1 MGNGAEHSKT
11 INVVRGQNNQWT
23 IANKPDYVTLDA
35 QTGKV
40 TFNAN
45 TIKPNSSITITPKAG
60 TGHSVSSNPSTLTA
74 PAAHT
79 VNTTEIVKDYGSN
92 VTAAEINNAVQ
103 VANKRT
109 ATIKN
114 GTAMPTNLAGG
125 STTTIPVTVT
135 YNDGSTEEVQESIFT
150 KADKRELITAKNH
163 LDDPVS
169 TEGKKP
175 GTITQY
181 NNAMHNAQQQINTAK
196 TEAQQVINNERAT
209 PQQVSDALTKV
220 RAAQT
225 KIDQAKAL
233 LQNKEDNSQLVTSK
247 NNLQSSV
254 NQVPSTAGMTQQSI
268 DNYNAK
274 KREAE
279 TEITAAQRVIDNGD
293 ATAQQISDE
302 KHRVDNALTA
312 LNQAKHDLTADT
324 HALEQAVQQLNRTG
338 TTTGKKPASITAY
351 NNSIRALQ
359 SDLTSA
365 KNSAN
370 AIIQKPIRTVQEVQ
384 SALTNV
390 NRVNERLTQAIN
402 QLVPLADNSA
412 LRTAKTKLDEEINKS
427 VTTDGMTQSSIQAYE
442 NAKRAGQ
449 TESTN
454 AQNVINNGD
463 ATDQQ
468 IAAEK
473 TKVEEKYNSLKQAI
487 AGLTPDLAPLQTAK
501 TQLQNDIDQPT
512 STTGMTSTSVATF
525 NEKLSAARTK
535 IQEIDRVLASHPDV
549 ATIRQNVTAAN
560 AAKTALDQA
569 RNGLTVDKAPLEN
582 AKNQLQHSIDTQ
594 TSTTGMTQDSINA
607 YNAKLTA
614 ARNKI
619 QQINQVLAGSP
630 TVEQIN
636 TNTSAANQAKSD
648 LDHARQALTPDK
660 APLQNAKTQLEQS
673 INQPTDTTGMTTAS
687 LNAYNQK
694 LQAARQKL
702 TEINQ
707 VLNGNPTV
715 QNINDKVTEANQAK
729 DQLNTARQ
737 GLTLDR
743 QPALTT
749 LHGASNLNQA
759 QQNNFTQQINAA
771 QNHAALETIKSNI
784 TALNTAMTK
793 LKDSV
798 ADNNTIKSGQNYTD
812 ATPANKQAY
821 DNAVNAAK
829 GVIGETTNP
838 TMDVNTVNQKAA
850 SVKSTKDA
858 LDGQQNLQRAKTEAT
873 NAITHA
879 SDLNQAQKNALT
891 QQVNSAQNVQ
901 AVNDIKQTTH
911 SLNTAMTGLKR
922 GVANHNQVVQSDNYV
937 NADTNKKNDYNNAYN
952 HANDIINGNAQHPVI
967 TPSDVNNALSNVT
980 SKEHALNGEAK
991 LNAAKQEANTALGH
1005 LNNLNNAQRQNLQ
1018 SQINGAHQIDAVNTI
1033 KQNATNLNSAM
1044 GNLRQAVADK
1054 DQVKRTEDYADA
1066 DTAKQNAYNSAVS
1079 SAETI
1084 INQTTNPTMS
1094 VDDVNRATSAVTSNK
1109 NALNGDEKLAQ
1120 SKTDAARAIDAL
1132 PHLNNAQ
1139 KADVKSKINAAS
1151 NIAGV
1156 NTVKQ
1161 QGTDLNTAMGNLQ
1174 GAINDEQTTLNSQNY
1189 QDATPSKKTA
1199 YTNAVQAAKDIL
1211 NKSNGQNK
1219 TKDQV
1224 TEAMNQLNSAK
1235 NNLDGTRL
1243 LDQAKQTAKQQ
1254 LNNMTHLTTAQKTNL
1269 TNQINSGTTVA
1280 GVHTVQSNANT
1291 LDQAMNTLRQSIAN
1305 KDATK
1310 ASEDYVDANNDKQ
1323 TAYNNAVAAA
1333 ETIINANSNPEM
1345 NPSTI
1350 TQKAE
1355 QVNSSKTALNGDENL
1370 AAAKQNAKTYLNT
1383 LTSITDAQKNNL
1395 ISQISSATRV
1405 SGVDT
1410 VKQNAQH
1417 LDQAMASL
1425 QSGINNESQVKSS
1438 EKYRDADTNKQ
1449 QEYDNAI
1456 TAAKAILNKSTGPN
1470 TAQNAVEAALQRVNN
1485 AKDALNGD
1493 AKLIAAQNAAKQHL
1507 GTLTHITT
1515 AQRNDLTNQISQA
1528 TNLAGVESVKQSA
1541 NSLDGAMGN
1550 LQTAINDKSGT
1561 LASQNFL
1568 DADEQKRN
1576 AYNQAVSAAE
1586 TILNKQTGPNT
1597 AKTAVEQALNNVNN
1611 AKHALNGTQNLN
1623 NAKQAAITAINGAS
1637 DLNQKQKD
1645 ALKTQ
1650 ANGAQRVSNAQD
1662 VQRNATELNTA
1673 MGTLKHAIA
1682 DKTNTLASSKY
1693 VNADSTKQNAYTTK
1707 VTNAEH
1713 IISGTPTVV
1722 TTPSEVTAAAN
1733 QVNSAKQELNGDERL
1748 RVAKQNANTAIDALT
1763 QLNTPQKAKLKEQV
1777 GQANRLEDVQ
1787 TVQTNGQALNN
1798 AMKGLRDSIANET
1811 TVKASQNYT
1820 DASSNNQSTYNSAVS
1835 NAKGI
1840 INQTNNPTMDTS
1852 AITQATTQVNNA
1864 KNGLNGA
1871 ENLRNAQNT
1880 AKQNLNTLSHL
1891 TNNQK
1896 SAISTQIDRAGHVSE
1911 VTAAKNAATE
1921 LNTQMGNLEQ
1931 AIHDQN
1937 TVKQSVKF
1945 TDADKAKRD
1954 AYTNAVSRAEAIL
1967 NKTQGANTSKQDV
1980 EAAIQNVS
1988 SAKNALN
1995 GDQNVTNAKNAAKN
2009 ALNNL
2014 TSINNAQKRD
2024 LTTKIDQATTVAGVE
2039 AVSNTGTQLNT
2050 AMANLQNGINDKTN
2064 TLASENYHDADSDK
2078 KTAYTQAVTNAEN
2091 ILNKN
2096 SGSNLD
2102 KTAVENALSQVANA
2116 KGALNG
2122 NHNLEQ
2128 AKSNANTTINGLQH
2142 LTTAQKD
2149 KLKQQVQ
2156 QAQNV
2161 AGVDTVK
2168 SSANTLNGAMGTLRN
2183 SIQDNTAT
2191 KNGQNYLDAT
2201 GSNKTNYN
2209 NAVDSANGVIN
2220 ATSNPNM
2227 DANAINQIATQ
2238 VTSTKNAL
2246 DGTHNL
2252 TQAKQTATNAIDGAT
2267 NLNKAQKDAL
2277 KAQVTSAQRVANVTS
2292 IQQTANELNTAMGQL
2307 QHGIDD
2313 ENATKQTQKYRD
2325 AEQSKKTA
2333 YDQAV
2338 AAAKA
2343 ILNKQTGSNSDKAAV
2358 DRALQQVT
2366 STKDALNG
2374 DAKLAEAKAAAKQNL
2389 GTLNHIT
2396 NAQRTDLEGQ
2406 INQATTVDGVN
2417 TVKTNA
2423 NTLDGA
2429 MNSLQGSIND
2439 KDATLRNQ
2447 NYLDADESKRNAYTQ
2462 AVTAAEGILNK
2473 QTGGNTSKAD
2483 VDNALNAVTR
2493 AKAALN
2499 GAENL
2504 RNAKTSATNTING
2517 LPNLTQ
2523 LQKDNLKHQVEQAQ
2537 NVAGVNGVKDK
2548 GNTLNTAMGALRTS
2562 IQNDNTTKTSQNYLD
2577 ASDSNKNNYN
2587 TAVNNANGVINA
2599 TNNPNMDANA
2609 INGMANQVNTTKAA
2623 LNGVQNL
2630 AQAKTNATN
2639 TINNAHDLNQKQK
2652 DALKTQVN
2660 NAQRV
2665 SDANNVQHTAT
2676 ELNGAMTALKAA
2688 IADKERTK
2696 ASGNY
2701 VNADQEKRQ
2710 AYDSKV
2716 TNAENIING
2725 TPNATLTVNDVN
2737 SATSQVNAAKT
2748 ALNGDNNLRVAKENA
2763 NNTIDGLAQL
2773 NNAQKAKLKEQVQS
2787 ATTLEGVQTVKN
2799 SSQTLNT
2806 AMKGLRDSI
2815 ANEATIKAGQNYTD
2829 ASPTNRNEYDSA
2841 VTAAKAIINQTS
2853 NPTMEPNTITQATS
2867 QVTTK
2872 EHALNGAQNLAQ
2884 AKTTA
2889 KNNLN
2894 NLTSINNA
2902 QKDALTRSIDGATTV
2917 AGVNQETAKATEL
2930 NNAMHS
2936 LQNGINDEAQTKQ
2949 TQKYLDAEP
2958 IKKSAYDQAVN
2969 AAKAILTKASGQN
2982 VDKAAVEQALQNVNS
2997 TKTALNG
3004 DAKLNEAKAAAKQ
3017 TLGTLTHIN
3026 NAQRTA
3032 LDNEITQATNVEG
3045 VNTVK
3050 AKAQQLDGAMG
3061 QLETSIRDKDTTLQ
3075 SQNYQDADDAK
3086 RTAYSQAVNAA
3097 ATILNKTAGGNTPKA
3112 DVERAMQAVTQANTA
3127 LNGIQNLER
3136 AKQAANTAITNASD
3150 LNTKQKEAL
3159 KAQVTS
3165 AGRVSAANGVEHT
3178 ATELNTAM
3186 TALKR
3191 AIADKAETKASGNYV
3206 NADANKRQAYDEK
3219 VTAAENIVS
3228 GTPTP
3233 TLTPADVTNAAT
3245 QVTNAKTQLNGN
3257 HNLEVAKQ
3265 NANTAIDGL
3274 TSLNGPQKA
3283 KLKEQ
3288 VGQATTLPNVQT
3300 VRDNAQTLNSAMKGL
3315 RDSIA
3320 NEATIKAGQN
3330 YTDASP
3336 NNRSEYDSAVTAAK
3350 AIIDQTTSPSMNA
3363 QEINQ
3368 AKDQVTA
3375 KQQALNGQENL
3386 RTAQTNAKQHLNG
3399 LSDLTDAQKDA
3410 VKRQIEG
3417 ATHVNEVT
3425 QAQNN
3430 ADALNTAMTNL
3441 KNGIQDQNTI
3451 KQGVN
3456 FTDADEAKRNAYT
3469 NAVTQAEQILN
3480 KAQGPNTAK
3489 DNVESA
3495 LQNVQRAKNELN
3507 GNQNVANAKSTAKN
3521 ALNNLTSINNA
3532 QKEAL
3537 KTQIEGAS
3545 TVAGVNQVS
3554 TTASELN
3561 TAMSNLQ
3568 SGINDEAATK
3578 AAQKYTDADRDK
3590 QTAYNDA
3597 VTAAKTL
3604 LDKTAGSNDNKAA
3617 VEQALQ
3623 RVNTAKTA
3631 LNGDARLNEAKN
3643 TAKQQLATMSHL
3655 TNAQKANLTE
3665 QIERGTTVAGVQ
3677 GIQANAGTLD
3687 QAMNQLRQSIASKDT
3702 TKSSEDYQDANAD
3715 LQNAYNRAVSD
3726 AEGIISATN
3735 NPEMNP
3741 DTINQKASQVN
3752 SAKSALNGD
3761 EKLAAA
3767 KQTAKTDIGRLTDL
3781 NNAQRTAAN
3790 AEVDQAPNLAAV
3802 TAAKNKATSLNTAM
3816 GNLKHALAEKDNT
3829 KRSVNY
3835 TDADQPKQQAYDT
3848 AVTQAEAITNAN
3860 GSNANETQVQ
3870 AALNQLNQAKND
3882 LNGDNKVAQAKETAK
3897 RALASYSNLNNAQS
3911 TAATSQIDNA
3921 TTVADVTAAQN
3932 TANELNTAMGQLQ
3945 NGINDQNTVKQQVN
3959 FTDADQGKKD
3969 AYTNA
3974 VTNAQGILDKANG
3987 QNMTKA
3993 QVEAALNQVT
4003 TAKNAL
4009 NGDANVRQAK
4019 SDAKANLGT
4028 LTHLNNAQKQDLTSQ
4043 IEGATTVNGVNSVKT
4058 KAQDL
4063 DGAMQRLESAI
4074 ANKDQTKASEN
4085 YIDADPT
4092 KKTAFDNAIIQAESY
4107 LNKDHGA
4114 NKDKQAV
4121 EQAIQSVTSTEN
4133 ALNGDANLQRAKTEA
4148 TQAIDNL
4155 THLNTPQKTALK
4167 QQVNA
4172 AQRVSG
4178 VTDLKNSATSLN
4190 NAMDQL
4196 KQAIADHD
4204 TIVAGGNYTNA
4215 SPDKQGAYT
4224 DAYNAA
4230 KNIVNGSPN
4239 VITNAADVTAATQR
4253 VNNAET
4259 GLNGD
4264 TNLATA
4270 KQQAK
4275 DALRQMTH
4283 LSDAQKQSITGQID
4297 SATQVTGVQSVKDNA
4312 TNLDNA
4318 MNQLRNSIANKD
4330 EVKASQ
4336 PYVDADTD
4344 KQNAYNTAVTSA
4356 ENIINATSQPTL
4368 NPSAVTQAANQVNT
4382 NKTALNGAQNLA
4394 NKKQETTANINQLSH
4409 LNNAQKQDLNT
4420 QVTNAPN
4427 ISTVNQVKT
4436 KAEQLD
4442 QAMERLINGIQD
4454 KDQVKQSVNFTDADP
4469 EKQTAYNNAV
4479 TAAENIINQA
4489 NGTNANQSQVEAALS
4504 TVTTTKQAL
4513 NGDRKVTDAKNNAN
4527 QRLST
4532 LDNLNNAQK
4541 GAVTGNINQAHTVA
4555 EVTQAIQTAQ
4565 ELNTAMGNLKNSLN
4579 DKDTTL
4585 GSQNFADADPEKKNA
4600 YNEAV
4605 RNAENILNK
4614 STGTNVPKDQ
4624 VEAAMNQVNTTKA
4637 ALNGTQN
4644 LEKAKQHANTA
4655 IDGLSHLTNA
4665 QKDALK
4671 QLVQQST
4678 TVAEAQGNEQK
4689 ANNVDAAMDKLRQ
4702 SIADNATTKQNQ
4714 NYTDAS
4720 PNKKDA
4726 YNNAVTTAQ
4735 GIIDQTTNP
4744 TLDPTVINQAAGQ
4757 VSTTKNALNGN
4768 ENLEAAKQQATQS
4781 LGSLDNLNNAQKQ
4794 AVTNQINGA
4803 HTVDE
4808 ANQIKQNAQNL
4819 NTAMGNLKQ
4828 AIADK
4833 DATKATVN
4841 FTDADQAKQQAYNT
4855 AVTNAENIISKAN
4868 GGNATQTEVEQAIQQ
4883 VNATKQALNGN
4894 ANVQHAKDEAT
4905 ALINSSNDLNQAQKD
4920 ALKQQVQNATTVA
4933 GVNNVKQTA
4942 QELNNAMTQL
4952 KQGIAD
4958 KEQTKADGNFV
4969 NADPDKQNAYNQAV
4983 AKAEALI
4990 SGTPDVVVTPSEITA
5005 ALNKVTQAKND
5016 LNGNTNLATAKQN
5029 VQQAI
5034 DQLPNLNQAQRDEYN
5049 KQITQAT
5056 LVPNVNAIQQAATTL
5071 NDAMTQLKQ
5080 GIADKDQTKA
5090 NGNFVNADTDKQNA
5104 YNNAVAHAE
5113 QIISGTPNANVDPQ
5127 QVAQALQQ
5135 VNQAKGDLNGN
5146 HNLQVAK
5153 DNANTA
5159 IDQLPNLNQ
5168 PQKTAL
5174 KDQVSHAE
5182 LVTGVNAIK
5191 QNADALNNA
5200 MGTLKQQIQANSQV
5214 PQSVDFTQAD
5224 QDKQQAYNNAANQAQ
5239 QIANGTPTPVLAPDT
5254 VTQAVT
5260 TMNQAKDAL
5269 NGDEKLAQAKQDA
5282 LANLDTLRDLNQ
5294 PQRDALRNQINQAQ
5308 ALATVEQTKQNAQNV
5323 NTAMGNLKQGI
5334 ANKDTVKASENYHDA
5349 DVDKQ
5354 TAYTN
5359 AVSQAE
5365 GIINQTTNPTLN
5377 PDDITRALTQV
5388 TDAKNSLNGEAK
5400 LATEKQNA
5408 KDAVSGMTHLNDA
5421 QKQALKGQIDQSPEI
5436 ATVNQVKQTAT
5447 SLDQAMDQLS
5457 QAINDKDQILADGNY
5472 LNADPDKQNAYKQAV
5487 AKAEALLNKQSGT
5500 NEVQAQVESITNE
5513 VNAAKQALNGN
5524 DNLANAKQQAKQQL
5538 ANLTHLN
5545 DAQKQS
5551 FESQITQAPLVTDV
5565 TTINQKAQ
5573 TLDHAMELLRNSVA
5587 DNQTTLASEDYHDA
5601 TAQRQNDY
5609 NKAVTAANNIINQ
5622 TTSPTMNPDDV
5633 NGATTQVNNTKVA
5646 LDGDENLAAAKQQA
5660 NNRLDQLDHLNNA
5673 QKQQLQSQIT
5683 QSSDIAAVNG
5693 HKQTAES
5700 LNTAMGNLINAIAD
5714 HQAVEQR
5721 GNFINA
5727 DTDKQTAYNT
5737 AVNEAAAMI
5746 NKQTGQNANQTEVE
5760 QAITKVQ
5767 TTLQALNGDH
5777 NLQVAKTNATQAID
5791 ALTSLN
5797 DPQKTALKDQ
5807 VTAATLVTA
5816 VHQIEQNAN
5825 TLNQAM
5831 HGLRQSIQDNAA
5843 TKANSKYINEDQPEQ
5858 QNYDQAVQ
5866 AANNIINEQT
5876 ATLDNN
5882 AINQAAATVNTT
5894 KAALHGDVKL
5904 QNDKDHAKQTVS
5916 QLAHLNNA
5924 QKHMEDT
5931 LIDSETTRTAVKQ
5944 DLTEAQALDQLM
5956 DALQQSIADKDATR
5970 ASSAYVN
5977 AEPNKKQ
5984 AYDEAVQ
5991 NAESIIAG
5999 LNNPTI
6005 NKGNVS
6011 SATQAVISSKNA
6023 LDGVERLAQDKQT
6036 AGNSLNHLDQL
6047 TPAQQQAL
6055 ENQINNATTRDKV
6068 AEIIAQAQ
6076 ALNEAMKALKESIKD
6091 QPQTEA
6097 SSKFINEDQ
6106 AQKDAYTQAVQ
6117 HAKDLINKTTDPTLA
6132 KSIIDQATQAVTDA
6146 KNNLHGDQKLAQDKQ
6161 RATETLNNLS
6171 NLNTPQRQALE
6182 NQINNAATRGEV
6194 AQKLTEA
6201 QALNQA
6207 MEALRNSIQDQ
6218 QQTEAGSKFINE
6230 DKPQKDAYQ
6239 AAVQNAK
6246 DLINQTN
6253 NPTLDK
6259 AQVEQ
6264 LTQAVNQAKD
6274 NLHGDQKL
6282 ADDKQHAV
6290 TDLNQLNGLNN
6301 PQRQALES
6309 QINNAAT
6316 RDEVAQKLAEA
6327 KALDQAMQALR
6338 NSIQDQQQ
6346 TESGSKFI
6354 NEDKPQKDAYQA
6366 AVQNAKD
6373 LINQTGN
6380 PTLDKSQVEQLTQAV
6395 TTAKDNLHG
6404 DQKLA
6409 RDQQQAVTTVN
6420 ALPNLNHAQQQA
6432 LTDAINA
6439 APTRTEV
6446 AQHVQTAT
6454 ELDHAME
6461 TLKNKVD
6468 QVNTD
6473 KAQPNYTEASTDK
6486 KEAVDQA
6493 LQAAQSITDPTN
6505 GSNANKDAVEQ
6516 ALTKLQEKEN
6526 ELNGNERVAE
6536 AKTQA
6541 KQTIDQLTH
6550 LNADQIATAKQN
6562 IDQATKLQ
6570 PIAELVDQATQLN
6583 QSMDQLQQAVNEH
6596 ANVEQTVDYTQADSD
6611 KQNAYK
6617 QAIADAENVLKQN
6630 ANKQQVDQALQNIL
6644 NAKQALNGDERVAL
6658 AKTNGKHDIDQLNA
6672 LNNAQQDG
6680 FKGRID
6686 QSNDLNQIQQIV
6698 DEAKA
6703 LNRAMDQLSQE
6714 ITGNEGRTKG
6724 STNYVNADTQ
6734 VKQVYDE
6741 AVDKAKQALDK
6752 STGQNLTAEQVIKLN
6767 DAITAAKKALNGEER
6782 LNNRK
6787 AEALQRLDQLTHLNN
6802 AQRQLA
6808 IQQINNAETLNKASR
6823 AINRATKLDNA
6834 MGAVQQYIDEQHL
6847 GVISSTNYINADD
6860 NLKANYDNA
6869 IANAAH
6875 ELDKV
6880 QGNAIAKAEAEQL
6893 KQNII
6898 DAQNALNGDQNLANA
6913 KDKANAFVNSL
6924 NGLNQQQQ
6932 DLAHKAINNAD
6943 TVSDVTDIVNNQID
6957 LNDAMETLK
6966 HLVDNE
6972 IPNAEQTVN
6981 YQNAD
6986 DNAKTNFDDAKRL
6999 ANTLLNSDNTNVN
7012 DINGAIQT
7020 VNDAIHNLNGDQRL
7034 QDAKDKAIQSINQA
7048 LANKLKEIEASNA
7061 TDQDKLIAK
7070 NKAEELANSIINN
7083 INKATSNQAVS
7094 QVQTAGNHAIEQV
7107 HANEIPKAKIDAN
7120 KDVDKQVQSLID
7132 EIDRNPNLTDKE
7144 KQALKDRINQ
7154 ILQQGHNGINNAMT
7168 KEEIEQA
7175 KAQLAQALQDIKDLV
7190 KAKEDAKQDV
7200 DKQVQALIDEIDQ
7213 NPNLTDKEKQALKD
7227 RINQILQQGHNGINN
7242 AMTKEEIEQ
7251 AKAQLAQALQD
7262 IKDLVKAKEN
7272 AKQDIDKRVQALI
7285 DEIDQNPNLTDKEKQ
7300 ALKDRINQ
7308 ILQQGHNDIN
7318 NALTKEEIEQA
7329 KAQLAQALQDIKDLV
7344 KAKEDAKNAIKALAN
7359 AKRDQINSNPDL
7371 TPEQKAKALK
7381 EIDEAE
7387 KRALQNV
7394 ENAQTIDQLN
7404 RGLNL
7409 GLDDIRN
7416 THVWEV
7422 DEQPAVN
7429 EIFEATPEQILVNG
7443 ELIVHRDDI
7452 ITEQDI
7458 LAHINLIDQLSAE
7471 VIDTPS
7477 TATISD
7483 SLTAKVEVTLLDG
7496 SKVIVNVPVK
7506 VVEKELSVVK
7516 QQAIESI
7523 ENAAQQKIDEINNSV
7538 TLTLEQK
7545 EAAIAEVNKLKQQA
7559 IDYINNAPDVHSVE
7573 EIQQQEQAHIEQFYP
7588 EQFTIEQAKSNAI
7601 KSIED
7606 AIQHMIDEIKART
7619 DLTDK
7624 EKQEAIA
7631 KLNQLKEQAIQ
7642 AIQRAQSIDEISEQL
7657 EQFKAQMK
7665 AANPTAKE
7673 LAKRKQEAISRIK
7686 DFSNEKINSIRNSEI
7701 GTTDEKQ
7708 AAMNQI
7714 NEIVL
7719 ETIRDINNAHT
7730 LQQVE
7735 AALNNGIARI
7745 SAVQIVISDRAKQSS
7760 STGNESNSHLT
7771 IGYGT
7776 ANHPFNSSTIGHKK
7790 KIDEDDD
7797 IDPLHMR
7804 HFSNNFGN
7812 VIKNAIGVVGIS
7824 GLLASF
7830 WFFIAKRRR
7839 KEDEEEE
7846 LEIRDNNKDSIKETL
7861 DDTKHLPLLF
7871 AKRRRKEDEE
7881 DVTVEEKDTLNNGES
7896 LDKVKHTPFF
7906 LPKRRRKEDEED
7918 VEVTNENTD
7927 EKVLQDN
7934 EHSPILIAKRRKD
7947 KEVDVETTTSIESN
7961 EDDAPLLLAKKKNQ
7975 KDNQS
7980 KGKKS
7985 ASKNLLK
7992 S

>member
-1 MGNGAEHSKT
+1 MNYRDKIQKFSIRKYTVGTFSTVIATLVFLGLNTSHAQAAETNQLASVLKQKQQNGDAQTENRESQTQNSQNSQNGQSLSAPIENEQPNNNQTNQVDASGAQPYTTKHDQPVSQNEQAKKDTADATQTQSAKAESKHEQNESRSANKKGNDNNATHVENHEANVVTASDSSDSGSVQHDRNELQAFFDANYHDYRFIDRENADSGTFNYVKGIFDKINTLLGSNDPINNKDLQVAYKELEQAVALIRTMPQRQQTSRRSSRIQTRSIESRSAEPRSVSSYQNADSSYYVENANDGSGYPVGTYINASNKGAPYNLPTTPWNTLKASAAKEIALITAKQTGDGYQWVIKFNKGHAPHENMIYWFALPADQVPVGRTDFVTVNADGTNVQWSNGAGAGANKPLPQMWPNGVNDSRSWDFKIRNRSGQVIYDWPTVHINSLKDLARAGDYFSEAGAPASTKAFGRQIFEYINGERPTESPGVPRVYTFIGKGDASYTISFKTQGPTIDKLYYAAGGRALEYNQLFMYSQLYVESTQDQQQRLNGLRQTVNRTYRLGTTKRVEISHGNVQTKKVLESSNLNIDDFIDDPLSYVKTPSNKVLGFYPTNANPNVRRPGGVQELNEYQISQLFTDDKLQQAARNRTPIQLMIGFDYPDGHGNAETLVPVNLTVLPEIQHNIKFFKNDDGQNIADKPASKQAGHPVFYVYAGNQGNASVNLGGSVTSIQPLRINLTSNENFTDKDWQITGIPRTLHIENSTNRTNNARERNIELVGNLLPGDYFVTIRFGRKEQLFEIRVKPHTPTITTTAEQLRGTALQKVPVTVSGVPLDPSALVYLVIPTSQTRDGGSEADQIPSGYTKIATGTPDGVHSTITIRPEDYVVFIPPVGHQIRALIYYNNVVASNMSNAVTILPDDIPPTINNPVGLNAKYYRGDEVSFTMGVSDRHSGIKSTTITTLPSGWTSNLTKADKNNGSLSITGRVSMNQAFNSDITFKVSATDNVNNTTNDSQSKHVTVHVGKISDDAHPIVLGNSEKVVVVNPTALTGDEKQRIITAFMNKNQNIRGYLASSNPVAVDDHGNVTLHYRDGSSTALDATNVMTYEPVVKTEYQTANAPKTATVTIAKGQSFSIGDIKQYFTLSNGQPIPSGTFTNITSDRTIPTAQEVSQMNAGTQLYHIVASNAYHKDTEDFYISLKIIDVKQPEGDQRVYRTSTYDLTTDEISKVKQAFINANRDIITLAEGDISVTNTPNGANVSTITVNINKGRLTKSFTSNLTNMNFLRWISFPQDYTVTWTNAKIANRPTDGGLSWSDDHKSLIYRYDATLGTQITTNDILTMLKATTTVAGLRNNIAGNEKAQAEAGGRPNYKSSGYSQSNPTTDGQRQFTLNGQVIQVLDIINPSNGFGGQPVTNSNVRANHSNSTVVSVNEPAANGAGAFTIDHVVKSNSTHNAADAVYKAQLYLSPYGPKQYVEHLNQNTGNTNEAINIYFVPSDLVNPTISVGNYANHQVFSGETFTNTITANDNFGVQSVTVPATSQLTGTVDNNHQHVSATAPNVTSATNKTINLVANDTSGNTATTSFNVTIKPLRDKYRVGTSSTAANPVRIANISNNATVSQADQTAIINSLTFTETVPNRSYARASTNEITSKTVSNVSRNGNNANVTVTVTYQDGTTSTVTVPVKHVIPEIVAHSHYTVQGQDFPTGNGASASDYFKLSNGSAIPDATITWVSGQAPNKNNTTIGQDINVTAHILIDGETTPITKTATYKVVRTVPKQVFETTRGVLYPGVSDMYDAKQYVKPVNNSWSTNAQHMNFQFVGTYGPNKDVVGISTRLIRVTYDNRQTEDLNIISKVKPDPPRIDGNSVTYKAGLTNQEIKVNNVLNNSSVKLFKADNTPLNVTNITHGSGFSSVVTVSDALPNGEIKARSSISMNNVTYTTQDEHGQVVTVTRNESVDSNDSASVLVTPQLQATTEGAVFIKGGDDFDFGHVERFIQNPPHGATVAWHDSPDTWKHTVGNTHKTVVVTLPNGQGTRNVEVPVKVYPVANAKAPSRDVKGQNLTNGTDAINYITFDPNTNTNGITAAWANRQQPNNQQAGVQNLNVDVTYPGISAAKQVPVTVNVYQFEFPQNSYTTTVGGTLASGTQASGYAQMQNATGLPTDGFTYKWNNAATGTNDANWAAMNKPNVAKVVNAKYDIIYNGHTFATSLPAKFVVKDVQPAKPTVTETAAGAITIAPGANQTVNTHAGNVTTYADKLVIKRNGNVVTTFTRRNNTSPWVKEASAANVTGIVGTNNGITVAAGTFNPADTIQVVATQGSGETISDEQRSDDFTVVAPQPNQATTKIWQNGHIDITPNNPSGHLINPTQVMDIAYTEKVGNGAEHSKT
-11 INVVRGQNNQWT
+11 LNVVRGQNNQWT

-35 QTGKV
+35 HTGKV

-45 TIKPNSSITITPKAG
+45 TIKPNSSINITPKAG
-60 TGHSVSSNPSTLTA
+60 TGLSASSNPSTLTA

-92 VTAAEINNAVQ
+92 VTAAEINNAVH
-103 VANKRT
+103 VAEKRN

-169 TEGKKP
+169 TDGKKP

-181 NNAMHNAQQQINTAK
+181 NNAIHNAQQQINTAK
-196 TEAQQVINNERAT
+196 TEAQQVINNDRAT
-209 PQQVSDALTKV
+209 PQQVNAALSKV
-220 RAAQT
+220 QAAQT
-225 KIDQAKAL
+225 KINEAKAL

-254 NQVPSTAGMTQQSI
+254 NQVPSTTGMTQQSI

-279 TEITAAQRVIDNGD
+279 SEITAAQRVIDNGD

-312 LNQAKHDLTADT
+312 LNQAKQNLTADT
-324 HALEQAVQQLNRTG
+324 HELEQAVQQLNRTG
-338 TTTGKKPASITAY
+338 TTTGKKPASIAAY
-351 NNSIRALQ
+351 NNSIHALQ

-442 NAKRAGQ
+442 SAKRAGQ

-473 TKVEEKYNSLKQAI
+473 AKVEEKYNSLKQAI

-512 STTGMTSTSVATF
+512 STTGMTSASVASF
-525 NEKLSAARTK
+525 NDKLSAARTK

-560 AAKTALDQA
+560 ATKSALDQA

-594 TSTTGMTQDSINA
+594 TSTTGMTQDSVNA

-630 TVEQIN
+630 TVDQIN
-636 TNTSAANQAKSD
+636 TNTSVANQAKSD

-660 APLQNAKTQLEQS
+660 APLQTAKTQLEQS

-702 TEINQ
+702 AEINQ

-715 QNINDKVTEANQAK
+715 QNINDKVAEANQAK

-784 TALNTAMTK
+784 TALNNAMTK
-793 LKDSV
+793 LKESV

-829 GVIGETTNP
+829 GVIGETNNP
-838 TMDVNTVNQKAA
+838 TMDVNTVNQKAE
-850 SVKSTKDA
+850 SVKSTKGA

-901 AVNDIKQTTH
+901 AVNDIKQTTQ

-991 LNAAKQEANTALGH
+991 LNTAKQEANTALGQ

-1018 SQINGAHQIDAVNTI
+1018 SQINGAHQIETVNTI

-1054 DQVKRTEDYADA
+1054 EQVKRTEDYADA
-1066 DTAKQNAYNSAVS
+1066 DSAKQNAYNSAVS

-1084 INQTTNPTMS
+1084 INQTANPTMS
-1094 VDDVNRATSAVTSNK
+1094 VNDVNSATSAVTTNK

-1224 TEAMNQLNSAK
+1224 TEAMNQVNSAK

-1243 LDQAKQTAKQQ
+1243 LDQAKQAAKQQ
-1254 LNNMTHLTTAQKTNL
+1254 LNNMTHLTPAQKTNL

-1310 ASEDYVDANNDKQ
+1310 ASEDYVDANHDKQ

-1370 AAAKQNAKTYLNT
+1370 ATAKQNAKTYLNT

-1395 ISQISSATRV
+1395 ISQITSATRV

-1417 LDQAMASL
+1417 LDQAMANL
-1425 QSGINNESQVKSS
+1425 QNGINNESQVKSS

-1456 TAAKAILNKSTGPN
+1456 TAAKAILNKQHGPN
-1470 TAQNAVEAALQRVNN
+1470 TAQNAVEAALQR
-1485 AKDALNGD
+1485 
-1493 AKLIAAQNAAKQHL
+1493 
-1507 GTLTHITT
+1507 
-1515 AQRNDLTNQISQA
+1515 
-1528 TNLAGVESVKQSA
+1528 
-1541 NSLDGAMGN
+1541 
-1550 LQTAINDKSGT
+1550 
-1561 LASQNFL
+1561 
-1568 DADEQKRN
+1568 
-1576 AYNQAVSAAE
+1576 
-1586 TILNKQTGPNT
+1586 
-1597 AKTAVEQALNNVNN
+1597 VNN

-1637 DLNQKQKD
+1637 DLNQHQKD
-1645 ALKTQ
+1645 TLKAQ

-1662 VQRNATELNTA
+1662 VQRNTTELNTA
-1673 MGTLKHAIA
+1673 MGQLKHAIA
-1682 DKTNTLASSKY
+1682 DKTTTLASSKY
-1693 VNADSTKQNAYTTK
+1693 VNADSNKQNAYTTK

-1748 RVAKQNANTAIDALT
+1748 REAKQNANTAIDGLT

-1820 DASSNNQSTYNSAVS
+1820 DASPNNQSTYNSAVS

-1937 TVKQSVKF
+1937 TVKQGVNF

-1954 AYTNAVSRAEAIL
+1954 AYTNAVSRAETIL

-2014 TSINNAQKRD
+2014 TSINNAQKGD
-2024 LTTKIDQATTVAGVE
+2024 LTTKIDQATTVSGVE

-2096 SGSNLD
+2096 NGSNLD
-2102 KTAVENALSQVANA
+2102 KAAVESALSQVTNA

-2183 SIQDNTAT
+2183 SIQDNAAT

-2201 GSNKTNYN
+2201 ESNKTNYN
-2209 NAVDSANGVIN
+2209 NAVDSTNGVIN

-2227 DANAINQIATQ
+2227 DAHAINQIATQ

-2313 ENATKQTQKYRD
+2313 ENTTKQTQKYRD

-2374 DAKLAEAKAAAKQNL
+2374 DAKLSEAKAAAKQNL

-2396 NAQRTDLEGQ
+2396 NAQRTALEGQ

-2504 RNAKTSATNTING
+2504 RNTKTSATNTING

-2599 TNNPNMDANA
+2599 TNTPNMDANA

-2623 LNGVQNL
+2623 LNGAQNL

-2737 SATSQVNAAKT
+2737 SVTSQVNAAKT
-2748 ALNGDNNLRVAKENA
+2748 ALNGDNNLRVAKAHA

-2787 ATTLEGVQTVKN
+2787 ATTLDGVQTVKN

-2829 ASPTNRNEYDSA
+2829 ASPNNRNEYDSA

-2902 QKDALTRSIDGATTV
+2902 QKDALTHSIDGATTV

-2930 NNAMHS
+2930 NNAMRS
-2936 LQNGINDEAQTKQ
+2936 LQNGINDETQTKQ

-2958 IKKSAYDQAVN
+2958 SKKSAYDQAVN

-3178 ATELNTAM
+3178 ATELNNAM

-3219 VTAAENIVS
+3219 VTAAENIIS

-3233 TLTPADVTNAAT
+3233 TLTPSDVTNAAT

-3300 VRDNAQTLNSAMKGL
+3300 VRDNAQTLNTAMKGL

-3330 YTDASP
+3330 YTDASQNKQTDY
-3336 NNRSEYDSAVTAAK
+3336 NNAVSAAK
-3350 AIIDQTTSPSMNA
+3350 AIIGQTSSPTMDA

-3399 LSDLTDAQKDA
+3399 LSDLTDAQKEA
-3410 VKRQIEG
+3410 AKRQIEG

-3456 FTDADEAKRNAYT
+3456 FTDADEVKRNAYT

-3489 DNVESA
+3489 DGVETA

-3507 GNQNVANAKSTAKN
+3507 GNQNVANAKTNAKN

-3532 QKEAL
+3532 QKDAL
-3537 KTQIEGAS
+3537 KSQIEGAT

-3554 TTASELN
+3554 TSASELN

-3568 SGINDEAATK
+3568 SGINDETATK
-3578 AAQKYTDADRDK
+3578 AAQKYTDADREK
-3590 QTAYNDA
+3590 QAAYNDA
-3597 VTAAKTL
+3597 VSAAKTL
-3604 LDKTAGSNDNKAA
+3604 LNKTAGANDNKAA

-3623 RVNTAKTA
+3623 RVNTAKSA

-3643 TAKQQLATMSHL
+3643 TAK
-3655 TNAQKANLTE
+3655 
-3665 QIERGTTVAGVQ
+3665 
-3677 GIQANAGTLD
+3677 
-3687 QAMNQLRQSIASKDT
+3687 
-3702 TKSSEDYQDANAD
+3702 
-3715 LQNAYNRAVSD
+3715 
-3726 AEGIISATN
+3726 
-3735 NPEMNP
+3735 
-3741 DTINQKASQVN
+3741 
-3752 SAKSALNGD
+3752 
-3761 EKLAAA
+3761 
-3767 KQTAKTDIGRLTDL
+3767 
-3781 NNAQRTAAN
+3781 
-3790 AEVDQAPNLAAV
+3790 
-3802 TAAKNKATSLNTAM
+3802 
-3816 GNLKHALAEKDNT
+3816 
-3829 KRSVNY
+3829 
-3835 TDADQPKQQAYDT
+3835 
-3848 AVTQAEAITNAN
+3848 
-3860 GSNANETQVQ
+3860 
-3870 AALNQLNQAKND
+3870 
-3882 LNGDNKVAQAKETAK
+3882 
-3897 RALASYSNLNNAQS
+3897 
-3911 TAATSQIDNA
+3911 
-3921 TTVADVTAAQN
+3921 
-3932 TANELNTAMGQLQ
+3932 
-3945 NGINDQNTVKQQVN
+3945 
-3959 FTDADQGKKD
+3959 
-3969 AYTNA
+3969 
-3974 VTNAQGILDKANG
+3974 
-3987 QNMTKA
+3987 
-3993 QVEAALNQVT
+3993 
-4003 TAKNAL
+4003 
-4009 NGDANVRQAK
+4009 
-4019 SDAKANLGT
+4019 
-4028 LTHLNNAQKQDLTSQ
+4028 
-4043 IEGATTVNGVNSVKT
+4043 
-4058 KAQDL
+4058 
-4063 DGAMQRLESAI
+4063 
-4074 ANKDQTKASEN
+4074 
-4085 YIDADPT
+4085 
-4092 KKTAFDNAIIQAESY
+4092 
-4107 LNKDHGA
+4107 
-4114 NKDKQAV
+4114 
-4121 EQAIQSVTSTEN
+4121 
-4133 ALNGDANLQRAKTEA
+4133 
-4148 TQAIDNL
+4148 
-4155 THLNTPQKTALK
+4155 
-4167 QQVNA
+4167 
-4172 AQRVSG
+4172 
-4178 VTDLKNSATSLN
+4178 
-4190 NAMDQL
+4190 
-4196 KQAIADHD
+4196 
-4204 TIVAGGNYTNA
+4204 
-4215 SPDKQGAYT
+4215 
-4224 DAYNAA
+4224 
-4230 KNIVNGSPN
+4230 
-4239 VITNAADVTAATQR
+4239 
-4253 VNNAET
+4253 
-4259 GLNGD
+4259 
-4264 TNLATA
+4264 
-4270 KQQAK
+4270 
-4275 DALRQMTH
+4275 
-4283 LSDAQKQSITGQID
+4283 
-4297 SATQVTGVQSVKDNA
+4297 
-4312 TNLDNA
+4312 
-4318 MNQLRNSIANKD
+4318 
-4330 EVKASQ
+4330 
-4336 PYVDADTD
+4336 
-4344 KQNAYNTAVTSA
+4344 
-4356 ENIINATSQPTL
+4356 
-4368 NPSAVTQAANQVNT
+4368 
-4382 NKTALNGAQNLA
+4382 
-4394 NKKQETTANINQLSH
+4394 
-4409 LNNAQKQDLNT
+4409 
-4420 QVTNAPN
+4420 
-4427 ISTVNQVKT
+4427 
-4436 KAEQLD
+4436 
-4442 QAMERLINGIQD
+4442 
-4454 KDQVKQSVNFTDADP
+4454 
-4469 EKQTAYNNAV
+4469 
-4479 TAAENIINQA
+4479 
-4489 NGTNANQSQVEAALS
+4489 
-4504 TVTTTKQAL
+4504 
-4513 NGDRKVTDAKNNAN
+4513 
-4527 QRLST
+4527 
-4532 LDNLNNAQK
+4532 
-4541 GAVTGNINQAHTVA
+4541 
-4555 EVTQAIQTAQ
+4555 
-4565 ELNTAMGNLKNSLN
+4565 
-4579 DKDTTL
+4579 
-4585 GSQNFADADPEKKNA
+4585 
-4600 YNEAV
+4600 
-4605 RNAENILNK
+4605 
-4614 STGTNVPKDQ
+4614 
-4624 VEAAMNQVNTTKA
+4624 
-4637 ALNGTQN
+4637 
-4644 LEKAKQHANTA
+4644 
-4655 IDGLSHLTNA
+4655 
-4665 QKDALK
+4665 
-4671 QLVQQST
+4671 
-4678 TVAEAQGNEQK
+4678 
-4689 ANNVDAAMDKLRQ
+4689 
-4702 SIADNATTKQNQ
+4702 
-4714 NYTDAS
+4714 
-4720 PNKKDA
+4720 
-4726 YNNAVTTAQ
+4726 
-4735 GIIDQTTNP
+4735 
-4744 TLDPTVINQAAGQ
+4744 
-4757 VSTTKNALNGN
+4757 
-4768 ENLEAAKQQATQS
+4768 
-4781 LGSLDNLNNAQKQ
+4781 
-4794 AVTNQINGA
+4794 
-4803 HTVDE
+4803 
-4808 ANQIKQNAQNL
+4808 
-4819 NTAMGNLKQ
+4819 
-4828 AIADK
+4828 
-4833 DATKATVN
+4833 
-4841 FTDADQAKQQAYNT
+4841 
-4855 AVTNAENIISKAN
+4855 
-4868 GGNATQTEVEQAIQQ
+4868 
-4883 VNATKQALNGN
+4883 
-4894 ANVQHAKDEAT
+4894 
-4905 ALINSSNDLNQAQKD
+4905 
-4920 ALKQQVQNATTVA
+4920 
-4933 GVNNVKQTA
+4933 
-4942 QELNNAMTQL
+4942 
-4952 KQGIAD
+4952 
-4958 KEQTKADGNFV
+4958 
-4969 NADPDKQNAYNQAV
+4969 
-4983 AKAEALI
+4983 
-4990 SGTPDVVVTPSEITA
+4990 
-5005 ALNKVTQAKND
+5005 
-5016 LNGNTNLATAKQN
+5016 
-5029 VQQAI
+5029 
-5034 DQLPNLNQAQRDEYN
+5034 
-5049 KQITQAT
+5049 
-5056 LVPNVNAIQQAATTL
+5056 
-5071 NDAMTQLKQ
+5071 
-5080 GIADKDQTKA
+5080 
-5090 NGNFVNADTDKQNA
+5090 
-5104 YNNAVAHAE
+5104 
-5113 QIISGTPNANVDPQ
+5113 
-5127 QVAQALQQ
+5127 
-5135 VNQAKGDLNGN
+5135 
-5146 HNLQVAK
+5146 
-5153 DNANTA
+5153 
-5159 IDQLPNLNQ
+5159 
-5168 PQKTAL
+5168 
-5174 KDQVSHAE
+5174 
-5182 LVTGVNAIK
+5182 
-5191 QNADALNNA
+5191 
-5200 MGTLKQQIQANSQV
+5200 
-5214 PQSVDFTQAD
+5214 
-5224 QDKQQAYNNAANQAQ
+5224 
-5239 QIANGTPTPVLAPDT
+5239 
-5254 VTQAVT
+5254 
-5260 TMNQAKDAL
+5260 
-5269 NGDEKLAQAKQDA
+5269 
-5282 LANLDTLRDLNQ
+5282 
-5294 PQRDALRNQINQAQ
+5294 
-5308 ALATVEQTKQNAQNV
+5308 
-5323 NTAMGNLKQGI
+5323 
-5334 ANKDTVKASENYHDA
+5334 
-5349 DVDKQ
+5349 
-5354 TAYTN
+5354 
-5359 AVSQAE
+5359 
-5365 GIINQTTNPTLN
+5365 
-5377 PDDITRALTQV
+5377 
-5388 TDAKNSLNGEAK
+5388 
-5400 LATEKQNA
+5400 
-5408 KDAVSGMTHLNDA
+5408 
-5421 QKQALKGQIDQSPEI
+5421 
-5436 ATVNQVKQTAT
+5436 
-5447 SLDQAMDQLS
+5447 
-5457 QAINDKDQILADGNY
+5457 
-5472 LNADPDKQNAYKQAV
+5472 
-5487 AKAEALLNKQSGT
+5487 
-5500 NEVQAQVESITNE
+5500 
-5513 VNAAKQALNGN
+5513 
-5524 DNLANAKQQAKQQL
+5524 
-5538 ANLTHLN
+5538 
-5545 DAQKQS
+5545 
-5551 FESQITQAPLVTDV
+5551 
-5565 TTINQKAQ
+5565 
-5573 TLDHAMELLRNSVA
+5573 
-5587 DNQTTLASEDYHDA
+5587 
-5601 TAQRQNDY
+5601 
-5609 NKAVTAANNIINQ
+5609 
-5622 TTSPTMNPDDV
+5622 
-5633 NGATTQVNNTKVA
+5633 
-5646 LDGDENLAAAKQQA
+5646 
-5660 NNRLDQLDHLNNA
+5660 
-5673 QKQQLQSQIT
+5673 
-5683 QSSDIAAVNG
+5683 
-5693 HKQTAES
+5693 
-5700 LNTAMGNLINAIAD
+5700 
-5714 HQAVEQR
+5714 
-5721 GNFINA
+5721 
-5727 DTDKQTAYNT
+5727 
-5737 AVNEAAAMI
+5737 
-5746 NKQTGQNANQTEVE
+5746 
-5760 QAITKVQ
+5760 
-5767 TTLQALNGDH
+5767 
-5777 NLQVAKTNATQAID
+5777 
-5791 ALTSLN
+5791 
-5797 DPQKTALKDQ
+5797 
-5807 VTAATLVTA
+5807 
-5816 VHQIEQNAN
+5816 
-5825 TLNQAM
+5825 
-5831 HGLRQSIQDNAA
+5831 
-5843 TKANSKYINEDQPEQ
+5843 
-5858 QNYDQAVQ
+5858 
-5866 AANNIINEQT
+5866 
-5876 ATLDNN
+5876 
-5882 AINQAAATVNTT
+5882 
-5894 KAALHGDVKL
+5894 
-5904 QNDKDHAKQTVS
+5904 
-5916 QLAHLNNA
+5916 
-5924 QKHMEDT
+5924 
-5931 LIDSETTRTAVKQ
+5931 
-5944 DLTEAQALDQLM
+5944 
-5956 DALQQSIADKDATR
+5956 
-5970 ASSAYVN
+5970 
-5977 AEPNKKQ
+5977 
-5984 AYDEAVQ
+5984 
-5991 NAESIIAG
+5991 
-5999 LNNPTI
+5999 
-6005 NKGNVS
+6005 
-6011 SATQAVISSKNA
+6011 
-6023 LDGVERLAQDKQT
+6023 
-6036 AGNSLNHLDQL
+6036 
-6047 TPAQQQAL
+6047 
-6055 ENQINNATTRDKV
+6055 
-6068 AEIIAQAQ
+6068 
-6076 ALNEAMKALKESIKD
+6076 
-6091 QPQTEA
+6091 
-6097 SSKFINEDQ
+6097 
-6106 AQKDAYTQAVQ
+6106 
-6117 HAKDLINKTTDPTLA
+6117 
-6132 KSIIDQATQAVTDA
+6132 
-6146 KNNLHGDQKLAQDKQ
+6146 
-6161 RATETLNNLS
+6161 
-6171 NLNTPQRQALE
+6171 
-6182 NQINNAATRGEV
+6182 
-6194 AQKLTEA
+6194 
-6201 QALNQA
+6201 
-6207 MEALRNSIQDQ
+6207 
-6218 QQTEAGSKFINE
+6218 
-6230 DKPQKDAYQ
+6230 
-6239 AAVQNAK
+6239 
-6246 DLINQTN
+6246 
-6253 NPTLDK
+6253 
-6259 AQVEQ
+6259 
-6264 LTQAVNQAKD
+6264 
-6274 NLHGDQKL
+6274 
-6282 ADDKQHAV
+6282 
-6290 TDLNQLNGLNN
+6290 
-6301 PQRQALES
+6301 
-6309 QINNAAT
+6309 
-6316 RDEVAQKLAEA
+6316 
-6327 KALDQAMQALR
+6327 
-6338 NSIQDQQQ
+6338 
-6346 TESGSKFI
+6346 
-6354 NEDKPQKDAYQA
+6354 
-6366 AVQNAKD
+6366 
-6373 LINQTGN
+6373 
-6380 PTLDKSQVEQLTQAV
+6380 
-6395 TTAKDNLHG
+6395 
-6404 DQKLA
+6404 
-6409 RDQQQAVTTVN
+6409 
-6420 ALPNLNHAQQQA
+6420 
-6432 LTDAINA
+6432 
-6439 APTRTEV
+6439 
-6446 AQHVQTAT
+6446 
-6454 ELDHAME
+6454 
-6461 TLKNKVD
+6461 
-6468 QVNTD
+6468 
-6473 KAQPNYTEASTDK
+6473 
-6486 KEAVDQA
+6486 
-6493 LQAAQSITDPTN
+6493 
-6505 GSNANKDAVEQ
+6505 
-6516 ALTKLQEKEN
+6516 
-6526 ELNGNERVAE
+6526 
-6536 AKTQA
+6536 
-6541 KQTIDQLTH
+6541 
-6550 LNADQIATAKQN
+6550 
-6562 IDQATKLQ
+6562 
-6570 PIAELVDQATQLN
+6570 
-6583 QSMDQLQQAVNEH
+6583 
-6596 ANVEQTVDYTQADSD
+6596 
-6611 KQNAYK
+6611 
-6617 QAIADAENVLKQN
+6617 
-6630 ANKQQVDQALQNIL
+6630 
-6644 NAKQALNGDERVAL
+6644 
-6658 AKTNGKHDIDQLNA
+6658 
-6672 LNNAQQDG
+6672 
-6680 FKGRID
+6680 
-6686 QSNDLNQIQQIV
+6686 
-6698 DEAKA
+6698 
-6703 LNRAMDQLSQE
+6703 
-6714 ITGNEGRTKG
+6714 
-6724 STNYVNADTQ
+6724 
-6734 VKQVYDE
+6734 
-6741 AVDKAKQALDK
+6741 
-6752 STGQNLTAEQVIKLN
+6752 
-6767 DAITAAKKALNGEER
+6767 
-6782 LNNRK
+6782 
-6787 AEALQRLDQLTHLNN
+6787 
-6802 AQRQLA
+6802 
-6808 IQQINNAETLNKASR
+6808 
-6823 AINRATKLDNA
+6823 
-6834 MGAVQQYIDEQHL
+6834 
-6847 GVISSTNYINADD
+6847 
-6860 NLKANYDNA
+6860 
-6869 IANAAH
+6869 
-6875 ELDKV
+6875 
-6880 QGNAIAKAEAEQL
+6880 
-6893 KQNII
+6893 
-6898 DAQNALNGDQNLANA
+6898 
-6913 KDKANAFVNSL
+6913 
-6924 NGLNQQQQ
+6924 
-6932 DLAHKAINNAD
+6932 
-6943 TVSDVTDIVNNQID
+6943 
-6957 LNDAMETLK
+6957 
-6966 HLVDNE
+6966 
-6972 IPNAEQTVN
+6972 
-6981 YQNAD
+6981 
-6986 DNAKTNFDDAKRL
+6986 
-6999 ANTLLNSDNTNVN
+6999 
-7012 DINGAIQT
+7012 
-7020 VNDAIHNLNGDQRL
+7020 
-7034 QDAKDKAIQSINQA
+7034 
-7048 LANKLKEIEASNA
+7048 
-7061 TDQDKLIAK
+7061 
-7070 NKAEELANSIINN
+7070 
-7083 INKATSNQAVS
+7083 
-7094 QVQTAGNHAIEQV
+7094 
-7107 HANEIPKAKIDAN
+7107 
-7120 KDVDKQVQSLID
+7120 
-7132 EIDRNPNLTDKE
+7132 
-7144 KQALKDRINQ
+7144 
-7154 ILQQGHNGINNAMT
+7154 
-7168 KEEIEQA
+7168 
-7175 KAQLAQALQDIKDLV
+7175 
-7190 KAKEDAKQDV
+7190 
-7200 DKQVQALIDEIDQ
+7200 
-7213 NPNLTDKEKQALKD
+7213 
-7227 RINQILQQGHNGINN
+7227 
-7242 AMTKEEIEQ
+7242 
-7251 AKAQLAQALQD
+7251 
-7262 IKDLVKAKEN
+7262 
-7272 AKQDIDKRVQALI
+7272 
-7285 DEIDQNPNLTDKEKQ
+7285 
-7300 ALKDRINQ
+7300 
-7308 ILQQGHNDIN
+7308 
-7318 NALTKEEIEQA
+7318 
-7329 KAQLAQALQDIKDLV
+7329 
-7344 KAKEDAKNAIKALAN
+7344 
-7359 AKRDQINSNPDL
+7359 
-7371 TPEQKAKALK
+7371 
-7381 EIDEAE
+7381 
-7387 KRALQNV
+7387 
-7394 ENAQTIDQLN
+7394 
-7404 RGLNL
+7404 
-7409 GLDDIRN
+7409 
-7416 THVWEV
+7416 
-7422 DEQPAVN
+7422 
-7429 EIFEATPEQILVNG
+7429 
-7443 ELIVHRDDI
+7443 
-7452 ITEQDI
+7452 
-7458 LAHINLIDQLSAE
+7458 
-7471 VIDTPS
+7471 
-7477 TATISD
+7477 
-7483 SLTAKVEVTLLDG
+7483 
-7496 SKVIVNVPVK
+7496 
-7506 VVEKELSVVK
+7506 
-7516 QQAIESI
+7516 
-7523 ENAAQQKIDEINNSV
+7523 
-7538 TLTLEQK
+7538 
-7545 EAAIAEVNKLKQQA
+7545 
-7559 IDYINNAPDVHSVE
+7559 
-7573 EIQQQEQAHIEQFYP
+7573 
-7588 EQFTIEQAKSNAI
+7588 
-7601 KSIED
+7601 
-7606 AIQHMIDEIKART
+7606 
-7619 DLTDK
+7619 
-7624 EKQEAIA
+7624 
-7631 KLNQLKEQAIQ
+7631 
-7642 AIQRAQSIDEISEQL
+7642 
-7657 EQFKAQMK
+7657 
-7665 AANPTAKE
+7665 
-7673 LAKRKQEAISRIK
+7673 
-7686 DFSNEKINSIRNSEI
+7686 
-7701 GTTDEKQ
+7701 
-7708 AAMNQI
+7708 
-7714 NEIVL
+7714 
-7719 ETIRDINNAHT
+7719 
-7730 LQQVE
+7730 
-7735 AALNNGIARI
+7735 
-7745 SAVQIVISDRAKQSS
+7745 
-7760 STGNESNSHLT
+7760 
-7771 IGYGT
+7771 
-7776 ANHPFNSSTIGHKK
+7776 
-7790 KIDEDDD
+7790 
-7797 IDPLHMR
+7797 
-7804 HFSNNFGN
+7804 
-7812 VIKNAIGVVGIS
+7812 
-7824 GLLASF
+7824 
-7830 WFFIAKRRR
+7830 
-7839 KEDEEEE
+7839 
-7846 LEIRDNNKDSIKETL
+7846 
-7861 DDTKHLPLLF
+7861 
-7871 AKRRRKEDEE
+7871 
-7881 DVTVEEKDTLNNGES
+7881 
-7896 LDKVKHTPFF
+7896 
-7906 LPKRRRKEDEED
+7906 
-7918 VEVTNENTD
+7918 
-7927 EKVLQDN
+7927 
-7934 EHSPILIAKRRKD
+7934 
-7947 KEVDVETTTSIESN
+7947 
-7961 EDDAPLLLAKKKNQ
+7961 
-7975 KDNQS
+7975 
-7980 KGKKS
+7980 
-7985 ASKNLLK
+7985 
-7992 S
+7992 

>member
-1 MGNGAEHSKT
+1 
-11 INVVRGQNNQWT
+11 
-23 IANKPDYVTLDA
+23 
-35 QTGKV
+35 
-40 TFNAN
+40 
-45 TIKPNSSITITPKAG
+45 
-60 TGHSVSSNPSTLTA
+60 
-74 PAAHT
+74 
-79 VNTTEIVKDYGSN
+79 
-92 VTAAEINNAVQ
+92 
-103 VANKRT
+103 
-109 ATIKN
+109 
-114 GTAMPTNLAGG
+114 
-125 STTTIPVTVT
+125 
-135 YNDGSTEEVQESIFT
+135 
-150 KADKRELITAKNH
+150 
-163 LDDPVS
+163 
-169 TEGKKP
+169 
-175 GTITQY
+175 
-181 NNAMHNAQQQINTAK
+181 
-196 TEAQQVINNERAT
+196 
-209 PQQVSDALTKV
+209 
-220 RAAQT
+220 
-225 KIDQAKAL
+225 
-233 LQNKEDNSQLVTSK
+233 
-247 NNLQSSV
+247 
-254 NQVPSTAGMTQQSI
+254 
-268 DNYNAK
+268 
-274 KREAE
+274 
-279 TEITAAQRVIDNGD
+279 
-293 ATAQQISDE
+293 
-302 KHRVDNALTA
+302 
-312 LNQAKHDLTADT
+312 
-324 HALEQAVQQLNRTG
+324 
-338 TTTGKKPASITAY
+338 
-351 NNSIRALQ
+351 
-359 SDLTSA
+359 
-365 KNSAN
+365 
-370 AIIQKPIRTVQEVQ
+370 
-384 SALTNV
+384 
-390 NRVNERLTQAIN
+390 
-402 QLVPLADNSA
+402 
-412 LRTAKTKLDEEINKS
+412 
-427 VTTDGMTQSSIQAYE
+427 
-442 NAKRAGQ
+442 
-449 TESTN
+449 
-454 AQNVINNGD
+454 
-463 ATDQQ
+463 
-468 IAAEK
+468 
-473 TKVEEKYNSLKQAI
+473 
-487 AGLTPDLAPLQTAK
+487 
-501 TQLQNDIDQPT
+501 
-512 STTGMTSTSVATF
+512 
-525 NEKLSAARTK
+525 
-535 IQEIDRVLASHPDV
+535 
-549 ATIRQNVTAAN
+549 
-560 AAKTALDQA
+560 
-569 RNGLTVDKAPLEN
+569 
-582 AKNQLQHSIDTQ
+582 
-594 TSTTGMTQDSINA
+594 
-607 YNAKLTA
+607 
-614 ARNKI
+614 
-619 QQINQVLAGSP
+619 
-630 TVEQIN
+630 
-636 TNTSAANQAKSD
+636 
-648 LDHARQALTPDK
+648 
-660 APLQNAKTQLEQS
+660 
-673 INQPTDTTGMTTAS
+673 
-687 LNAYNQK
+687 
-694 LQAARQKL
+694 
-702 TEINQ
+702 
-707 VLNGNPTV
+707 
-715 QNINDKVTEANQAK
+715 
-729 DQLNTARQ
+729 
-737 GLTLDR
+737 
-743 QPALTT
+743 
-749 LHGASNLNQA
+749 
-759 QQNNFTQQINAA
+759 
-771 QNHAALETIKSNI
+771 
-784 TALNTAMTK
+784 
-793 LKDSV
+793 
-798 ADNNTIKSGQNYTD
+798 
-812 ATPANKQAY
+812 
-821 DNAVNAAK
+821 
-829 GVIGETTNP
+829 
-838 TMDVNTVNQKAA
+838 
-850 SVKSTKDA
+850 
-858 LDGQQNLQRAKTEAT
+858 
-873 NAITHA
+873 
-879 SDLNQAQKNALT
+879 
-891 QQVNSAQNVQ
+891 
-901 AVNDIKQTTH
+901 
-911 SLNTAMTGLKR
+911 
-922 GVANHNQVVQSDNYV
+922 
-937 NADTNKKNDYNNAYN
+937 
-952 HANDIINGNAQHPVI
+952 
-967 TPSDVNNALSNVT
+967 
-980 SKEHALNGEAK
+980 
-991 LNAAKQEANTALGH
+991 
-1005 LNNLNNAQRQNLQ
+1005 
-1018 SQINGAHQIDAVNTI
+1018 
-1033 KQNATNLNSAM
+1033 
-1044 GNLRQAVADK
+1044 
-1054 DQVKRTEDYADA
+1054 
-1066 DTAKQNAYNSAVS
+1066 
-1079 SAETI
+1079 
-1084 INQTTNPTMS
+1084 
-1094 VDDVNRATSAVTSNK
+1094 
-1109 NALNGDEKLAQ
+1109 
-1120 SKTDAARAIDAL
+1120 
-1132 PHLNNAQ
+1132 
-1139 KADVKSKINAAS
+1139 
-1151 NIAGV
+1151 
-1156 NTVKQ
+1156 
-1161 QGTDLNTAMGNLQ
+1161 
-1174 GAINDEQTTLNSQNY
+1174 
-1189 QDATPSKKTA
+1189 
-1199 YTNAVQAAKDIL
+1199 
-1211 NKSNGQNK
+1211 
-1219 TKDQV
+1219 
-1224 TEAMNQLNSAK
+1224 
-1235 NNLDGTRL
+1235 
-1243 LDQAKQTAKQQ
+1243 
-1254 LNNMTHLTTAQKTNL
+1254 
-1269 TNQINSGTTVA
+1269 
-1280 GVHTVQSNANT
+1280 
-1291 LDQAMNTLRQSIAN
+1291 
-1305 KDATK
+1305 
-1310 ASEDYVDANNDKQ
+1310 
-1323 TAYNNAVAAA
+1323 
-1333 ETIINANSNPEM
+1333 
-1345 NPSTI
+1345 
-1350 TQKAE
+1350 
-1355 QVNSSKTALNGDENL
+1355 
-1370 AAAKQNAKTYLNT
+1370 
-1383 LTSITDAQKNNL
+1383 
-1395 ISQISSATRV
+1395 
-1405 SGVDT
+1405 
-1410 VKQNAQH
+1410 
-1417 LDQAMASL
+1417 
-1425 QSGINNESQVKSS
+1425 
-1438 EKYRDADTNKQ
+1438 
-1449 QEYDNAI
+1449 
-1456 TAAKAILNKSTGPN
+1456 
-1470 TAQNAVEAALQRVNN
+1470 
-1485 AKDALNGD
+1485 
-1493 AKLIAAQNAAKQHL
+1493 
-1507 GTLTHITT
+1507 
-1515 AQRNDLTNQISQA
+1515 
-1528 TNLAGVESVKQSA
+1528 
-1541 NSLDGAMGN
+1541 
-1550 LQTAINDKSGT
+1550 
-1561 LASQNFL
+1561 
-1568 DADEQKRN
+1568 
-1576 AYNQAVSAAE
+1576 
-1586 TILNKQTGPNT
+1586 
-1597 AKTAVEQALNNVNN
+1597 
-1611 AKHALNGTQNLN
+1611 
-1623 NAKQAAITAINGAS
+1623 
-1637 DLNQKQKD
+1637 
-1645 ALKTQ
+1645 
-1650 ANGAQRVSNAQD
+1650 
-1662 VQRNATELNTA
+1662 
-1673 MGTLKHAIA
+1673 
-1682 DKTNTLASSKY
+1682 
-1693 VNADSTKQNAYTTK
+1693 
-1707 VTNAEH
+1707 
-1713 IISGTPTVV
+1713 
-1722 TTPSEVTAAAN
+1722 
-1733 QVNSAKQELNGDERL
+1733 
-1748 RVAKQNANTAIDALT
+1748 
-1763 QLNTPQKAKLKEQV
+1763 
-1777 GQANRLEDVQ
+1777 
-1787 TVQTNGQALNN
+1787 
-1798 AMKGLRDSIANET
+1798 
-1811 TVKASQNYT
+1811 
-1820 DASSNNQSTYNSAVS
+1820 
-1835 NAKGI
+1835 
-1840 INQTNNPTMDTS
+1840 
-1852 AITQATTQVNNA
+1852 
-1864 KNGLNGA
+1864 
-1871 ENLRNAQNT
+1871 
-1880 AKQNLNTLSHL
+1880 
-1891 TNNQK
+1891 
-1896 SAISTQIDRAGHVSE
+1896 
-1911 VTAAKNAATE
+1911 
-1921 LNTQMGNLEQ
+1921 
-1931 AIHDQN
+1931 
-1937 TVKQSVKF
+1937 
-1945 TDADKAKRD
+1945 
-1954 AYTNAVSRAEAIL
+1954 
-1967 NKTQGANTSKQDV
+1967 
-1980 EAAIQNVS
+1980 
-1988 SAKNALN
+1988 
-1995 GDQNVTNAKNAAKN
+1995 
-2009 ALNNL
+2009 
-2014 TSINNAQKRD
+2014 
-2024 LTTKIDQATTVAGVE
+2024 
-2039 AVSNTGTQLNT
+2039 
-2050 AMANLQNGINDKTN
+2050 
-2064 TLASENYHDADSDK
+2064 
-2078 KTAYTQAVTNAEN
+2078 
-2091 ILNKN
+2091 
-2096 SGSNLD
+2096 
-2102 KTAVENALSQVANA
+2102 
-2116 KGALNG
+2116 
-2122 NHNLEQ
+2122 
-2128 AKSNANTTINGLQH
+2128 

-2201 GSNKTNYN
+2201 ERNKTNYN

-2499 GAENL
+2499 GADNL
-2504 RNAKTSATNTING
+2504 RNAKTSATNTIDG

-2623 LNGVQNL
+2623 LNGAQNL

-2676 ELNGAMTALKAA
+2676 ELNSAMTALKAA

-2716 TNAENIING
+2716 TNAENIISG

-2737 SATSQVNAAKT
+2737 SAASQVNAAKT
-2748 ALNGDNNLRVAKENA
+2748 ALNGDNNLRVAKEHA

-2787 ATTLEGVQTVKN
+2787 ATTLDGVQTVKN

-2829 ASPTNRNEYDSA
+2829 ASPNNRNEYDSA

-2853 NPTMEPNTITQATS
+2853 NPTMEPNTITQVTS

-2872 EHALNGAQNLAQ
+2872 EQALNGARNLAQ

-2936 LQNGINDEAQTKQ
+2936 LQNGINDETQTKQ

-2958 IKKSAYDQAVN
+2958 SKKSAYDQAVN

-3127 LNGIQNLER
+3127 LNGIQNLDR

-3300 VRDNAQTLNSAMKGL
+3300 VRDNAQTLNTAMKGL

-3330 YTDASP
+3330 YTDASQ
-3336 NNRSEYDSAVTAAK
+3336 NKQTDYNSAVTAAK
-3350 AIIDQTTSPSMNA
+3350 AIIGQTTSPSMNA

-3480 KAQGPNTAK
+3480 KAQGPNTSK
-3489 DNVESA
+3489 DGVETA
-3495 LQNVQRAKNELN
+3495 LENVQRAKNELN
-3507 GNQNVANAKSTAKN
+3507 GNQNVANAKTTAKN

-3537 KTQIEGAS
+3537 KSQIEGAT

-3568 SGINDEAATK
+3568 NGINDEAATK
-3578 AAQKYTDADRDK
+3578 AAQKYTDADREK

-3631 LNGDARLNEAKN
+3631 LNGDERLNEAKN
-3643 TAKQQLATMSHL
+3643 TAKQQVATMSHL
-3655 TNAQKANLTE
+3655 TDAQKANLTS
-3665 QIERGTTVAGVQ
+3665 QIESGTTVAGVQ

-3687 QAMNQLRQSIASKDT
+3687 QAMNQLRQSIASKDA

-3715 LQNAYNRAVSD
+3715 LQNAYNDAVTN

-3767 KQTAKTDIGRLTDL
+3767 KQTAKSDIGRLTDL

-3882 LNGDNKVAQAKETAK
+3882 LNGDNKVAQAKESAK

-3921 TTVADVTAAQN
+3921 TTVAGVTAAQN

-3974 VTNAQGILDKANG
+3974 VTNAQGILDKAHG

-4043 IEGATTVNGVNSVKT
+4043 IEGATTVNGVNGVKT

-4063 DGAMQRLESAI
+4063 DGAMQRLQSAI

-4092 KKTAFDNAIIQAESY
+4092 KKTAFDNAITQAESY

-4148 TQAIDNL
+4148 IQAIDNL

-4204 TIVAGGNYTNA
+4204 TIVASGNYTNA

-4330 EVKASQ
+4330 DVKASQ
-4336 PYVDADTD
+4336 PYVDADRD
-4344 KQNAYNTAVTSA
+4344 KQNAYNTAVTNA

-4368 NPSAVTQAANQVNT
+4368 DPSAVTQAANQVST

-4527 QRLST
+4527 QTLST

-4605 RNAENILNK
+4605 HNAENILNK

-4624 VEAAMNQVNTTKA
+4624 VEAAMNQVNATKA

-4665 QKDALK
+4665 QKEALK

-4678 TVAEAQGNEQK
+4678 TVAEAQGNDQK

-4720 PNKKDA
+4720 QNKKDA

-4735 GIIDQTTNP
+4735 GIIDQTTSP

-4768 ENLEAAKQQATQS
+4768 ENLEAAKQQASQS

-4794 AVTNQINGA
+4794 TVTDQINGA

-4868 GGNATQTEVEQAIQQ
+4868 GGNATQAEVEQAIKQ
-4883 VNATKQALNGN
+4883 VNAAKQALNGN

-4990 SGTPDVVVTPSEITA
+4990 SATPDVVVTPSEITA

-5029 VQQAI
+5029 VQHAI
-5034 DQLPNLNQAQRDEYN
+5034 DQLPNLNQAQRDEYS

-5080 GIADKDQTKA
+5080 GIANKA
-5090 NGNFVNADTDKQNA
+5090 QIKGSENYHDADTDKQTA
-5104 YNNAVAHAE
+5104 YDNAVTKAE
-5113 QIISGTPNANVDPQ
+5113 ELLKQTTNPTMDPNTIQ
-5127 QVAQALQQ
+5127 QALTK
-5135 VNQAKGDLNGN
+5135 VNDTNQALNGN
-5146 HNLQVAK
+5146 Q
-5153 DNANTA
+5153 
-5159 IDQLPNLNQ
+5159 
-5168 PQKTAL
+5168 
-5174 KDQVSHAE
+5174 
-5182 LVTGVNAIK
+5182 
-5191 QNADALNNA
+5191 
-5200 MGTLKQQIQANSQV
+5200 
-5214 PQSVDFTQAD
+5214 
-5224 QDKQQAYNNAANQAQ
+5224 
-5239 QIANGTPTPVLAPDT
+5239 
-5254 VTQAVT
+5254 
-5260 TMNQAKDAL
+5260 
-5269 NGDEKLAQAKQDA
+5269 KLADAKQDA
-5282 LANLDTLRDLNQ
+5282 KTTLGTLDHLN
-5294 PQRDALRNQINQAQ
+5294 DAQKQ
-5308 ALATVEQTKQNAQNV
+5308 ALTTQVEQAPDIATVNNVKQNAQNLNNAMTNLNNALQDKTETLNSINFTDADQAKKDAYTNAVSHAEGILSKANGSNASQTEVEQAMQRVNEAKQALNGNDNVQRAKDAAKQVITNANDLNQAQKDALKQQVDAAQTVANV
-5323 NTAMGNLKQGI
+5323 NTIKQTAQDLNQAMTQLKQGI

-5349 DVDKQ
+5349 DADKQ

-5377 PDDITRALTQV
+5377 PDEITRALTQV
-5388 TDAKNSLNGEAK
+5388 TDAKNGLNGEAK

-5457 QAINDKDQILADGNY
+5457 QAINDKAQTLADGNY

-5609 NKAVTAANNIINQ
+5609 NQAVTAANNIINQ

-5882 AINQAAATVNTT
+5882 AINQAATTVNTT

-5984 AYDEAVQ
+5984 SYDEAVQ

-6055 ENQINNATTRDKV
+6055 ENQINNAT
-6068 AEIIAQAQ
+6068 
-6076 ALNEAMKALKESIKD
+6076 
-6091 QPQTEA
+6091 
-6097 SSKFINEDQ
+6097 
-6106 AQKDAYTQAVQ
+6106 
-6117 HAKDLINKTTDPTLA
+6117 
-6132 KSIIDQATQAVTDA
+6132 
-6146 KNNLHGDQKLAQDKQ
+6146 
-6161 RATETLNNLS
+6161 
-6171 NLNTPQRQALE
+6171 
-6182 NQINNAATRGEV
+6182 TRGEV

-6316 RDEVAQKLAEA
+6316 RGEVAQKLAEA

-6493 LQAAQSITDPTN
+6493 LQAAESITDPTN
-6505 GSNANKDAVEQ
+6505 GSNANKDAVDQ
-6516 ALTKLQEKEN
+6516 VLTKLQEKEN

-6714 ITGNEGRTKG
+6714 ITDNEGRTKG

-6741 AVDKAKQALDK
+6741 TVDKAKQALDK
-6752 STGQNLTAEQVIKLN
+6752 STGQNLTAKQVIKLN
-6767 DAITAAKKALNGEER
+6767 DAVTAAKKALNGEER

-7012 DINGAIQT
+7012 DINGAIQA

-7120 KDVDKQVQSLID
+7120 KDVDKQVQALID

-7227 RINQILQQGHNGINN
+7227 RINQILQQGHNDINN
-7242 AMTKEEIEQ
+7242 AMTKEAIEQ
-7251 AKAQLAQALQD
+7251 AKERLAQALQD
-7262 IKDLVKAKEN
+7262 IKDLVKAKED
-7272 AKQDIDKRVQALI
+7272 AKNDIDKRVQALI

-7523 ENAAQQKIDEINNSV
+7523 ENAAQQKINEINNSV

-7559 IDYINNAPDVHSVE
+7559 IDHVNNAPDVHSVE
-7573 EIQQQEQAHIEQFYP
+7573 EIQQQEQAHIEQFNP

-7701 GTTDEKQ
+7701 GTADEKQ

-7745 SAVQIVISDRAKQSS
+7745 SAVQIVTSDRAKQSS

-7790 KIDEDDD
+7790 KLDEDDD

-7881 DVTVEEKDTLNNGES
+7881 DV
-7896 LDKVKHTPFF
+7896 
-7906 LPKRRRKEDEED
+7906 
-7918 VEVTNENTD
+7918 EVTNENTD
-7927 EKVLQDN
+7927 EKVLKDN
-7934 EHSPILIAKRRKD
+7934 EHSPLLFAKRRKD
-7947 KEVDVETTTSIESN
+7947 KEEDVETTTSIESKD
-7961 EDDAPLLLAKKKNQ
+7961 EDVPLLLAKKKNQ

-7980 KGKKS
+7980 KDKKS
-7985 ASKNLLK
+7985 ASKNTSK
-7992 S
+7992 KVAAKKKKKKAKKNKK

>member
-1 MGNGAEHSKT
+1 M
-11 INVVRGQNNQWT
+11 
-23 IANKPDYVTLDA
+23 
-35 QTGKV
+35 
-40 TFNAN
+40 
-45 TIKPNSSITITPKAG
+45 
-60 TGHSVSSNPSTLTA
+60 
-74 PAAHT
+74 
-79 VNTTEIVKDYGSN
+79 
-92 VTAAEINNAVQ
+92 
-103 VANKRT
+103 
-109 ATIKN
+109 
-114 GTAMPTNLAGG
+114 
-125 STTTIPVTVT
+125 
-135 YNDGSTEEVQESIFT
+135 
-150 KADKRELITAKNH
+150 
-163 LDDPVS
+163 
-169 TEGKKP
+169 
-175 GTITQY
+175 
-181 NNAMHNAQQQINTAK
+181 
-196 TEAQQVINNERAT
+196 
-209 PQQVSDALTKV
+209 
-220 RAAQT
+220 
-225 KIDQAKAL
+225 
-233 LQNKEDNSQLVTSK
+233 
-247 NNLQSSV
+247 
-254 NQVPSTAGMTQQSI
+254 NQV
-268 DNYNAK
+268 
-274 KREAE
+274 
-279 TEITAAQRVIDNGD
+279 
-293 ATAQQISDE
+293 
-302 KHRVDNALTA
+302 
-312 LNQAKHDLTADT
+312 
-324 HALEQAVQQLNRTG
+324 
-338 TTTGKKPASITAY
+338 
-351 NNSIRALQ
+351 
-359 SDLTSA
+359 
-365 KNSAN
+365 
-370 AIIQKPIRTVQEVQ
+370 
-384 SALTNV
+384 
-390 NRVNERLTQAIN
+390 
-402 QLVPLADNSA
+402 
-412 LRTAKTKLDEEINKS
+412 
-427 VTTDGMTQSSIQAYE
+427 
-442 NAKRAGQ
+442 
-449 TESTN
+449 
-454 AQNVINNGD
+454 
-463 ATDQQ
+463 
-468 IAAEK
+468 
-473 TKVEEKYNSLKQAI
+473 
-487 AGLTPDLAPLQTAK
+487 
-501 TQLQNDIDQPT
+501 
-512 STTGMTSTSVATF
+512 
-525 NEKLSAARTK
+525 
-535 IQEIDRVLASHPDV
+535 
-549 ATIRQNVTAAN
+549 
-560 AAKTALDQA
+560 
-569 RNGLTVDKAPLEN
+569 
-582 AKNQLQHSIDTQ
+582 
-594 TSTTGMTQDSINA
+594 
-607 YNAKLTA
+607 
-614 ARNKI
+614 
-619 QQINQVLAGSP
+619 
-630 TVEQIN
+630 
-636 TNTSAANQAKSD
+636 
-648 LDHARQALTPDK
+648 
-660 APLQNAKTQLEQS
+660 
-673 INQPTDTTGMTTAS
+673 
-687 LNAYNQK
+687 
-694 LQAARQKL
+694 
-702 TEINQ
+702 
-707 VLNGNPTV
+707 
-715 QNINDKVTEANQAK
+715 
-729 DQLNTARQ
+729 
-737 GLTLDR
+737 
-743 QPALTT
+743 
-749 LHGASNLNQA
+749 
-759 QQNNFTQQINAA
+759 
-771 QNHAALETIKSNI
+771 
-784 TALNTAMTK
+784 
-793 LKDSV
+793 
-798 ADNNTIKSGQNYTD
+798 
-812 ATPANKQAY
+812 
-821 DNAVNAAK
+821 
-829 GVIGETTNP
+829 
-838 TMDVNTVNQKAA
+838 
-850 SVKSTKDA
+850 
-858 LDGQQNLQRAKTEAT
+858 
-873 NAITHA
+873 
-879 SDLNQAQKNALT
+879 
-891 QQVNSAQNVQ
+891 
-901 AVNDIKQTTH
+901 
-911 SLNTAMTGLKR
+911 
-922 GVANHNQVVQSDNYV
+922 
-937 NADTNKKNDYNNAYN
+937 
-952 HANDIINGNAQHPVI
+952 
-967 TPSDVNNALSNVT
+967 
-980 SKEHALNGEAK
+980 
-991 LNAAKQEANTALGH
+991 
-1005 LNNLNNAQRQNLQ
+1005 
-1018 SQINGAHQIDAVNTI
+1018 
-1033 KQNATNLNSAM
+1033 
-1044 GNLRQAVADK
+1044 
-1054 DQVKRTEDYADA
+1054 
-1066 DTAKQNAYNSAVS
+1066 
-1079 SAETI
+1079 
-1084 INQTTNPTMS
+1084 
-1094 VDDVNRATSAVTSNK
+1094 
-1109 NALNGDEKLAQ
+1109 
-1120 SKTDAARAIDAL
+1120 
-1132 PHLNNAQ
+1132 
-1139 KADVKSKINAAS
+1139 
-1151 NIAGV
+1151 
-1156 NTVKQ
+1156 
-1161 QGTDLNTAMGNLQ
+1161 
-1174 GAINDEQTTLNSQNY
+1174 
-1189 QDATPSKKTA
+1189 
-1199 YTNAVQAAKDIL
+1199 
-1211 NKSNGQNK
+1211 
-1219 TKDQV
+1219 
-1224 TEAMNQLNSAK
+1224 NSAK

-1280 GVHTVQSNANT
+1280 GVQTVQSNANT

-1395 ISQISSATRV
+1395 ISQITSATRV

-1425 QSGINNESQVKSS
+1425 QNGINNESQVKSS

-1528 TNLAGVESVKQSA
+1528 TNLAGVESVKQNA

-1645 ALKTQ
+1645 ALKAQ

-1662 VQRNATELNTA
+1662 VQHNATELNTA

-1748 RVAKQNANTAIDALT
+1748 REAKQNANTAIDALT

-1811 TVKASQNYT
+1811 TVKTSQNYT
-1820 DASSNNQSTYNSAVS
+1820 DASPNNQSTYNSAVS

-1896 SAISTQIDRAGHVSE
+1896 SAISSQIDRAGHVSE
-1911 VTAAKNAATE
+1911 VTATKNAATE

-2039 AVSNTGTQLNT
+2039 AVSNTSTQLNT

-2201 GSNKTNYN
+2201 ERNKTNYN

-2499 GAENL
+2499 GADNL
-2504 RNAKTSATNTING
+2504 RNAKTSATNTIDG

-2623 LNGVQNL
+2623 LNGAQNL

-2676 ELNGAMTALKAA
+2676 ELNSAMTALKAA

-2716 TNAENIING
+2716 TNAENIISG

-2737 SATSQVNAAKT
+2737 SAASQVNAAKT
-2748 ALNGDNNLRVAKENA
+2748 ALNGDNNLRVAKEHA

-2787 ATTLEGVQTVKN
+2787 ATTLDGVQTVKN

-2829 ASPTNRNEYDSA
+2829 ASPNNRNEYDSA

-2853 NPTMEPNTITQATS
+2853 NPTMEPNTITQVTS

-2872 EHALNGAQNLAQ
+2872 EQALNGARNLAQ

-2936 LQNGINDEAQTKQ
+2936 LQNGINDETQTKQ

-2958 IKKSAYDQAVN
+2958 SKKSAYDQAVN

-3127 LNGIQNLER
+3127 LNGIQNLDR

-3257 HNLEVAKQ
+3257 HNLEVSKQ

-3300 VRDNAQTLNSAMKGL
+3300 VRDNAQTLNTAMKGL

-3330 YTDASP
+3330 YTDASQ
-3336 NNRSEYDSAVTAAK
+3336 NKQTDYNSAVTAAK
-3350 AIIDQTTSPSMNA
+3350 AIIGQTTSPSMNA

-3480 KAQGPNTAK
+3480 KAQGPNTSK
-3489 DNVESA
+3489 DGVETA
-3495 LQNVQRAKNELN
+3495 LENVQRAKNELN
-3507 GNQNVANAKSTAKN
+3507 GNQNVANAKTTAKN

-3537 KTQIEGAS
+3537 KSQIEGAT

-3568 SGINDEAATK
+3568 NGINDEAATK
-3578 AAQKYTDADRDK
+3578 AAQKYTDADREK

-3631 LNGDARLNEAKN
+3631 LNGDERLNEAKN
-3643 TAKQQLATMSHL
+3643 TAKQQVATMSHL
-3655 TNAQKANLTE
+3655 TDAQKANLTS
-3665 QIERGTTVAGVQ
+3665 QIESGTTVAGVQ

-3687 QAMNQLRQSIASKDT
+3687 QAMNQLRQSIASKDA

-3715 LQNAYNRAVSD
+3715 LQNAYNDAVTN

-3767 KQTAKTDIGRLTDL
+3767 KQTAKSDIGRLTDL

-3882 LNGDNKVAQAKETAK
+3882 LNGDNKVAQAKESAK

-3921 TTVADVTAAQN
+3921 TTVAGVTAAQN

-3974 VTNAQGILDKANG
+3974 VTNAQGILDKAHG

-4043 IEGATTVNGVNSVKT
+4043 IEGATTVNGVNGVKT

-4063 DGAMQRLESAI
+4063 DGAMQRLQSAI

-4092 KKTAFDNAIIQAESY
+4092 KKTAFDNAITQAESY

-4148 TQAIDNL
+4148 IQAIDNL

-4204 TIVAGGNYTNA
+4204 TIVASGNYTNA

-4330 EVKASQ
+4330 DVKASQ
-4336 PYVDADTD
+4336 PYVDADRD
-4344 KQNAYNTAVTSA
+4344 KQNAYNTAVTNA

-4368 NPSAVTQAANQVNT
+4368 DPSAVTQAANQVST

-4527 QRLST
+4527 QTLST

-4605 RNAENILNK
+4605 HNAENILNK

-4624 VEAAMNQVNTTKA
+4624 VEAAMNQVNATKA

-4665 QKDALK
+4665 QKEALK

-4689 ANNVDAAMDKLRQ
+4689 ANN
-4702 SIADNATTKQNQ
+4702 
-4714 NYTDAS
+4714 
-4720 PNKKDA
+4720 
-4726 YNNAVTTAQ
+4726 
-4735 GIIDQTTNP
+4735 
-4744 TLDPTVINQAAGQ
+4744 
-4757 VSTTKNALNGN
+4757 
-4768 ENLEAAKQQATQS
+4768 
-4781 LGSLDNLNNAQKQ
+4781 
-4794 AVTNQINGA
+4794 
-4803 HTVDE
+4803 VDE

-4868 GGNATQTEVEQAIQQ
+4868 GGNATQAEVEQAIKQ
-4883 VNATKQALNGN
+4883 VNAAKQALNGN

-4990 SGTPDVVVTPSEITA
+4990 SATPDVVVTPSEITA

-5029 VQQAI
+5029 VQHAI
-5034 DQLPNLNQAQRDEYN
+5034 DQLPNLNQAQRDEYS

-5071 NDAMTQLKQ
+5071 NDAMTQLKQGIANKAQIKGSENYHDADTDKQTAYDNAVTKAEELLKQTTNPTMDPNTIQQALTKVNDTNQALNGNQKLADAKQDAKTTLGTLDHLNDAQKQALTTQVEQAPDIATVNNVKQNAQNLNNAMTNLNNALQDKTETLNSINFTDADQAKKDAYTNAVSHAEGILSKANGSNASQTEVEQAMQRVNEAKQALNGNDNVQRAKDAAKQVITNANDLNQAQKDALKQQVDAAQTVANVNTIKQTAQDLNQAMTQLKQ

-5239 QIANGTPTPVLAPDT
+5239 QIANGIPTPVLTPDT

-5269 NGDEKLAQAKQDA
+5269 NGDEKLAQAKQEA

-5323 NTAMGNLKQGI
+5323 NTAMSNLKQGI

-5349 DVDKQ
+5349 DADKQ

-5377 PDDITRALTQV
+5377 PDEITRALTQV
-5388 TDAKNSLNGEAK
+5388 TDAKNGLNGEAK

-5457 QAINDKDQILADGNY
+5457 QAINDKAQTLADGNY

-5609 NKAVTAANNIINQ
+5609 NQAVTAANNIINQ

-5882 AINQAAATVNTT
+5882 AINQAATTVNTT

-5944 DLTEAQALDQLM
+5944 DLTKAQALDQLM

-5984 AYDEAVQ
+5984 SYDEAVQ

-6055 ENQINNATTRDKV
+6055 ENQINNAT
-6068 AEIIAQAQ
+6068 
-6076 ALNEAMKALKESIKD
+6076 
-6091 QPQTEA
+6091 
-6097 SSKFINEDQ
+6097 
-6106 AQKDAYTQAVQ
+6106 
-6117 HAKDLINKTTDPTLA
+6117 
-6132 KSIIDQATQAVTDA
+6132 
-6146 KNNLHGDQKLAQDKQ
+6146 
-6161 RATETLNNLS
+6161 
-6171 NLNTPQRQALE
+6171 
-6182 NQINNAATRGEV
+6182 TRGEV

-6316 RDEVAQKLAEA
+6316 RGEVAQKLAEA

-6493 LQAAQSITDPTN
+6493 LQAAESITDPTN
-6505 GSNANKDAVEQ
+6505 GSNANKDAVDQ
-6516 ALTKLQEKEN
+6516 VLTKLQEKEN

-6714 ITGNEGRTKG
+6714 ITDNEGRTKG

-6741 AVDKAKQALDK
+6741 TVDKAKQALDK
-6752 STGQNLTAEQVIKLN
+6752 STGQNLTAKQVIKLN
-6767 DAITAAKKALNGEER
+6767 DAVTAAKKALNGEER

-7012 DINGAIQT
+7012 DINGAIQA

-7120 KDVDKQVQSLID
+7120 KDVDKQVQALID

-7227 RINQILQQGHNGINN
+7227 RINQILQQGHN
-7242 AMTKEEIEQ
+7242 
-7251 AKAQLAQALQD
+7251 
-7262 IKDLVKAKEN
+7262 
-7272 AKQDIDKRVQALI
+7272 
-7285 DEIDQNPNLTDKEKQ
+7285 
-7300 ALKDRINQ
+7300 
-7308 ILQQGHNDIN
+7308 DIN

-7344 KAKEDAKNAIKALAN
+7344 KAKEDAKNAIKSLAN

-7523 ENAAQQKIDEINNSV
+7523 ENAAQQKINEINNSV

-7559 IDYINNAPDVHSVE
+7559 IDHVNNAPDVHSVE
-7573 EIQQQEQAHIEQFYP
+7573 EIQQQEQAHIEQFNP

-7701 GTTDEKQ
+7701 GTADEKQ

-7745 SAVQIVISDRAKQSS
+7745 SAVQIVTSDRAKQSS

-7790 KIDEDDD
+7790 KLDEDDD

-7881 DVTVEEKDTLNNGES
+7881 DVTVEEKDSLNNGES

-7927 EKVLQDN
+7927 EKVLKDN
-7934 EHSPILIAKRRKD
+7934 EHSPLLFAKRRKD
-7947 KEVDVETTTSIESN
+7947 KEEDVETTTSIESKD
-7961 EDDAPLLLAKKKNQ
+7961 EDVPLLLAKKKNQ

-7980 KGKKS
+7980 KDKKS
-7985 ASKNLLK
+7985 ASKNTSK
-7992 S
+7992 KVAAKKKKKKAKKNKK

>member
-1 MGNGAEHSKT
+1 
-11 INVVRGQNNQWT
+11 
-23 IANKPDYVTLDA
+23 
-35 QTGKV
+35 
-40 TFNAN
+40 
-45 TIKPNSSITITPKAG
+45 
-60 TGHSVSSNPSTLTA
+60 
-74 PAAHT
+74 
-79 VNTTEIVKDYGSN
+79 
-92 VTAAEINNAVQ
+92 
-103 VANKRT
+103 
-109 ATIKN
+109 
-114 GTAMPTNLAGG
+114 
-125 STTTIPVTVT
+125 
-135 YNDGSTEEVQESIFT
+135 
-150 KADKRELITAKNH
+150 
-163 LDDPVS
+163 
-169 TEGKKP
+169 
-175 GTITQY
+175 
-181 NNAMHNAQQQINTAK
+181 
-196 TEAQQVINNERAT
+196 
-209 PQQVSDALTKV
+209 
-220 RAAQT
+220 
-225 KIDQAKAL
+225 
-233 LQNKEDNSQLVTSK
+233 
-247 NNLQSSV
+247 
-254 NQVPSTAGMTQQSI
+254 
-268 DNYNAK
+268 
-274 KREAE
+274 
-279 TEITAAQRVIDNGD
+279 
-293 ATAQQISDE
+293 
-302 KHRVDNALTA
+302 
-312 LNQAKHDLTADT
+312 
-324 HALEQAVQQLNRTG
+324 
-338 TTTGKKPASITAY
+338 
-351 NNSIRALQ
+351 
-359 SDLTSA
+359 
-365 KNSAN
+365 
-370 AIIQKPIRTVQEVQ
+370 
-384 SALTNV
+384 
-390 NRVNERLTQAIN
+390 
-402 QLVPLADNSA
+402 
-412 LRTAKTKLDEEINKS
+412 
-427 VTTDGMTQSSIQAYE
+427 
-442 NAKRAGQ
+442 
-449 TESTN
+449 
-454 AQNVINNGD
+454 
-463 ATDQQ
+463 
-468 IAAEK
+468 
-473 TKVEEKYNSLKQAI
+473 
-487 AGLTPDLAPLQTAK
+487 
-501 TQLQNDIDQPT
+501 
-512 STTGMTSTSVATF
+512 
-525 NEKLSAARTK
+525 
-535 IQEIDRVLASHPDV
+535 
-549 ATIRQNVTAAN
+549 
-560 AAKTALDQA
+560 
-569 RNGLTVDKAPLEN
+569 
-582 AKNQLQHSIDTQ
+582 
-594 TSTTGMTQDSINA
+594 
-607 YNAKLTA
+607 
-614 ARNKI
+614 
-619 QQINQVLAGSP
+619 
-630 TVEQIN
+630 
-636 TNTSAANQAKSD
+636 
-648 LDHARQALTPDK
+648 
-660 APLQNAKTQLEQS
+660 
-673 INQPTDTTGMTTAS
+673 
-687 LNAYNQK
+687 
-694 LQAARQKL
+694 
-702 TEINQ
+702 
-707 VLNGNPTV
+707 
-715 QNINDKVTEANQAK
+715 
-729 DQLNTARQ
+729 
-737 GLTLDR
+737 
-743 QPALTT
+743 
-749 LHGASNLNQA
+749 
-759 QQNNFTQQINAA
+759 
-771 QNHAALETIKSNI
+771 
-784 TALNTAMTK
+784 
-793 LKDSV
+793 
-798 ADNNTIKSGQNYTD
+798 
-812 ATPANKQAY
+812 
-821 DNAVNAAK
+821 
-829 GVIGETTNP
+829 
-838 TMDVNTVNQKAA
+838 
-850 SVKSTKDA
+850 
-858 LDGQQNLQRAKTEAT
+858 
-873 NAITHA
+873 
-879 SDLNQAQKNALT
+879 
-891 QQVNSAQNVQ
+891 
-901 AVNDIKQTTH
+901 
-911 SLNTAMTGLKR
+911 
-922 GVANHNQVVQSDNYV
+922 
-937 NADTNKKNDYNNAYN
+937 
-952 HANDIINGNAQHPVI
+952 
-967 TPSDVNNALSNVT
+967 
-980 SKEHALNGEAK
+980 
-991 LNAAKQEANTALGH
+991 
-1005 LNNLNNAQRQNLQ
+1005 
-1018 SQINGAHQIDAVNTI
+1018 
-1033 KQNATNLNSAM
+1033 
-1044 GNLRQAVADK
+1044 
-1054 DQVKRTEDYADA
+1054 
-1066 DTAKQNAYNSAVS
+1066 
-1079 SAETI
+1079 
-1084 INQTTNPTMS
+1084 
-1094 VDDVNRATSAVTSNK
+1094 
-1109 NALNGDEKLAQ
+1109 
-1120 SKTDAARAIDAL
+1120 
-1132 PHLNNAQ
+1132 
-1139 KADVKSKINAAS
+1139 
-1151 NIAGV
+1151 
-1156 NTVKQ
+1156 
-1161 QGTDLNTAMGNLQ
+1161 
-1174 GAINDEQTTLNSQNY
+1174 
-1189 QDATPSKKTA
+1189 
-1199 YTNAVQAAKDIL
+1199 
-1211 NKSNGQNK
+1211 
-1219 TKDQV
+1219 
-1224 TEAMNQLNSAK
+1224 
-1235 NNLDGTRL
+1235 
-1243 LDQAKQTAKQQ
+1243 
-1254 LNNMTHLTTAQKTNL
+1254 
-1269 TNQINSGTTVA
+1269 
-1280 GVHTVQSNANT
+1280 
-1291 LDQAMNTLRQSIAN
+1291 
-1305 KDATK
+1305 
-1310 ASEDYVDANNDKQ
+1310 
-1323 TAYNNAVAAA
+1323 
-1333 ETIINANSNPEM
+1333 
-1345 NPSTI
+1345 
-1350 TQKAE
+1350 
-1355 QVNSSKTALNGDENL
+1355 
-1370 AAAKQNAKTYLNT
+1370 
-1383 LTSITDAQKNNL
+1383 
-1395 ISQISSATRV
+1395 
-1405 SGVDT
+1405 
-1410 VKQNAQH
+1410 
-1417 LDQAMASL
+1417 
-1425 QSGINNESQVKSS
+1425 
-1438 EKYRDADTNKQ
+1438 
-1449 QEYDNAI
+1449 
-1456 TAAKAILNKSTGPN
+1456 
-1470 TAQNAVEAALQRVNN
+1470 
-1485 AKDALNGD
+1485 
-1493 AKLIAAQNAAKQHL
+1493 
-1507 GTLTHITT
+1507 
-1515 AQRNDLTNQISQA
+1515 
-1528 TNLAGVESVKQSA
+1528 
-1541 NSLDGAMGN
+1541 MGN

-1597 AKTAVEQALNNVNN
+1597 AKTAVEQALNNVNS

-1637 DLNQKQKD
+1637 DLNQHQKD
-1645 ALKTQ
+1645 TLKAQ

-1662 VQRNATELNTA
+1662 VQRNTTELNTA
-1673 MGTLKHAIA
+1673 MGQLKHAIA
-1682 DKTNTLASSKY
+1682 DKTTTLASSKY
-1693 VNADSTKQNAYTTK
+1693 VNADSNKQNAYTTK

-1748 RVAKQNANTAIDALT
+1748 REAKQNANTAIDGLT

-1820 DASSNNQSTYNSAVS
+1820 DASPNNQSTYNSAVS

-1937 TVKQSVKF
+1937 TVKQGVNF

-1954 AYTNAVSRAEAIL
+1954 AYTNAVSRAETIL

-2014 TSINNAQKRD
+2014 TSINNAQKGD
-2024 LTTKIDQATTVAGVE
+2024 LTTKIDQATTVSGVE

-2096 SGSNLD
+2096 NGSNLD
-2102 KTAVENALSQVANA
+2102 KAAVESALSQVTNA

-2183 SIQDNTAT
+2183 SIQDNAAT

-2201 GSNKTNYN
+2201 ESNKTNYN
-2209 NAVDSANGVIN
+2209 NAVDSTNGVIN

-2227 DANAINQIATQ
+2227 DAHAINQIATQ

-2313 ENATKQTQKYRD
+2313 ENTTKQTQKYRD

-2374 DAKLAEAKAAAKQNL
+2374 DAKLSEAKAAAKQNL

-2396 NAQRTDLEGQ
+2396 NAQRTALEGQ

-2504 RNAKTSATNTING
+2504 RNTKTSATNTING

-2599 TNNPNMDANA
+2599 TNTPNMDANA

-2623 LNGVQNL
+2623 LNGAQNL

-2737 SATSQVNAAKT
+2737 SVTSQVNAAKT
-2748 ALNGDNNLRVAKENA
+2748 ALNGDNNLRVAKAHA

-2787 ATTLEGVQTVKN
+2787 ATTLDGVQTVKN

-2829 ASPTNRNEYDSA
+2829 ASPNNRNEYDSA

-2902 QKDALTRSIDGATTV
+2902 QKDALTHSIDGATTV

-2930 NNAMHS
+2930 NNAMRS
-2936 LQNGINDEAQTKQ
+2936 LQNGINDETQTKQ

-2958 IKKSAYDQAVN
+2958 SKKSAYDQAVN

-2982 VDKAAVEQALQNVNS
+2982 VDKVAVEQALQNVNS

-3178 ATELNTAM
+3178 ATELNNAM

-3219 VTAAENIVS
+3219 VTAAENIIS

-3233 TLTPADVTNAAT
+3233 TLTPSDVTNAAT

-3300 VRDNAQTLNSAMKGL
+3300 VRDNAQTLNTAMKGL

-3330 YTDASP
+3330 YTDASQNKQTDY
-3336 NNRSEYDSAVTAAK
+3336 NNAVSAAK
-3350 AIIDQTTSPSMNA
+3350 AIIGQTSSPTMDA

-3399 LSDLTDAQKDA
+3399 LSDLTDAQKEA
-3410 VKRQIEG
+3410 AKRQIEG

-3456 FTDADEAKRNAYT
+3456 FTDADEVKRNAYT

-3489 DNVESA
+3489 DGVETA

-3507 GNQNVANAKSTAKN
+3507 GNQNVANAKTNAKN

-3532 QKEAL
+3532 QKDAL
-3537 KTQIEGAS
+3537 KSQIEGAT

-3554 TTASELN
+3554 TSASELN

-3568 SGINDEAATK
+3568 SGINDETATK
-3578 AAQKYTDADRDK
+3578 AAQKYTDADREK
-3590 QTAYNDA
+3590 QAAYNDA
-3597 VTAAKTL
+3597 VSAAKTL
-3604 LDKTAGSNDNKAA
+3604 LNKTAGANDNKAA

-3623 RVNTAKTA
+3623 RVNTAKSA

-3655 TNAQKANLTE
+3655 TDAQKSNLTS
-3665 QIERGTTVAGVQ
+3665 QIESGTTVSGVQ
-3677 GIQANAGTLD
+3677 GIQANAGTLNE
-3687 QAMNQLRQSIASKDT
+3687 AMNQLRQSIASKDA

-3767 KQTAKTDIGRLTDL
+3767 KQTAKTEIGRLSDL
-3781 NNAQRTAAN
+3781 NNAQQTSAN

-3816 GNLKHALAEKDNT
+3816 GNLKHALAEKDTT

-3835 TDADQPKQQAYDT
+3835 TDADHPKQQAYDT
-3848 AVTQAEAITNAN
+3848 AVTQAEGITNAN
-3860 GSNANETQVQ
+3860 GSNADEAQVQ
-3870 AALNQLNQAKND
+3870 TALNQLNQAKNN
-3882 LNGDNKVAQAKETAK
+3882 LNGDNKVAKAKEAAK

-3921 TTVADVTAAQN
+3921 TTVAGVTAAQN

-3974 VTNAQGILDKANG
+3974 VTNAQGILDKAHG

-4003 TAKNAL
+4003 NAKNAL

-4043 IEGATTVNGVNSVKT
+4043 IEDATTVNGVNGVKT

-4063 DGAMQRLESAI
+4063 DGAMQRLQSAI
-4074 ANKDQTKASEN
+4074 ANKDQTKANEN

-4092 KKTAFDNAIIQAESY
+4092 KKTAFDNAITQAESY

-4121 EQAIQSVTSTEN
+4121 EQTIQSVTSTEN

-4190 NAMDQL
+4190 SAMDQL

-4336 PYVDADTD
+4336 PYVDADRD

-4368 NPSAVTQAANQVNT
+4368 DPSAVTQAANQVST
-4382 NKTALNGAQNLA
+4382 NKTALNGAQNLE

-4427 ISTVNQVKT
+4427 INTVNQVKT

-4527 QRLST
+4527 QTLST

-4565 ELNTAMGNLKNSLN
+4565 ELNTAMGNLKDSLN

-4585 GSQNFADADPEKKNA
+4585 GSQNFADADLEKKNA
-4600 YNEAV
+4600 YNEAI
-4605 RNAENILNK
+4605 RNAEKILNK

-4637 ALNGTQN
+4637 ALNGSQN

-4665 QKDALK
+4665 QKEALK

-4702 SIADNATTKQNQ
+4702 SISDNATTKQNQ
-4714 NYTDAS
+4714 NYTDSS

-4735 GIIDQTTNP
+4735 GIIDQTTSP

-4794 AVTNQINGA
+4794 AVTDQINGA

-4833 DATKATVN
+4833 NDTKATVN

-4883 VNATKQALNGN
+4883 VNAAKQALNGN

-4969 NADPDKQNAYNQAV
+4969 NADPDKQNAYKQAV

-5016 LNGNTNLATAKQN
+5016 LNGNTNLAKAKQN
-5029 VQQAI
+5029 VQHAI

-5056 LVPNVNAIQQAATTL
+5056 LVPNVNAIQQALTKVNDTNQALNGNQKLADAKQAAKTNLGTLDHL
-5071 NDAMTQLKQ
+5071 NDAQKQALTTQVEQAPDIATVNNVKQNAQNLNNAMTNLSNALQDKTETLNSINFTDADKAKKDAYTNAVAHAEDILSKANGSNASQTEVEQAMQRVNEAKQALNGSDNVQRAKDAAKQVITNANDLNQAQKDALKQQVDAAQTVANVNTIKQTAQDLNQEMTQLKQ

-5135 VNQAKGDLNGN
+5135 VTQAKGDLNGN

-5224 QDKQQAYNNAANQAQ
+5224 QDKQQAYNNATNQAQ
-5239 QIANGTPTPVLAPDT
+5239 QIANGTPTPVLTPDT
-5254 VTQAVT
+5254 VTQEVT

-5269 NGDEKLAQAKQDA
+5269 NGDEKLAHAKQDA
-5282 LANLDTLRDLNQ
+5282 IANLDTLRDLNQ

-5349 DVDKQ
+5349 DADKQ

-5388 TDAKNSLNGEAK
+5388 TDAKNGLNGEAK

-5408 KDAVSGMTHLNDA
+5408 KDAVNAMTHLNDA
-5421 QKQALKGQIDQSPEI
+5421 QKQALKGQIDQSAEI
-5436 ATVNQVKQTAT
+5436 ATVTQVKQTAT
-5447 SLDQAMDQLS
+5447 SLDQAMNQLS
-5457 QAINDKDQILADGNY
+5457 QAINDKTQTLTDGNY

-5538 ANLTHLN
+5538 VNLTHLN

-5551 FESQITQAPLVTDV
+5551 VESQITQASLVTDV

-5573 TLDHAMELLRNSVA
+5573 ALDHAMELLRNSIA
-5587 DNQTTLASEDYHDA
+5587 DNQATLASEDYHDA

-5609 NKAVTAANNIINQ
+5609 NQAVTAANNIINQ

-5633 NGATTQVNNTKVA
+5633 NRATTQVNNTKVA
-5646 LDGDENLAAAKQQA
+5646 LDGDENLVAAKQQA

-5673 QKQQLQSQIT
+5673 QKQQLQSQIAR
-5683 QSSDIAAVNG
+5683 SSDIAAVNG

-5714 HQAVEQR
+5714 HQVVEQR
-5721 GNFINA
+5721 GNFVNA
-5727 DTDKQTAYNT
+5727 DTDKQTAYTT
-5737 AVNEAAAMI
+5737 AVNEAEAMI

-5831 HGLRQSIQDNAA
+5831 HGLRESIQDNAA

-5882 AINQAAATVNTT
+5882 AINQAATTVNTT

-5904 QNDKDHAKQTVS
+5904 QNDKDRAKQTVS

-5931 LIDSETTRTAVKQ
+5931 LIDSETTRTAVNH
-5944 DLTEAQALDQLM
+5944 DLAEAQALDQLM

-5984 AYDEAVQ
+5984 AFDEAVQ

-6005 NKGNVS
+6005 NKGNVT
-6011 SATQAVISSKNA
+6011 SATQAVTSSKNA

-6239 AAVQNAK
+6239 AAVQHAK
-6246 DLINQTN
+6246 DLINQTS

-6366 AVQNAKD
+6366 AVQHAKD

-6468 QVNTD
+6468 QVNVD
-6473 KAQPNYTEASTDK
+6473 KVQPNYTEASTDK

-6493 LQAAQSITDPTN
+6493 LQAAQSITDPNN

-6550 LNADQIATAKQN
+6550 LNADQIASAKQN

-6583 QSMDQLQQAVNEH
+6583 QSMDQLQQAVNDH
-6596 ANVEQTVDYTQADSD
+6596 TNVEQTVDYTQADSD
-6611 KQNAYK
+6611 KQKAYK

-6644 NAKQALNGDERVAL
+6644 NAKQALTGDERVAL

-6686 QSNDLNQIQQIV
+6686 QSDDLNQIQQIV

-6703 LNRAMDQLSQE
+6703 LNRAMNQLSQE

-6734 VKQVYDE
+6734 VKRVYDE
-6741 AVDKAKQALDK
+6741 AVDKAKEALNK
-6752 STGQNLTAEQVIKLN
+6752 ATGQNLTAEEVIKLN
-6767 DAITAAKKALNGEER
+6767 DAVTAAKQALNGEER

-6787 AEALQRLDQLTHLNN
+6787 SEALQRLDQLTHLNN

-6823 AINRATKLDNA
+6823 AINRAVQLDDA
-6834 MGAVQQYIDEQHL
+6834 MGAVQQYIDEHHL
-6847 GVISSTNYINADD
+6847 DVISSTNYINADD

-6869 IANAAH
+6869 ITNATH

-6880 QGNAIAKAEAEQL
+6880 QGSAIAKAEAEQL
-6893 KQNII
+6893 KQHII
-6898 DAQNALNGDQNLANA
+6898 DAQKALNGDQNLATA
-6913 KDKANAFVNSL
+6913 KDKANAFVDTL

-6932 DLAHKAINNAD
+6932 DLAHQAINNAD
-6943 TVSDVTDIVNNQID
+6943 TVTGIANIINDQID
-6957 LNDAMETLK
+6957 LNNAMETLK

-6972 IPNAEQTVN
+6972 IPTAEQTVN

-6986 DNAKTNFDDAKRL
+6986 DVAKSNFDDAKRL
-6999 ANTLLNSDNTNVN
+6999 ANTLINSDHTNVN

-7020 VNDAIHNLNGDQRL
+7020 VKDAIQNLNGEQRL
-7034 QDAKDKAIQSINQA
+7034 QEAKDKAIQNVNKV
-7048 LANKLKEIEASNA
+7048 LADKLKEIEASNA

-7070 NKAEELANSIINN
+7070 NKAEALANSIINN
-7083 INKATSNQAVS
+7083 INKATSNQDVS

-7120 KDVDKQVQSLID
+7120 KDVDKQVQALID

-7175 KAQLAQALQDIKDLV
+7175 KAQLAQALQEIKDIV
-7190 KAKEDAKQDV
+7190 KAKENAKQDV
-7200 DKQVQALIDEIDQ
+7200 DKQVQALIDEIDR

-7242 AMTKEEIEQ
+7242 AM
-7251 AKAQLAQALQD
+7251 
-7262 IKDLVKAKEN
+7262 
-7272 AKQDIDKRVQALI
+7272 
-7285 DEIDQNPNLTDKEKQ
+7285 
-7300 ALKDRINQ
+7300 
-7308 ILQQGHNDIN
+7308 
-7318 NALTKEEIEQA
+7318 TKEEIEQA

-7387 KRALQNV
+7387 KRALENI
-7394 ENAQTIDQLN
+7394 ENAQTKDQLN
-7404 RGLNL
+7404 QGLNL

-7422 DEQPAVN
+7422 DAQPAVN
-7429 EIFEATPEQILVNG
+7429 EIFDATPEQILVNG

-7458 LAHINLIDQLSAE
+7458 LAHINLIDQLTAE

-7477 TATISD
+7477 TESISD

-7506 VVEKELSVVK
+7506 VVEKELTVVK

-7523 ENAAQQKIDEINNSV
+7523 ENAAQQKINDINNHA
-7538 TLTLEQK
+7538 TLTPEQK

-7559 IDYINNAPDVHSVE
+7559 IEQINNAADVHTVE
-7573 EIQQQEQAHIEQFYP
+7573 EVQHQEQAHIEQFNP
-7588 EQFTIEQAKSNAI
+7588 DQFTIDQAKSNAI
-7601 KSIED
+7601 KSITD
-7606 AIQHMIDEIKART
+7606 AIQHMIDEINASK

-7624 EKQEAIA
+7624 EKQEAIS
-7631 KLNQLKEQAIQ
+7631 KLNQLKEQSIQ
-7642 AIQRAQSIDEISEQL
+7642 AIQRAQSIDEITQQL
-7657 EQFKAQMK
+7657 DQFKAQLK
-7665 AANPTAKE
+7665 VANPFAKE
-7673 LAKRKQEAISRIK
+7673 LEKRKKVAISKIK
-7686 DFSNEKINSIRNSEI
+7686 DISTDKIDRIRNSTI
-7701 GTTDEKQ
+7701 GTAEERQ
-7708 AAMNQI
+7708 AAMNRI

-7730 LQQVE
+7730 PQQVE

-7745 SAVQIVISDRAKQSS
+7745 LAVQIVTSDHSKHSS
-7760 STGNESNSHLT
+7760 NSDGQSNSHIS

-7776 ANHPFNSSTIGHKK
+7776 VNHPYNSTTSGHKK
-7790 KIDEDDD
+7790 KLDQDDE

-7804 HFSNNFGN
+7804 HFGDRIGN
-7812 VIKNAIGVVGIS
+7812 VIKNALGVVGIS

-7846 LEIRDNNKDSIKETL
+7846 LEIRDNSKDKKKGSIEG
-7861 DDTKHLPLLF
+7861 TKHLPLLF

-7881 DVTVEEKDTLNNGES
+7881 N
-7896 LDKVKHTPFF
+7896 
-7906 LPKRRRKEDEED
+7906 
-7918 VEVTNENTD
+7918 VEVTNEHTD

-7934 EHSPILIAKRRKD
+7934 EHSPLLIAKRRKD

-7985 ASKNLLK
+7985 ASKKPSKKVAAKKKKKK
-7992 S
+7992 SKKNKK

>member
-1 MGNGAEHSKT
+1 
-11 INVVRGQNNQWT
+11 
-23 IANKPDYVTLDA
+23 
-35 QTGKV
+35 
-40 TFNAN
+40 
-45 TIKPNSSITITPKAG
+45 
-60 TGHSVSSNPSTLTA
+60 
-74 PAAHT
+74 
-79 VNTTEIVKDYGSN
+79 
-92 VTAAEINNAVQ
+92 
-103 VANKRT
+103 
-109 ATIKN
+109 
-114 GTAMPTNLAGG
+114 
-125 STTTIPVTVT
+125 
-135 YNDGSTEEVQESIFT
+135 
-150 KADKRELITAKNH
+150 
-163 LDDPVS
+163 
-169 TEGKKP
+169 
-175 GTITQY
+175 
-181 NNAMHNAQQQINTAK
+181 
-196 TEAQQVINNERAT
+196 
-209 PQQVSDALTKV
+209 
-220 RAAQT
+220 
-225 KIDQAKAL
+225 
-233 LQNKEDNSQLVTSK
+233 
-247 NNLQSSV
+247 
-254 NQVPSTAGMTQQSI
+254 
-268 DNYNAK
+268 
-274 KREAE
+274 
-279 TEITAAQRVIDNGD
+279 
-293 ATAQQISDE
+293 
-302 KHRVDNALTA
+302 
-312 LNQAKHDLTADT
+312 
-324 HALEQAVQQLNRTG
+324 
-338 TTTGKKPASITAY
+338 
-351 NNSIRALQ
+351 
-359 SDLTSA
+359 
-365 KNSAN
+365 
-370 AIIQKPIRTVQEVQ
+370 
-384 SALTNV
+384 
-390 NRVNERLTQAIN
+390 
-402 QLVPLADNSA
+402 
-412 LRTAKTKLDEEINKS
+412 
-427 VTTDGMTQSSIQAYE
+427 
-442 NAKRAGQ
+442 
-449 TESTN
+449 
-454 AQNVINNGD
+454 
-463 ATDQQ
+463 
-468 IAAEK
+468 
-473 TKVEEKYNSLKQAI
+473 
-487 AGLTPDLAPLQTAK
+487 
-501 TQLQNDIDQPT
+501 
-512 STTGMTSTSVATF
+512 
-525 NEKLSAARTK
+525 
-535 IQEIDRVLASHPDV
+535 
-549 ATIRQNVTAAN
+549 
-560 AAKTALDQA
+560 
-569 RNGLTVDKAPLEN
+569 
-582 AKNQLQHSIDTQ
+582 
-594 TSTTGMTQDSINA
+594 
-607 YNAKLTA
+607 
-614 ARNKI
+614 
-619 QQINQVLAGSP
+619 
-630 TVEQIN
+630 
-636 TNTSAANQAKSD
+636 
-648 LDHARQALTPDK
+648 
-660 APLQNAKTQLEQS
+660 
-673 INQPTDTTGMTTAS
+673 
-687 LNAYNQK
+687 
-694 LQAARQKL
+694 
-702 TEINQ
+702 
-707 VLNGNPTV
+707 
-715 QNINDKVTEANQAK
+715 
-729 DQLNTARQ
+729 
-737 GLTLDR
+737 
-743 QPALTT
+743 
-749 LHGASNLNQA
+749 
-759 QQNNFTQQINAA
+759 
-771 QNHAALETIKSNI
+771 
-784 TALNTAMTK
+784 
-793 LKDSV
+793 
-798 ADNNTIKSGQNYTD
+798 
-812 ATPANKQAY
+812 
-821 DNAVNAAK
+821 
-829 GVIGETTNP
+829 
-838 TMDVNTVNQKAA
+838 
-850 SVKSTKDA
+850 
-858 LDGQQNLQRAKTEAT
+858 
-873 NAITHA
+873 
-879 SDLNQAQKNALT
+879 
-891 QQVNSAQNVQ
+891 
-901 AVNDIKQTTH
+901 
-911 SLNTAMTGLKR
+911 
-922 GVANHNQVVQSDNYV
+922 
-937 NADTNKKNDYNNAYN
+937 
-952 HANDIINGNAQHPVI
+952 
-967 TPSDVNNALSNVT
+967 
-980 SKEHALNGEAK
+980 
-991 LNAAKQEANTALGH
+991 
-1005 LNNLNNAQRQNLQ
+1005 
-1018 SQINGAHQIDAVNTI
+1018 
-1033 KQNATNLNSAM
+1033 
-1044 GNLRQAVADK
+1044 
-1054 DQVKRTEDYADA
+1054 
-1066 DTAKQNAYNSAVS
+1066 
-1079 SAETI
+1079 
-1084 INQTTNPTMS
+1084 
-1094 VDDVNRATSAVTSNK
+1094 
-1109 NALNGDEKLAQ
+1109 
-1120 SKTDAARAIDAL
+1120 
-1132 PHLNNAQ
+1132 
-1139 KADVKSKINAAS
+1139 
-1151 NIAGV
+1151 
-1156 NTVKQ
+1156 
-1161 QGTDLNTAMGNLQ
+1161 
-1174 GAINDEQTTLNSQNY
+1174 
-1189 QDATPSKKTA
+1189 
-1199 YTNAVQAAKDIL
+1199 
-1211 NKSNGQNK
+1211 
-1219 TKDQV
+1219 
-1224 TEAMNQLNSAK
+1224 
-1235 NNLDGTRL
+1235 
-1243 LDQAKQTAKQQ
+1243 
-1254 LNNMTHLTTAQKTNL
+1254 
-1269 TNQINSGTTVA
+1269 
-1280 GVHTVQSNANT
+1280 
-1291 LDQAMNTLRQSIAN
+1291 
-1305 KDATK
+1305 
-1310 ASEDYVDANNDKQ
+1310 
-1323 TAYNNAVAAA
+1323 
-1333 ETIINANSNPEM
+1333 
-1345 NPSTI
+1345 
-1350 TQKAE
+1350 
-1355 QVNSSKTALNGDENL
+1355 
-1370 AAAKQNAKTYLNT
+1370 
-1383 LTSITDAQKNNL
+1383 
-1395 ISQISSATRV
+1395 
-1405 SGVDT
+1405 
-1410 VKQNAQH
+1410 
-1417 LDQAMASL
+1417 
-1425 QSGINNESQVKSS
+1425 
-1438 EKYRDADTNKQ
+1438 
-1449 QEYDNAI
+1449 
-1456 TAAKAILNKSTGPN
+1456 
-1470 TAQNAVEAALQRVNN
+1470 
-1485 AKDALNGD
+1485 
-1493 AKLIAAQNAAKQHL
+1493 
-1507 GTLTHITT
+1507 
-1515 AQRNDLTNQISQA
+1515 
-1528 TNLAGVESVKQSA
+1528 
-1541 NSLDGAMGN
+1541 
-1550 LQTAINDKSGT
+1550 
-1561 LASQNFL
+1561 
-1568 DADEQKRN
+1568 
-1576 AYNQAVSAAE
+1576 
-1586 TILNKQTGPNT
+1586 
-1597 AKTAVEQALNNVNN
+1597 
-1611 AKHALNGTQNLN
+1611 
-1623 NAKQAAITAINGAS
+1623 
-1637 DLNQKQKD
+1637 
-1645 ALKTQ
+1645 
-1650 ANGAQRVSNAQD
+1650 
-1662 VQRNATELNTA
+1662 
-1673 MGTLKHAIA
+1673 
-1682 DKTNTLASSKY
+1682 
-1693 VNADSTKQNAYTTK
+1693 
-1707 VTNAEH
+1707 
-1713 IISGTPTVV
+1713 
-1722 TTPSEVTAAAN
+1722 TAAAN

-1820 DASSNNQSTYNSAVS
+1820 DASPNNQSTYNSAVS

-1840 INQTNNPTMDTS
+1840 INQTNNPTMDAS

-1896 SAISTQIDRAGHVSE
+1896 SAISSQIDRAGHVSE

-1937 TVKQSVKF
+1937 TVKQGVNF

-1954 AYTNAVSRAEAIL
+1954 AYTNAVSRAETIL
-1967 NKTQGANTSKQDV
+1967 NKTQGANTPKQDV
-1980 EAAIQNVS
+1980 EAAIQNVT

-1995 GDQNVTNAKNAAKN
+1995 GDQNVTNAKNTAKN

-2064 TLASENYHDADSDK
+2064 TLASENYLDADSDK

-2102 KTAVENALSQVANA
+2102 KAAVENALSQVTNA

-2201 GSNKTNYN
+2201 ERNKTNYN

-2252 TQAKQTATNAIDGAT
+2252 TQAKQTATNAIDGAA

-2343 ILNKQTGSNSDKAAV
+2343 ILNKQSGSNSDKAAV

-2374 DAKLAEAKAAAKQNL
+2374 DAKLAEAKATAKQNL
-2389 GTLNHIT
+2389 GALNHIT
-2396 NAQRTDLEGQ
+2396 NAQRNDLERQ

-2447 NYLDADESKRNAYTQ
+2447 NYLDADELKRNAYTQ

-2483 VDNALNAVTR
+2483 VDNALNTVTR

-2548 GNTLNTAMGALRTS
+2548 GNTLNSAMGALRTS

-2577 ASDSNKNNYN
+2577 ASESNKNNYN

-2623 LNGVQNL
+2623 LNGAQNL

-2665 SDANNVQHTAT
+2665 SDANNVQRTAT

-2716 TNAENIING
+2716 TNAENIISG

-2737 SATSQVNAAKT
+2737 SAASQVNAAKT

-2787 ATTLEGVQTVKN
+2787 ATTLDGVQTVKN

-2829 ASPTNRNEYDSA
+2829 ASPNNRNEYDSA
-2841 VTAAKAIINQTS
+2841 VSAAKAIINQTS

-2867 QVTTK
+2867 QATTK

-2902 QKDALTRSIDGATTV
+2902 QKDALTHSIDGATTV

-2936 LQNGINDEAQTKQ
+2936 LQNGINDETQTKQ

-2958 IKKSAYDQAVN
+2958 SKKSAYDQAVN
-2969 AAKAILTKASGQN
+2969 AA
-2982 VDKAAVEQALQNVNS
+2982 
-2997 TKTALNG
+2997 
-3004 DAKLNEAKAAAKQ
+3004 
-3017 TLGTLTHIN
+3017 
-3026 NAQRTA
+3026 
-3032 LDNEITQATNVEG
+3032 
-3045 VNTVK
+3045 
-3050 AKAQQLDGAMG
+3050 
-3061 QLETSIRDKDTTLQ
+3061 
-3075 SQNYQDADDAK
+3075 
-3086 RTAYSQAVNAA
+3086 
-3097 ATILNKTAGGNTPKA
+3097 ATILNKIAGGNTPKA

-3165 AGRVSAANGVEHT
+3165 AGRVSVANSVEHT

-3191 AIADKAETKASGNYV
+3191 AIADKADTKASGNYV

-3233 TLTPADVTNAAT
+3233 TLTPSDVTNAAI

-3300 VRDNAQTLNSAMKGL
+3300 VRDNAQTLNTAMKGL

-3330 YTDASP
+3330 YTDASQNKQTDY
-3336 NNRSEYDSAVTAAK
+3336 NNAVTAAK
-3350 AIIDQTTSPSMNA
+3350 AIIGQTTSPTMNA
-3363 QEINQ
+3363 QEIDQ

-3399 LSDLTDAQKDA
+3399 LSDLTNAQKDA
-3410 VKRQIEG
+3410 AKRQIEG

-3489 DNVESA
+3489 DNVETA

-3507 GNQNVANAKSTAKN
+3507 GNQNVANAKTTAKN

-3532 QKEAL
+3532 QKAAL
-3537 KTQIEGAS
+3537 KSQIEGAT

-3568 SGINDEAATK
+3568 NGINDEAATK
-3578 AAQKYTDADRDK
+3578 AAQKYTDADREK

-3604 LDKTAGSNDNKAA
+3604 LDKTAGSNDNKTA

-3623 RVNTAKTA
+3623 RVNNAKTA

-3655 TNAQKANLTE
+3655 TNAQKANLTS
-3665 QIERGTTVAGVQ
+3665 QIERGTTVEGVQ

-3687 QAMNQLRQSIASKDT
+3687 QAMNQLRQSIASKDA

-3715 LQNAYNRAVSD
+3715 LQTAYNDAVTN

-3761 EKLAAA
+3761 EKLADA
-3767 KQTAKTDIGRLTDL
+3767 KQNAKSDIGHLSDL

-3790 AEVDQAPNLAAV
+3790 AEVDHAPNLAAV

-3848 AVTQAEAITNAN
+3848 AVTQAEGITNAN

-3882 LNGDNKVAQAKETAK
+3882 LNGDNKVAQAKEAAK

-3974 VTNAQGILDKANG
+3974 VTNAQGILDKAHG

-4043 IEGATTVNGVNSVKT
+4043 IEGATTVNGVNGVKT

-4063 DGAMQRLESAI
+4063 DGAMQRLQSAI
-4074 ANKDQTKASEN
+4074 ANKDQTKANEN

-4092 KKTAFDNAIIQAESY
+4092 KKTAFDNAITQAESY

-4178 VTDLKNSATSLN
+4178 VTDLENSATSLN

-4336 PYVDADTD
+4336 PYVDADRD

-4368 NPSAVTQAANQVNT
+4368 DPSAVTQAANQVNT

-4527 QRLST
+4527 QTLST

-4565 ELNTAMGNLKNSLN
+4565 ELNAAMGNLKNSLN
-4579 DKDTTL
+4579 DKDNTL

-4665 QKDALK
+4665 QKEALK

-4714 NYTDAS
+4714 NYTDSS

-4735 GIIDQTTNP
+4735 GIIDQTTSP

-4794 AVTNQINGA
+4794 AVTDQINGA
-4803 HTVDE
+4803 HTVEE

-4868 GGNATQTEVEQAIQQ
+4868 GGNATQSEVEQAIQQ

-4920 ALKQQVQNATTVA
+4920 ALKQQVQNETTVA

-4969 NADPDKQNAYNQAV
+4969 NADPDKQNAYKQAV

-4990 SGTPDVVVTPSEITA
+4990 SGTPDVVVTPSEISA

-5016 LNGNTNLATAKQN
+5016 LNGNTNLASAKQN
-5029 VQQAI
+5029 VQHAI
-5034 DQLPNLNQAQRDEYN
+5034 DQLPNLNQAQRDEYS

-5071 NDAMTQLKQ
+5071 NDAMTQLKQGIANKAQIKGSENYHDADTDKQTAYDNAVTKAEELLKQTTNPTMDPNTIQQALTKVNDTNQALNGNQKLADAKQAAKTNLGTLDHLNDAQKQALTTQVEQAPDIATVNNVKQNAQNLNNAMTNLSNALQDKTETLNSINFTDADQAKKDAYTNAVAQAEGILSKANGNNASQTEVEQAMQRVNEAKQALNGNDNVQRAKDAAKQVITNANDLNQAQKDALKQQVDAAQTVANVNTIKQTAQDLNQAMTQLKQ

-5135 VNQAKGDLNGN
+5135 VTQAKGDLNGN

-5239 QIANGTPTPVLAPDT
+5239 QIANGTPTPVLTPDT

-5282 LANLDTLRDLNQ
+5282 IANLDTLRDLNQ

-5323 NTAMGNLKQGI
+5323 NTAMSNLKQGI
-5334 ANKDTVKASENYHDA
+5334 ANKDTVTASENYHDA
-5349 DVDKQ
+5349 DADKQ

-5388 TDAKNSLNGEAK
+5388 TDAKNGLNGEAK

-5408 KDAVSGMTHLNDA
+5408 KDAVNAMTHLNDA

-5436 ATVNQVKQTAT
+5436 ARVTQVKQTAT
-5447 SLDQAMDQLS
+5447 SLDQAMNQLS
-5457 QAINDKDQILADGNY
+5457 QAINDKTQTLTDGNY

-5487 AKAEALLNKQSGT
+5487 
-5500 NEVQAQVESITNE
+5500 AQVESITNE

-5545 DAQKQS
+5545 DTQKQS

-5573 TLDHAMELLRNSVA
+5573 TLDHAMELLRNSIA
-5587 DNQTTLASEDYHDA
+5587 DNQATLASEDYHDA

-5609 NKAVTAANNIINQ
+5609 NQAVTAANNIINQ
-5622 TTSPTMNPDDV
+5622 TTSPTMNPDEV
-5633 NGATTQVNNTKVA
+5633 NSATTQVNNTKVA
-5646 LDGDENLAAAKQQA
+5646 LDGDENLVAAKQQA

-5727 DTDKQTAYNT
+5727 DTDKQTAYTT
-5737 AVNEAAAMI
+5737 AVNEAEAMI
-5746 NKQTGQNANQTEVE
+5746 NKQTGQNANQPEVE

-5825 TLNQAM
+5825 TLNPAM
-5831 HGLRQSIQDNAA
+5831 HGLRESIQDNAA

-5882 AINQAAATVNTT
+5882 VINQAATTVNTT

-5931 LIDSETTRTAVKQ
+5931 LIDNETTRTAVKQ

-6011 SATQAVISSKNA
+6011 SATQAVTTSKNG

-6239 AAVQNAK
+6239 AAVQHAK
-6246 DLINQTN
+6246 DLINQTS

-6264 LTQAVNQAKD
+6264 LTQGVNQAKD

-6290 TDLNQLNGLNN
+6290 TDLNQLNSLNN

-6327 KALDQAMQALR
+6327 QALDQAMQALR

-6366 AVQNAKD
+6366 AVQHAKD

-6493 LQAAQSITDPTN
+6493 LQAAESITDPTN

-6516 ALTKLQEKEN
+6516 ALTKLQEKVN

-6550 LNADQIATAKQN
+6550 LNAEQIATAKQN

-6617 QAIADAENVLKQN
+6617 QAIAEAENVLKQN
-6630 ANKQQVDQALQNIL
+6630 SNKQQVDQALQNIL
-6644 NAKQALNGDERVAL
+6644 NVKQALNGDERVAL

-6767 DAITAAKKALNGEER
+6767 DAVTAAKQALNGEER

-6787 AEALQRLDQLTHLNN
+6787 SEALQRLDQLTHLNN

-6808 IQQINNAETLNKASR
+6808 TQQINNAETLNKASR

-6924 NGLNQQQQ
+6924 NGLNKQQQ
-6932 DLAHKAINNAD
+6932 DLAHNAINNAD

-6957 LNDAMETLK
+6957 LNNAMETLK

-7012 DINGAIQT
+7012 DINGAIQS
-7020 VNDAIHNLNGDQRL
+7020 VNDAIQNLNGDQRL

-7070 NKAEELANSIINN
+7070 NKAEELANNIINN
-7083 INKATSNQAVS
+7083 INKATSNQDVS
-7094 QVQTAGNHAIEQV
+7094 QVQTAGNQAIEQV

-7120 KDVDKQVQSLID
+7120 KDVDKQVQ
-7132 EIDRNPNLTDKE
+7132 
-7144 KQALKDRINQ
+7144 
-7154 ILQQGHNGINNAMT
+7154 
-7168 KEEIEQA
+7168 
-7175 KAQLAQALQDIKDLV
+7175 
-7190 KAKEDAKQDV
+7190 
-7200 DKQVQALIDEIDQ
+7200 ALI
-7213 NPNLTDKEKQALKD
+7213 
-7227 RINQILQQGHNGINN
+7227 
-7242 AMTKEEIEQ
+7242 
-7251 AKAQLAQALQD
+7251 
-7262 IKDLVKAKEN
+7262 
-7272 AKQDIDKRVQALI
+7272 
-7285 DEIDQNPNLTDKEKQ
+7285 
-7300 ALKDRINQ
+7300 
-7308 ILQQGHNDIN
+7308 
-7318 NALTKEEIEQA
+7318 
-7329 KAQLAQALQDIKDLV
+7329 
-7344 KAKEDAKNAIKALAN
+7344 
-7359 AKRDQINSNPDL
+7359 
-7371 TPEQKAKALK
+7371 
-7381 EIDEAE
+7381 
-7387 KRALQNV
+7387 
-7394 ENAQTIDQLN
+7394 
-7404 RGLNL
+7404 
-7409 GLDDIRN
+7409 
-7416 THVWEV
+7416 
-7422 DEQPAVN
+7422 
-7429 EIFEATPEQILVNG
+7429 
-7443 ELIVHRDDI
+7443 
-7452 ITEQDI
+7452 
-7458 LAHINLIDQLSAE
+7458 
-7471 VIDTPS
+7471 
-7477 TATISD
+7477 
-7483 SLTAKVEVTLLDG
+7483 
-7496 SKVIVNVPVK
+7496 
-7506 VVEKELSVVK
+7506 
-7516 QQAIESI
+7516 
-7523 ENAAQQKIDEINNSV
+7523 
-7538 TLTLEQK
+7538 
-7545 EAAIAEVNKLKQQA
+7545 
-7559 IDYINNAPDVHSVE
+7559 
-7573 EIQQQEQAHIEQFYP
+7573 
-7588 EQFTIEQAKSNAI
+7588 
-7601 KSIED
+7601 
-7606 AIQHMIDEIKART
+7606 
-7619 DLTDK
+7619 
-7624 EKQEAIA
+7624 
-7631 KLNQLKEQAIQ
+7631 
-7642 AIQRAQSIDEISEQL
+7642 
-7657 EQFKAQMK
+7657 
-7665 AANPTAKE
+7665 
-7673 LAKRKQEAISRIK
+7673 
-7686 DFSNEKINSIRNSEI
+7686 
-7701 GTTDEKQ
+7701 
-7708 AAMNQI
+7708 
-7714 NEIVL
+7714 
-7719 ETIRDINNAHT
+7719 
-7730 LQQVE
+7730 
-7735 AALNNGIARI
+7735 
-7745 SAVQIVISDRAKQSS
+7745 
-7760 STGNESNSHLT
+7760 
-7771 IGYGT
+7771 
-7776 ANHPFNSSTIGHKK
+7776 
-7790 KIDEDDD
+7790 
-7797 IDPLHMR
+7797 
-7804 HFSNNFGN
+7804 
-7812 VIKNAIGVVGIS
+7812 
-7824 GLLASF
+7824 
-7830 WFFIAKRRR
+7830 
-7839 KEDEEEE
+7839 
-7846 LEIRDNNKDSIKETL
+7846 
-7861 DDTKHLPLLF
+7861 
-7871 AKRRRKEDEE
+7871 
-7881 DVTVEEKDTLNNGES
+7881 
-7896 LDKVKHTPFF
+7896 
-7906 LPKRRRKEDEED
+7906 
-7918 VEVTNENTD
+7918 
-7927 EKVLQDN
+7927 
-7934 EHSPILIAKRRKD
+7934 
-7947 KEVDVETTTSIESN
+7947 
-7961 EDDAPLLLAKKKNQ
+7961 
-7975 KDNQS
+7975 
-7980 KGKKS
+7980 
-7985 ASKNLLK
+7985 
-7992 S
+7992 

>member
-1 MGNGAEHSKT
+1 MNYRDKIQKFSIRKYTVGTFSTVIATLVFLGLNTSQAQAAETNQPASALKQKQQNGDTQTENREVEVQNSQNGQSLSAPIENEQPNNNQTNHVDASAVQSSTTEHDQPVSQNEQAKKDTAAATPTQSAKAASKHEQSESRAANKKENDNEATHVESHEANVVTASDSSDSGNVQHDRNELQAFFDANYHDYRFIDRENADSGTFNYVKGIFDKINTLLGSNDPINNKDLQLAYKELEQAVALIRTMPQRQQTSRRSSRIQTRSIESRAAEPRSVSDYQNANSSYYVENANDGSGYPVGTYINASSKGAPYNLPTTPWNTLKASDAKEFALITAKQTGDGYQWVIKFNKGHAPHENMIFWFALPDGQTPVGRTEFVTVNADGTNVQWSNGAGAGANKPLPQMWEYGVNDPHRSHDFKIRNRSGQVIYEWPTVHIKSLSDLARASDYLNEAGATPATKAFGRQIFDYINGQKPAESSGVPKVYTFIGQGDASYTISFKTQGPTIDKLYYAAGARALEYNQLFMYSQLYVESTQDQQQRLNGLRQVVNRTYRIGTTKRVEVSQGNVQTKKVLESTNLNIDDFVDDPLSYVKTPSNKVLGFYPTNANTNAFRQGGVNPLNDYQLSQLFSDQNFQEAARTKNPIRLMIGFDYPDAFGNGETLVPVNLTVLPEIQHNIKFFKNDDGQNIAEKPASKQAGHPVFYVYAGNQGNASVNLGGSVTSIQPLRINLTSNENFTDKDWQITGIPRTLHIENSTNRPNNARERNIELVGNLLPGDYFGTIRFGRKEQLFEIRVKPHTPRITTTAEELRGTALQKVPVTVTDIPLDPSALVYLVIPTSQTKDGGSEADQIPSGYTKIATGTPDGVHSTITIRPEDYVVFIPPVGHQIRALIFYNNVVASNMSNAVTILPDDIPPTINNPVGLNAKYYRGDEVSFTMGVSDRHSGLKSTTITTLPSGWTSNLTKSDKKNGSLAISGRVSMNQAYNSDITFKVSATDNVNNTTNDSQSKHVTVHVGKISDDAHPIVLGNSEKVVVVNPTALTGDEKQRITTAFMNKNQNIRGYLASSNPVTVDNHGNVTLQYRDGSSTTLDATNVMTYEPVVKPEYQTANAPKTATVTIAKGQSFNIGDIKQYFTLSNGQAIPSSTFTNITSDRTIPTAQEVSQMNAGTQLYHITATNAYHKDTEDFYITLKIIDVKQPEGDQRVYRMSTYDITTDEISKVKQAFINANRDAISFAEGDISVTNTPNGSNVSTITVNINKGRLTKSFTSNLANMNFLRWVNFPQDYTVTWTNAKIANRPTDGGLSWSDDHKSLIYRYDATLGTQITTNDILTLLKATTTVPGLRNNIAGNEKAQAEAGGRPNYKTTGYSQSNPTSDGQRQFTLNGQVIQIMDIINPSNGFGGQPVTNSNVRANHSNSTVVSVNESAANGAGAFTIDHVVKNNSTHNAADAVYKAQLYLSPYGPKQYVEHLNQNTGNTTDAINIYFVPSDLVNPTVSVGNYTNHQVFSGETFTNTITANDNFGVQSVTVPNTSQLTGTVDNNHQHVSATAPNVTSATNKTINLVATDTSGNTATTSFNVTIKPLRDKYRVGTSSTAANPVRIANISNNATVSQADQTAIINSLTFTSNAPNRNYATASASEITSKTVSNVSRTGNNAQVTVTVTYQDGTTSTVTVPVKHVIPEIVAHSHYTVQGQDFPTGNGASASDYFKLSNGSAIPDATITWVSGQAPNKNNTTIGQDINVTAHILIDGETTPITKTATYKVVSSVPKHVFETNRGAVFPGISDVYDAKQYVKPVNDSWTQNAQRMNFQFTNSYGPSKDVVGISTRDIRVTYDNHQTQIIKILAKVKPDPPRIDGNSVTYKAGLTNQQIKINNVLSSSSIKLFKADNTPLTITNTTYGSGNTAVVTVSDALPNGVIKARSSITMNNVTYTTQDEHGRAIDVTRNESVDSNDSATVTVTPQLQATTEGAVFIKGGDGFDFGHVERFIQNPPHGATVAWHDSPDTWKNTVGNTHKTAVVTLPSGQGTRNVEVPVKVYPVANAKAPSRDVKGRNLTNGTDAINYITFDPNTNTNGITAAWANRQQPNNQQAGVQHLNVDVTYPGISAAKRVPVTVNVYQFEFPQTSYTTTVGGTLASGTQASGYAHIQNANGLPTDGFTYKWNRDTTGTNDANWAAMNKPNAAKVINAKYDVIYNGHTFATSLLAKFVVKDVQPAKPTVTETAAGAITIAPGANQTVNTHAGNVTTYADKLVIKRNGNVVTTFTRHNNTSPWVKEASAATVAGIVGTNNGITVAAGTFNAADTIQVVATQGSGETISDEQLSDDFTVVAPQPNQATTKIWQNGHIDIMPNNPSGHLINPTQAMDIAYTEKVGNGAEHSKT
-11 INVVRGQNNQWT
+11 LNAVRGQNNQWT

-35 QTGKV
+35 HTGKV

-45 TIKPNSSITITPKAG
+45 TIKPNSAITITPKAG
-60 TGHSVSSNPSTLTA
+60 TGHSASSNPSTLTA
-74 PAAHT
+74 PATHT

-92 VTAAEINNAVQ
+92 VTPAEINNAVQ

-135 YNDGSTEEVQESIFT
+135 YNDSSTEEVQESIFT
-150 KADKRELITAKNH
+150 KADKRELITDKNH

-169 TEGKKP
+169 TDGKKP

-181 NNAMHNAQQQINTAK
+181 NNAIHNAQQQINAAK

-254 NQVPSTAGMTQQSI
+254 NQVPSTTGMTQQSI

-274 KREAE
+274 KRDAE
-279 TEITAAQRVIDNGD
+279 SEITAAQRVIDNGD

-302 KHRVDNALTA
+302 KRRVDNALTA

-338 TTTGKKPASITAY
+338 ITTGKKPASITAY

-370 AIIQKPIRTVQEVQ
+370 AIIQKPIRSVQEVQ
-384 SALTNV
+384 TALTNV

-487 AGLTPDLAPLQTAK
+487 DGLTPDLAPLQTAK
-501 TQLQNDIDQPT
+501 TQFQNDIDQPT
-512 STTGMTSTSVATF
+512 NTTGMTSASVATF

-560 AAKTALDQA
+560 AAKSALDQA

-614 ARNKI
+614 ARNKV

-630 TVEQIN
+630 TVDQIN

-715 QNINDKVTEANQAK
+715 QKINDKVTEANQAK

-743 QPALTT
+743 QPALST

-784 TALNTAMTK
+784 TALNNAMTK
-793 LKDSV
+793 LKESV
-798 ADNNTIKSGQNYTD
+798 ADNNSIKSGQNYTD
-812 ATPANKQAY
+812 ATQANKQAY

-829 GVIGETTNP
+829 GVIGETNNP
-838 TMDVNTVNQKAA
+838 TMDVNTVNQKAS
-850 SVKSTKDA
+850 SVKSTQDA

-901 AVNDIKQTTH
+901 AVNDIKQTTQ

-980 SKEHALNGEAK
+980 NKEHALNGEAK

-1018 SQINGAHQIDAVNTI
+1018 SQINGAHQIETVNTI

-1094 VDDVNRATSAVTSNK
+1094 VNDVNSATSAVTTNK

-1120 SKTDAARAIDAL
+1120 SKTDAASAIDAL

-1139 KADVKSKINAAS
+1139 KADVKSKINVAS

-1224 TEAMNQLNSAK
+1224 TEVMNQVDSAK
-1235 NNLDGTRL
+1235 TNLDGTRL
-1243 LDQAKQTAKQQ
+1243 LDQA
-1254 LNNMTHLTTAQKTNL
+1254 
-1269 TNQINSGTTVA
+1269 
-1280 GVHTVQSNANT
+1280 
-1291 LDQAMNTLRQSIAN
+1291 
-1305 KDATK
+1305 
-1310 ASEDYVDANNDKQ
+1310 KQ

-1350 TQKAE
+1350 TQKAD

-1370 AAAKQNAKTYLNT
+1370 AAAKQNAKTYLNS

-1395 ISQISSATRV
+1395 ISQITSATRV

-1417 LDQAMASL
+1417 LDQAMANL

-1456 TAAKAILNKSTGPN
+1456 TAAKAILNKQHGPN
-1470 TAQNAVEAALQRVNN
+1470 TAQNAVEAALQRVNT
-1485 AKDALNGD
+1485 AKNALNGD

-1515 AQRNDLTNQISQA
+1515 AQHNDLTNQISQA

-1576 AYNQAVSAAE
+1576 AYNQAVSNAE

-1597 AKTAVEQALNNVNN
+1597 AKTAVEQALNNVNS

-1623 NAKQAAITAINGAS
+1623 NAKQAAITAINGSS
-1637 DLNQKQKD
+1637 DLNQHQKE
-1645 ALKTQ
+1645 ALKAQ

-1682 DKTNTLASSKY
+1682 DKTTTLASSKY

-1748 RVAKQNANTAIDALT
+1748 REAKQNANTAIDALT

-1811 TVKASQNYT
+1811 TVKAGQNYT
-1820 DASSNNQSTYNSAVS
+1820 DASPNNQSTYNSAVS

-1840 INQTNNPTMDTS
+1840 INQTNNPTMDAS
-1852 AITQATTQVNNA
+1852 AITQAATQVNNA

-1896 SAISTQIDRAGHVSE
+1896 SAISSQIDRAGHVSE

-1954 AYTNAVSRAEAIL
+1954 AYTNAVSRAETIL
-1967 NKTQGANTSKQDV
+1967 NKTQGANTPKQDV
-1980 EAAIQNVS
+1980 EASIQNVS

-2050 AMANLQNGINDKTN
+2050 AMAKLQNGINDKAN

-2102 KTAVENALSQVANA
+2102 KAAVENALSQVTNA

-2183 SIQDNTAT
+2183 SIQDNAAT

-2201 GSNKTNYN
+2201 ESNKTNYN
-2209 NAVDSANGVIN
+2209 NAVDSANSVIN

-2252 TQAKQTATNAIDGAT
+2252 TQAKQTATNAIDGAA

-2389 GTLNHIT
+2389 STLNHIT
-2396 NAQRTDLEGQ
+2396 NAQRTALEGQ

-2493 AKAALN
+2493 AKTALN

-2504 RNAKTSATNTING
+2504 RNAKTTATNTING
-2517 LPNLTQ
+2517 LPHLTQ

-2623 LNGVQNL
+2623 LNGAQNL

-2652 DALKTQVN
+2652 DALKAQVN

-2748 ALNGDNNLRVAKENA
+2748 ALNGD
-2763 NNTIDGLAQL
+2763 
-2773 NNAQKAKLKEQVQS
+2773 
-2787 ATTLEGVQTVKN
+2787 
-2799 SSQTLNT
+2799 
-2806 AMKGLRDSI
+2806 
-2815 ANEATIKAGQNYTD
+2815 
-2829 ASPTNRNEYDSA
+2829 
-2841 VTAAKAIINQTS
+2841 
-2853 NPTMEPNTITQATS
+2853 
-2867 QVTTK
+2867 
-2872 EHALNGAQNLAQ
+2872 
-2884 AKTTA
+2884 
-2889 KNNLN
+2889 
-2894 NLTSINNA
+2894 
-2902 QKDALTRSIDGATTV
+2902 
-2917 AGVNQETAKATEL
+2917 
-2930 NNAMHS
+2930 
-2936 LQNGINDEAQTKQ
+2936 
-2949 TQKYLDAEP
+2949 
-2958 IKKSAYDQAVN
+2958 
-2969 AAKAILTKASGQN
+2969 
-2982 VDKAAVEQALQNVNS
+2982 
-2997 TKTALNG
+2997 
-3004 DAKLNEAKAAAKQ
+3004 
-3017 TLGTLTHIN
+3017 
-3026 NAQRTA
+3026 
-3032 LDNEITQATNVEG
+3032 
-3045 VNTVK
+3045 
-3050 AKAQQLDGAMG
+3050 
-3061 QLETSIRDKDTTLQ
+3061 
-3075 SQNYQDADDAK
+3075 
-3086 RTAYSQAVNAA
+3086 
-3097 ATILNKTAGGNTPKA
+3097 
-3112 DVERAMQAVTQANTA
+3112 
-3127 LNGIQNLER
+3127 
-3136 AKQAANTAITNASD
+3136 
-3150 LNTKQKEAL
+3150 
-3159 KAQVTS
+3159 
-3165 AGRVSAANGVEHT
+3165 
-3178 ATELNTAM
+3178 
-3186 TALKR
+3186 
-3191 AIADKAETKASGNYV
+3191 
-3206 NADANKRQAYDEK
+3206 
-3219 VTAAENIVS
+3219 
-3228 GTPTP
+3228 
-3233 TLTPADVTNAAT
+3233 
-3245 QVTNAKTQLNGN
+3245 
-3257 HNLEVAKQ
+3257 
-3265 NANTAIDGL
+3265 
-3274 TSLNGPQKA
+3274 
-3283 KLKEQ
+3283 
-3288 VGQATTLPNVQT
+3288 
-3300 VRDNAQTLNSAMKGL
+3300 
-3315 RDSIA
+3315 
-3320 NEATIKAGQN
+3320 
-3330 YTDASP
+3330 
-3336 NNRSEYDSAVTAAK
+3336 
-3350 AIIDQTTSPSMNA
+3350 
-3363 QEINQ
+3363 
-3368 AKDQVTA
+3368 
-3375 KQQALNGQENL
+3375 
-3386 RTAQTNAKQHLNG
+3386 
-3399 LSDLTDAQKDA
+3399 
-3410 VKRQIEG
+3410 
-3417 ATHVNEVT
+3417 
-3425 QAQNN
+3425 
-3430 ADALNTAMTNL
+3430 
-3441 KNGIQDQNTI
+3441 
-3451 KQGVN
+3451 
-3456 FTDADEAKRNAYT
+3456 
-3469 NAVTQAEQILN
+3469 
-3480 KAQGPNTAK
+3480 
-3489 DNVESA
+3489 
-3495 LQNVQRAKNELN
+3495 
-3507 GNQNVANAKSTAKN
+3507 
-3521 ALNNLTSINNA
+3521 
-3532 QKEAL
+3532 
-3537 KTQIEGAS
+3537 
-3545 TVAGVNQVS
+3545 
-3554 TTASELN
+3554 
-3561 TAMSNLQ
+3561 
-3568 SGINDEAATK
+3568 
-3578 AAQKYTDADRDK
+3578 
-3590 QTAYNDA
+3590 
-3597 VTAAKTL
+3597 
-3604 LDKTAGSNDNKAA
+3604 
-3617 VEQALQ
+3617 
-3623 RVNTAKTA
+3623 
-3631 LNGDARLNEAKN
+3631 ARLNEAKN

-3655 TNAQKANLTE
+3655 TDAQKGNLTE

-3687 QAMNQLRQSIASKDT
+3687 QAMNQLRQSIVSKDA
-3702 TKSSEDYQDANAD
+3702 TKASEDYHDANTD
-3715 LQNAYNRAVSD
+3715 LQNAYNHAVSE
-3726 AEGIISATN
+3726 AEGIISASN

-3752 SAKSALNGD
+3752 SANSALNGD
-3761 EKLAAA
+3761 EKLAEA
-3767 KQTAKTDIGRLTDL
+3767 KQTAKSDIGRLSDL
-3781 NNAQRTAAN
+3781 NNAQQTSAT
-3790 AEVDQAPNLAAV
+3790 AEVDHAPNLAAV

-3848 AVTQAEAITNAN
+3848 AVTQAEGITNAN

-3882 LNGDNKVAQAKETAK
+3882 LNGDNKVAQAKEAAK
-3897 RALASYSNLNNAQS
+3897 HALASYSNLNNAQS

-3921 TTVADVTAAQN
+3921 TTVAGVTTAQN

-4043 IEGATTVNGVNSVKT
+4043 IEGVTTVNGVNGVKT

-4092 KKTAFDNAIIQAESY
+4092 NKTAFDNAITQAESY

-4190 NAMDQL
+4190 SAMDQL

-4283 LSDAQKQSITGQID
+4283 LSNAQKQSITGQID

-4336 PYVDADTD
+4336 PYVDGDTD

-4368 NPSAVTQAANQVNT
+4368 DPSAVTQAANQVNT

-4394 NKKQETTANINQLSH
+4394 NKKQESTANINQLSH

-4527 QRLST
+4527 QTLST

-4637 ALNGTQN
+4637 ALNGSQN

-4735 GIIDQTTNP
+4735 GIIDQTTSP

-4883 VNATKQALNGN
+4883 VNTAKQALNGN

-4905 ALINSSNDLNQAQKD
+4905 ALINNSNDLNQAQKD

-4969 NADPDKQNAYNQAV
+4969 NADPDKQNAYKQAV

-5029 VQQAI
+5029 VQHAI
-5034 DQLPNLNQAQRDEYN
+5034 DQLPNLNQAQRDEYS

-5080 GIADKDQTKA
+5080 GIANKAQIKGSENYHDADTDKQTAYDNAVTKAEELLKQTTNPTMDPNTIQQALTKVNDTNQALNGNQKLADAKQAAKTNLGTLDHLNDAQKQALTTQVEQAPDIATVNNVKQNAQNLNNAMTNLSNALQDKTETLNSINFTDADKAKKDAYTNAVAQAEGILSKANGSNASQTEVEQAMQRVNAAKQALNGNDNVHRAKDAAKQVITNANDLNQAQKDALKQQVDAAQTVANVNTIKQTAQDLNQAMTQLKQGVADKDQTKA
-5090 NGNFVNADTDKQNA
+5090 NGNFVNADTEKQNA

-5135 VNQAKGDLNGN
+5135 VTDAKNGLNGN

-5153 DNANTA
+5153 DNANT
-5159 IDQLPNLNQ
+5159 
-5168 PQKTAL
+5168 
-5174 KDQVSHAE
+5174 
-5182 LVTGVNAIK
+5182 
-5191 QNADALNNA
+5191 
-5200 MGTLKQQIQANSQV
+5200 
-5214 PQSVDFTQAD
+5214 
-5224 QDKQQAYNNAANQAQ
+5224 
-5239 QIANGTPTPVLAPDT
+5239 
-5254 VTQAVT
+5254 
-5260 TMNQAKDAL
+5260 
-5269 NGDEKLAQAKQDA
+5269 
-5282 LANLDTLRDLNQ
+5282 
-5294 PQRDALRNQINQAQ
+5294 
-5308 ALATVEQTKQNAQNV
+5308 
-5323 NTAMGNLKQGI
+5323 
-5334 ANKDTVKASENYHDA
+5334 
-5349 DVDKQ
+5349 
-5354 TAYTN
+5354 
-5359 AVSQAE
+5359 
-5365 GIINQTTNPTLN
+5365 
-5377 PDDITRALTQV
+5377 
-5388 TDAKNSLNGEAK
+5388 
-5400 LATEKQNA
+5400 
-5408 KDAVSGMTHLNDA
+5408 
-5421 QKQALKGQIDQSPEI
+5421 
-5436 ATVNQVKQTAT
+5436 
-5447 SLDQAMDQLS
+5447 
-5457 QAINDKDQILADGNY
+5457 
-5472 LNADPDKQNAYKQAV
+5472 
-5487 AKAEALLNKQSGT
+5487 
-5500 NEVQAQVESITNE
+5500 
-5513 VNAAKQALNGN
+5513 
-5524 DNLANAKQQAKQQL
+5524 
-5538 ANLTHLN
+5538 
-5545 DAQKQS
+5545 
-5551 FESQITQAPLVTDV
+5551 
-5565 TTINQKAQ
+5565 
-5573 TLDHAMELLRNSVA
+5573 
-5587 DNQTTLASEDYHDA
+5587 
-5601 TAQRQNDY
+5601 
-5609 NKAVTAANNIINQ
+5609 
-5622 TTSPTMNPDDV
+5622 
-5633 NGATTQVNNTKVA
+5633 
-5646 LDGDENLAAAKQQA
+5646 
-5660 NNRLDQLDHLNNA
+5660 
-5673 QKQQLQSQIT
+5673 
-5683 QSSDIAAVNG
+5683 
-5693 HKQTAES
+5693 
-5700 LNTAMGNLINAIAD
+5700 
-5714 HQAVEQR
+5714 
-5721 GNFINA
+5721 
-5727 DTDKQTAYNT
+5727 
-5737 AVNEAAAMI
+5737 
-5746 NKQTGQNANQTEVE
+5746 
-5760 QAITKVQ
+5760 
-5767 TTLQALNGDH
+5767 
-5777 NLQVAKTNATQAID
+5777 
-5791 ALTSLN
+5791 
-5797 DPQKTALKDQ
+5797 
-5807 VTAATLVTA
+5807 
-5816 VHQIEQNAN
+5816 
-5825 TLNQAM
+5825 
-5831 HGLRQSIQDNAA
+5831 
-5843 TKANSKYINEDQPEQ
+5843 
-5858 QNYDQAVQ
+5858 
-5866 AANNIINEQT
+5866 
-5876 ATLDNN
+5876 
-5882 AINQAAATVNTT
+5882 
-5894 KAALHGDVKL
+5894 
-5904 QNDKDHAKQTVS
+5904 
-5916 QLAHLNNA
+5916 
-5924 QKHMEDT
+5924 
-5931 LIDSETTRTAVKQ
+5931 
-5944 DLTEAQALDQLM
+5944 
-5956 DALQQSIADKDATR
+5956 
-5970 ASSAYVN
+5970 
-5977 AEPNKKQ
+5977 
-5984 AYDEAVQ
+5984 
-5991 NAESIIAG
+5991 
-5999 LNNPTI
+5999 
-6005 NKGNVS
+6005 
-6011 SATQAVISSKNA
+6011 
-6023 LDGVERLAQDKQT
+6023 
-6036 AGNSLNHLDQL
+6036 
-6047 TPAQQQAL
+6047 
-6055 ENQINNATTRDKV
+6055 
-6068 AEIIAQAQ
+6068 
-6076 ALNEAMKALKESIKD
+6076 
-6091 QPQTEA
+6091 
-6097 SSKFINEDQ
+6097 
-6106 AQKDAYTQAVQ
+6106 
-6117 HAKDLINKTTDPTLA
+6117 
-6132 KSIIDQATQAVTDA
+6132 
-6146 KNNLHGDQKLAQDKQ
+6146 
-6161 RATETLNNLS
+6161 
-6171 NLNTPQRQALE
+6171 
-6182 NQINNAATRGEV
+6182 
-6194 AQKLTEA
+6194 
-6201 QALNQA
+6201 
-6207 MEALRNSIQDQ
+6207 
-6218 QQTEAGSKFINE
+6218 
-6230 DKPQKDAYQ
+6230 
-6239 AAVQNAK
+6239 
-6246 DLINQTN
+6246 
-6253 NPTLDK
+6253 
-6259 AQVEQ
+6259 
-6264 LTQAVNQAKD
+6264 
-6274 NLHGDQKL
+6274 
-6282 ADDKQHAV
+6282 
-6290 TDLNQLNGLNN
+6290 
-6301 PQRQALES
+6301 
-6309 QINNAAT
+6309 
-6316 RDEVAQKLAEA
+6316 
-6327 KALDQAMQALR
+6327 
-6338 NSIQDQQQ
+6338 
-6346 TESGSKFI
+6346 
-6354 NEDKPQKDAYQA
+6354 
-6366 AVQNAKD
+6366 
-6373 LINQTGN
+6373 
-6380 PTLDKSQVEQLTQAV
+6380 
-6395 TTAKDNLHG
+6395 
-6404 DQKLA
+6404 
-6409 RDQQQAVTTVN
+6409 
-6420 ALPNLNHAQQQA
+6420 
-6432 LTDAINA
+6432 
-6439 APTRTEV
+6439 
-6446 AQHVQTAT
+6446 
-6454 ELDHAME
+6454 
-6461 TLKNKVD
+6461 
-6468 QVNTD
+6468 
-6473 KAQPNYTEASTDK
+6473 
-6486 KEAVDQA
+6486 
-6493 LQAAQSITDPTN
+6493 
-6505 GSNANKDAVEQ
+6505 
-6516 ALTKLQEKEN
+6516 
-6526 ELNGNERVAE
+6526 
-6536 AKTQA
+6536 
-6541 KQTIDQLTH
+6541 
-6550 LNADQIATAKQN
+6550 
-6562 IDQATKLQ
+6562 
-6570 PIAELVDQATQLN
+6570 
-6583 QSMDQLQQAVNEH
+6583 
-6596 ANVEQTVDYTQADSD
+6596 
-6611 KQNAYK
+6611 
-6617 QAIADAENVLKQN
+6617 
-6630 ANKQQVDQALQNIL
+6630 
-6644 NAKQALNGDERVAL
+6644 
-6658 AKTNGKHDIDQLNA
+6658 
-6672 LNNAQQDG
+6672 
-6680 FKGRID
+6680 
-6686 QSNDLNQIQQIV
+6686 
-6698 DEAKA
+6698 
-6703 LNRAMDQLSQE
+6703 
-6714 ITGNEGRTKG
+6714 
-6724 STNYVNADTQ
+6724 
-6734 VKQVYDE
+6734 
-6741 AVDKAKQALDK
+6741 
-6752 STGQNLTAEQVIKLN
+6752 
-6767 DAITAAKKALNGEER
+6767 
-6782 LNNRK
+6782 
-6787 AEALQRLDQLTHLNN
+6787 
-6802 AQRQLA
+6802 
-6808 IQQINNAETLNKASR
+6808 
-6823 AINRATKLDNA
+6823 
-6834 MGAVQQYIDEQHL
+6834 
-6847 GVISSTNYINADD
+6847 
-6860 NLKANYDNA
+6860 
-6869 IANAAH
+6869 
-6875 ELDKV
+6875 
-6880 QGNAIAKAEAEQL
+6880 
-6893 KQNII
+6893 
-6898 DAQNALNGDQNLANA
+6898 
-6913 KDKANAFVNSL
+6913 
-6924 NGLNQQQQ
+6924 
-6932 DLAHKAINNAD
+6932 
-6943 TVSDVTDIVNNQID
+6943 
-6957 LNDAMETLK
+6957 
-6966 HLVDNE
+6966 
-6972 IPNAEQTVN
+6972 
-6981 YQNAD
+6981 
-6986 DNAKTNFDDAKRL
+6986 
-6999 ANTLLNSDNTNVN
+6999 
-7012 DINGAIQT
+7012 
-7020 VNDAIHNLNGDQRL
+7020 
-7034 QDAKDKAIQSINQA
+7034 
-7048 LANKLKEIEASNA
+7048 
-7061 TDQDKLIAK
+7061 
-7070 NKAEELANSIINN
+7070 
-7083 INKATSNQAVS
+7083 
-7094 QVQTAGNHAIEQV
+7094 
-7107 HANEIPKAKIDAN
+7107 
-7120 KDVDKQVQSLID
+7120 
-7132 EIDRNPNLTDKE
+7132 
-7144 KQALKDRINQ
+7144 
-7154 ILQQGHNGINNAMT
+7154 
-7168 KEEIEQA
+7168 
-7175 KAQLAQALQDIKDLV
+7175 
-7190 KAKEDAKQDV
+7190 
-7200 DKQVQALIDEIDQ
+7200 
-7213 NPNLTDKEKQALKD
+7213 
-7227 RINQILQQGHNGINN
+7227 
-7242 AMTKEEIEQ
+7242 
-7251 AKAQLAQALQD
+7251 
-7262 IKDLVKAKEN
+7262 
-7272 AKQDIDKRVQALI
+7272 
-7285 DEIDQNPNLTDKEKQ
+7285 
-7300 ALKDRINQ
+7300 
-7308 ILQQGHNDIN
+7308 
-7318 NALTKEEIEQA
+7318 
-7329 KAQLAQALQDIKDLV
+7329 
-7344 KAKEDAKNAIKALAN
+7344 
-7359 AKRDQINSNPDL
+7359 
-7371 TPEQKAKALK
+7371 
-7381 EIDEAE
+7381 
-7387 KRALQNV
+7387 
-7394 ENAQTIDQLN
+7394 
-7404 RGLNL
+7404 
-7409 GLDDIRN
+7409 
-7416 THVWEV
+7416 
-7422 DEQPAVN
+7422 
-7429 EIFEATPEQILVNG
+7429 
-7443 ELIVHRDDI
+7443 
-7452 ITEQDI
+7452 
-7458 LAHINLIDQLSAE
+7458 
-7471 VIDTPS
+7471 
-7477 TATISD
+7477 
-7483 SLTAKVEVTLLDG
+7483 
-7496 SKVIVNVPVK
+7496 
-7506 VVEKELSVVK
+7506 
-7516 QQAIESI
+7516 
-7523 ENAAQQKIDEINNSV
+7523 
-7538 TLTLEQK
+7538 
-7545 EAAIAEVNKLKQQA
+7545 
-7559 IDYINNAPDVHSVE
+7559 
-7573 EIQQQEQAHIEQFYP
+7573 
-7588 EQFTIEQAKSNAI
+7588 
-7601 KSIED
+7601 
-7606 AIQHMIDEIKART
+7606 
-7619 DLTDK
+7619 
-7624 EKQEAIA
+7624 
-7631 KLNQLKEQAIQ
+7631 
-7642 AIQRAQSIDEISEQL
+7642 
-7657 EQFKAQMK
+7657 
-7665 AANPTAKE
+7665 
-7673 LAKRKQEAISRIK
+7673 
-7686 DFSNEKINSIRNSEI
+7686 
-7701 GTTDEKQ
+7701 
-7708 AAMNQI
+7708 
-7714 NEIVL
+7714 
-7719 ETIRDINNAHT
+7719 
-7730 LQQVE
+7730 
-7735 AALNNGIARI
+7735 
-7745 SAVQIVISDRAKQSS
+7745 
-7760 STGNESNSHLT
+7760 
-7771 IGYGT
+7771 
-7776 ANHPFNSSTIGHKK
+7776 
-7790 KIDEDDD
+7790 
-7797 IDPLHMR
+7797 
-7804 HFSNNFGN
+7804 
-7812 VIKNAIGVVGIS
+7812 
-7824 GLLASF
+7824 
-7830 WFFIAKRRR
+7830 
-7839 KEDEEEE
+7839 
-7846 LEIRDNNKDSIKETL
+7846 
-7861 DDTKHLPLLF
+7861 
-7871 AKRRRKEDEE
+7871 
-7881 DVTVEEKDTLNNGES
+7881 
-7896 LDKVKHTPFF
+7896 
-7906 LPKRRRKEDEED
+7906 
-7918 VEVTNENTD
+7918 
-7927 EKVLQDN
+7927 
-7934 EHSPILIAKRRKD
+7934 
-7947 KEVDVETTTSIESN
+7947 
-7961 EDDAPLLLAKKKNQ
+7961 
-7975 KDNQS
+7975 
-7980 KGKKS
+7980 
-7985 ASKNLLK
+7985 
-7992 S
+7992 

>member
-1 MGNGAEHSKT
+1 MNYRDKIQKFSIRKYTVGTFSTVIATLVFLGLNTSHAQAAETNQLASVLKQKQQNGDAQTENRESQTQNSQNSQNGQSLSAPIENEQPNNNQTNQVDASGAQPYTTKHDQPVSQNEQAKKDTADATQTQSAKAESKHEQNESRSANKKGNDNNATHVENHEANVVTASDSSDSGSVQHDRNELQAFFDANYHDYRFIDRENADSGTFNYVKGIFDKINTLLGSNDPINNKDLQVAYKELEQAVALIRTMPQRQQTSRRSSRIQTRSIESRSAEPRSVSSYQNADSSYYVENANDGSGYPVGTYINASNKGAPYNLPTTPWNTLKASAAKEIALITAKQTGDGYQWVIKFNKGHAPHENMIYWFALPADQVPVGRTDFVTVNADGTNVQWSNGAGAGANKPLPQMWPNGVNDSRSWDFKIRNRSGQVIYDWPTVHINSLKDLARAGDYFSEAGAPASTKAFGRQIFEYINGERPTESPGVPRVYTFIGKGDASYTISFKTQGPTIDKLYYAAGGRALEYNQLFMYSQLYVESTQDQQQRLNGLRQTVNRTYRLGTTKRVEISHGNVQTKKVLESSNLNIDDFIDDPLSYVKTPSNKVLGFYPTNANPNVRRPGGVQELNEYQISQLFTDDKLQQAARNRTPIQLMIGFDYPDGHGNAETLVPVNLTVLPEIQHNIKFFKNDDGQNIADKPASKQAGHPVFYVYAGNQGNASVNLGGSVTSIQPLRINLTSNENFTDKDWQITGIPRTLHIENSTNRTNNARERNIELVGNLLPGDYFGTIRFGRKEQLFEIRVKPHTPTITTTAEQLRGTALQKVPVTVSGVPLDPSALVYLVIPTSQTRDGGSEADQIPSGYTKIATGTPDGVHSTITIRPEDYVVFIPPVGHQIRALIYYNNVVASNMSNAVTILPDDIPPTINNPVGLNAKYYRGDEVSFTMGVSDRHSGIKSTTITTLPSGWTSNLTKADKNNGSLSITGRVSMNQAFNSDITFKVSATDNVNNTTNDSQSKHVTVHVGKISDDAHPIVLGNSEKVVVVNPTALTGDEKQRIITAFMNKNQNIRGYLASSNPVAVDDHGNVTLHYRDGSSTALDATNVMTYEPVVKTEYQTANAPKTATVTIAKGQSFSIGDIKQYFTLSNGQPIPSGTFTNITSDRTIPTAQEVSQMNAGTQLYHIVASNAYHKDTEDFYISLKIIDVKQPEGDQRVYRTSTYDLTTDEISKVKQAFINANRDIITLAEGDISVTNTPNGANVSTITVNINKGRLTKSFTSNLTNMNFLRWISFPQDYTVTWTNAKIANRPTDGGLSWSDDHKSLIYRYDATLGTQITTNDILTMLKATTTVAGLRNNIAGNEKAQAEAGGRPNYKSSGYSQSNPTTDGQRQFTLNGQVIQVLDIINPSNGFGGQPVTNSNVRANHSNSTVVSVNEPAANGAGAFTIDHVVKSNSTHNAADAVYKAQLYLSPYGPKQYVEHLNQNTGNTNEAINIYFVPSDLVNPTISVGNYANHQVFSGETFTNTITANDNFGVQSVTVPATSQLTGTVDNNHQHVSATAPNVTSATNKTINLVANDTSGNTATTSFNVTIKPLRDKYRVGTSSTAANPVRIANISNNATVSQADQTAIINSLTFTETVPNRSYARASTNEITSKTVSNVSRNGNNANVTVTVTYQDGTTSTVTVPVKHVIPEIVAHSHYTVQGQDFPTGNGASASDYFKLSNGSAIPDATITWVSGQAPNKNNTTIGQDINVTAHILIDGETTPITKTATYKVVRTVPKQVFETTRGVLYPGVSDMYDAKQYVKPVNNSWSTNAQHMNFQFVGTYGPNKDVVGISTRLIRVTYDNRQTEDLNIISKVKPDPPRIDGNSVTYKAGLTNQEIKVNNVLNNSSVKLFKADNTPLNVTNITHGSGFSSVVTVSDALPNGEIKARSSISMNNVTYITQDEHGQVVTVTRNESVDSNDSASVLVTPQLQATTEGAVFIKGGDDFDFGHVERFIQNPPHGATVAWHDSPDTWKHTVGNTHKTVVVTLPNGQGTRNVEVPVKVYPVANAKAPSRDVKGQNLTNGTDAINYITFDPNTNTNGITAAWANRQQPNNQQAGVQNLNVDVTYPGISAAKQVPVTVNVYQFEFPQNSYTTTVGGTLASGTQASGYAQMQNATGLPTDGFTYKWNNAATGTNDANWAAMNKPNVAKVVNAKYDIIYNGHTFATSLPAKFVVKDVQPAKPTVTETAAGAITIAPGANQTVNTHAGNVTTYADKLVIKRNGNVVTTFTRRNNTSPWVKEASAANVTGIVGTNNGITVAAGTFNPADTIQVVATQGSGETISDEQRSDDFTVVAPQPNQATTKIWQNGHIDITPNNPSGHLINPTQVMDIAYTEKVGNGAEHSKT
-11 INVVRGQNNQWT
+11 LNVVRGQNNQWT

-35 QTGKV
+35 HTGKV

-45 TIKPNSSITITPKAG
+45 TIKPNSSINITPKAG
-60 TGHSVSSNPSTLTA
+60 TGLSASSNPSTLTA

-92 VTAAEINNAVQ
+92 VTAAEINNAVH
-103 VANKRT
+103 VAEKRN

-169 TEGKKP
+169 TDGKKP

-181 NNAMHNAQQQINTAK
+181 NNAIHNAQQQINTAK
-196 TEAQQVINNERAT
+196 TEAQQVINNDRAT
-209 PQQVSDALTKV
+209 PQQVNAALSKV
-220 RAAQT
+220 QAAQT
-225 KIDQAKAL
+225 KINEAKAL

-254 NQVPSTAGMTQQSI
+254 NQVPSTTGMTQQSI

-279 TEITAAQRVIDNGD
+279 SEITAAQRVIDNGD

-312 LNQAKHDLTADT
+312 LNQAKQNLTADT
-324 HALEQAVQQLNRTG
+324 HELEQAVQQLNRTG
-338 TTTGKKPASITAY
+338 TTTGKKPASIAAY
-351 NNSIRALQ
+351 NNSIHALQ

-442 NAKRAGQ
+442 SAKRAGQ

-473 TKVEEKYNSLKQAI
+473 AKVEEKYNSLKQAI
-487 AGLTPDLAPLQTAK
+487 AGLTSDLAPLQTAK

-512 STTGMTSTSVATF
+512 STTGMTSASVASF
-525 NEKLSAARTK
+525 NDKLSAARTK

-560 AAKTALDQA
+560 ATKSALDQA

-594 TSTTGMTQDSINA
+594 TSTTGMTQDSVNA

-630 TVEQIN
+630 TVDQIN
-636 TNTSAANQAKSD
+636 TNTSVANQAKSD

-660 APLQNAKTQLEQS
+660 APLQTAKTQLEQS

-702 TEINQ
+702 AEINQ

-715 QNINDKVTEANQAK
+715 QNINDKVAEANQAK

-784 TALNTAMTK
+784 TALNNAMTK
-793 LKDSV
+793 LKESV

-829 GVIGETTNP
+829 GVIGETNNP
-838 TMDVNTVNQKAA
+838 TMDVNTVNQKAE
-850 SVKSTKDA
+850 SVKSTKGA

-901 AVNDIKQTTH
+901 AVNDIKQTTQ

-991 LNAAKQEANTALGH
+991 LNTAKQEANTALGQ

-1018 SQINGAHQIDAVNTI
+1018 SQINGAHQIETVNTI

-1054 DQVKRTEDYADA
+1054 EQVKRTEDYADA
-1066 DTAKQNAYNSAVS
+1066 DSAKQNAYNSAVS

-1084 INQTTNPTMS
+1084 INQTANPTMS
-1094 VDDVNRATSAVTSNK
+1094 VNDVNSATSAVTTNK

-1224 TEAMNQLNSAK
+1224 TEAMNQVNSAK

-1243 LDQAKQTAKQQ
+1243 LDQAKQAAKQQ
-1254 LNNMTHLTTAQKTNL
+1254 LNNMTHLTPAQKTNL

-1310 ASEDYVDANNDKQ
+1310 ASEDYVDANHDKQ
-1323 TAYNNAVAAA
+1323 TAYNNAVAA

-1370 AAAKQNAKTYLNT
+1370 ATAKQNAKTYLNT

-1395 ISQISSATRV
+1395 ISQITSATRV

-1417 LDQAMASL
+1417 LDQAMANL
-1425 QSGINNESQVKSS
+1425 QNGINNESQVKSS

-1456 TAAKAILNKSTGPN
+1456 TAAKAILNKQHGPN

-1597 AKTAVEQALNNVNN
+1597 AKTAVEQALNNVNS

-1637 DLNQKQKD
+1637 DLNQHQKD
-1645 ALKTQ
+1645 TLKAQ

-1662 VQRNATELNTA
+1662 VQRNTTELNTA
-1673 MGTLKHAIA
+1673 MGQLKHAIA
-1682 DKTNTLASSKY
+1682 DKTTTLASSKY
-1693 VNADSTKQNAYTTK
+1693 VNADSNKQNAYTTK

-1748 RVAKQNANTAIDALT
+1748 REAKQNANTAIDGLT

-1820 DASSNNQSTYNSAVS
+1820 DASPNNQSTYNSAVS

-1871 ENLRNAQNT
+1871 ENLRNAQNI

-1937 TVKQSVKF
+1937 TVKQGVNF

-1954 AYTNAVSRAEAIL
+1954 AYTNAVSRAETIL

-2014 TSINNAQKRD
+2014 TSINNAQKGD
-2024 LTTKIDQATTVAGVE
+2024 LTTKIDQATTVSGVE

-2096 SGSNLD
+2096 NGSNID
-2102 KTAVENALSQVANA
+2102 KAAVESALSQVTNA

-2183 SIQDNTAT
+2183 SIQDNAAT
-2191 KNGQNYLDAT
+2191 KNGQNYLDT
-2201 GSNKTNYN
+2201 TESNKTNYN

-2227 DANAINQIATQ
+2227 DAHAINQIATQ

-2313 ENATKQTQKYRD
+2313 ENTTKQTQKYRD

-2374 DAKLAEAKAAAKQNL
+2374 DAKLSEAKAAAKQNL

-2396 NAQRTDLEGQ
+2396 NAQRTALEGQ

-2504 RNAKTSATNTING
+2504 RNTKTSATNTING

-2599 TNNPNMDANA
+2599 TNTPNMDANA

-2623 LNGVQNL
+2623 LNGAQNL

-2696 ASGNY
+2696 ACGNY

-2737 SATSQVNAAKT
+2737 SVTSQVNAAKT
-2748 ALNGDNNLRVAKENA
+2748 ALNGDNNLRVAKAHA

-2787 ATTLEGVQTVKN
+2787 ATTLDGVQTVKN

-2829 ASPTNRNEYDSA
+2829 ASPNNRNEYDSA

-2902 QKDALTRSIDGATTV
+2902 QKDALTHSIDGATTV

-2930 NNAMHS
+2930 NNAMRS
-2936 LQNGINDEAQTKQ
+2936 LQNGINDETQTKQ

-2958 IKKSAYDQAVN
+2958 SKKSAYDQAVN

-3178 ATELNTAM
+3178 ATELNNAM

-3219 VTAAENIVS
+3219 VTAAENIIS

-3233 TLTPADVTNAAT
+3233 TLTPSDVTNAAT

-3300 VRDNAQTLNSAMKGL
+3300 VRDNAQTLNTAMKGL

-3330 YTDASP
+3330 YTDASQNKQTDY
-3336 NNRSEYDSAVTAAK
+3336 NNAVSAAK
-3350 AIIDQTTSPSMNA
+3350 AIIGQTSSPTMDA

-3399 LSDLTDAQKDA
+3399 LSDLTDAQKEA
-3410 VKRQIEG
+3410 AKRQIEG

-3456 FTDADEAKRNAYT
+3456 FTDADEVKRNAYT

-3489 DNVESA
+3489 DGVETA

-3507 GNQNVANAKSTAKN
+3507 GNQNVANAKTNAKN

-3532 QKEAL
+3532 QKDAL
-3537 KTQIEGAS
+3537 KSQIEGAT

-3554 TTASELN
+3554 TSASELN

-3568 SGINDEAATK
+3568 SGINDETATK
-3578 AAQKYTDADRDK
+3578 AAQKYTDADREK
-3590 QTAYNDA
+3590 QAAYNDA
-3597 VTAAKTL
+3597 VSAAKTL
-3604 LDKTAGSNDNKAA
+3604 LNKTAGANDNKAA

-3623 RVNTAKTA
+3623 RVNTAKSA

-3655 TNAQKANLTE
+3655 TDAQKSNLTS
-3665 QIERGTTVAGVQ
+3665 QIESGTTVSGVQ
-3677 GIQANAGTLD
+3677 GIQANAGTLNE
-3687 QAMNQLRQSIASKDT
+3687 AMNQLRQSIASKDA

-3767 KQTAKTDIGRLTDL
+3767 KQTAKTEIGRLSDL
-3781 NNAQRTAAN
+3781 NNAQQTSAN

-3816 GNLKHALAEKDNT
+3816 GNLKHALAEKDTT

-3835 TDADQPKQQAYDT
+3835 TDADHPKQQAYDT
-3848 AVTQAEAITNAN
+3848 AVTQAEGITNAN
-3860 GSNANETQVQ
+3860 GSNADEAQVQ
-3870 AALNQLNQAKND
+3870 TALNQLNQAKNN
-3882 LNGDNKVAQAKETAK
+3882 LNGDNKVAKAKEAAK

-3921 TTVADVTAAQN
+3921 TTVAGVTAAQN

-3945 NGINDQNTVKQQVN
+3945 NGINNQNTVKQQVN

-3974 VTNAQGILDKANG
+3974 VTNAQGILDKAHG

-4003 TAKNAL
+4003 NVKNAL

-4043 IEGATTVNGVNSVKT
+4043 IEDATTVNGVNGVKT

-4063 DGAMQRLESAI
+4063 DGAMQRLQSAI
-4074 ANKDQTKASEN
+4074 ANKDQTKANEN

-4092 KKTAFDNAIIQAESY
+4092 KKTAFDNAITQAESY

-4121 EQAIQSVTSTEN
+4121 EQTIQSVTSTEN

-4190 NAMDQL
+4190 SAMDQL

-4336 PYVDADTD
+4336 PYVDADRD
-4344 KQNAYNTAVTSA
+4344 KQNAYNTAVTS
-4356 ENIINATSQPTL
+4356 
-4368 NPSAVTQAANQVNT
+4368 
-4382 NKTALNGAQNLA
+4382 
-4394 NKKQETTANINQLSH
+4394 
-4409 LNNAQKQDLNT
+4409 
-4420 QVTNAPN
+4420 
-4427 ISTVNQVKT
+4427 
-4436 KAEQLD
+4436 
-4442 QAMERLINGIQD
+4442 
-4454 KDQVKQSVNFTDADP
+4454 
-4469 EKQTAYNNAV
+4469 
-4479 TAAENIINQA
+4479 
-4489 NGTNANQSQVEAALS
+4489 
-4504 TVTTTKQAL
+4504 
-4513 NGDRKVTDAKNNAN
+4513 
-4527 QRLST
+4527 
-4532 LDNLNNAQK
+4532 
-4541 GAVTGNINQAHTVA
+4541 
-4555 EVTQAIQTAQ
+4555 
-4565 ELNTAMGNLKNSLN
+4565 
-4579 DKDTTL
+4579 
-4585 GSQNFADADPEKKNA
+4585 
-4600 YNEAV
+4600 
-4605 RNAENILNK
+4605 
-4614 STGTNVPKDQ
+4614 
-4624 VEAAMNQVNTTKA
+4624 
-4637 ALNGTQN
+4637 
-4644 LEKAKQHANTA
+4644 
-4655 IDGLSHLTNA
+4655 
-4665 QKDALK
+4665 
-4671 QLVQQST
+4671 
-4678 TVAEAQGNEQK
+4678 
-4689 ANNVDAAMDKLRQ
+4689 
-4702 SIADNATTKQNQ
+4702 
-4714 NYTDAS
+4714 
-4720 PNKKDA
+4720 
-4726 YNNAVTTAQ
+4726 
-4735 GIIDQTTNP
+4735 
-4744 TLDPTVINQAAGQ
+4744 
-4757 VSTTKNALNGN
+4757 
-4768 ENLEAAKQQATQS
+4768 
-4781 LGSLDNLNNAQKQ
+4781 
-4794 AVTNQINGA
+4794 
-4803 HTVDE
+4803 
-4808 ANQIKQNAQNL
+4808 
-4819 NTAMGNLKQ
+4819 
-4828 AIADK
+4828 
-4833 DATKATVN
+4833 
-4841 FTDADQAKQQAYNT
+4841 
-4855 AVTNAENIISKAN
+4855 AENIISKAN

-4883 VNATKQALNGN
+4883 VNAAKQALNGN

-4969 NADPDKQNAYNQAV
+4969 NADPDKQNAYKQAV

-5016 LNGNTNLATAKQN
+5016 LNGNTNLAKAKQN
-5029 VQQAI
+5029 VQHAI

-5071 NDAMTQLKQ
+5071 NDAMTQLKQGIANKAQIKGSENYHDADTDKQTAYDNAVTKAEELLKQTTNPTMDPNTIQQALTKVNDTNQALNGNQKLADAKQAAKTNLGTLDHLNDAQKQALTTQVEQAPDIATVNNVKQNAQNLNNAMTNLSNALQDKTETLNSINFTDADKAKKDAYTNAVAHAEDILSKANSSNASQTEVEQAMQRVNEAKQALNGSDNVQRAKDAAKQVITNANDLNQAQKDALKQQVDAAQTVANVNTIKQTAQDLNQAMTQLKQ

-5135 VNQAKGDLNGN
+5135 VTQAKGDLNGN

-5224 QDKQQAYNNAANQAQ
+5224 QDKQQAYNNATNQAQ
-5239 QIANGTPTPVLAPDT
+5239 QIANGTPTPVLTPDT

-5269 NGDEKLAQAKQDA
+5269 NGDEKLAHAKQDA
-5282 LANLDTLRDLNQ
+5282 IANLDTLRDLNQ

-5349 DVDKQ
+5349 DADKQ

-5388 TDAKNSLNGEAK
+5388 TDAKNGLNGEAK

-5408 KDAVSGMTHLNDA
+5408 KDAVNAMTHLNDA
-5421 QKQALKGQIDQSPEI
+5421 QK
-5436 ATVNQVKQTAT
+5436 
-5447 SLDQAMDQLS
+5447 
-5457 QAINDKDQILADGNY
+5457 
-5472 LNADPDKQNAYKQAV
+5472 
-5487 AKAEALLNKQSGT
+5487 
-5500 NEVQAQVESITNE
+5500 
-5513 VNAAKQALNGN
+5513 
-5524 DNLANAKQQAKQQL
+5524 
-5538 ANLTHLN
+5538 
-5545 DAQKQS
+5545 
-5551 FESQITQAPLVTDV
+5551 
-5565 TTINQKAQ
+5565 
-5573 TLDHAMELLRNSVA
+5573 
-5587 DNQTTLASEDYHDA
+5587 
-5601 TAQRQNDY
+5601 
-5609 NKAVTAANNIINQ
+5609 
-5622 TTSPTMNPDDV
+5622 
-5633 NGATTQVNNTKVA
+5633 
-5646 LDGDENLAAAKQQA
+5646 
-5660 NNRLDQLDHLNNA
+5660 
-5673 QKQQLQSQIT
+5673 
-5683 QSSDIAAVNG
+5683 
-5693 HKQTAES
+5693 
-5700 LNTAMGNLINAIAD
+5700 
-5714 HQAVEQR
+5714 
-5721 GNFINA
+5721 
-5727 DTDKQTAYNT
+5727 
-5737 AVNEAAAMI
+5737 
-5746 NKQTGQNANQTEVE
+5746 
-5760 QAITKVQ
+5760 
-5767 TTLQALNGDH
+5767 
-5777 NLQVAKTNATQAID
+5777 
-5791 ALTSLN
+5791 
-5797 DPQKTALKDQ
+5797 
-5807 VTAATLVTA
+5807 
-5816 VHQIEQNAN
+5816 
-5825 TLNQAM
+5825 
-5831 HGLRQSIQDNAA
+5831 
-5843 TKANSKYINEDQPEQ
+5843 
-5858 QNYDQAVQ
+5858 
-5866 AANNIINEQT
+5866 
-5876 ATLDNN
+5876 
-5882 AINQAAATVNTT
+5882 
-5894 KAALHGDVKL
+5894 
-5904 QNDKDHAKQTVS
+5904 
-5916 QLAHLNNA
+5916 
-5924 QKHMEDT
+5924 
-5931 LIDSETTRTAVKQ
+5931 
-5944 DLTEAQALDQLM
+5944 
-5956 DALQQSIADKDATR
+5956 
-5970 ASSAYVN
+5970 
-5977 AEPNKKQ
+5977 
-5984 AYDEAVQ
+5984 
-5991 NAESIIAG
+5991 
-5999 LNNPTI
+5999 
-6005 NKGNVS
+6005 
-6011 SATQAVISSKNA
+6011 
-6023 LDGVERLAQDKQT
+6023 
-6036 AGNSLNHLDQL
+6036 
-6047 TPAQQQAL
+6047 
-6055 ENQINNATTRDKV
+6055 
-6068 AEIIAQAQ
+6068 
-6076 ALNEAMKALKESIKD
+6076 
-6091 QPQTEA
+6091 
-6097 SSKFINEDQ
+6097 
-6106 AQKDAYTQAVQ
+6106 
-6117 HAKDLINKTTDPTLA
+6117 
-6132 KSIIDQATQAVTDA
+6132 
-6146 KNNLHGDQKLAQDKQ
+6146 
-6161 RATETLNNLS
+6161 
-6171 NLNTPQRQALE
+6171 
-6182 NQINNAATRGEV
+6182 
-6194 AQKLTEA
+6194 
-6201 QALNQA
+6201 
-6207 MEALRNSIQDQ
+6207 
-6218 QQTEAGSKFINE
+6218 
-6230 DKPQKDAYQ
+6230 
-6239 AAVQNAK
+6239 
-6246 DLINQTN
+6246 
-6253 NPTLDK
+6253 
-6259 AQVEQ
+6259 
-6264 LTQAVNQAKD
+6264 
-6274 NLHGDQKL
+6274 
-6282 ADDKQHAV
+6282 
-6290 TDLNQLNGLNN
+6290 
-6301 PQRQALES
+6301 
-6309 QINNAAT
+6309 
-6316 RDEVAQKLAEA
+6316 
-6327 KALDQAMQALR
+6327 
-6338 NSIQDQQQ
+6338 
-6346 TESGSKFI
+6346 
-6354 NEDKPQKDAYQA
+6354 
-6366 AVQNAKD
+6366 
-6373 LINQTGN
+6373 
-6380 PTLDKSQVEQLTQAV
+6380 
-6395 TTAKDNLHG
+6395 
-6404 DQKLA
+6404 
-6409 RDQQQAVTTVN
+6409 
-6420 ALPNLNHAQQQA
+6420 
-6432 LTDAINA
+6432 
-6439 APTRTEV
+6439 
-6446 AQHVQTAT
+6446 
-6454 ELDHAME
+6454 
-6461 TLKNKVD
+6461 
-6468 QVNTD
+6468 
-6473 KAQPNYTEASTDK
+6473 
-6486 KEAVDQA
+6486 
-6493 LQAAQSITDPTN
+6493 
-6505 GSNANKDAVEQ
+6505 
-6516 ALTKLQEKEN
+6516 
-6526 ELNGNERVAE
+6526 
-6536 AKTQA
+6536 
-6541 KQTIDQLTH
+6541 
-6550 LNADQIATAKQN
+6550 
-6562 IDQATKLQ
+6562 
-6570 PIAELVDQATQLN
+6570 
-6583 QSMDQLQQAVNEH
+6583 
-6596 ANVEQTVDYTQADSD
+6596 
-6611 KQNAYK
+6611 
-6617 QAIADAENVLKQN
+6617 
-6630 ANKQQVDQALQNIL
+6630 
-6644 NAKQALNGDERVAL
+6644 
-6658 AKTNGKHDIDQLNA
+6658 
-6672 LNNAQQDG
+6672 
-6680 FKGRID
+6680 
-6686 QSNDLNQIQQIV
+6686 
-6698 DEAKA
+6698 
-6703 LNRAMDQLSQE
+6703 
-6714 ITGNEGRTKG
+6714 
-6724 STNYVNADTQ
+6724 
-6734 VKQVYDE
+6734 
-6741 AVDKAKQALDK
+6741 
-6752 STGQNLTAEQVIKLN
+6752 
-6767 DAITAAKKALNGEER
+6767 
-6782 LNNRK
+6782 
-6787 AEALQRLDQLTHLNN
+6787 
-6802 AQRQLA
+6802 
-6808 IQQINNAETLNKASR
+6808 
-6823 AINRATKLDNA
+6823 
-6834 MGAVQQYIDEQHL
+6834 
-6847 GVISSTNYINADD
+6847 
-6860 NLKANYDNA
+6860 
-6869 IANAAH
+6869 
-6875 ELDKV
+6875 
-6880 QGNAIAKAEAEQL
+6880 
-6893 KQNII
+6893 
-6898 DAQNALNGDQNLANA
+6898 
-6913 KDKANAFVNSL
+6913 
-6924 NGLNQQQQ
+6924 
-6932 DLAHKAINNAD
+6932 
-6943 TVSDVTDIVNNQID
+6943 
-6957 LNDAMETLK
+6957 
-6966 HLVDNE
+6966 
-6972 IPNAEQTVN
+6972 
-6981 YQNAD
+6981 
-6986 DNAKTNFDDAKRL
+6986 
-6999 ANTLLNSDNTNVN
+6999 
-7012 DINGAIQT
+7012 
-7020 VNDAIHNLNGDQRL
+7020 
-7034 QDAKDKAIQSINQA
+7034 
-7048 LANKLKEIEASNA
+7048 
-7061 TDQDKLIAK
+7061 
-7070 NKAEELANSIINN
+7070 
-7083 INKATSNQAVS
+7083 
-7094 QVQTAGNHAIEQV
+7094 
-7107 HANEIPKAKIDAN
+7107 
-7120 KDVDKQVQSLID
+7120 
-7132 EIDRNPNLTDKE
+7132 
-7144 KQALKDRINQ
+7144 
-7154 ILQQGHNGINNAMT
+7154 
-7168 KEEIEQA
+7168 
-7175 KAQLAQALQDIKDLV
+7175 
-7190 KAKEDAKQDV
+7190 
-7200 DKQVQALIDEIDQ
+7200 
-7213 NPNLTDKEKQALKD
+7213 
-7227 RINQILQQGHNGINN
+7227 
-7242 AMTKEEIEQ
+7242 
-7251 AKAQLAQALQD
+7251 
-7262 IKDLVKAKEN
+7262 
-7272 AKQDIDKRVQALI
+7272 
-7285 DEIDQNPNLTDKEKQ
+7285 
-7300 ALKDRINQ
+7300 
-7308 ILQQGHNDIN
+7308 
-7318 NALTKEEIEQA
+7318 
-7329 KAQLAQALQDIKDLV
+7329 
-7344 KAKEDAKNAIKALAN
+7344 
-7359 AKRDQINSNPDL
+7359 
-7371 TPEQKAKALK
+7371 
-7381 EIDEAE
+7381 
-7387 KRALQNV
+7387 
-7394 ENAQTIDQLN
+7394 
-7404 RGLNL
+7404 
-7409 GLDDIRN
+7409 
-7416 THVWEV
+7416 
-7422 DEQPAVN
+7422 
-7429 EIFEATPEQILVNG
+7429 
-7443 ELIVHRDDI
+7443 
-7452 ITEQDI
+7452 
-7458 LAHINLIDQLSAE
+7458 
-7471 VIDTPS
+7471 
-7477 TATISD
+7477 
-7483 SLTAKVEVTLLDG
+7483 
-7496 SKVIVNVPVK
+7496 
-7506 VVEKELSVVK
+7506 
-7516 QQAIESI
+7516 
-7523 ENAAQQKIDEINNSV
+7523 
-7538 TLTLEQK
+7538 
-7545 EAAIAEVNKLKQQA
+7545 
-7559 IDYINNAPDVHSVE
+7559 
-7573 EIQQQEQAHIEQFYP
+7573 
-7588 EQFTIEQAKSNAI
+7588 
-7601 KSIED
+7601 
-7606 AIQHMIDEIKART
+7606 
-7619 DLTDK
+7619 
-7624 EKQEAIA
+7624 
-7631 KLNQLKEQAIQ
+7631 
-7642 AIQRAQSIDEISEQL
+7642 
-7657 EQFKAQMK
+7657 
-7665 AANPTAKE
+7665 
-7673 LAKRKQEAISRIK
+7673 
-7686 DFSNEKINSIRNSEI
+7686 
-7701 GTTDEKQ
+7701 
-7708 AAMNQI
+7708 
-7714 NEIVL
+7714 
-7719 ETIRDINNAHT
+7719 
-7730 LQQVE
+7730 
-7735 AALNNGIARI
+7735 
-7745 SAVQIVISDRAKQSS
+7745 
-7760 STGNESNSHLT
+7760 
-7771 IGYGT
+7771 
-7776 ANHPFNSSTIGHKK
+7776 
-7790 KIDEDDD
+7790 
-7797 IDPLHMR
+7797 
-7804 HFSNNFGN
+7804 
-7812 VIKNAIGVVGIS
+7812 
-7824 GLLASF
+7824 
-7830 WFFIAKRRR
+7830 
-7839 KEDEEEE
+7839 
-7846 LEIRDNNKDSIKETL
+7846 
-7861 DDTKHLPLLF
+7861 
-7871 AKRRRKEDEE
+7871 
-7881 DVTVEEKDTLNNGES
+7881 
-7896 LDKVKHTPFF
+7896 
-7906 LPKRRRKEDEED
+7906 
-7918 VEVTNENTD
+7918 
-7927 EKVLQDN
+7927 
-7934 EHSPILIAKRRKD
+7934 
-7947 KEVDVETTTSIESN
+7947 
-7961 EDDAPLLLAKKKNQ
+7961 
-7975 KDNQS
+7975 
-7980 KGKKS
+7980 
-7985 ASKNLLK
+7985 
-7992 S
+7992 

>member
-1 MGNGAEHSKT
+1 MNYRDKIQKFSIRKYTVGTFSTVIATLVFLGFNTSQAHAAETNQPASVVKQKQQSNNEQTENRESQVQNSQNSQNSQSLSATHENEQPNISQANLVDQKVAQSSTTNEEQSASQNVNTKKDSATAATTQPDKEESKHKQNESQSANKNGNDNRATHVENHEANVVTASDLSDNGNVQHDRNELQAFFDANYHDYRFIDRENADSGTFNYVKGIFDKINTLLGSNDPINNKDLQLAYKELEQAVALIRTMPQRQQTSRRSNRIQTRSVESRAAEPRSVSDYQNANSSYYVENANDGSGYPVGTYINASSKGAPYNLPTTPWNTLKASDSKEIALMTAKQTGDGYQWVIKFNKGHAPHQNMIFWFALPADQVPVGRTDFVTVNSDGTNVQWSHGAGAGANKPLQQMWEYGVNDPHRSHDFKIRNRSGQVIYSWSTVHVYSLEDLSRASDYFSEAGATAATKAFGRQNFEYINGQKPAESPGVPKVYTFIGQGDASYTISFKTQGPTVNKLYYAAGGRALEYNQLFMYSQLYVESTQDHQQRLNGLRQVVNRTYRIGTTKRVEVSQGNVQTKKVLESTNLNIDDFVDDPLSYVKTPSNKVLGFYPTNATTNAFRPGGVQELNEYQLSQLFTDQKLQEAARTRNPIRLMIGFDYSDAYGNSETLVPVNLTVLPEIQHNIKFFKNDDTQNIAEKPFSKQAGHPVFYVYAGNQGNASVNLGGSVTSIQPLRINLTSNENFTDKDWQITGIPRTLHIENSTNRTNNARERNIELVGNLLPGDYFGTIRFGRKEQLFEIRVKPHTPTITTTAEQLRGTALQKVPVNISGIPLDPSALVYLVAPTNQTTNGGSEADQIPSGYTILATGTPDGVHNTITIRPEDYVVFIPPVGKQIRAVVYYNKVVASNMSNAVTILPDDIPPTINNPVGINAKYYRGDEVNFTMGVSDRHSGLKSTTITTLPSGWTSNLTKTDNKNGSLAITGRVSMNQAFNSDITFKVSATDNVNNTTNDSQSKHVSIHVGKISEDAHPIVLGNTEKVVVVNPTAVSNDEKQSIITAFMNKNQNIRGYLASTDPVTVDNNGNVTLHYRDGSSTTLDATNVMTYEPVVKSEYQTANAAKTATVTIAKGQSFNIGDIKQYFTLSNGQAIPNGTFTNITSDRTIPTAQEVSQMNAGTQLYHIVASNAYHKDTEDFYISLKIVDVKQPEGDQRVYRTSTYDLTTDEISKVKQAFINANRDVITLAEGDISVTNTPNGANVSTITVNINKGRLTKSFASNLANMNFLRWVNFPQDYTVTWTNAKIANRPTDGGLSWSDDHKSLIYRYDATLGTQITTNDILTMLKATTTVPGLRNNITGNEKAQAEAGGRPNYRTTGYSQANASSDGQRQYTLNGQVIQILDIINPSNGYGGQPVTNSNTRANHSNSTVVNVNEPAANGAGAFTIDHVVKSNSTHNASDAVYKAQLYLTPYGPKQYVEHLNQNTGNTTDAINIYFVPSDLVNPTISVGNYANHQVFSGETFTNTITANDNFGVQSVTVPNTSQITGTVDNNHQHVSAMAPNVTSATSKTINLLATDTSGNTATTSFNVTVKPLRDKYRVGTSSTAANPVRIANISNNATVSQADQTTIINSLTFTETVPNRNYATASANEITSKTVSNVSRTGNNANVTVTVTYQDGTTSTVTVPVKHVIPEIVAHSHYTVQGQDFPAGNGSSASDYFKLSNGSAIPDATITWVSGQAPNKDNTRIGEDINVTANILIDGETTPITKTATYKVVRTVPKHVFETARGVLYPGVSDMYDAKQYVKPVNNSWSTNAQHMNFQFVGTYGPNKDVVGISTRLIRVTYDNRQTEDLTILSKVKPDPPRIDANSVTYKAGLTNQEIKVNNVLNNSSVKLFKADNTPLNVTNITHGSGFSSVVTVSDALPNDGIKAKSSISMNNVTYTTQDEHGQVVTVTRNESVDSNDSATVTVTPQLQATSEGAVFIKGGDGFDFGHVERFIQNPPHGATVAWHDSPDTWKNTVGNTHKTAVVTLPSGQGTRNVEVPVKVYPVANAKAPSRDVKGQNLTNGTDAINYITFDPNTNTNGITAAWANRQQPNNQQAGVQHLNVDVTYPGISAAKRVPVTVNVYQFEFPQTTYTTTVGGTLASGTQASGYAHIQNANGLPTDGFTYKWNNAATGTNDVNWAAMNKPNTAQVVNAKYDVIYNGHTFATSLPAKFVVKDVQPAKPTVTESAAGAITITPGANQTVNTHAGNVTTYADKLVIKRNGSVVTTFTRRNNTSPWVKEASAANVTGIVGTNNGITVVAGTFNPADTIQVVATQGSGETISDEQRSDDFTVVAPQPNQATTKIWQNGHIDITPNNPSGHLINPTQAMDIVYTEKMGNGAEHSKT

-23 IANKPDYVTLDA
+23 IANKPDYVTLDP

-45 TIKPNSSITITPKAG
+45 TIKPNSAITITPKAG
-60 TGHSVSSNPSTLTA
+60 TGHSASSNPSTLTA
-74 PAAHT
+74 PATHT

-150 KADKRELITAKNH
+150 KADKRDLITAKNH

-169 TEGKKP
+169 TDGKKP

-181 NNAMHNAQQQINTAK
+181 NNAIHNAQQQINTAK
-196 TEAQQVINNERAT
+196 TEAQQVINNDRAT
-209 PQQVSDALTKV
+209 PQQVNAALSKV
-220 RAAQT
+220 QAAQT
-225 KIDQAKAL
+225 KINEAKAL

-487 AGLTPDLAPLQTAK
+487 AGLTPDLAPLQAAK

-512 STTGMTSTSVATF
+512 STTGMTSASVATF

-594 TSTTGMTQDSINA
+594 TSTTGMTQDSVNA

-630 TVEQIN
+630 TVDQIN
-636 TNTSAANQAKSD
+636 TNTTAANQTKSD

-715 QNINDKVTEANQAK
+715 QNINDKVAEANQAK

-793 LKDSV
+793 LKESV

-829 GVIGETTNP
+829 GVIGETNNP

-891 QQVNSAQNVQ
+891 QQVNNAQNVQ
-901 AVNDIKQTTH
+901 AVNDIKQTTQ

-991 LNAAKQEANTALGH
+991 LNTAKQEANTALGQ

-1018 SQINGAHQIDAVNTI
+1018 SQINGAHQIETVNTI

-1044 GNLRQAVADK
+1044 GNLKHAVADK

-1084 INQTTNPTMS
+1084 INQTANPTMS
-1094 VDDVNRATSAVTSNK
+1094 VDDVNRATSAVTTNK

-1224 TEAMNQLNSAK
+1224 TEAMNQVNSAK

-1280 GVHTVQSNANT
+1280 AVHTVQSNANT

-1310 ASEDYVDANNDKQ
+1310 ASENYVDANNDKQ
-1323 TAYNNAVAAA
+1323 TAYNNAVVAA

-1456 TAAKAILNKSTGPN
+1456 TAAKAILNKQHGPN
-1470 TAQNAVEAALQRVNN
+1470 TAQNAVEAALQRVNT

-1623 NAKQAAITAINGAS
+1623 NAKQEAITAINGAS
-1637 DLNQKQKD
+1637 DLNQHQKD
-1645 ALKTQ
+1645 ALKAQ

-1820 DASSNNQSTYNSAVS
+1820 DASPNNQSTYNSAVS

-1840 INQTNNPTMDTS
+1840 INQTNNPTMDAST
-1852 AITQATTQVNNA
+1852 ITQATTQVNNG

-1896 SAISTQIDRAGHVSE
+1896 SAISSQIDRAAHVSE

-1995 GDQNVTNAKNAAKN
+1995 GDQNVTNAKNTAKH

-2050 AMANLQNGINDKTN
+2050 AMANLQNGINDKAH

-2102 KTAVENALSQVANA
+2102 KAAVENALSQVTNA

-2201 GSNKTNYN
+2201 ESNKTNYN

-2313 ENATKQTQKYRD
+2313 ENTTKQTQKYRD

-2396 NAQRTDLEGQ
+2396 NAQRTALEGQ

-2517 LPNLTQ
+2517 LQHLTQ

-2599 TNNPNMDANA
+2599 TSNPNMDANA
-2609 INGMANQVNTTKAA
+2609 INGMANQVNTSKAA
-2623 LNGVQNL
+2623 LNGAQNL

-2676 ELNGAMTALKAA
+2676 ELNDAMTALKAA

-2737 SATSQVNAAKT
+2737 SAASQVNAAKT
-2748 ALNGDNNLRVAKENA
+2748 ALNGDNNLRVAKEHA

-2787 ATTLEGVQTVKN
+2787 ATTLDGVQTVKN

-2829 ASPTNRNEYDSA
+2829 ASPNNRNEYDSA

-2902 QKDALTRSIDGATTV
+2902 QKDALTHSIDVATTV

-2936 LQNGINDEAQTKQ
+2936 LQNGINDESQTKQ

-2958 IKKSAYDQAVN
+2958 SKKSAYDQAVN

-2982 VDKAAVEQALQNVNS
+2982 VD
-2997 TKTALNG
+2997 
-3004 DAKLNEAKAAAKQ
+3004 
-3017 TLGTLTHIN
+3017 
-3026 NAQRTA
+3026 
-3032 LDNEITQATNVEG
+3032 
-3045 VNTVK
+3045 
-3050 AKAQQLDGAMG
+3050 
-3061 QLETSIRDKDTTLQ
+3061 
-3075 SQNYQDADDAK
+3075 
-3086 RTAYSQAVNAA
+3086 
-3097 ATILNKTAGGNTPKA
+3097 
-3112 DVERAMQAVTQANTA
+3112 
-3127 LNGIQNLER
+3127 
-3136 AKQAANTAITNASD
+3136 
-3150 LNTKQKEAL
+3150 
-3159 KAQVTS
+3159 
-3165 AGRVSAANGVEHT
+3165 
-3178 ATELNTAM
+3178 
-3186 TALKR
+3186 
-3191 AIADKAETKASGNYV
+3191 
-3206 NADANKRQAYDEK
+3206 
-3219 VTAAENIVS
+3219 
-3228 GTPTP
+3228 
-3233 TLTPADVTNAAT
+3233 
-3245 QVTNAKTQLNGN
+3245 
-3257 HNLEVAKQ
+3257 
-3265 NANTAIDGL
+3265 
-3274 TSLNGPQKA
+3274 
-3283 KLKEQ
+3283 
-3288 VGQATTLPNVQT
+3288 
-3300 VRDNAQTLNSAMKGL
+3300 
-3315 RDSIA
+3315 
-3320 NEATIKAGQN
+3320 
-3330 YTDASP
+3330 
-3336 NNRSEYDSAVTAAK
+3336 
-3350 AIIDQTTSPSMNA
+3350 
-3363 QEINQ
+3363 
-3368 AKDQVTA
+3368 
-3375 KQQALNGQENL
+3375 
-3386 RTAQTNAKQHLNG
+3386 
-3399 LSDLTDAQKDA
+3399 
-3410 VKRQIEG
+3410 
-3417 ATHVNEVT
+3417 
-3425 QAQNN
+3425 
-3430 ADALNTAMTNL
+3430 
-3441 KNGIQDQNTI
+3441 
-3451 KQGVN
+3451 
-3456 FTDADEAKRNAYT
+3456 
-3469 NAVTQAEQILN
+3469 
-3480 KAQGPNTAK
+3480 
-3489 DNVESA
+3489 
-3495 LQNVQRAKNELN
+3495 
-3507 GNQNVANAKSTAKN
+3507 
-3521 ALNNLTSINNA
+3521 
-3532 QKEAL
+3532 
-3537 KTQIEGAS
+3537 
-3545 TVAGVNQVS
+3545 
-3554 TTASELN
+3554 
-3561 TAMSNLQ
+3561 
-3568 SGINDEAATK
+3568 
-3578 AAQKYTDADRDK
+3578 
-3590 QTAYNDA
+3590 
-3597 VTAAKTL
+3597 
-3604 LDKTAGSNDNKAA
+3604 KAA

-3655 TNAQKANLTE
+3655 TDAQKANLTE

-3687 QAMNQLRQSIASKDT
+3687 QSMNQLRQSIASKDA

-3715 LQNAYNRAVSD
+3715 LQNAYNGAVTN

-3767 KQTAKTDIGRLTDL
+3767 KQTAKSDIGRLTDL

-3790 AEVDQAPNLAAV
+3790 AEVDHAPNLAAV
-3802 TAAKNKATSLNTAM
+3802 TAAKNKATSLNTEM

-3848 AVTQAEAITNAN
+3848 AVTQAESITNAN

-3882 LNGDNKVAQAKETAK
+3882 LNGDNKVAQAKEAAK

-3921 TTVADVTAAQN
+3921 TTVAGVTAAQN

-3993 QVEAALNQVT
+3993 QVESALNQVT

-4043 IEGATTVNGVNSVKT
+4043 IEGATTVNGVNGVKT
-4058 KAQDL
+4058 KAQVL

-4092 KKTAFDNAIIQAESY
+4092 KKTAFDNAIAQAESY
-4107 LNKDHGA
+4107 LNKGHGA

-4121 EQAIQSVTSTEN
+4121 EQAIQSVTTAKN

-4155 THLNTPQKTALK
+4155 TQLNTPQKTALK

-4368 NPSAVTQAANQVNT
+4368 DPSAVTQAANQVNT

-4527 QRLST
+4527 QTLST

-4735 GIIDQTTNP
+4735 GIIDQTTSP
-4744 TLDPTVINQAAGQ
+4744 TLDPNVINQAAGQ

-4794 AVTNQINGA
+4794 AVTNQI
-4803 HTVDE
+4803 
-4808 ANQIKQNAQNL
+4808 KQNAQNL

-4833 DATKATVN
+4833 DATKATIN

-4868 GGNATQTEVEQAIQQ
+4868 GGNATQSEVEQAIQQ

-4933 GVNNVKQTA
+4933 GVNDVKQTA

-4958 KEQTKADGNFV
+4958 KEKTKADGNFV

-5080 GIADKDQTKA
+5080 GIANKAQIKGSENYHDADTDKQTAYDNAVTKAEELLKQTTNPTMDPNTIQQALTKVNDTNQALNGNQKLADAKQAAKTNLGTLDHLNDAQKQALTTQVEQAPDIATVNNVKQNAQNLNNAMTNLNNALHDKTEKLNSINFTDADQAKKDAYTNAVAHAEGILSKANGSNASQTEVEQAMQRANEAKQALNGNDNVQRAKDAAKQVITNANDLNQAQKDALKQQVDAAQTVANVNTIKQTAQDLNQAMTQLKQVIADKDQTKA

-5135 VNQAKGDLNGN
+5135 VTQAKGDLNGN

-5239 QIANGTPTPVLAPDT
+5239 QIANGTPTPVLTPDT

-5349 DVDKQ
+5349 DADKQ

-5377 PDDITRALTQV
+5377 PDDINR
-5388 TDAKNSLNGEAK
+5388 
-5400 LATEKQNA
+5400 
-5408 KDAVSGMTHLNDA
+5408 
-5421 QKQALKGQIDQSPEI
+5421 
-5436 ATVNQVKQTAT
+5436 
-5447 SLDQAMDQLS
+5447 
-5457 QAINDKDQILADGNY
+5457 
-5472 LNADPDKQNAYKQAV
+5472 
-5487 AKAEALLNKQSGT
+5487 
-5500 NEVQAQVESITNE
+5500 
-5513 VNAAKQALNGN
+5513 
-5524 DNLANAKQQAKQQL
+5524 
-5538 ANLTHLN
+5538 
-5545 DAQKQS
+5545 
-5551 FESQITQAPLVTDV
+5551 
-5565 TTINQKAQ
+5565 
-5573 TLDHAMELLRNSVA
+5573 
-5587 DNQTTLASEDYHDA
+5587 
-5601 TAQRQNDY
+5601 
-5609 NKAVTAANNIINQ
+5609 
-5622 TTSPTMNPDDV
+5622 
-5633 NGATTQVNNTKVA
+5633 ATTQVNNTKVA

-5660 NNRLDQLDHLNNA
+5660 NNRLNQLDHLNNA
-5673 QKQQLQSQIT
+5673 QKQQLESQIT
-5683 QSSDIAAVNG
+5683 QSSDIAAVNV

-5727 DTDKQTAYNT
+5727 DTDKQTAYTT
-5737 AVNEAAAMI
+5737 AVNEAEAMI

-5831 HGLRQSIQDNAA
+5831 HGLRESIQDNAA

-5866 AANNIINEQT
+5866 AANSIINEQT

-5882 AINQAAATVNTT
+5882 AINQAATTVNTT

-5956 DALQQSIADKDATR
+5956 NTLQQSIADKDATR

-5991 NAESIIAG
+5991 NAESILAG

-6011 SATQAVISSKNA
+6011 SATQAVTTSKNG
-6023 LDGVERLAQDKQT
+6023 LDGVER
-6036 AGNSLNHLDQL
+6036 
-6047 TPAQQQAL
+6047 
-6055 ENQINNATTRDKV
+6055 
-6068 AEIIAQAQ
+6068 
-6076 ALNEAMKALKESIKD
+6076 
-6091 QPQTEA
+6091 
-6097 SSKFINEDQ
+6097 
-6106 AQKDAYTQAVQ
+6106 
-6117 HAKDLINKTTDPTLA
+6117 
-6132 KSIIDQATQAVTDA
+6132 
-6146 KNNLHGDQKLAQDKQ
+6146 LAQDKQ

-6239 AAVQNAK
+6239 AAVQHAK
-6246 DLINQTN
+6246 DLINQTS

-6264 LTQAVNQAKD
+6264 LTQGVNQAKD

-6290 TDLNQLNGLNN
+6290 TDL
-6301 PQRQALES
+6301 
-6309 QINNAAT
+6309 
-6316 RDEVAQKLAEA
+6316 
-6327 KALDQAMQALR
+6327 
-6338 NSIQDQQQ
+6338 
-6346 TESGSKFI
+6346 
-6354 NEDKPQKDAYQA
+6354 
-6366 AVQNAKD
+6366 
-6373 LINQTGN
+6373 
-6380 PTLDKSQVEQLTQAV
+6380 
-6395 TTAKDNLHG
+6395 
-6404 DQKLA
+6404 
-6409 RDQQQAVTTVN
+6409 
-6420 ALPNLNHAQQQA
+6420 
-6432 LTDAINA
+6432 
-6439 APTRTEV
+6439 
-6446 AQHVQTAT
+6446 
-6454 ELDHAME
+6454 
-6461 TLKNKVD
+6461 
-6468 QVNTD
+6468 
-6473 KAQPNYTEASTDK
+6473 
-6486 KEAVDQA
+6486 
-6493 LQAAQSITDPTN
+6493 
-6505 GSNANKDAVEQ
+6505 
-6516 ALTKLQEKEN
+6516 
-6526 ELNGNERVAE
+6526 
-6536 AKTQA
+6536 
-6541 KQTIDQLTH
+6541 
-6550 LNADQIATAKQN
+6550 
-6562 IDQATKLQ
+6562 
-6570 PIAELVDQATQLN
+6570 
-6583 QSMDQLQQAVNEH
+6583 
-6596 ANVEQTVDYTQADSD
+6596 
-6611 KQNAYK
+6611 
-6617 QAIADAENVLKQN
+6617 
-6630 ANKQQVDQALQNIL
+6630 
-6644 NAKQALNGDERVAL
+6644 
-6658 AKTNGKHDIDQLNA
+6658 
-6672 LNNAQQDG
+6672 
-6680 FKGRID
+6680 
-6686 QSNDLNQIQQIV
+6686 
-6698 DEAKA
+6698 
-6703 LNRAMDQLSQE
+6703 
-6714 ITGNEGRTKG
+6714 
-6724 STNYVNADTQ
+6724 
-6734 VKQVYDE
+6734 
-6741 AVDKAKQALDK
+6741 
-6752 STGQNLTAEQVIKLN
+6752 
-6767 DAITAAKKALNGEER
+6767 
-6782 LNNRK
+6782 
-6787 AEALQRLDQLTHLNN
+6787 
-6802 AQRQLA
+6802 
-6808 IQQINNAETLNKASR
+6808 
-6823 AINRATKLDNA
+6823 
-6834 MGAVQQYIDEQHL
+6834 
-6847 GVISSTNYINADD
+6847 
-6860 NLKANYDNA
+6860 
-6869 IANAAH
+6869 
-6875 ELDKV
+6875 
-6880 QGNAIAKAEAEQL
+6880 
-6893 KQNII
+6893 
-6898 DAQNALNGDQNLANA
+6898 
-6913 KDKANAFVNSL
+6913 
-6924 NGLNQQQQ
+6924 
-6932 DLAHKAINNAD
+6932 
-6943 TVSDVTDIVNNQID
+6943 
-6957 LNDAMETLK
+6957 
-6966 HLVDNE
+6966 
-6972 IPNAEQTVN
+6972 
-6981 YQNAD
+6981 
-6986 DNAKTNFDDAKRL
+6986 
-6999 ANTLLNSDNTNVN
+6999 
-7012 DINGAIQT
+7012 
-7020 VNDAIHNLNGDQRL
+7020 
-7034 QDAKDKAIQSINQA
+7034 
-7048 LANKLKEIEASNA
+7048 
-7061 TDQDKLIAK
+7061 
-7070 NKAEELANSIINN
+7070 
-7083 INKATSNQAVS
+7083 
-7094 QVQTAGNHAIEQV
+7094 
-7107 HANEIPKAKIDAN
+7107 
-7120 KDVDKQVQSLID
+7120 
-7132 EIDRNPNLTDKE
+7132 
-7144 KQALKDRINQ
+7144 
-7154 ILQQGHNGINNAMT
+7154 
-7168 KEEIEQA
+7168 
-7175 KAQLAQALQDIKDLV
+7175 
-7190 KAKEDAKQDV
+7190 
-7200 DKQVQALIDEIDQ
+7200 
-7213 NPNLTDKEKQALKD
+7213 
-7227 RINQILQQGHNGINN
+7227 
-7242 AMTKEEIEQ
+7242 
-7251 AKAQLAQALQD
+7251 
-7262 IKDLVKAKEN
+7262 
-7272 AKQDIDKRVQALI
+7272 
-7285 DEIDQNPNLTDKEKQ
+7285 
-7300 ALKDRINQ
+7300 
-7308 ILQQGHNDIN
+7308 
-7318 NALTKEEIEQA
+7318 
-7329 KAQLAQALQDIKDLV
+7329 
-7344 KAKEDAKNAIKALAN
+7344 
-7359 AKRDQINSNPDL
+7359 
-7371 TPEQKAKALK
+7371 
-7381 EIDEAE
+7381 
-7387 KRALQNV
+7387 
-7394 ENAQTIDQLN
+7394 
-7404 RGLNL
+7404 
-7409 GLDDIRN
+7409 
-7416 THVWEV
+7416 
-7422 DEQPAVN
+7422 
-7429 EIFEATPEQILVNG
+7429 
-7443 ELIVHRDDI
+7443 
-7452 ITEQDI
+7452 
-7458 LAHINLIDQLSAE
+7458 
-7471 VIDTPS
+7471 
-7477 TATISD
+7477 
-7483 SLTAKVEVTLLDG
+7483 
-7496 SKVIVNVPVK
+7496 
-7506 VVEKELSVVK
+7506 
-7516 QQAIESI
+7516 
-7523 ENAAQQKIDEINNSV
+7523 
-7538 TLTLEQK
+7538 
-7545 EAAIAEVNKLKQQA
+7545 
-7559 IDYINNAPDVHSVE
+7559 
-7573 EIQQQEQAHIEQFYP
+7573 
-7588 EQFTIEQAKSNAI
+7588 
-7601 KSIED
+7601 
-7606 AIQHMIDEIKART
+7606 
-7619 DLTDK
+7619 
-7624 EKQEAIA
+7624 
-7631 KLNQLKEQAIQ
+7631 
-7642 AIQRAQSIDEISEQL
+7642 
-7657 EQFKAQMK
+7657 
-7665 AANPTAKE
+7665 
-7673 LAKRKQEAISRIK
+7673 
-7686 DFSNEKINSIRNSEI
+7686 
-7701 GTTDEKQ
+7701 
-7708 AAMNQI
+7708 
-7714 NEIVL
+7714 
-7719 ETIRDINNAHT
+7719 
-7730 LQQVE
+7730 
-7735 AALNNGIARI
+7735 
-7745 SAVQIVISDRAKQSS
+7745 
-7760 STGNESNSHLT
+7760 
-7771 IGYGT
+7771 
-7776 ANHPFNSSTIGHKK
+7776 
-7790 KIDEDDD
+7790 
-7797 IDPLHMR
+7797 
-7804 HFSNNFGN
+7804 
-7812 VIKNAIGVVGIS
+7812 
-7824 GLLASF
+7824 
-7830 WFFIAKRRR
+7830 
-7839 KEDEEEE
+7839 
-7846 LEIRDNNKDSIKETL
+7846 
-7861 DDTKHLPLLF
+7861 
-7871 AKRRRKEDEE
+7871 
-7881 DVTVEEKDTLNNGES
+7881 
-7896 LDKVKHTPFF
+7896 
-7906 LPKRRRKEDEED
+7906 
-7918 VEVTNENTD
+7918 
-7927 EKVLQDN
+7927 
-7934 EHSPILIAKRRKD
+7934 
-7947 KEVDVETTTSIESN
+7947 
-7961 EDDAPLLLAKKKNQ
+7961 
-7975 KDNQS
+7975 
-7980 KGKKS
+7980 
-7985 ASKNLLK
+7985 
-7992 S
+7992 

>member
-1 MGNGAEHSKT
+1 
-11 INVVRGQNNQWT
+11 
-23 IANKPDYVTLDA
+23 
-35 QTGKV
+35 
-40 TFNAN
+40 
-45 TIKPNSSITITPKAG
+45 
-60 TGHSVSSNPSTLTA
+60 
-74 PAAHT
+74 
-79 VNTTEIVKDYGSN
+79 
-92 VTAAEINNAVQ
+92 
-103 VANKRT
+103 
-109 ATIKN
+109 
-114 GTAMPTNLAGG
+114 
-125 STTTIPVTVT
+125 
-135 YNDGSTEEVQESIFT
+135 
-150 KADKRELITAKNH
+150 
-163 LDDPVS
+163 
-169 TEGKKP
+169 
-175 GTITQY
+175 
-181 NNAMHNAQQQINTAK
+181 
-196 TEAQQVINNERAT
+196 
-209 PQQVSDALTKV
+209 
-220 RAAQT
+220 
-225 KIDQAKAL
+225 
-233 LQNKEDNSQLVTSK
+233 
-247 NNLQSSV
+247 
-254 NQVPSTAGMTQQSI
+254 
-268 DNYNAK
+268 
-274 KREAE
+274 
-279 TEITAAQRVIDNGD
+279 
-293 ATAQQISDE
+293 
-302 KHRVDNALTA
+302 
-312 LNQAKHDLTADT
+312 
-324 HALEQAVQQLNRTG
+324 
-338 TTTGKKPASITAY
+338 
-351 NNSIRALQ
+351 
-359 SDLTSA
+359 
-365 KNSAN
+365 
-370 AIIQKPIRTVQEVQ
+370 
-384 SALTNV
+384 
-390 NRVNERLTQAIN
+390 
-402 QLVPLADNSA
+402 
-412 LRTAKTKLDEEINKS
+412 
-427 VTTDGMTQSSIQAYE
+427 
-442 NAKRAGQ
+442 
-449 TESTN
+449 
-454 AQNVINNGD
+454 
-463 ATDQQ
+463 
-468 IAAEK
+468 
-473 TKVEEKYNSLKQAI
+473 
-487 AGLTPDLAPLQTAK
+487 
-501 TQLQNDIDQPT
+501 
-512 STTGMTSTSVATF
+512 
-525 NEKLSAARTK
+525 
-535 IQEIDRVLASHPDV
+535 
-549 ATIRQNVTAAN
+549 
-560 AAKTALDQA
+560 
-569 RNGLTVDKAPLEN
+569 
-582 AKNQLQHSIDTQ
+582 
-594 TSTTGMTQDSINA
+594 
-607 YNAKLTA
+607 
-614 ARNKI
+614 
-619 QQINQVLAGSP
+619 
-630 TVEQIN
+630 
-636 TNTSAANQAKSD
+636 
-648 LDHARQALTPDK
+648 
-660 APLQNAKTQLEQS
+660 
-673 INQPTDTTGMTTAS
+673 
-687 LNAYNQK
+687 
-694 LQAARQKL
+694 
-702 TEINQ
+702 
-707 VLNGNPTV
+707 
-715 QNINDKVTEANQAK
+715 
-729 DQLNTARQ
+729 
-737 GLTLDR
+737 
-743 QPALTT
+743 
-749 LHGASNLNQA
+749 
-759 QQNNFTQQINAA
+759 
-771 QNHAALETIKSNI
+771 
-784 TALNTAMTK
+784 
-793 LKDSV
+793 
-798 ADNNTIKSGQNYTD
+798 
-812 ATPANKQAY
+812 
-821 DNAVNAAK
+821 
-829 GVIGETTNP
+829 
-838 TMDVNTVNQKAA
+838 
-850 SVKSTKDA
+850 
-858 LDGQQNLQRAKTEAT
+858 
-873 NAITHA
+873 
-879 SDLNQAQKNALT
+879 
-891 QQVNSAQNVQ
+891 
-901 AVNDIKQTTH
+901 
-911 SLNTAMTGLKR
+911 
-922 GVANHNQVVQSDNYV
+922 
-937 NADTNKKNDYNNAYN
+937 
-952 HANDIINGNAQHPVI
+952 
-967 TPSDVNNALSNVT
+967 
-980 SKEHALNGEAK
+980 
-991 LNAAKQEANTALGH
+991 
-1005 LNNLNNAQRQNLQ
+1005 
-1018 SQINGAHQIDAVNTI
+1018 
-1033 KQNATNLNSAM
+1033 
-1044 GNLRQAVADK
+1044 
-1054 DQVKRTEDYADA
+1054 
-1066 DTAKQNAYNSAVS
+1066 
-1079 SAETI
+1079 
-1084 INQTTNPTMS
+1084 
-1094 VDDVNRATSAVTSNK
+1094 
-1109 NALNGDEKLAQ
+1109 
-1120 SKTDAARAIDAL
+1120 
-1132 PHLNNAQ
+1132 
-1139 KADVKSKINAAS
+1139 
-1151 NIAGV
+1151 
-1156 NTVKQ
+1156 
-1161 QGTDLNTAMGNLQ
+1161 MGNLQ

-1370 AAAKQNAKTYLNT
+1370 ATAKQNAKTYLNT

-1470 TAQNAVEAALQRVNN
+1470 TAQNAVEAALQRVNT

-1576 AYNQAVSAAE
+1576 AYNQAISAAE

-1597 AKTAVEQALNNVNN
+1597 AKTAVEQALNNVNS

-1645 ALKTQ
+1645 ALKAQ

-1662 VQRNATELNTA
+1662 VQHNATELNTA

-1748 RVAKQNANTAIDALT
+1748 REAKQNANTAIDALT

-1787 TVQTNGQALNN
+1787 SVQTNGQALNN

-1820 DASSNNQSTYNSAVS
+1820 DASPNNQSTYNSAVS

-1840 INQTNNPTMDTS
+1840 INQTNNPTMDAS
-1852 AITQATTQVNNA
+1852 AITQAATQVNNA

-1896 SAISTQIDRAGHVSE
+1896 SAISSQIDRAGHVSE

-1937 TVKQSVKF
+1937 TVKQGVNF

-2050 AMANLQNGINDKTN
+2050 AMANLQNGIYDKAN

-2078 KTAYTQAVTNAEN
+2078 KTAYTQAVANAEN

-2102 KTAVENALSQVANA
+2102 KAAVENALSQVANA

-2429 MNSLQGSIND
+2429 MNSLQGAIND

-2517 LPNLTQ
+2517 LPHLTQ

-2609 INGMANQVNTTKAA
+2609 INDMANQVNTTKAA
-2623 LNGVQNL
+2623 LNGAQNL

-2665 SDANNVQHTAT
+2665 SDANNVQHTVT
-2676 ELNGAMTALKAA
+2676 ELNGAMTALKAT

-2737 SATSQVNAAKT
+2737 SAASQVNAAKT
-2748 ALNGDNNLRVAKENA
+2748 ALNGDNNLRVAKEHA

-2773 NNAQKAKLKEQVQS
+2773 NNVQKAKLKEQVQS
-2787 ATTLEGVQTVKN
+2787 ATTLDGVQTVKN

-2829 ASPTNRNEYDSA
+2829 ASPNNRNEYDSA

-2958 IKKSAYDQAVN
+2958 SKKSAYDQAVN

-3050 AKAQQLDGAMG
+3050 AKAQQLDVAMG

-3191 AIADKAETKASGNYV
+3191 AIADKADTKASGNYV

-3233 TLTPADVTNAAT
+3233 TLTPSDVTNAAT

-3300 VRDNAQTLNSAMKGL
+3300 VRDNAQTLNTAMKGL

-3330 YTDASP
+3330 YTDASQNKQNDY
-3336 NNRSEYDSAVTAAK
+3336 NNAVTAAK
-3350 AIIDQTTSPSMNA
+3350 AIIGQTTSPTMNA

-3399 LSDLTDAQKDA
+3399 LSDLTNAQKDA
-3410 VKRQIEG
+3410 AKRQIEG

-3469 NAVTQAEQILN
+3469 NAVTKAEQILN

-3489 DNVESA
+3489 DGVETA

-3507 GNQNVANAKSTAKN
+3507 GNQNVANAKTTAKN

-3537 KTQIEGAS
+3537 KTQIEGAT

-3568 SGINDEAATK
+3568 RGINDEAATK
-3578 AAQKYTDADRDK
+3578 AAQKYTDADREK

-3677 GIQANAGTLD
+3677 GIQANAGTLN
-3687 QAMNQLRQSIASKDT
+3687 QAMNQLRQSIASKDA

-3715 LQNAYNRAVSD
+3715 LQTAYNDAVTN

-3767 KQTAKTDIGRLTDL
+3767 KQNAKSDIGRLTDL

-3790 AEVDQAPNLAAV
+3790 AEVDHAPNLAAV
-3802 TAAKNKATSLNTAM
+3802 TTAKNKATSLNTAM

-3848 AVTQAEAITNAN
+3848 AVTQAEGITNAN

-3870 AALNQLNQAKND
+3870 AALNQLNQAKNN
-3882 LNGDNKVAQAKETAK
+3882 LNGDNKVAQAKEAAK

-3921 TTVADVTAAQN
+3921 TTVAGVTAAQN

-3974 VTNAQGILDKANG
+3974 VTNAQGILDKAHG

-4043 IEGATTVNGVNSVKT
+4043 IEGATTVNGVNGVKT

-4063 DGAMQRLESAI
+4063 DGAMQRLQSAI

-4092 KKTAFDNAIIQAESY
+4092 KKTAFDNAITQAESY

-4148 TQAIDNL
+4148 IQAIDNL

-4204 TIVAGGNYTNA
+4204 TIVASGNYTNA

-4368 NPSAVTQAANQVNT
+4368 DPSAVTQAANQVNT

-4394 NKKQETTANINQLSH
+4394 NKKQETTANINRLSH

-4527 QRLST
+4527 QTLST

-4665 QKDALK
+4665 QKEALK

-4744 TLDPTVINQAAGQ
+4744 TLDSTVINQAAGQ

-5080 GIADKDQTKA
+5080 GIANKAQIKGSENYHDADTDKQTAYDNAVTKAEELLKQTTNPTMDPNTIQQALTKVNDTNQALNGNQKLADAKQDTKTTLGTLDHLNDAQKQALTTQVEQAPDIATVNNVKQNAQNLNNAMTNLNNALQDKTETLNSINFTDADQAKKDAYTNAVANAEGILSKANGSNASQTEVEQAMQRVNAAKQALNGNDNVQRAKDAAKQVITNANDLNQAQKDALKQQVDAAQTVANVNTIKQTAQDLNQAMTQLKQGIADKDQTKA

-5153 DNANTA
+5153 D
-5159 IDQLPNLNQ
+5159 
-5168 PQKTAL
+5168 
-5174 KDQVSHAE
+5174 
-5182 LVTGVNAIK
+5182 
-5191 QNADALNNA
+5191 
-5200 MGTLKQQIQANSQV
+5200 
-5214 PQSVDFTQAD
+5214 
-5224 QDKQQAYNNAANQAQ
+5224 NAANQAQ

-5646 LDGDENLAAAKQQA
+5646 LDGDENLAAAKQEA

-6246 DLINQTN
+6246 NLINQTN

-6869 IANAAH
+6869 IA
-6875 ELDKV
+6875 
-6880 QGNAIAKAEAEQL
+6880 KAEAEQL

-7061 TDQDKLIAK
+7061 TDQDKHIAK

-7094 QVQTAGNHAIEQV
+7094 QVQTAGKHAIEQV

-7471 VIDTPS
+7471 VID
-7477 TATISD
+7477 
-7483 SLTAKVEVTLLDG
+7483 
-7496 SKVIVNVPVK
+7496 N
-7506 VVEKELSVVK
+7506 
-7516 QQAIESI
+7516 
-7523 ENAAQQKIDEINNSV
+7523 
-7538 TLTLEQK
+7538 
-7545 EAAIAEVNKLKQQA
+7545 
-7559 IDYINNAPDVHSVE
+7559 H
-7573 EIQQQEQAHIEQFYP
+7573 
-7588 EQFTIEQAKSNAI
+7588 
-7601 KSIED
+7601 
-7606 AIQHMIDEIKART
+7606 
-7619 DLTDK
+7619 
-7624 EKQEAIA
+7624 
-7631 KLNQLKEQAIQ
+7631 QL
-7642 AIQRAQSIDEISEQL
+7642 QR
-7657 EQFKAQMK
+7657 F
-7665 AANPTAKE
+7665 
-7673 LAKRKQEAISRIK
+7673 
-7686 DFSNEKINSIRNSEI
+7686 
-7701 GTTDEKQ
+7701 
-7708 AAMNQI
+7708 
-7714 NEIVL
+7714 
-7719 ETIRDINNAHT
+7719 
-7730 LQQVE
+7730 
-7735 AALNNGIARI
+7735 
-7745 SAVQIVISDRAKQSS
+7745 
-7760 STGNESNSHLT
+7760 
-7771 IGYGT
+7771 
-7776 ANHPFNSSTIGHKK
+7776 
-7790 KIDEDDD
+7790 
-7797 IDPLHMR
+7797 
-7804 HFSNNFGN
+7804 
-7812 VIKNAIGVVGIS
+7812 
-7824 GLLASF
+7824 
-7830 WFFIAKRRR
+7830 
-7839 KEDEEEE
+7839 
-7846 LEIRDNNKDSIKETL
+7846 
-7861 DDTKHLPLLF
+7861 
-7871 AKRRRKEDEE
+7871 
-7881 DVTVEEKDTLNNGES
+7881 
-7896 LDKVKHTPFF
+7896 
-7906 LPKRRRKEDEED
+7906 
-7918 VEVTNENTD
+7918 
-7927 EKVLQDN
+7927 
-7934 EHSPILIAKRRKD
+7934 LIA
-7947 KEVDVETTTSIESN
+7947 
-7961 EDDAPLLLAKKKNQ
+7961 
-7975 KDNQS
+7975 
-7980 KGKKS
+7980 
-7985 ASKNLLK
+7985 
-7992 S
+7992 

>member
-1 MGNGAEHSKT
+1 
-11 INVVRGQNNQWT
+11 
-23 IANKPDYVTLDA
+23 
-35 QTGKV
+35 
-40 TFNAN
+40 
-45 TIKPNSSITITPKAG
+45 
-60 TGHSVSSNPSTLTA
+60 
-74 PAAHT
+74 
-79 VNTTEIVKDYGSN
+79 
-92 VTAAEINNAVQ
+92 
-103 VANKRT
+103 
-109 ATIKN
+109 
-114 GTAMPTNLAGG
+114 
-125 STTTIPVTVT
+125 
-135 YNDGSTEEVQESIFT
+135 
-150 KADKRELITAKNH
+150 
-163 LDDPVS
+163 
-169 TEGKKP
+169 
-175 GTITQY
+175 
-181 NNAMHNAQQQINTAK
+181 
-196 TEAQQVINNERAT
+196 
-209 PQQVSDALTKV
+209 
-220 RAAQT
+220 
-225 KIDQAKAL
+225 
-233 LQNKEDNSQLVTSK
+233 
-247 NNLQSSV
+247 
-254 NQVPSTAGMTQQSI
+254 
-268 DNYNAK
+268 
-274 KREAE
+274 
-279 TEITAAQRVIDNGD
+279 
-293 ATAQQISDE
+293 
-302 KHRVDNALTA
+302 
-312 LNQAKHDLTADT
+312 
-324 HALEQAVQQLNRTG
+324 
-338 TTTGKKPASITAY
+338 
-351 NNSIRALQ
+351 
-359 SDLTSA
+359 
-365 KNSAN
+365 
-370 AIIQKPIRTVQEVQ
+370 
-384 SALTNV
+384 
-390 NRVNERLTQAIN
+390 
-402 QLVPLADNSA
+402 
-412 LRTAKTKLDEEINKS
+412 
-427 VTTDGMTQSSIQAYE
+427 
-442 NAKRAGQ
+442 
-449 TESTN
+449 
-454 AQNVINNGD
+454 
-463 ATDQQ
+463 
-468 IAAEK
+468 
-473 TKVEEKYNSLKQAI
+473 
-487 AGLTPDLAPLQTAK
+487 
-501 TQLQNDIDQPT
+501 
-512 STTGMTSTSVATF
+512 
-525 NEKLSAARTK
+525 
-535 IQEIDRVLASHPDV
+535 
-549 ATIRQNVTAAN
+549 
-560 AAKTALDQA
+560 
-569 RNGLTVDKAPLEN
+569 
-582 AKNQLQHSIDTQ
+582 
-594 TSTTGMTQDSINA
+594 
-607 YNAKLTA
+607 
-614 ARNKI
+614 
-619 QQINQVLAGSP
+619 
-630 TVEQIN
+630 
-636 TNTSAANQAKSD
+636 
-648 LDHARQALTPDK
+648 
-660 APLQNAKTQLEQS
+660 
-673 INQPTDTTGMTTAS
+673 
-687 LNAYNQK
+687 
-694 LQAARQKL
+694 
-702 TEINQ
+702 
-707 VLNGNPTV
+707 
-715 QNINDKVTEANQAK
+715 
-729 DQLNTARQ
+729 
-737 GLTLDR
+737 
-743 QPALTT
+743 
-749 LHGASNLNQA
+749 
-759 QQNNFTQQINAA
+759 
-771 QNHAALETIKSNI
+771 
-784 TALNTAMTK
+784 
-793 LKDSV
+793 
-798 ADNNTIKSGQNYTD
+798 
-812 ATPANKQAY
+812 
-821 DNAVNAAK
+821 
-829 GVIGETTNP
+829 
-838 TMDVNTVNQKAA
+838 
-850 SVKSTKDA
+850 
-858 LDGQQNLQRAKTEAT
+858 
-873 NAITHA
+873 
-879 SDLNQAQKNALT
+879 
-891 QQVNSAQNVQ
+891 
-901 AVNDIKQTTH
+901 
-911 SLNTAMTGLKR
+911 
-922 GVANHNQVVQSDNYV
+922 
-937 NADTNKKNDYNNAYN
+937 
-952 HANDIINGNAQHPVI
+952 
-967 TPSDVNNALSNVT
+967 
-980 SKEHALNGEAK
+980 
-991 LNAAKQEANTALGH
+991 
-1005 LNNLNNAQRQNLQ
+1005 
-1018 SQINGAHQIDAVNTI
+1018 
-1033 KQNATNLNSAM
+1033 
-1044 GNLRQAVADK
+1044 
-1054 DQVKRTEDYADA
+1054 
-1066 DTAKQNAYNSAVS
+1066 
-1079 SAETI
+1079 
-1084 INQTTNPTMS
+1084 
-1094 VDDVNRATSAVTSNK
+1094 
-1109 NALNGDEKLAQ
+1109 
-1120 SKTDAARAIDAL
+1120 
-1132 PHLNNAQ
+1132 
-1139 KADVKSKINAAS
+1139 
-1151 NIAGV
+1151 
-1156 NTVKQ
+1156 
-1161 QGTDLNTAMGNLQ
+1161 
-1174 GAINDEQTTLNSQNY
+1174 
-1189 QDATPSKKTA
+1189 
-1199 YTNAVQAAKDIL
+1199 
-1211 NKSNGQNK
+1211 
-1219 TKDQV
+1219 
-1224 TEAMNQLNSAK
+1224 
-1235 NNLDGTRL
+1235 
-1243 LDQAKQTAKQQ
+1243 
-1254 LNNMTHLTTAQKTNL
+1254 
-1269 TNQINSGTTVA
+1269 
-1280 GVHTVQSNANT
+1280 
-1291 LDQAMNTLRQSIAN
+1291 MNTLRQSIAN

-1395 ISQISSATRV
+1395 ISQITSATRV

-1425 QSGINNESQVKSS
+1425 QNGINNESQVKSS

-1528 TNLAGVESVKQSA
+1528 TNLAGVESVKQNA

-1645 ALKTQ
+1645 ALKAQ

-1662 VQRNATELNTA
+1662 VQHNATELNTA

-1748 RVAKQNANTAIDALT
+1748 REAKQNANTAIDALT

-1811 TVKASQNYT
+1811 TVKTSQNYT
-1820 DASSNNQSTYNSAVS
+1820 DASPNNQSTYNSAVS

-1896 SAISTQIDRAGHVSE
+1896 SAISSQIDRAGHVSE
-1911 VTAAKNAATE
+1911 VTATKNAATE

-2039 AVSNTGTQLNT
+2039 AVSNTSTQLNT

-2201 GSNKTNYN
+2201 ERNKTNYN

-2227 DANAINQIATQ
+2227 DANAIN
-2238 VTSTKNAL
+2238 
-2246 DGTHNL
+2246 
-2252 TQAKQTATNAIDGAT
+2252 
-2267 NLNKAQKDAL
+2267 
-2277 KAQVTSAQRVANVTS
+2277 
-2292 IQQTANELNTAMGQL
+2292 
-2307 QHGIDD
+2307 
-2313 ENATKQTQKYRD
+2313 
-2325 AEQSKKTA
+2325 
-2333 YDQAV
+2333 
-2338 AAAKA
+2338 
-2343 ILNKQTGSNSDKAAV
+2343 
-2358 DRALQQVT
+2358 
-2366 STKDALNG
+2366 
-2374 DAKLAEAKAAAKQNL
+2374 
-2389 GTLNHIT
+2389 
-2396 NAQRTDLEGQ
+2396 
-2406 INQATTVDGVN
+2406 
-2417 TVKTNA
+2417 
-2423 NTLDGA
+2423 
-2429 MNSLQGSIND
+2429 
-2439 KDATLRNQ
+2439 
-2447 NYLDADESKRNAYTQ
+2447 
-2462 AVTAAEGILNK
+2462 
-2473 QTGGNTSKAD
+2473 
-2483 VDNALNAVTR
+2483 
-2493 AKAALN
+2493 
-2499 GAENL
+2499 
-2504 RNAKTSATNTING
+2504 
-2517 LPNLTQ
+2517 
-2523 LQKDNLKHQVEQAQ
+2523 
-2537 NVAGVNGVKDK
+2537 
-2548 GNTLNTAMGALRTS
+2548 
-2562 IQNDNTTKTSQNYLD
+2562 
-2577 ASDSNKNNYN
+2577 
-2587 TAVNNANGVINA
+2587 
-2599 TNNPNMDANA
+2599 
-2609 INGMANQVNTTKAA
+2609 GMANQVNTTKAA
-2623 LNGVQNL
+2623 LNGAQNL

-2676 ELNGAMTALKAA
+2676 ELNSAMTALKAA

-2716 TNAENIING
+2716 TNAENIISG

-2737 SATSQVNAAKT
+2737 SAASQVNAAKT
-2748 ALNGDNNLRVAKENA
+2748 ALNGDNNLRVAKEHA

-2787 ATTLEGVQTVKN
+2787 ATTLDGVQTVKN

-2829 ASPTNRNEYDSA
+2829 ASPNNRNEYDSA

-2853 NPTMEPNTITQATS
+2853 NPTMEPNTITQVTS

-2872 EHALNGAQNLAQ
+2872 EQALNGARNLAQ

-2936 LQNGINDEAQTKQ
+2936 LQNGINDETQTKQ

-2958 IKKSAYDQAVN
+2958 SKKSAYDQAVN

-3127 LNGIQNLER
+3127 LNGIQNLDR

-3300 VRDNAQTLNSAMKGL
+3300 VRDNAQTLNTAMKGL

-3330 YTDASP
+3330 YTDASQ
-3336 NNRSEYDSAVTAAK
+3336 NKQTDYNSAVTAAK
-3350 AIIDQTTSPSMNA
+3350 AIIGQTTSPSMNA

-3480 KAQGPNTAK
+3480 KAQGPNTSK
-3489 DNVESA
+3489 DGVETA
-3495 LQNVQRAKNELN
+3495 LENVQRAKNELN
-3507 GNQNVANAKSTAKN
+3507 GNQNVANAKTTAKN

-3537 KTQIEGAS
+3537 KSQIEGAT

-3568 SGINDEAATK
+3568 NGINDEAATK
-3578 AAQKYTDADRDK
+3578 AAQKYTDADREK

-3631 LNGDARLNEAKN
+3631 LNGDERLNEAKN
-3643 TAKQQLATMSHL
+3643 TAKQQVATMSHL
-3655 TNAQKANLTE
+3655 TDAQKANLTS
-3665 QIERGTTVAGVQ
+3665 QIESGTTVAGVQ

-3687 QAMNQLRQSIASKDT
+3687 QAMNQLRQSIASKDA

-3715 LQNAYNRAVSD
+3715 LQNAYNDAVTN

-3767 KQTAKTDIGRLTDL
+3767 KQTAKSDIGRLTDL

-3882 LNGDNKVAQAKETAK
+3882 LNGDNKVAQAKESAK

-3921 TTVADVTAAQN
+3921 TTVAGVTAAQN

-3974 VTNAQGILDKANG
+3974 VTNAQGILDKAHG

-4043 IEGATTVNGVNSVKT
+4043 IEGATTVNGVNGVKT

-4063 DGAMQRLESAI
+4063 DGAMQRLQSAI

-4092 KKTAFDNAIIQAESY
+4092 KKTAFDNAITQAESY

-4148 TQAIDNL
+4148 IQAIDNL

-4204 TIVAGGNYTNA
+4204 TIVASGNYTNA

-4330 EVKASQ
+4330 DVKASQ
-4336 PYVDADTD
+4336 PYVDADRD
-4344 KQNAYNTAVTSA
+4344 KQNAYNTAVTNA

-4368 NPSAVTQAANQVNT
+4368 DPSAVTQAANQVST

-4527 QRLST
+4527 QTLST

-4605 RNAENILNK
+4605 HNAENILNK

-4624 VEAAMNQVNTTKA
+4624 VEAAMNQVNATKA

-4665 QKDALK
+4665 QKEALK

-4720 PNKKDA
+4720 QNKKDA

-4735 GIIDQTTNP
+4735 GIIDQTTSP

-4768 ENLEAAKQQATQS
+4768 ENLEAAKQQASQS

-4794 AVTNQINGA
+4794 TVTDQINGA

-4868 GGNATQTEVEQAIQQ
+4868 GGNATQAEVEQAIKQ
-4883 VNATKQALNGN
+4883 VNAAKQALNGN

-4990 SGTPDVVVTPSEITA
+4990 SATPDVVVTPSEITA

-5029 VQQAI
+5029 VQHAI
-5034 DQLPNLNQAQRDEYN
+5034 DQLPNLNQAQRDEYS

-5071 NDAMTQLKQ
+5071 NDAMTQLKQGIANKAQIKVSENYHDADTDKQTAYDNAVTKAEELLKQTTNPTMDPNTIQQALTKVNDTNQALNGNQKLADAKQDAKTTLGTLDHLNDAQKQALTTQVEQAPDIATVNNVKQNAQNLNNAMTNLNNALQDKTETLNSINFTDADQAKKDAYTNAVSHAEGILSKANGSNASQTEVEQAMQRVNEAKQALNGNDNVQRAKDAAKQVITNANDLNQAQKDALKQQVDAAQTVANVNTIKQTAQDLNQAMTQLKQ

-5239 QIANGTPTPVLAPDT
+5239 QIANGIPTPVLTPDT

-5269 NGDEKLAQAKQDA
+5269 NGDEKLAQAKQEA

-5323 NTAMGNLKQGI
+5323 NTAMSNLKQGI

-5349 DVDKQ
+5349 DADKQ

-5377 PDDITRALTQV
+5377 PDEITRALTQV
-5388 TDAKNSLNGEAK
+5388 TDAKNGLNGEAK

-5457 QAINDKDQILADGNY
+5457 QAINDKAQTLADGNY

-5609 NKAVTAANNIINQ
+5609 NQAVTAANNIINQ

-5882 AINQAAATVNTT
+5882 AINQAATTVNTT

-5984 AYDEAVQ
+5984 SYDEAVQ

-6055 ENQINNATTRDKV
+6055 ENQINNAT
-6068 AEIIAQAQ
+6068 
-6076 ALNEAMKALKESIKD
+6076 
-6091 QPQTEA
+6091 
-6097 SSKFINEDQ
+6097 
-6106 AQKDAYTQAVQ
+6106 
-6117 HAKDLINKTTDPTLA
+6117 
-6132 KSIIDQATQAVTDA
+6132 
-6146 KNNLHGDQKLAQDKQ
+6146 
-6161 RATETLNNLS
+6161 
-6171 NLNTPQRQALE
+6171 
-6182 NQINNAATRGEV
+6182 TRGEV

-6316 RDEVAQKLAEA
+6316 RGEVAQKLAEA

-6493 LQAAQSITDPTN
+6493 LQAAESITDPTN
-6505 GSNANKDAVEQ
+6505 GSNANKDAVDQ
-6516 ALTKLQEKEN
+6516 VLTKLQEKEN

-6714 ITGNEGRTKG
+6714 ITDNEGRTKG

-6741 AVDKAKQALDK
+6741 TVDKAKQALDK
-6752 STGQNLTAEQVIKLN
+6752 STGQNLTAKQVIKLN
-6767 DAITAAKKALNGEER
+6767 DAVTAAKKALNGEER

-7012 DINGAIQT
+7012 DINGAIQA

-7120 KDVDKQVQSLID
+7120 KDVDKQVQALID

-7200 DKQVQALIDEIDQ
+7200 DKQ
-7213 NPNLTDKEKQALKD
+7213 
-7227 RINQILQQGHNGINN
+7227 
-7242 AMTKEEIEQ
+7242 
-7251 AKAQLAQALQD
+7251 
-7262 IKDLVKAKEN
+7262 
-7272 AKQDIDKRVQALI
+7272 VQALI

-7523 ENAAQQKIDEINNSV
+7523 ENAAQQKINEINNSV

-7559 IDYINNAPDVHSVE
+7559 IDHVNNAPDVHSVE
-7573 EIQQQEQAHIEQFYP
+7573 EIQQQEQAHIEQFNP

-7701 GTTDEKQ
+7701 GTADEKQ

-7745 SAVQIVISDRAKQSS
+7745 SAVQIVTSDRAKQSS

-7790 KIDEDDD
+7790 KLDEDDD

-7881 DVTVEEKDTLNNGES
+7881 DVTVEEKDSLNNGES

-7927 EKVLQDN
+7927 EKVLKDN
-7934 EHSPILIAKRRKD
+7934 EHSPLLFAKRRKD
-7947 KEVDVETTTSIESN
+7947 KEEDVETTTSIESKD
-7961 EDDAPLLLAKKKNQ
+7961 EDVPLLLAKKKNQ

-7980 KGKKS
+7980 KDKKS
-7985 ASKNLLK
+7985 ASKNTSK
-7992 S
+7992 KVAAKKKKKKAKKNKK

>member
-858 LDGQQNLQRAKTEAT
+858 LDGQQNLQRAKTEVT

-1568 DADEQKRN
+1568 DNDEQKRN

-1611 AKHALNGTQNLN
+1611 AKH
-1623 NAKQAAITAINGAS
+1623 
-1637 DLNQKQKD
+1637 
-1645 ALKTQ
+1645 
-1650 ANGAQRVSNAQD
+1650 
-1662 VQRNATELNTA
+1662 
-1673 MGTLKHAIA
+1673 
-1682 DKTNTLASSKY
+1682 
-1693 VNADSTKQNAYTTK
+1693 
-1707 VTNAEH
+1707 
-1713 IISGTPTVV
+1713 
-1722 TTPSEVTAAAN
+1722 
-1733 QVNSAKQELNGDERL
+1733 
-1748 RVAKQNANTAIDALT
+1748 
-1763 QLNTPQKAKLKEQV
+1763 
-1777 GQANRLEDVQ
+1777 
-1787 TVQTNGQALNN
+1787 
-1798 AMKGLRDSIANET
+1798 
-1811 TVKASQNYT
+1811 
-1820 DASSNNQSTYNSAVS
+1820 
-1835 NAKGI
+1835 
-1840 INQTNNPTMDTS
+1840 
-1852 AITQATTQVNNA
+1852 
-1864 KNGLNGA
+1864 
-1871 ENLRNAQNT
+1871 
-1880 AKQNLNTLSHL
+1880 
-1891 TNNQK
+1891 
-1896 SAISTQIDRAGHVSE
+1896 
-1911 VTAAKNAATE
+1911 
-1921 LNTQMGNLEQ
+1921 
-1931 AIHDQN
+1931 
-1937 TVKQSVKF
+1937 
-1945 TDADKAKRD
+1945 
-1954 AYTNAVSRAEAIL
+1954 
-1967 NKTQGANTSKQDV
+1967 
-1980 EAAIQNVS
+1980 
-1988 SAKNALN
+1988 
-1995 GDQNVTNAKNAAKN
+1995 

-3456 FTDADEAKRNAYT
+3456 FTDADEAKRNAST

-3507 GNQNVANAKSTAKN
+3507 GNQNVGNAKSTAKN

-5080 GIADKDQTKA
+5080 GIANKAQIKGSENYHDADTDKQTAYDNAVTKAEELLKQTTNPTMDPNTIQQALTKVNDTNQALNGNQKLADAKQDTKTTLGTLDHLNDAQKQALTTQVEQAPDIATVNNVKQNAQNLNNAMTNLNNALQDKTETLNSINFTDADQAKKDAYTNAVANAEGILSKANGSNASQTEVEQAMQRVNAAKQALNGNDNVQRAKDAAKQVITNANDLNQAQKDALKQQVDAAQTVANVNTIKQTAQDLNQAMTQLKQGIADKDQTKA

-6117 HAKDLINKTTDPTLA
+6117 HAKDLINKTTDPSLA

-6913 KDKANAFVNSL
+6913 KDKANEFVNSL

-7242 AMTKEEIEQ
+7242 AMT
-7251 AKAQLAQALQD
+7251 
-7262 IKDLVKAKEN
+7262 
-7272 AKQDIDKRVQALI
+7272 
-7285 DEIDQNPNLTDKEKQ
+7285 
-7300 ALKDRINQ
+7300 
-7308 ILQQGHNDIN
+7308 
-7318 NALTKEEIEQA
+7318 
-7329 KAQLAQALQDIKDLV
+7329 
-7344 KAKEDAKNAIKALAN
+7344 
-7359 AKRDQINSNPDL
+7359 
-7371 TPEQKAKALK
+7371 
-7381 EIDEAE
+7381 
-7387 KRALQNV
+7387 
-7394 ENAQTIDQLN
+7394 
-7404 RGLNL
+7404 
-7409 GLDDIRN
+7409 
-7416 THVWEV
+7416 
-7422 DEQPAVN
+7422 
-7429 EIFEATPEQILVNG
+7429 
-7443 ELIVHRDDI
+7443 
-7452 ITEQDI
+7452 
-7458 LAHINLIDQLSAE
+7458 
-7471 VIDTPS
+7471 
-7477 TATISD
+7477 
-7483 SLTAKVEVTLLDG
+7483 
-7496 SKVIVNVPVK
+7496 
-7506 VVEKELSVVK
+7506 
-7516 QQAIESI
+7516 
-7523 ENAAQQKIDEINNSV
+7523 
-7538 TLTLEQK
+7538 
-7545 EAAIAEVNKLKQQA
+7545 
-7559 IDYINNAPDVHSVE
+7559 
-7573 EIQQQEQAHIEQFYP
+7573 
-7588 EQFTIEQAKSNAI
+7588 
-7601 KSIED
+7601 
-7606 AIQHMIDEIKART
+7606 
-7619 DLTDK
+7619 
-7624 EKQEAIA
+7624 
-7631 KLNQLKEQAIQ
+7631 
-7642 AIQRAQSIDEISEQL
+7642 
-7657 EQFKAQMK
+7657 
-7665 AANPTAKE
+7665 
-7673 LAKRKQEAISRIK
+7673 
-7686 DFSNEKINSIRNSEI
+7686 
-7701 GTTDEKQ
+7701 
-7708 AAMNQI
+7708 
-7714 NEIVL
+7714 
-7719 ETIRDINNAHT
+7719 
-7730 LQQVE
+7730 
-7735 AALNNGIARI
+7735 
-7745 SAVQIVISDRAKQSS
+7745 
-7760 STGNESNSHLT
+7760 
-7771 IGYGT
+7771 
-7776 ANHPFNSSTIGHKK
+7776 
-7790 KIDEDDD
+7790 
-7797 IDPLHMR
+7797 
-7804 HFSNNFGN
+7804 
-7812 VIKNAIGVVGIS
+7812 
-7824 GLLASF
+7824 
-7830 WFFIAKRRR
+7830 
-7839 KEDEEEE
+7839 
-7846 LEIRDNNKDSIKETL
+7846 
-7861 DDTKHLPLLF
+7861 
-7871 AKRRRKEDEE
+7871 
-7881 DVTVEEKDTLNNGES
+7881 
-7896 LDKVKHTPFF
+7896 
-7906 LPKRRRKEDEED
+7906 
-7918 VEVTNENTD
+7918 
-7927 EKVLQDN
+7927 
-7934 EHSPILIAKRRKD
+7934 
-7947 KEVDVETTTSIESN
+7947 
-7961 EDDAPLLLAKKKNQ
+7961 
-7975 KDNQS
+7975 
-7980 KGKKS
+7980 
-7985 ASKNLLK
+7985 
-7992 S
+7992 

>member
-1 MGNGAEHSKT
+1 
-11 INVVRGQNNQWT
+11 
-23 IANKPDYVTLDA
+23 
-35 QTGKV
+35 
-40 TFNAN
+40 
-45 TIKPNSSITITPKAG
+45 
-60 TGHSVSSNPSTLTA
+60 
-74 PAAHT
+74 
-79 VNTTEIVKDYGSN
+79 
-92 VTAAEINNAVQ
+92 
-103 VANKRT
+103 
-109 ATIKN
+109 
-114 GTAMPTNLAGG
+114 
-125 STTTIPVTVT
+125 
-135 YNDGSTEEVQESIFT
+135 
-150 KADKRELITAKNH
+150 
-163 LDDPVS
+163 
-169 TEGKKP
+169 
-175 GTITQY
+175 
-181 NNAMHNAQQQINTAK
+181 
-196 TEAQQVINNERAT
+196 
-209 PQQVSDALTKV
+209 
-220 RAAQT
+220 
-225 KIDQAKAL
+225 
-233 LQNKEDNSQLVTSK
+233 
-247 NNLQSSV
+247 
-254 NQVPSTAGMTQQSI
+254 
-268 DNYNAK
+268 
-274 KREAE
+274 
-279 TEITAAQRVIDNGD
+279 
-293 ATAQQISDE
+293 
-302 KHRVDNALTA
+302 
-312 LNQAKHDLTADT
+312 
-324 HALEQAVQQLNRTG
+324 
-338 TTTGKKPASITAY
+338 
-351 NNSIRALQ
+351 
-359 SDLTSA
+359 
-365 KNSAN
+365 
-370 AIIQKPIRTVQEVQ
+370 
-384 SALTNV
+384 
-390 NRVNERLTQAIN
+390 
-402 QLVPLADNSA
+402 
-412 LRTAKTKLDEEINKS
+412 
-427 VTTDGMTQSSIQAYE
+427 
-442 NAKRAGQ
+442 
-449 TESTN
+449 
-454 AQNVINNGD
+454 
-463 ATDQQ
+463 
-468 IAAEK
+468 
-473 TKVEEKYNSLKQAI
+473 
-487 AGLTPDLAPLQTAK
+487 
-501 TQLQNDIDQPT
+501 
-512 STTGMTSTSVATF
+512 
-525 NEKLSAARTK
+525 
-535 IQEIDRVLASHPDV
+535 
-549 ATIRQNVTAAN
+549 
-560 AAKTALDQA
+560 
-569 RNGLTVDKAPLEN
+569 
-582 AKNQLQHSIDTQ
+582 
-594 TSTTGMTQDSINA
+594 
-607 YNAKLTA
+607 
-614 ARNKI
+614 
-619 QQINQVLAGSP
+619 
-630 TVEQIN
+630 
-636 TNTSAANQAKSD
+636 
-648 LDHARQALTPDK
+648 
-660 APLQNAKTQLEQS
+660 
-673 INQPTDTTGMTTAS
+673 
-687 LNAYNQK
+687 
-694 LQAARQKL
+694 
-702 TEINQ
+702 
-707 VLNGNPTV
+707 
-715 QNINDKVTEANQAK
+715 
-729 DQLNTARQ
+729 
-737 GLTLDR
+737 
-743 QPALTT
+743 
-749 LHGASNLNQA
+749 
-759 QQNNFTQQINAA
+759 
-771 QNHAALETIKSNI
+771 
-784 TALNTAMTK
+784 
-793 LKDSV
+793 
-798 ADNNTIKSGQNYTD
+798 
-812 ATPANKQAY
+812 
-821 DNAVNAAK
+821 
-829 GVIGETTNP
+829 
-838 TMDVNTVNQKAA
+838 
-850 SVKSTKDA
+850 
-858 LDGQQNLQRAKTEAT
+858 
-873 NAITHA
+873 
-879 SDLNQAQKNALT
+879 
-891 QQVNSAQNVQ
+891 
-901 AVNDIKQTTH
+901 
-911 SLNTAMTGLKR
+911 
-922 GVANHNQVVQSDNYV
+922 
-937 NADTNKKNDYNNAYN
+937 
-952 HANDIINGNAQHPVI
+952 
-967 TPSDVNNALSNVT
+967 
-980 SKEHALNGEAK
+980 
-991 LNAAKQEANTALGH
+991 
-1005 LNNLNNAQRQNLQ
+1005 
-1018 SQINGAHQIDAVNTI
+1018 
-1033 KQNATNLNSAM
+1033 
-1044 GNLRQAVADK
+1044 
-1054 DQVKRTEDYADA
+1054 
-1066 DTAKQNAYNSAVS
+1066 
-1079 SAETI
+1079 
-1084 INQTTNPTMS
+1084 
-1094 VDDVNRATSAVTSNK
+1094 
-1109 NALNGDEKLAQ
+1109 
-1120 SKTDAARAIDAL
+1120 
-1132 PHLNNAQ
+1132 
-1139 KADVKSKINAAS
+1139 
-1151 NIAGV
+1151 
-1156 NTVKQ
+1156 
-1161 QGTDLNTAMGNLQ
+1161 
-1174 GAINDEQTTLNSQNY
+1174 
-1189 QDATPSKKTA
+1189 
-1199 YTNAVQAAKDIL
+1199 
-1211 NKSNGQNK
+1211 
-1219 TKDQV
+1219 
-1224 TEAMNQLNSAK
+1224 
-1235 NNLDGTRL
+1235 
-1243 LDQAKQTAKQQ
+1243 
-1254 LNNMTHLTTAQKTNL
+1254 
-1269 TNQINSGTTVA
+1269 
-1280 GVHTVQSNANT
+1280 
-1291 LDQAMNTLRQSIAN
+1291 
-1305 KDATK
+1305 
-1310 ASEDYVDANNDKQ
+1310 
-1323 TAYNNAVAAA
+1323 
-1333 ETIINANSNPEM
+1333 
-1345 NPSTI
+1345 
-1350 TQKAE
+1350 
-1355 QVNSSKTALNGDENL
+1355 
-1370 AAAKQNAKTYLNT
+1370 
-1383 LTSITDAQKNNL
+1383 
-1395 ISQISSATRV
+1395 
-1405 SGVDT
+1405 
-1410 VKQNAQH
+1410 
-1417 LDQAMASL
+1417 
-1425 QSGINNESQVKSS
+1425 
-1438 EKYRDADTNKQ
+1438 
-1449 QEYDNAI
+1449 
-1456 TAAKAILNKSTGPN
+1456 
-1470 TAQNAVEAALQRVNN
+1470 
-1485 AKDALNGD
+1485 
-1493 AKLIAAQNAAKQHL
+1493 
-1507 GTLTHITT
+1507 
-1515 AQRNDLTNQISQA
+1515 
-1528 TNLAGVESVKQSA
+1528 
-1541 NSLDGAMGN
+1541 
-1550 LQTAINDKSGT
+1550 
-1561 LASQNFL
+1561 
-1568 DADEQKRN
+1568 
-1576 AYNQAVSAAE
+1576 
-1586 TILNKQTGPNT
+1586 
-1597 AKTAVEQALNNVNN
+1597 
-1611 AKHALNGTQNLN
+1611 
-1623 NAKQAAITAINGAS
+1623 
-1637 DLNQKQKD
+1637 
-1645 ALKTQ
+1645 
-1650 ANGAQRVSNAQD
+1650 
-1662 VQRNATELNTA
+1662 
-1673 MGTLKHAIA
+1673 
-1682 DKTNTLASSKY
+1682 
-1693 VNADSTKQNAYTTK
+1693 
-1707 VTNAEH
+1707 
-1713 IISGTPTVV
+1713 
-1722 TTPSEVTAAAN
+1722 
-1733 QVNSAKQELNGDERL
+1733 
-1748 RVAKQNANTAIDALT
+1748 
-1763 QLNTPQKAKLKEQV
+1763 
-1777 GQANRLEDVQ
+1777 
-1787 TVQTNGQALNN
+1787 
-1798 AMKGLRDSIANET
+1798 
-1811 TVKASQNYT
+1811 
-1820 DASSNNQSTYNSAVS
+1820 
-1835 NAKGI
+1835 
-1840 INQTNNPTMDTS
+1840 
-1852 AITQATTQVNNA
+1852 
-1864 KNGLNGA
+1864 
-1871 ENLRNAQNT
+1871 
-1880 AKQNLNTLSHL
+1880 
-1891 TNNQK
+1891 
-1896 SAISTQIDRAGHVSE
+1896 
-1911 VTAAKNAATE
+1911 
-1921 LNTQMGNLEQ
+1921 
-1931 AIHDQN
+1931 
-1937 TVKQSVKF
+1937 
-1945 TDADKAKRD
+1945 
-1954 AYTNAVSRAEAIL
+1954 
-1967 NKTQGANTSKQDV
+1967 
-1980 EAAIQNVS
+1980 
-1988 SAKNALN
+1988 
-1995 GDQNVTNAKNAAKN
+1995 
-2009 ALNNL
+2009 
-2014 TSINNAQKRD
+2014 
-2024 LTTKIDQATTVAGVE
+2024 
-2039 AVSNTGTQLNT
+2039 
-2050 AMANLQNGINDKTN
+2050 
-2064 TLASENYHDADSDK
+2064 
-2078 KTAYTQAVTNAEN
+2078 
-2091 ILNKN
+2091 
-2096 SGSNLD
+2096 
-2102 KTAVENALSQVANA
+2102 
-2116 KGALNG
+2116 
-2122 NHNLEQ
+2122 
-2128 AKSNANTTINGLQH
+2128 
-2142 LTTAQKD
+2142 
-2149 KLKQQVQ
+2149 
-2156 QAQNV
+2156 
-2161 AGVDTVK
+2161 
-2168 SSANTLNGAMGTLRN
+2168 
-2183 SIQDNTAT
+2183 
-2191 KNGQNYLDAT
+2191 
-2201 GSNKTNYN
+2201 
-2209 NAVDSANGVIN
+2209 
-2220 ATSNPNM
+2220 
-2227 DANAINQIATQ
+2227 
-2238 VTSTKNAL
+2238 
-2246 DGTHNL
+2246 
-2252 TQAKQTATNAIDGAT
+2252 
-2267 NLNKAQKDAL
+2267 
-2277 KAQVTSAQRVANVTS
+2277 
-2292 IQQTANELNTAMGQL
+2292 
-2307 QHGIDD
+2307 
-2313 ENATKQTQKYRD
+2313 
-2325 AEQSKKTA
+2325 
-2333 YDQAV
+2333 
-2338 AAAKA
+2338 
-2343 ILNKQTGSNSDKAAV
+2343 
-2358 DRALQQVT
+2358 
-2366 STKDALNG
+2366 
-2374 DAKLAEAKAAAKQNL
+2374 
-2389 GTLNHIT
+2389 
-2396 NAQRTDLEGQ
+2396 
-2406 INQATTVDGVN
+2406 
-2417 TVKTNA
+2417 
-2423 NTLDGA
+2423 
-2429 MNSLQGSIND
+2429 
-2439 KDATLRNQ
+2439 
-2447 NYLDADESKRNAYTQ
+2447 
-2462 AVTAAEGILNK
+2462 
-2473 QTGGNTSKAD
+2473 
-2483 VDNALNAVTR
+2483 
-2493 AKAALN
+2493 
-2499 GAENL
+2499 
-2504 RNAKTSATNTING
+2504 
-2517 LPNLTQ
+2517 
-2523 LQKDNLKHQVEQAQ
+2523 
-2537 NVAGVNGVKDK
+2537 
-2548 GNTLNTAMGALRTS
+2548 
-2562 IQNDNTTKTSQNYLD
+2562 
-2577 ASDSNKNNYN
+2577 
-2587 TAVNNANGVINA
+2587 
-2599 TNNPNMDANA
+2599 
-2609 INGMANQVNTTKAA
+2609 
-2623 LNGVQNL
+2623 
-2630 AQAKTNATN
+2630 
-2639 TINNAHDLNQKQK
+2639 
-2652 DALKTQVN
+2652 
-2660 NAQRV
+2660 
-2665 SDANNVQHTAT
+2665 
-2676 ELNGAMTALKAA
+2676 
-2688 IADKERTK
+2688 
-2696 ASGNY
+2696 
-2701 VNADQEKRQ
+2701 
-2710 AYDSKV
+2710 
-2716 TNAENIING
+2716 
-2725 TPNATLTVNDVN
+2725 
-2737 SATSQVNAAKT
+2737 
-2748 ALNGDNNLRVAKENA
+2748 
-2763 NNTIDGLAQL
+2763 
-2773 NNAQKAKLKEQVQS
+2773 
-2787 ATTLEGVQTVKN
+2787 
-2799 SSQTLNT
+2799 
-2806 AMKGLRDSI
+2806 
-2815 ANEATIKAGQNYTD
+2815 
-2829 ASPTNRNEYDSA
+2829 
-2841 VTAAKAIINQTS
+2841 
-2853 NPTMEPNTITQATS
+2853 
-2867 QVTTK
+2867 
-2872 EHALNGAQNLAQ
+2872 
-2884 AKTTA
+2884 
-2889 KNNLN
+2889 
-2894 NLTSINNA
+2894 
-2902 QKDALTRSIDGATTV
+2902 
-2917 AGVNQETAKATEL
+2917 
-2930 NNAMHS
+2930 
-2936 LQNGINDEAQTKQ
+2936 
-2949 TQKYLDAEP
+2949 
-2958 IKKSAYDQAVN
+2958 
-2969 AAKAILTKASGQN
+2969 
-2982 VDKAAVEQALQNVNS
+2982 
-2997 TKTALNG
+2997 
-3004 DAKLNEAKAAAKQ
+3004 
-3017 TLGTLTHIN
+3017 
-3026 NAQRTA
+3026 
-3032 LDNEITQATNVEG
+3032 
-3045 VNTVK
+3045 
-3050 AKAQQLDGAMG
+3050 
-3061 QLETSIRDKDTTLQ
+3061 
-3075 SQNYQDADDAK
+3075 
-3086 RTAYSQAVNAA
+3086 
-3097 ATILNKTAGGNTPKA
+3097 KTAGGNTPKA

-3191 AIADKAETKASGNYV
+3191 AIADKADTKASGNYV

-3219 VTAAENIVS
+3219 VIAAEHIVS

-3233 TLTPADVTNAAT
+3233 TLTPSDVTNAAT

-3300 VRDNAQTLNSAMKGL
+3300 VRDNAQTLNTAMKGL

-3330 YTDASP
+3330 YTDASQNKQNDY
-3336 NNRSEYDSAVTAAK
+3336 NNAVTAAK
-3350 AIIDQTTSPSMNA
+3350 AIIGQTTSPSMIA

-3399 LSDLTDAQKDA
+3399 LSDLTNAQKDA
-3410 VKRQIEG
+3410 AKRQIEG

-3489 DNVESA
+3489 DGVETA

-3507 GNQNVANAKSTAKN
+3507 GNQNVANAKTTAKN

-3532 QKEAL
+3532 QKAAL
-3537 KTQIEGAS
+3537 KSQIEGAT

-3554 TTASELN
+3554 TMASELN

-3568 SGINDEAATK
+3568 RGINDEAATK
-3578 AAQKYTDADRDK
+3578 AAQKYTEADRDK

-3604 LDKTAGSNDNKAA
+3604 LDKTAGSNDNKVA

-3677 GIQANAGTLD
+3677 GIQANAGTLN
-3687 QAMNQLRQSIASKDT
+3687 QAMNQLRQSIASKDA

-3715 LQNAYNRAVSD
+3715 LQNAYNDAVTN

-3767 KQTAKTDIGRLTDL
+3767 KQTAKSDIGRLTDL

-4092 KKTAFDNAIIQAESY
+4092 KKTAFDNAITQAESY
-4107 LNKDHGA
+4107 LNKDHGT

-4133 ALNGDANLQRAKTEA
+4133 ALNGDANLQCAKTEA

-4155 THLNTPQKTALK
+4155 TQLNTPQKTALK

-4196 KQAIADHD
+4196 KQAIGDHD

-4259 GLNGD
+4259 SLNGD

-4368 NPSAVTQAANQVNT
+4368 DPSAVTQAANQVNT

-4394 NKKQETTANINQLSH
+4394 NKKQETTANINRLSH

-4527 QRLST
+4527 QTLST

-4665 QKDALK
+4665 QKEALK

-4744 TLDPTVINQAAGQ
+4744 SLDPTVINQAAGQ
-4757 VSTTKNALNGN
+4757 VSTSKNALNGN

-4883 VNATKQALNGN
+4883 VNAAKQALNGN

-4905 ALINSSNDLNQAQKD
+4905 ALINNSNDLNQAQKD

-4969 NADPDKQNAYNQAV
+4969 NADSDKQNAYNQAV

-5029 VQQAI
+5029 VQHAI
-5034 DQLPNLNQAQRDEYN
+5034 DQLPNLNQAQRDEYS

-5071 NDAMTQLKQ
+5071 NDAMTQLKQGIANKAQIKGSENYHDADTDKQTAYDNAVTKAEELLKQTTNPTMDPNTIQQALTKVNDTNQALNGNQKLADAKQDAKTTLGTLDHLNDAQKQALTTQVEQAPDIATVNNVKQNAQNLNNAMTNLNNALQDKTETLNSINFTDADQAKKDDYTNAVSHAEGILSKANGSNASQTEVEQAMQRVNEAKQALNGNDNVQRAKDAAKQVITNANDLNQAQKDALKQQVDAAQTVANVNTIKQTAQDLNQAMTQLKQ

-5254 VTQAVT
+5254 VTKAVT

-5882 AINQAAATVNTT
+5882 AINQVAATVNTT

-5944 DLTEAQALDQLM
+5944 DLTEVQALDQLM

-6194 AQKLTEA
+6194 AQKL
-6201 QALNQA
+6201 
-6207 MEALRNSIQDQ
+6207 
-6218 QQTEAGSKFINE
+6218 
-6230 DKPQKDAYQ
+6230 
-6239 AAVQNAK
+6239 
-6246 DLINQTN
+6246 
-6253 NPTLDK
+6253 
-6259 AQVEQ
+6259 
-6264 LTQAVNQAKD
+6264 
-6274 NLHGDQKL
+6274 
-6282 ADDKQHAV
+6282 
-6290 TDLNQLNGLNN
+6290 
-6301 PQRQALES
+6301 
-6309 QINNAAT
+6309 
-6316 RDEVAQKLAEA
+6316 AEA

-6346 TESGSKFI
+6346 AEAGSKFI

-6420 ALPNLNHAQQQA
+6420 ALPNLNHAQQQT

-6516 ALTKLQEKEN
+6516 ALTKLQEKVN

-6596 ANVEQTVDYTQADSD
+6596 ANVEQTIDYTQADSD
-6611 KQNAYK
+6611 KQKAYK

-6752 STGQNLTAEQVIKLN
+6752 SSGQNLTAEQVIKLN
-6767 DAITAAKKALNGEER
+6767 DAVTAAKKALNGEER

-7012 DINGAIQT
+7012 DINGAIQA

-7120 KDVDKQVQSLID
+7120 KDVDKQVQALID

-7154 ILQQGHNGINNAMT
+7154 ILQQGHNDINNALT

-7251 AKAQLAQALQD
+7251 AKAQLAQALKE

-7272 AKQDIDKRVQALI
+7272 AKQDVDKQVQALI

-7318 NALTKEEIEQA
+7318 NAMTKEEIEQA

-7559 IDYINNAPDVHSVE
+7559 IDHVNNAPDVHSVE
-7573 EIQQQEQAHIEQFYP
+7573 EIQQQEQAYIEQFNP

-7642 AIQRAQSIDEISEQL
+7642 AIQRAQSISEITEQL

-7701 GTTDEKQ
+7701 GTADEKQ

-7790 KIDEDDD
+7790 KLDEDDD

-7881 DVTVEEKDTLNNGES
+7881 DVTVEEKDSLNNGES

-7927 EKVLQDN
+7927 EKVLKDN
-7934 EHSPILIAKRRKD
+7934 EHSPLLFAKRRKD
-7947 KEVDVETTTSIESN
+7947 KEEDVETTTSIESKD
-7961 EDDAPLLLAKKKNQ
+7961 EDVPLLLAKKKNQ

-7980 KGKKS
+7980 KDKKS
-7985 ASKNLLK
+7985 ASKNTSKKVAAKKKKKK
-7992 S
+7992 SKKNKK

>member
-1 MGNGAEHSKT
+1 MNYRDKIQKFSIRKYTVGTFSTVIATLVFLGFNTSQAHAAETNQPASVVKQKQQSNNEQTENRESQVQNSQNSQNGQSLSATHENEQPNISQANLVDQKVAQSSTTNDEQPASQNVNTKKDSATAATTQPDKEQSKHKQNESQSANKNGNDNRAAHVENHEANVVTASDSSDNGNVQHDRNELQAFFDANYHDYRFIDRENADSGTFNYVKGIFDKINTLLGSNDPINNKDLQLAYKELEQAVALIRTMPQRQQTSRRSNRIQTRSVESRAAEPRSVSDYQNANSSYYVENANDGSGYPVGTYINASSKGAPYNLPTTPWNTLKASDSKEIALMTAKQTGDGYQWVIKFNKGHAPHQNMIFWFALPADQVPVGRTDFVTVNSDGTNVQWSHGAGAGANKPLQQMWEYGVNDPHRSHDFKIRNRSGQVIYDWPTVHIYSLEDLSRASDYFSEAGATPATKAFGRQNFEYINGQKPAESPGVPKVYTFIGQGDASYTISFKTQGPTVNKLYYAAGGRALEYNQLFMYSQLYVESTQDHQQRLNGLRQVVNRTYRIGTTKRVEVSQGNVQTKKVLESTNLNIDDFVDDPLSYVKTPSNKVLGFYSNNANTNAFRPGGAQQLNEYQLSQLFTDQKLQEAARTRNPIRLMIGFDYPDAYGNSETLVPVNLTVLPEIQHNIKFFKNDDTQNIAEKPFSKQAGHPVFYVYAGNQGNASVNLGGSVTSIQPLRINLTSNENFTDKDWQITGIPRTLHIENSTNRPNNARERNIELVGNLLPGDYFGTIRFGRKEQLFEIRVKPHTPTITTTAEQLRGTALQKVPVNISGIPLDPSALVYLVAPTNQTTNGGSEADQIPSGYTILATGTPDGVHNTITIRPQDYVVFIPPVGKQIRAVVYYNKVVASNMSNAVTILPDDIPPTINNPVGINAKYYRGDEVNFTMGVSDRHSGIKNTTITTLPNGWTSNLTKADKNNGSLSITGRVSMNQAFNSDITFKVSATDNVNNTTNDSQSKHVSIHVGKISEDAHPIVLGNTEKVVVVNPTAVSNDEKQSIITAFMNKNQNIRGYLASTDPVTVDNNGNVTLHYRDGSSTTLDATNVMTYEPVVKPEYQTVNAAKTATVTIAKGQSFSIGDIKQYFTLSNGQPIPSGTFTNITSDRTIPTAQEVSQMNAGTQLYHITATNAYHKDSEDFYISLKIIDVKQPEGDQRVYRTSTYDLTTDEISKVKQAFINANRDVITLAEGDISVTNTPNGANVSTITVNINKGRLTKSFASNLANMNFLRWVNFPQDYTVTWTNAKIANRPTDGGLSWSDDHKSLIYRYDATLGTQITTNDILTMLKATTTVPGLRNNITGNEKSQAEAGGRPNFRTTGYSQSNATTDGQRQFTLNGQVIQVLDIINPSNGYGGQPVTNSNTRANHSNSTVVNVNEPAANGAGAFTIDHVVKSNSTHNASDAVYKAQLYLTPYGPKQYVEHLNQNTGNTTDAINIYFVPSDLVNPTISVGNYTNHQVFSGETFTNTITANDNFGVQSVTVPNTSQITGTVDNNHQHVSATAPNVTSATNKTINLLATDTSGNTATTSFNVTVKPLRDKYRVGTSSTAANPVRIANISNNATVSQADQTTIINSLTFTETVPNRSYARASANEITSKTVSNVSRTGNNANVTVTVTYQDGTTSTVTVPVKHVIPEIVAHSHYTVQGQDFPAGNGSSASDYFKLSNGSDIADATITWVSGQAPNKDNTRIGEDITVTAHILIDGETTPITKTATYKVVRTVPKHVFETARGVLYPGVSDMYDAKQYVKPVNNSWSTNAQHMNFQFVGTYGPNKDVVGISTRLIRVTYDNRQTEDLTILSKVKPDPPRIDANSVTYKAGLTNQEIKVNNVLNNSSVKLFKADNTPLNVTNITHGSGFSSVVTVSDALPNGGIKAKSSISMNNVTYTTQDEHGQVVTVTRNESVDSNDSATVTVTPQLQATTEGAVFIKGGDGFDFGHVERFIQNPPHGATVAWHDSPDTWKNTVGNTHKTAVVTLPNGQGTRNVEVPVKVYPVANAKAPSRDVKGQNLTNGTDAMNYITFDPNTNTNGITAAWANRQQPNNQQAGVQHLNVDVTYPGISAAKRVPVTVNVYQFEFPQTTYTTTVGGTLASGTQASGYAHMQNATGLPTDGFTYKWNRDTTGTNDANWSAMNKPNVAKVVNAKYDVIYNGHTFATSLPAKFVVKDVQPAKPTVTETAAGAITIAPGANQTVNTHAGNVTTYADKLVIKRNGNVVTTFTRRNNTSPWVKEASAATVAGIAGTNNGITVAAGTFNPADTIQVVATQGSGETVSDEQRSDDFTVVAPQPNQATTKIWQNGHIDITPNNPSGHLINPTQAMDIAYTEKVGNGAEHSKT

-412 LRTAKTKLDEEINKS
+412 LKTAKTKLDEEINKS

-512 STTGMTSTSVATF
+512 STTGMTSASIAAF

-560 AAKTALDQA
+560 AAKSALDQA

-636 TNTSAANQAKSD
+636 TNTSTANQAKSD

-660 APLQNAKTQLEQS
+660 APLQTAKTQLEQS

-798 ADNNTIKSGQNYTD
+798 ADNNTIKSDQNYTD

-901 AVNDIKQTTH
+901 AVNDIKQTTQ

-1109 NALNGDEKLAQ
+1109 NALNGYEKLAQ

-1224 TEAMNQLNSAK
+1224 TEAMNQVNSAK

-1280 GVHTVQSNANT
+1280 GVQTVQSNANT

-1395 ISQISSATRV
+1395 ISQITSATRV

-1425 QSGINNESQVKSS
+1425 QNGINNESQVKSS

-1528 TNLAGVESVKQSA
+1528 TNLAGVESVKQNA

-1645 ALKTQ
+1645 ALKAQ

-1662 VQRNATELNTA
+1662 VQHNATELNTA

-1748 RVAKQNANTAIDALT
+1748 REAKQNANTAIDALT

-1811 TVKASQNYT
+1811 TVKTSQNYT
-1820 DASSNNQSTYNSAVS
+1820 DASPNNQSTYNSAVS

-1896 SAISTQIDRAGHVSE
+1896 SAISSQIDRAGHVSE
-1911 VTAAKNAATE
+1911 VTATKNAATE

-2039 AVSNTGTQLNT
+2039 AVSNTSTQLNT

-2201 GSNKTNYN
+2201 ERNKTNYN

-2267 NLNKAQKDAL
+2267 NLNKVQKDAL

-2499 GAENL
+2499 GADNL
-2504 RNAKTSATNTING
+2504 RNAKTSATNTIDG

-2623 LNGVQNL
+2623 LNG
-2630 AQAKTNATN
+2630 
-2639 TINNAHDLNQKQK
+2639 
-2652 DALKTQVN
+2652 
-2660 NAQRV
+2660 
-2665 SDANNVQHTAT
+2665 
-2676 ELNGAMTALKAA
+2676 
-2688 IADKERTK
+2688 
-2696 ASGNY
+2696 
-2701 VNADQEKRQ
+2701 
-2710 AYDSKV
+2710 
-2716 TNAENIING
+2716 
-2725 TPNATLTVNDVN
+2725 
-2737 SATSQVNAAKT
+2737 
-2748 ALNGDNNLRVAKENA
+2748 
-2763 NNTIDGLAQL
+2763 
-2773 NNAQKAKLKEQVQS
+2773 
-2787 ATTLEGVQTVKN
+2787 
-2799 SSQTLNT
+2799 
-2806 AMKGLRDSI
+2806 
-2815 ANEATIKAGQNYTD
+2815 
-2829 ASPTNRNEYDSA
+2829 
-2841 VTAAKAIINQTS
+2841 
-2853 NPTMEPNTITQATS
+2853 
-2867 QVTTK
+2867 
-2872 EHALNGAQNLAQ
+2872 
-2884 AKTTA
+2884 
-2889 KNNLN
+2889 
-2894 NLTSINNA
+2894 
-2902 QKDALTRSIDGATTV
+2902 
-2917 AGVNQETAKATEL
+2917 
-2930 NNAMHS
+2930 
-2936 LQNGINDEAQTKQ
+2936 
-2949 TQKYLDAEP
+2949 
-2958 IKKSAYDQAVN
+2958 
-2969 AAKAILTKASGQN
+2969 
-2982 VDKAAVEQALQNVNS
+2982 
-2997 TKTALNG
+2997 
-3004 DAKLNEAKAAAKQ
+3004 
-3017 TLGTLTHIN
+3017 
-3026 NAQRTA
+3026 
-3032 LDNEITQATNVEG
+3032 
-3045 VNTVK
+3045 
-3050 AKAQQLDGAMG
+3050 
-3061 QLETSIRDKDTTLQ
+3061 
-3075 SQNYQDADDAK
+3075 
-3086 RTAYSQAVNAA
+3086 
-3097 ATILNKTAGGNTPKA
+3097 
-3112 DVERAMQAVTQANTA
+3112 
-3127 LNGIQNLER
+3127 
-3136 AKQAANTAITNASD
+3136 
-3150 LNTKQKEAL
+3150 
-3159 KAQVTS
+3159 
-3165 AGRVSAANGVEHT
+3165 
-3178 ATELNTAM
+3178 
-3186 TALKR
+3186 
-3191 AIADKAETKASGNYV
+3191 
-3206 NADANKRQAYDEK
+3206 
-3219 VTAAENIVS
+3219 
-3228 GTPTP
+3228 
-3233 TLTPADVTNAAT
+3233 
-3245 QVTNAKTQLNGN
+3245 
-3257 HNLEVAKQ
+3257 
-3265 NANTAIDGL
+3265 
-3274 TSLNGPQKA
+3274 
-3283 KLKEQ
+3283 
-3288 VGQATTLPNVQT
+3288 
-3300 VRDNAQTLNSAMKGL
+3300 
-3315 RDSIA
+3315 
-3320 NEATIKAGQN
+3320 
-3330 YTDASP
+3330 
-3336 NNRSEYDSAVTAAK
+3336 
-3350 AIIDQTTSPSMNA
+3350 
-3363 QEINQ
+3363 
-3368 AKDQVTA
+3368 
-3375 KQQALNGQENL
+3375 
-3386 RTAQTNAKQHLNG
+3386 
-3399 LSDLTDAQKDA
+3399 
-3410 VKRQIEG
+3410 
-3417 ATHVNEVT
+3417 
-3425 QAQNN
+3425 
-3430 ADALNTAMTNL
+3430 
-3441 KNGIQDQNTI
+3441 
-3451 KQGVN
+3451 
-3456 FTDADEAKRNAYT
+3456 
-3469 NAVTQAEQILN
+3469 
-3480 KAQGPNTAK
+3480 
-3489 DNVESA
+3489 
-3495 LQNVQRAKNELN
+3495 
-3507 GNQNVANAKSTAKN
+3507 
-3521 ALNNLTSINNA
+3521 
-3532 QKEAL
+3532 
-3537 KTQIEGAS
+3537 
-3545 TVAGVNQVS
+3545 
-3554 TTASELN
+3554 
-3561 TAMSNLQ
+3561 
-3568 SGINDEAATK
+3568 
-3578 AAQKYTDADRDK
+3578 
-3590 QTAYNDA
+3590 
-3597 VTAAKTL
+3597 
-3604 LDKTAGSNDNKAA
+3604 
-3617 VEQALQ
+3617 
-3623 RVNTAKTA
+3623 
-3631 LNGDARLNEAKN
+3631 
-3643 TAKQQLATMSHL
+3643 
-3655 TNAQKANLTE
+3655 
-3665 QIERGTTVAGVQ
+3665 
-3677 GIQANAGTLD
+3677 
-3687 QAMNQLRQSIASKDT
+3687 
-3702 TKSSEDYQDANAD
+3702 
-3715 LQNAYNRAVSD
+3715 
-3726 AEGIISATN
+3726 
-3735 NPEMNP
+3735 
-3741 DTINQKASQVN
+3741 
-3752 SAKSALNGD
+3752 
-3761 EKLAAA
+3761 
-3767 KQTAKTDIGRLTDL
+3767 
-3781 NNAQRTAAN
+3781 
-3790 AEVDQAPNLAAV
+3790 
-3802 TAAKNKATSLNTAM
+3802 
-3816 GNLKHALAEKDNT
+3816 
-3829 KRSVNY
+3829 
-3835 TDADQPKQQAYDT
+3835 
-3848 AVTQAEAITNAN
+3848 
-3860 GSNANETQVQ
+3860 
-3870 AALNQLNQAKND
+3870 
-3882 LNGDNKVAQAKETAK
+3882 
-3897 RALASYSNLNNAQS
+3897 
-3911 TAATSQIDNA
+3911 
-3921 TTVADVTAAQN
+3921 
-3932 TANELNTAMGQLQ
+3932 
-3945 NGINDQNTVKQQVN
+3945 
-3959 FTDADQGKKD
+3959 
-3969 AYTNA
+3969 
-3974 VTNAQGILDKANG
+3974 
-3987 QNMTKA
+3987 
-3993 QVEAALNQVT
+3993 
-4003 TAKNAL
+4003 
-4009 NGDANVRQAK
+4009 
-4019 SDAKANLGT
+4019 
-4028 LTHLNNAQKQDLTSQ
+4028 
-4043 IEGATTVNGVNSVKT
+4043 
-4058 KAQDL
+4058 
-4063 DGAMQRLESAI
+4063 
-4074 ANKDQTKASEN
+4074 
-4085 YIDADPT
+4085 
-4092 KKTAFDNAIIQAESY
+4092 
-4107 LNKDHGA
+4107 
-4114 NKDKQAV
+4114 
-4121 EQAIQSVTSTEN
+4121 
-4133 ALNGDANLQRAKTEA
+4133 
-4148 TQAIDNL
+4148 
-4155 THLNTPQKTALK
+4155 
-4167 QQVNA
+4167 
-4172 AQRVSG
+4172 
-4178 VTDLKNSATSLN
+4178 
-4190 NAMDQL
+4190 
-4196 KQAIADHD
+4196 
-4204 TIVAGGNYTNA
+4204 
-4215 SPDKQGAYT
+4215 
-4224 DAYNAA
+4224 
-4230 KNIVNGSPN
+4230 
-4239 VITNAADVTAATQR
+4239 
-4253 VNNAET
+4253 
-4259 GLNGD
+4259 
-4264 TNLATA
+4264 
-4270 KQQAK
+4270 
-4275 DALRQMTH
+4275 
-4283 LSDAQKQSITGQID
+4283 
-4297 SATQVTGVQSVKDNA
+4297 
-4312 TNLDNA
+4312 
-4318 MNQLRNSIANKD
+4318 
-4330 EVKASQ
+4330 
-4336 PYVDADTD
+4336 
-4344 KQNAYNTAVTSA
+4344 
-4356 ENIINATSQPTL
+4356 
-4368 NPSAVTQAANQVNT
+4368 
-4382 NKTALNGAQNLA
+4382 
-4394 NKKQETTANINQLSH
+4394 
-4409 LNNAQKQDLNT
+4409 
-4420 QVTNAPN
+4420 
-4427 ISTVNQVKT
+4427 
-4436 KAEQLD
+4436 
-4442 QAMERLINGIQD
+4442 
-4454 KDQVKQSVNFTDADP
+4454 
-4469 EKQTAYNNAV
+4469 
-4479 TAAENIINQA
+4479 
-4489 NGTNANQSQVEAALS
+4489 
-4504 TVTTTKQAL
+4504 
-4513 NGDRKVTDAKNNAN
+4513 
-4527 QRLST
+4527 
-4532 LDNLNNAQK
+4532 
-4541 GAVTGNINQAHTVA
+4541 
-4555 EVTQAIQTAQ
+4555 
-4565 ELNTAMGNLKNSLN
+4565 
-4579 DKDTTL
+4579 
-4585 GSQNFADADPEKKNA
+4585 
-4600 YNEAV
+4600 
-4605 RNAENILNK
+4605 
-4614 STGTNVPKDQ
+4614 
-4624 VEAAMNQVNTTKA
+4624 
-4637 ALNGTQN
+4637 TQN

-4665 QKDALK
+4665 QKEALK

-4720 PNKKDA
+4720 QNKKDA

-4735 GIIDQTTNP
+4735 GIIDQTTSP

-4768 ENLEAAKQQATQS
+4768 ENLEAAKQQASQS

-4794 AVTNQINGA
+4794 TVTDQINGA

-4868 GGNATQTEVEQAIQQ
+4868 GGNATQAEVEQAIKQ
-4883 VNATKQALNGN
+4883 VNAAKQALNGN

-4990 SGTPDVVVTPSEITA
+4990 SATPDVVVTPSEITA

-5029 VQQAI
+5029 VQHAI
-5034 DQLPNLNQAQRDEYN
+5034 DQLPNLNQAQRDEYS

-5071 NDAMTQLKQ
+5071 NDAMTQLKQGIANKAQIKGSENYHDADTDKQTAYDNAVTKAEELLKQTTNPTMDPNTIQQALTKVNDTNQALNGNQKLADAKQDAKTTLGTLDHLNDAQKQALTTQVEQAPDIATVNNVKQNAQNLNNAMTNLNNALQDKTETLNSINFTDADQAKKDAYTNAVSHAEGILSKANGSNASQTEVEQAMQRVNEAKQALNGNDNVQRAKDAAKQVITNANDLNQAQKDALKQQVDAAQTVANVNTIKQTAQDLNQAMTQLKQ

-5239 QIANGTPTPVLAPDT
+5239 QIANGIPTPVLTPDT

-5269 NGDEKLAQAKQDA
+5269 NGDEKLAQAKQEA

-5323 NTAMGNLKQGI
+5323 NTAMSNLKQGI

-5349 DVDKQ
+5349 DADKQ

-5377 PDDITRALTQV
+5377 PDEITRALTQV
-5388 TDAKNSLNGEAK
+5388 TDAKNGLNGEAK

-5408 KDAVSGMTHLNDA
+5408 KDAVSGMTYLNDA

-5457 QAINDKDQILADGNY
+5457 QAINDKAQTLADGNY

-5601 TAQRQNDY
+5601 TAQRQNGY
-5609 NKAVTAANNIINQ
+5609 NQAVTAANNIINQ

-5882 AINQAAATVNTT
+5882 AINQAATTVNTT

-5984 AYDEAVQ
+5984 SYDEAVQ

-6117 HAKDLINKTTDPTLA
+6117 HVKDLINKTTDPTLA

-6171 NLNTPQRQALE
+6171 NLNTPQRQALD

-6316 RDEVAQKLAEA
+6316 RGEVAQKLAEA

-6493 LQAAQSITDPTN
+6493 LQAAESITDPTN
-6505 GSNANKDAVEQ
+6505 GSNANKDAVDQ
-6516 ALTKLQEKEN
+6516 VLTKLQEKEN

-6714 ITGNEGRTKG
+6714 ITDNEGRTKG

-6741 AVDKAKQALDK
+6741 TVDKAKQALDK
-6752 STGQNLTAEQVIKLN
+6752 STGQNLTAKQVIKLN
-6767 DAITAAKKALNGEER
+6767 DAVTAAKKALNGEER

-6834 MGAVQQYIDEQHL
+6834 MGSVQQYIDEQHL

-7012 DINGAIQT
+7012 DINGAIQA

-7120 KDVDKQVQSLID
+7120 KDVDKQVQALID

-7200 DKQVQALIDEIDQ
+7200 DKQVQALIDEID
-7213 NPNLTDKEKQALKD
+7213 
-7227 RINQILQQGHNGINN
+7227 
-7242 AMTKEEIEQ
+7242 
-7251 AKAQLAQALQD
+7251 
-7262 IKDLVKAKEN
+7262 
-7272 AKQDIDKRVQALI
+7272 
-7285 DEIDQNPNLTDKEKQ
+7285 
-7300 ALKDRINQ
+7300 
-7308 ILQQGHNDIN
+7308 
-7318 NALTKEEIEQA
+7318 
-7329 KAQLAQALQDIKDLV
+7329 
-7344 KAKEDAKNAIKALAN
+7344 
-7359 AKRDQINSNPDL
+7359 
-7371 TPEQKAKALK
+7371 
-7381 EIDEAE
+7381 
-7387 KRALQNV
+7387 
-7394 ENAQTIDQLN
+7394 
-7404 RGLNL
+7404 
-7409 GLDDIRN
+7409 
-7416 THVWEV
+7416 
-7422 DEQPAVN
+7422 
-7429 EIFEATPEQILVNG
+7429 
-7443 ELIVHRDDI
+7443 
-7452 ITEQDI
+7452 
-7458 LAHINLIDQLSAE
+7458 
-7471 VIDTPS
+7471 
-7477 TATISD
+7477 
-7483 SLTAKVEVTLLDG
+7483 
-7496 SKVIVNVPVK
+7496 
-7506 VVEKELSVVK
+7506 
-7516 QQAIESI
+7516 
-7523 ENAAQQKIDEINNSV
+7523 
-7538 TLTLEQK
+7538 
-7545 EAAIAEVNKLKQQA
+7545 
-7559 IDYINNAPDVHSVE
+7559 
-7573 EIQQQEQAHIEQFYP
+7573 
-7588 EQFTIEQAKSNAI
+7588 
-7601 KSIED
+7601 
-7606 AIQHMIDEIKART
+7606 
-7619 DLTDK
+7619 
-7624 EKQEAIA
+7624 
-7631 KLNQLKEQAIQ
+7631 
-7642 AIQRAQSIDEISEQL
+7642 
-7657 EQFKAQMK
+7657 
-7665 AANPTAKE
+7665 
-7673 LAKRKQEAISRIK
+7673 
-7686 DFSNEKINSIRNSEI
+7686 
-7701 GTTDEKQ
+7701 
-7708 AAMNQI
+7708 
-7714 NEIVL
+7714 
-7719 ETIRDINNAHT
+7719 
-7730 LQQVE
+7730 
-7735 AALNNGIARI
+7735 
-7745 SAVQIVISDRAKQSS
+7745 
-7760 STGNESNSHLT
+7760 
-7771 IGYGT
+7771 
-7776 ANHPFNSSTIGHKK
+7776 
-7790 KIDEDDD
+7790 
-7797 IDPLHMR
+7797 
-7804 HFSNNFGN
+7804 
-7812 VIKNAIGVVGIS
+7812 
-7824 GLLASF
+7824 
-7830 WFFIAKRRR
+7830 
-7839 KEDEEEE
+7839 
-7846 LEIRDNNKDSIKETL
+7846 
-7861 DDTKHLPLLF
+7861 
-7871 AKRRRKEDEE
+7871 
-7881 DVTVEEKDTLNNGES
+7881 
-7896 LDKVKHTPFF
+7896 
-7906 LPKRRRKEDEED
+7906 
-7918 VEVTNENTD
+7918 
-7927 EKVLQDN
+7927 
-7934 EHSPILIAKRRKD
+7934 
-7947 KEVDVETTTSIESN
+7947 
-7961 EDDAPLLLAKKKNQ
+7961 
-7975 KDNQS
+7975 
-7980 KGKKS
+7980 
-7985 ASKNLLK
+7985 
-7992 S
+7992 

>member
-1 MGNGAEHSKT
+1 
-11 INVVRGQNNQWT
+11 
-23 IANKPDYVTLDA
+23 
-35 QTGKV
+35 
-40 TFNAN
+40 
-45 TIKPNSSITITPKAG
+45 
-60 TGHSVSSNPSTLTA
+60 
-74 PAAHT
+74 
-79 VNTTEIVKDYGSN
+79 
-92 VTAAEINNAVQ
+92 
-103 VANKRT
+103 
-109 ATIKN
+109 
-114 GTAMPTNLAGG
+114 
-125 STTTIPVTVT
+125 
-135 YNDGSTEEVQESIFT
+135 
-150 KADKRELITAKNH
+150 
-163 LDDPVS
+163 
-169 TEGKKP
+169 
-175 GTITQY
+175 
-181 NNAMHNAQQQINTAK
+181 
-196 TEAQQVINNERAT
+196 
-209 PQQVSDALTKV
+209 
-220 RAAQT
+220 
-225 KIDQAKAL
+225 
-233 LQNKEDNSQLVTSK
+233 
-247 NNLQSSV
+247 
-254 NQVPSTAGMTQQSI
+254 
-268 DNYNAK
+268 
-274 KREAE
+274 
-279 TEITAAQRVIDNGD
+279 
-293 ATAQQISDE
+293 
-302 KHRVDNALTA
+302 
-312 LNQAKHDLTADT
+312 
-324 HALEQAVQQLNRTG
+324 
-338 TTTGKKPASITAY
+338 
-351 NNSIRALQ
+351 
-359 SDLTSA
+359 
-365 KNSAN
+365 
-370 AIIQKPIRTVQEVQ
+370 
-384 SALTNV
+384 
-390 NRVNERLTQAIN
+390 
-402 QLVPLADNSA
+402 
-412 LRTAKTKLDEEINKS
+412 
-427 VTTDGMTQSSIQAYE
+427 
-442 NAKRAGQ
+442 
-449 TESTN
+449 
-454 AQNVINNGD
+454 
-463 ATDQQ
+463 
-468 IAAEK
+468 
-473 TKVEEKYNSLKQAI
+473 
-487 AGLTPDLAPLQTAK
+487 
-501 TQLQNDIDQPT
+501 
-512 STTGMTSTSVATF
+512 
-525 NEKLSAARTK
+525 
-535 IQEIDRVLASHPDV
+535 
-549 ATIRQNVTAAN
+549 
-560 AAKTALDQA
+560 
-569 RNGLTVDKAPLEN
+569 
-582 AKNQLQHSIDTQ
+582 
-594 TSTTGMTQDSINA
+594 
-607 YNAKLTA
+607 
-614 ARNKI
+614 
-619 QQINQVLAGSP
+619 
-630 TVEQIN
+630 
-636 TNTSAANQAKSD
+636 
-648 LDHARQALTPDK
+648 
-660 APLQNAKTQLEQS
+660 
-673 INQPTDTTGMTTAS
+673 
-687 LNAYNQK
+687 
-694 LQAARQKL
+694 
-702 TEINQ
+702 
-707 VLNGNPTV
+707 
-715 QNINDKVTEANQAK
+715 
-729 DQLNTARQ
+729 
-737 GLTLDR
+737 
-743 QPALTT
+743 
-749 LHGASNLNQA
+749 
-759 QQNNFTQQINAA
+759 
-771 QNHAALETIKSNI
+771 
-784 TALNTAMTK
+784 
-793 LKDSV
+793 
-798 ADNNTIKSGQNYTD
+798 
-812 ATPANKQAY
+812 
-821 DNAVNAAK
+821 
-829 GVIGETTNP
+829 
-838 TMDVNTVNQKAA
+838 
-850 SVKSTKDA
+850 
-858 LDGQQNLQRAKTEAT
+858 
-873 NAITHA
+873 
-879 SDLNQAQKNALT
+879 
-891 QQVNSAQNVQ
+891 
-901 AVNDIKQTTH
+901 
-911 SLNTAMTGLKR
+911 
-922 GVANHNQVVQSDNYV
+922 
-937 NADTNKKNDYNNAYN
+937 
-952 HANDIINGNAQHPVI
+952 
-967 TPSDVNNALSNVT
+967 
-980 SKEHALNGEAK
+980 
-991 LNAAKQEANTALGH
+991 
-1005 LNNLNNAQRQNLQ
+1005 
-1018 SQINGAHQIDAVNTI
+1018 
-1033 KQNATNLNSAM
+1033 
-1044 GNLRQAVADK
+1044 
-1054 DQVKRTEDYADA
+1054 
-1066 DTAKQNAYNSAVS
+1066 
-1079 SAETI
+1079 
-1084 INQTTNPTMS
+1084 
-1094 VDDVNRATSAVTSNK
+1094 
-1109 NALNGDEKLAQ
+1109 
-1120 SKTDAARAIDAL
+1120 
-1132 PHLNNAQ
+1132 
-1139 KADVKSKINAAS
+1139 
-1151 NIAGV
+1151 
-1156 NTVKQ
+1156 
-1161 QGTDLNTAMGNLQ
+1161 
-1174 GAINDEQTTLNSQNY
+1174 
-1189 QDATPSKKTA
+1189 
-1199 YTNAVQAAKDIL
+1199 
-1211 NKSNGQNK
+1211 
-1219 TKDQV
+1219 
-1224 TEAMNQLNSAK
+1224 
-1235 NNLDGTRL
+1235 
-1243 LDQAKQTAKQQ
+1243 
-1254 LNNMTHLTTAQKTNL
+1254 
-1269 TNQINSGTTVA
+1269 
-1280 GVHTVQSNANT
+1280 
-1291 LDQAMNTLRQSIAN
+1291 
-1305 KDATK
+1305 
-1310 ASEDYVDANNDKQ
+1310 
-1323 TAYNNAVAAA
+1323 
-1333 ETIINANSNPEM
+1333 
-1345 NPSTI
+1345 
-1350 TQKAE
+1350 
-1355 QVNSSKTALNGDENL
+1355 
-1370 AAAKQNAKTYLNT
+1370 
-1383 LTSITDAQKNNL
+1383 
-1395 ISQISSATRV
+1395 
-1405 SGVDT
+1405 
-1410 VKQNAQH
+1410 
-1417 LDQAMASL
+1417 
-1425 QSGINNESQVKSS
+1425 
-1438 EKYRDADTNKQ
+1438 
-1449 QEYDNAI
+1449 
-1456 TAAKAILNKSTGPN
+1456 
-1470 TAQNAVEAALQRVNN
+1470 
-1485 AKDALNGD
+1485 
-1493 AKLIAAQNAAKQHL
+1493 
-1507 GTLTHITT
+1507 
-1515 AQRNDLTNQISQA
+1515 
-1528 TNLAGVESVKQSA
+1528 
-1541 NSLDGAMGN
+1541 
-1550 LQTAINDKSGT
+1550 
-1561 LASQNFL
+1561 
-1568 DADEQKRN
+1568 
-1576 AYNQAVSAAE
+1576 
-1586 TILNKQTGPNT
+1586 
-1597 AKTAVEQALNNVNN
+1597 
-1611 AKHALNGTQNLN
+1611 
-1623 NAKQAAITAINGAS
+1623 
-1637 DLNQKQKD
+1637 
-1645 ALKTQ
+1645 
-1650 ANGAQRVSNAQD
+1650 
-1662 VQRNATELNTA
+1662 
-1673 MGTLKHAIA
+1673 
-1682 DKTNTLASSKY
+1682 
-1693 VNADSTKQNAYTTK
+1693 
-1707 VTNAEH
+1707 
-1713 IISGTPTVV
+1713 
-1722 TTPSEVTAAAN
+1722 
-1733 QVNSAKQELNGDERL
+1733 
-1748 RVAKQNANTAIDALT
+1748 
-1763 QLNTPQKAKLKEQV
+1763 
-1777 GQANRLEDVQ
+1777 
-1787 TVQTNGQALNN
+1787 
-1798 AMKGLRDSIANET
+1798 
-1811 TVKASQNYT
+1811 
-1820 DASSNNQSTYNSAVS
+1820 
-1835 NAKGI
+1835 
-1840 INQTNNPTMDTS
+1840 MDTS

-1896 SAISTQIDRAGHVSE
+1896 SAISSQIDRAGHVSE
-1911 VTAAKNAATE
+1911 VTATKNAATE

-2039 AVSNTGTQLNT
+2039 AVSNTSTQLNT

-2201 GSNKTNYN
+2201 ERNKTNYN

-2493 AKAALN
+2493 AKAVLN
-2499 GAENL
+2499 GADNL
-2504 RNAKTSATNTING
+2504 RNAKTSATNTIDG

-2623 LNGVQNL
+2623 LNGAQNL

-2676 ELNGAMTALKAA
+2676 ELNSAMTALKAA

-2716 TNAENIING
+2716 TNAENIISG

-2737 SATSQVNAAKT
+2737 SAASQVNAAKT
-2748 ALNGDNNLRVAKENA
+2748 ALNGDNNLRVAKEHA

-2787 ATTLEGVQTVKN
+2787 ATTLDGVQTVKN

-2829 ASPTNRNEYDSA
+2829 ASPNNRNEYDSA

-2853 NPTMEPNTITQATS
+2853 NPTMEPNTITQVTS

-2872 EHALNGAQNLAQ
+2872 EQALNGARNLAQ

-2936 LQNGINDEAQTKQ
+2936 LQNGINDETQTKQ

-2958 IKKSAYDQAVN
+2958 SKKSAYDQAVN

-3127 LNGIQNLER
+3127 LNGIQNLDR

-3300 VRDNAQTLNSAMKGL
+3300 VRDNAQTLNTAMKGL

-3330 YTDASP
+3330 YTDASQ
-3336 NNRSEYDSAVTAAK
+3336 NKQTDYNSAVTAAK
-3350 AIIDQTTSPSMNA
+3350 AIIGQTTSPSMNA

-3480 KAQGPNTAK
+3480 KAQGPNTSK
-3489 DNVESA
+3489 DGVETA
-3495 LQNVQRAKNELN
+3495 LENVQRAKNELN
-3507 GNQNVANAKSTAKN
+3507 GNQNVANAKTTAKN

-3537 KTQIEGAS
+3537 KSQIEGAT

-3568 SGINDEAATK
+3568 NGINDEAATK
-3578 AAQKYTDADRDK
+3578 AAQKYTDADREK

-3631 LNGDARLNEAKN
+3631 LNGDERLNEAKN
-3643 TAKQQLATMSHL
+3643 TAKQQVATMSHL
-3655 TNAQKANLTE
+3655 TDAQKANLTS
-3665 QIERGTTVAGVQ
+3665 QIESGTTVAGVQ

-3687 QAMNQLRQSIASKDT
+3687 QAMNQLRQSIASKDA

-3715 LQNAYNRAVSD
+3715 LQNAYNDAVTN

-3767 KQTAKTDIGRLTDL
+3767 KQTAKSDIGRLTDL

-3882 LNGDNKVAQAKETAK
+3882 LNGDNKVAQAKESAK

-3921 TTVADVTAAQN
+3921 TTVAGVTAAQN

-3974 VTNAQGILDKANG
+3974 VTNAQGILDKAHG

-4043 IEGATTVNGVNSVKT
+4043 IEGATTVNGVNGVKT

-4063 DGAMQRLESAI
+4063 DGAMQRLQSAI

-4092 KKTAFDNAIIQAESY
+4092 KKTAFDNAITQAESY

-4148 TQAIDNL
+4148 IQAIDNL

-4204 TIVAGGNYTNA
+4204 TIVASGNYTNA

-4330 EVKASQ
+4330 DVKASQ
-4336 PYVDADTD
+4336 PYVDADRD
-4344 KQNAYNTAVTSA
+4344 KQNAYNTAVTNA

-4368 NPSAVTQAANQVNT
+4368 DPSAVTQAANQVST

-4527 QRLST
+4527 QTLST

-4605 RNAENILNK
+4605 HNAENILNK

-4624 VEAAMNQVNTTKA
+4624 VEAAMNQVNATKA

-4665 QKDALK
+4665 QKEALK

-4720 PNKKDA
+4720 QNKKDA

-4735 GIIDQTTNP
+4735 GIIDQTTSP

-4768 ENLEAAKQQATQS
+4768 ENLEAAKQQASQS

-4794 AVTNQINGA
+4794 TVTDQINGA

-4868 GGNATQTEVEQAIQQ
+4868 GGNATQAEVEQAIKQ
-4883 VNATKQALNGN
+4883 VNAAKQALNGN

-4990 SGTPDVVVTPSEITA
+4990 SATPDVVVTPSEITA

-5029 VQQAI
+5029 VQHAI
-5034 DQLPNLNQAQRDEYN
+5034 DQLPNLNQAQRDEYS

-5071 NDAMTQLKQ
+5071 NDAMTQLKQGIANKAQIKGSENYHDADTDKQTAYDNAVTKAEELLKQTTNPTMDPNTIQQALTKVNDTNQALNGNQKLADAKQDAKTTLGTLDHLNDAQKQALTTQVEQAPDIATVNNVKQNAQNLNNAMTNLNNALQDKTETLNSINFTDADQAKKDAYTNAVSHAEGILSKANGSNASQTEVEQAMQRVNEAKQALNGNDNVQRAKDAAKQVITNANDLNQAQKDALKQQVDAAQTVANVNTIKQTAQDLNQAMTQLKQ

-5239 QIANGTPTPVLAPDT
+5239 QIANGIPTPVLTPDT

-5269 NGDEKLAQAKQDA
+5269 NGDEKLAQAKQEA

-5323 NTAMGNLKQGI
+5323 NTAMSNLKQGI

-5349 DVDKQ
+5349 DADKQ

-5377 PDDITRALTQV
+5377 PDEITRALTQV
-5388 TDAKNSLNGEAK
+5388 TDAKNGLNGEAK

-5457 QAINDKDQILADGNY
+5457 QAINDKAQTLADGNY

-5609 NKAVTAANNIINQ
+5609 NQAVTAANNIINQ

-5882 AINQAAATVNTT
+5882 AINQAATTVNTT

-5984 AYDEAVQ
+5984 SYDEAVQ

-6055 ENQINNATTRDKV
+6055 ENQINNAT
-6068 AEIIAQAQ
+6068 
-6076 ALNEAMKALKESIKD
+6076 
-6091 QPQTEA
+6091 
-6097 SSKFINEDQ
+6097 
-6106 AQKDAYTQAVQ
+6106 
-6117 HAKDLINKTTDPTLA
+6117 
-6132 KSIIDQATQAVTDA
+6132 
-6146 KNNLHGDQKLAQDKQ
+6146 
-6161 RATETLNNLS
+6161 
-6171 NLNTPQRQALE
+6171 
-6182 NQINNAATRGEV
+6182 TRGEV

-6316 RDEVAQKLAEA
+6316 RGEVAQKLAEA

-6493 LQAAQSITDPTN
+6493 LQAAESITDPTN
-6505 GSNANKDAVEQ
+6505 GSNANKDAVDQ
-6516 ALTKLQEKEN
+6516 VLTKLQEKEN

-6714 ITGNEGRTKG
+6714 ITDNEGRTKG

-6741 AVDKAKQALDK
+6741 TVDKAKQALDK
-6752 STGQNLTAEQVIKLN
+6752 STGQNLTAKQVIKLN
-6767 DAITAAKKALNGEER
+6767 DAVTAAKKALNGEER

-7012 DINGAIQT
+7012 DINGAIQA

-7120 KDVDKQVQSLID
+7120 KDVDKQVQALID

-7200 DKQVQALIDEIDQ
+7200 DKQ
-7213 NPNLTDKEKQALKD
+7213 
-7227 RINQILQQGHNGINN
+7227 
-7242 AMTKEEIEQ
+7242 
-7251 AKAQLAQALQD
+7251 
-7262 IKDLVKAKEN
+7262 
-7272 AKQDIDKRVQALI
+7272 VQALI

-7523 ENAAQQKIDEINNSV
+7523 ENAAQQKINEINNSV

-7559 IDYINNAPDVHSVE
+7559 IDHVNNAPDVHSVE
-7573 EIQQQEQAHIEQFYP
+7573 EIQQQEQAHIEQFNP

-7701 GTTDEKQ
+7701 GTADEKQ

-7745 SAVQIVISDRAKQSS
+7745 SAVQIVTSDRAKQSS

-7790 KIDEDDD
+7790 KLDEDDD

-7881 DVTVEEKDTLNNGES
+7881 DVTVEEKDSLNNGES

-7927 EKVLQDN
+7927 EKVLKDN
-7934 EHSPILIAKRRKD
+7934 EHSPLLFAKRRKD
-7947 KEVDVETTTSIESN
+7947 KEEDVETTTSIESKD
-7961 EDDAPLLLAKKKNQ
+7961 EDVPLLLAKKKNQ

-7980 KGKKS
+7980 KDKKS
-7985 ASKNLLK
+7985 ASKNTSK
-7992 S
+7992 KVAAKKKKKKAKKNKK

>member
-1 MGNGAEHSKT
+1 MNYRDKIQKFSIRKYTVGTFSTVIATLVFLGFNTSQAHAAETNQPASVVKQKQQSNNEQTENRESQAQNSQNSQNGQSLSATHENEQPNISQANLVDQKVAQSTTTNDEQPASQNVNTKKDSATAATTQPDKEEIKHKQNESQSANKNGNDSRAAHVENHEANVVTASDSTDNGNVQHDRNELQAFFDANYHDYRFIDRENADSGTFNYVKGIFDKINTLLGSNDPINNKDLQLAYKELEQAVALIRTMPQRQQTSRRSSRIQTRSIESRAAEPRSVSSYQNADSSYYVENANDGSGYPVGTYINASNKGAPYYLPTAPWNTLKASAAKEIVLMTAKQTGVGYQWVIKFNKGHAPHDNMIFWFALPSDQVPVGRTDFVTVNADGTNVQWSNGAGAGAYKPLPEMWPYGVNDSRSRDFKIRNRSGQVIYDWADVHVNTLRDLARAGDYFSEANAPAATKALGEQTFKYINGERPTESPGASKVYTFIGAGDASYTISFRTQGPTTNKLYYAAGGRALEYNQLFMYSQLYVESTQDYQQRLNGFRQVINRTYRIGTTKRVEVSQGNVQTKKVLESTNLNIDDFVDDPLSYVKTPSNKVLGFYPSNANTNGFRPGGTNPLNEYQLSQLFTDDKLQQAARTGTPIRLMIGFDYPDGHGNSETLVPVNLTVLPEIQHNIKFFKNDDTQNIADKPFSKQAGHPVFYVYAGNQGNASVNLGGSVTSIQPLRINLTSNENFTDKDWQITGIPRTLHIENSTNRPNNARERNIELVGNLLPGDYFGTIRFGRKEQLFEIRVKPHTPRITTTAEELRGTALQKVPVTISGIPLDPSALVYLVTPTSQTTSGGSEADQIPSGYTKLATGTPDGVHTTITIRPQDYVVFIPPVGKEVRAVVFYNNVVASNMSNAVTILPDDIPPTINNPVGINAKYYRGDEVNFTMGVSDRHTGIKNTTITTLPNGWTSNLTKADKNNGSLSITGRVSMNQAFNSDITFKVSATDNANNTTNDSQSKHVSIHVGKISEDAHPIVLGNTEKVVVVNPTAVSNDEKQSIITAFMNKNQNIRGYLASTNPVTVDNNGNVTLHYRDGSSTTLDATNVMTYEPVVKPEYQTANAAKTATVTIAKGQSFSIGDIKQYFTLSNGQAIPSGTFTNITSDRTIPTAQEVSQMNAGTQLYHLVASNAYHKDTEDFYISLKIVDVKQPEGDQRVYRTSTYDLTTDEISKVKQAFINANRDVITLAEGDISVTNTPNGANVSTITVNINKGRLTKSFASNLANMNFLRWVNFPQDYTVTWTNAKIANRPTDGGLSWSDDHKSLIYRYDATLGTQITTNDILTMLKATTTVPGLRNNITGNEKAQAEVGGRPNYRTTGYSQANASSDGQRQYTLNGQVIQILDIINPSNGYGGQPVTNSNTRANHSNATVVNVNEPAANGAGAFTIDHVVKSNSTHNASDAVYKAQLYLTPYGPKQYVEHLNQNTGNTTDAINIYFVPSDLVNPTISVGNYTNHQVFSGETFTNTITANDNFGVQSVTVPTTSQITGTVDNNHQHVSATAPNVTSATTKTINLLATDTSGNTATTSFNVTVKPLRDKYRVGTSSTAANPVRIANISNNATVSQADQTAIINSLTFTSNAPNRNYATASANEITSKTVSNVSRTGNDANVTVTVTYQDGTTSTVTVPVKHVIPEIVAHSHYTVQGQDFPAGNGSSAADYFKLSNGSAIPDATITWVSGQAPNKDNTRIGEDINVTANILIDGETTPITKTATYKVVRTVPKHVFETARGVLYPGVSDMYDAKQCVKPVNNSWSTNAQHMNFQFVGTYGPNKDVVGISTRLIRVTYDNRQTEDLTILSKVKPDPPRIDANSVTYKAGLTNQEIKVNNVLNNSSVKLFKADNTPLNVTNITHGSGFSSVVTVSDALPNGGIKAKSSISMNNVTYTTQNDQGQVVTVTRNESVDSNDSATVTVTPQLQATTEGAVFIKGGDGFDFGHVERFIQNPPHGATVAWHDSPDTWKNTVGNTHKTAVVTLPSGQGTRNVEVPVKVYPVANAKAPSRDVKGQNLTNGTDAMNYITFDPNTNTNGITAAWANRPQPNNQQAGVQHLNVDVTYPGISAAKRVPVTVNVYQFEFPQTTYTTTVGGTLASGTQASGYAHMQNANGLPTDGFTYKWNNAATGTNDANWAAMNKPNAAKVVNAKYDVIYNGHTFATSLPAKFVVKDVQPAKPTVTESAAGAITITPGAIQTVNTHAGNVTTYADKLVIKRNGNVVTTFTRRNNTSPWVKEASAATVAGIAGTNNGITVAAGTFNPADTIQVVATQGSGETISDEQRSDDFTVVAPQPNHANTKIWQNGHIDITPNNPSGHLINPTQEMDIAYTEKMGNGAEHSKT

-45 TIKPNSSITITPKAG
+45 TIKPNSAITITPKAG
-60 TGHSVSSNPSTLTA
+60 TGHSASNNPSTLTA
-74 PAAHT
+74 PATHT

-169 TEGKKP
+169 TDGKKP

-181 NNAMHNAQQQINTAK
+181 NNAIHNAQQQINTAK

-254 NQVPSTAGMTQQSI
+254 NQVPSTTDMTQQSI
-268 DNYNAK
+268 DNYNTK

-312 LNQAKHDLTADT
+312 LNQAKQNLTADT

-351 NNSIRALQ
+351 NNSMHALQ
-359 SDLTSA
+359 AELTSA
-365 KNSAN
+365 KNNAN
-370 AIIQKPIRTVQEVQ
+370 TVIHKPIRSVQEVQ

-390 NRVNERLTQAIN
+390 NRVNDKITQAIN

-487 AGLTPDLAPLQTAK
+487 AGLTPDLAPLQSAK

-512 STTGMTSTSVATF
+512 STTGMTSASVATF

-560 AAKTALDQA
+560 ATKSALDQA

-594 TSTTGMTQDSINA
+594 TSTTGMTQDSVNA

-630 TVEQIN
+630 TVDQIN

-673 INQPTDTTGMTTAS
+673 INQSTDTTGMTTAS

-743 QPALTT
+743 QPALNT

-771 QNHAALETIKSNI
+771 PNHAALETIKSNI
-784 TALNTAMTK
+784 TALNNAMTK
-793 LKDSV
+793 LKESV

-812 ATPANKQAY
+812 ATTANKQAY

-829 GVIGETTNP
+829 GVIGETNNP
-838 TMDVNTVNQKAA
+838 TMDVNTVNQKAV

-891 QQVNSAQNVQ
+891 QQVNNAQNVQ
-901 AVNDIKQTTH
+901 AVNDIKQTTQ

-952 HANDIINGNAQHPVI
+952 HANEIINGNVQHPVI

-991 LNAAKQEANTALGH
+991 LNTAKQEANTALGQ

-1018 SQINGAHQIDAVNTI
+1018 SQINGAHQIETVNAI

-1044 GNLRQAVADK
+1044 GNLKHAVADK
-1054 DQVKRTEDYADA
+1054 EQVKRTEDYADA
-1066 DTAKQNAYNSAVS
+1066 DTAKQNAYNSAIS

-1084 INQTTNPTMS
+1084 INQSTNPTMS
-1094 VDDVNRATSAVTSNK
+1094 VDDVNRATSAVTTNK

-1174 GAINDEQTTLNSQNY
+1174 GAINDEQTTLNNQNY

-1224 TEAMNQLNSAK
+1224 AEAMNQVNSAK

-1280 GVHTVQSNANT
+1280 GVHTVQSKANT

-1370 AAAKQNAKTYLNT
+1370 ATAKQNAKTYLNS

-1470 TAQNAVEAALQRVNN
+1470 TAQNAVEAALQRVNT
-1485 AKDALNGD
+1485 AKNALNGD

-1576 AYNQAVSAAE
+1576 AYNQAVSNAE

-1597 AKTAVEQALNNVNN
+1597 AKTAVEQALNNVNS

-1645 ALKTQ
+1645 ALKAQ

-1707 VTNAEH
+1707 VTNAEN

-1787 TVQTNGQALNN
+1787 TVQTNGQSLNN

-1820 DASSNNQSTYNSAVS
+1820 DASPNNQSTYNSAVS

-1840 INQTNNPTMDTS
+1840 INQTNNPTMDAS

-1880 AKQNLNTLSHL
+1880 AKQNINTLSHL

-1896 SAISTQIDRAGHVSE
+1896 SAISSQIDRAGHVSE

-1937 TVKQSVKF
+1937 TVKQGVNF

-1954 AYTNAVSRAEAIL
+1954 AYTNAVSRAETIL
-1967 NKTQGANTSKQDV
+1967 NKMQGANTSKQDV
-1980 EAAIQNVS
+1980 EAAIQNVT

-1995 GDQNVTNAKNAAKN
+1995 GDQNVTNAKNTAKHS
-2009 ALNNL
+2009 LNNL

-2050 AMANLQNGINDKTN
+2050 AMANLQNGINDKAN

-2102 KTAVENALSQVANA
+2102 KAAVENALSQVTNA

-2149 KLKQQVQ
+2149 KLKQQAQ

-2183 SIQDNTAT
+2183 SIQGNTAT
-2191 KNGQNYLDAT
+2191 KNG
-2201 GSNKTNYN
+2201 
-2209 NAVDSANGVIN
+2209 
-2220 ATSNPNM
+2220 
-2227 DANAINQIATQ
+2227 
-2238 VTSTKNAL
+2238 
-2246 DGTHNL
+2246 
-2252 TQAKQTATNAIDGAT
+2252 
-2267 NLNKAQKDAL
+2267 
-2277 KAQVTSAQRVANVTS
+2277 
-2292 IQQTANELNTAMGQL
+2292 
-2307 QHGIDD
+2307 
-2313 ENATKQTQKYRD
+2313 
-2325 AEQSKKTA
+2325 
-2333 YDQAV
+2333 
-2338 AAAKA
+2338 
-2343 ILNKQTGSNSDKAAV
+2343 
-2358 DRALQQVT
+2358 
-2366 STKDALNG
+2366 
-2374 DAKLAEAKAAAKQNL
+2374 
-2389 GTLNHIT
+2389 
-2396 NAQRTDLEGQ
+2396 
-2406 INQATTVDGVN
+2406 
-2417 TVKTNA
+2417 
-2423 NTLDGA
+2423 
-2429 MNSLQGSIND
+2429 
-2439 KDATLRNQ
+2439 
-2447 NYLDADESKRNAYTQ
+2447 
-2462 AVTAAEGILNK
+2462 
-2473 QTGGNTSKAD
+2473 
-2483 VDNALNAVTR
+2483 
-2493 AKAALN
+2493 
-2499 GAENL
+2499 
-2504 RNAKTSATNTING
+2504 
-2517 LPNLTQ
+2517 
-2523 LQKDNLKHQVEQAQ
+2523 
-2537 NVAGVNGVKDK
+2537 
-2548 GNTLNTAMGALRTS
+2548 
-2562 IQNDNTTKTSQNYLD
+2562 QNYLD

-2623 LNGVQNL
+2623 LNGAQNL
-2630 AQAKTNATN
+2630 AQAKTNVTN

-2716 TNAENIING
+2716 TNAENIISG

-2748 ALNGDNNLRVAKENA
+2748 ALNGDNNLRVAKEHA

-2787 ATTLEGVQTVKN
+2787 ATTLDGVQTVKN

-2872 EHALNGAQNLAQ
+2872 EQALNGAQNLAQ

-2902 QKDALTRSIDGATTV
+2902 QKDALTRSIDGSTTV

-2936 LQNGINDEAQTKQ
+2936 LQNGINDETQTKQ

-2958 IKKSAYDQAVN
+2958 SKKSAYDQAVN

-3004 DAKLNEAKAAAKQ
+3004 DAKLNEAKVAAKQ

-3026 NAQRTA
+3026 NSQRNA
-3032 LDNEITQATNVEG
+3032 LDNEITQATNVDG

-3075 SQNYQDADDAK
+3075 SQNYQDADEAK

-3112 DVERAMQAVTQANTA
+3112 AVERAMQAVTQANTA

-3191 AIADKAETKASGNYV
+3191 ATADKADTKASGNYV

-3219 VTAAENIVS
+3219 VTAAESIVS

-3233 TLTPADVTNAAT
+3233 TLTPSDVTNAAT
-3245 QVTNAKTQLNGN
+3245 QVTNAKTQFNGN

-3300 VRDNAQTLNSAMKGL
+3300 VRDNAQTLNTAMKGL

-3330 YTDASP
+3330 YTDASQNKQTDY
-3336 NNRSEYDSAVTAAK
+3336 NNAVTAAK
-3350 AIIDQTTSPSMNA
+3350 AIIGQTTSPTMNA

-3375 KQQALNGQENL
+3375 KHQALNGQENL

-3399 LSDLTDAQKDA
+3399 LSDLTNAQKDA
-3410 VKRQIEG
+3410 AKRQIER

-3489 DNVESA
+3489 DGVETA

-3507 GNQNVANAKSTAKN
+3507 GNQNVANAKTTAKN

-3643 TAKQQLATMSHL
+3643 TAKQQLATRSHL
-3655 TNAQKANLTE
+3655 TNAQKANLTS

-3715 LQNAYNRAVSD
+3715 LQNAYNHAVSD

-3767 KQTAKTDIGRLTDL
+3767 KQSAKTDIGHLSDL
-3781 NNAQRTAAN
+3781 NNAQQTSAT
-3790 AEVDQAPNLAAV
+3790 AEVDNAPNLAAV
-3802 TAAKNKATSLNTAM
+3802 TSAKNKATSLNTAM

-3882 LNGDNKVAQAKETAK
+3882 LNGDNKVAQAKESAK

-3921 TTVADVTAAQN
+3921 TTVAGVTAAQN

-3974 VTNAQGILDKANG
+3974 VTNAQGILDKAHG
-3987 QNMTKA
+3987 QNMTKT

-4043 IEGATTVNGVNSVKT
+4043 IEGATTVNGVNGVKT

-4074 ANKDQTKASEN
+4074 ANRDQTKASEN

-4092 KKTAFDNAIIQAESY
+4092 KKTAFDNAITQAESY

-4121 EQAIQSVTSTEN
+4121 EQAIQSVTTAKN

-4155 THLNTPQKTALK
+4155 THLNTAQKTALK

-4264 TNLATA
+4264 SNLATA

-4275 DALRQMTH
+4275 EALRQMTH

-4297 SATQVTGVQSVKDNA
+4297 NATLVTGVQSVKDNA

-4368 NPSAVTQAANQVNT
+4368 DPSAVTQAANQVNT

-4527 QRLST
+4527 QTLST

-4565 ELNTAMGNLKNSLN
+4565 ELNTAMGNLKDSLN

-4714 NYTDAS
+4714 T
-4720 PNKKDA
+4720 K
-4726 YNNAVTTAQ
+4726 
-4735 GIIDQTTNP
+4735 II
-4744 TLDPTVINQAAGQ
+4744 LMLVR
-4757 VSTTKNALNGN
+4757 
-4768 ENLEAAKQQATQS
+4768 
-4781 LGSLDNLNNAQKQ
+4781 
-4794 AVTNQINGA
+4794 
-4803 HTVDE
+4803 
-4808 ANQIKQNAQNL
+4808 IKRMRTIMLSQL
-4819 NTAMGNLKQ
+4819 HKVL
-4828 AIADK
+4828 
-4833 DATKATVN
+4833 
-4841 FTDADQAKQQAYNT
+4841 
-4855 AVTNAENIISKAN
+4855 
-4868 GGNATQTEVEQAIQQ
+4868 
-4883 VNATKQALNGN
+4883 
-4894 ANVQHAKDEAT
+4894 
-4905 ALINSSNDLNQAQKD
+4905 LIKR
-4920 ALKQQVQNATTVA
+4920 QVQ
-4933 GVNNVKQTA
+4933 
-4942 QELNNAMTQL
+4942 L
-4952 KQGIAD
+4952 
-4958 KEQTKADGNFV
+4958 
-4969 NADPDKQNAYNQAV
+4969 
-4983 AKAEALI
+4983 
-4990 SGTPDVVVTPSEITA
+4990 
-5005 ALNKVTQAKND
+5005 
-5016 LNGNTNLATAKQN
+5016 
-5029 VQQAI
+5029 
-5034 DQLPNLNQAQRDEYN
+5034 
-5049 KQITQAT
+5049 
-5056 LVPNVNAIQQAATTL
+5056 
-5071 NDAMTQLKQ
+5071 
-5080 GIADKDQTKA
+5080 
-5090 NGNFVNADTDKQNA
+5090 
-5104 YNNAVAHAE
+5104 
-5113 QIISGTPNANVDPQ
+5113 
-5127 QVAQALQQ
+5127 
-5135 VNQAKGDLNGN
+5135 
-5146 HNLQVAK
+5146 
-5153 DNANTA
+5153 
-5159 IDQLPNLNQ
+5159 
-5168 PQKTAL
+5168 
-5174 KDQVSHAE
+5174 
-5182 LVTGVNAIK
+5182 
-5191 QNADALNNA
+5191 
-5200 MGTLKQQIQANSQV
+5200 
-5214 PQSVDFTQAD
+5214 
-5224 QDKQQAYNNAANQAQ
+5224 
-5239 QIANGTPTPVLAPDT
+5239 
-5254 VTQAVT
+5254 
-5260 TMNQAKDAL
+5260 
-5269 NGDEKLAQAKQDA
+5269 
-5282 LANLDTLRDLNQ
+5282 
-5294 PQRDALRNQINQAQ
+5294 
-5308 ALATVEQTKQNAQNV
+5308 
-5323 NTAMGNLKQGI
+5323 
-5334 ANKDTVKASENYHDA
+5334 
-5349 DVDKQ
+5349 
-5354 TAYTN
+5354 
-5359 AVSQAE
+5359 
-5365 GIINQTTNPTLN
+5365 
-5377 PDDITRALTQV
+5377 
-5388 TDAKNSLNGEAK
+5388 
-5400 LATEKQNA
+5400 
-5408 KDAVSGMTHLNDA
+5408 
-5421 QKQALKGQIDQSPEI
+5421 
-5436 ATVNQVKQTAT
+5436 
-5447 SLDQAMDQLS
+5447 
-5457 QAINDKDQILADGNY
+5457 
-5472 LNADPDKQNAYKQAV
+5472 
-5487 AKAEALLNKQSGT
+5487 
-5500 NEVQAQVESITNE
+5500 
-5513 VNAAKQALNGN
+5513 
-5524 DNLANAKQQAKQQL
+5524 
-5538 ANLTHLN
+5538 
-5545 DAQKQS
+5545 
-5551 FESQITQAPLVTDV
+5551 
-5565 TTINQKAQ
+5565 
-5573 TLDHAMELLRNSVA
+5573 
-5587 DNQTTLASEDYHDA
+5587 
-5601 TAQRQNDY
+5601 
-5609 NKAVTAANNIINQ
+5609 
-5622 TTSPTMNPDDV
+5622 
-5633 NGATTQVNNTKVA
+5633 
-5646 LDGDENLAAAKQQA
+5646 
-5660 NNRLDQLDHLNNA
+5660 
-5673 QKQQLQSQIT
+5673 
-5683 QSSDIAAVNG
+5683 
-5693 HKQTAES
+5693 
-5700 LNTAMGNLINAIAD
+5700 
-5714 HQAVEQR
+5714 
-5721 GNFINA
+5721 
-5727 DTDKQTAYNT
+5727 
-5737 AVNEAAAMI
+5737 
-5746 NKQTGQNANQTEVE
+5746 
-5760 QAITKVQ
+5760 
-5767 TTLQALNGDH
+5767 
-5777 NLQVAKTNATQAID
+5777 
-5791 ALTSLN
+5791 
-5797 DPQKTALKDQ
+5797 
-5807 VTAATLVTA
+5807 
-5816 VHQIEQNAN
+5816 
-5825 TLNQAM
+5825 
-5831 HGLRQSIQDNAA
+5831 
-5843 TKANSKYINEDQPEQ
+5843 
-5858 QNYDQAVQ
+5858 
-5866 AANNIINEQT
+5866 
-5876 ATLDNN
+5876 
-5882 AINQAAATVNTT
+5882 
-5894 KAALHGDVKL
+5894 
-5904 QNDKDHAKQTVS
+5904 
-5916 QLAHLNNA
+5916 
-5924 QKHMEDT
+5924 
-5931 LIDSETTRTAVKQ
+5931 
-5944 DLTEAQALDQLM
+5944 
-5956 DALQQSIADKDATR
+5956 
-5970 ASSAYVN
+5970 
-5977 AEPNKKQ
+5977 
-5984 AYDEAVQ
+5984 
-5991 NAESIIAG
+5991 
-5999 LNNPTI
+5999 
-6005 NKGNVS
+6005 
-6011 SATQAVISSKNA
+6011 
-6023 LDGVERLAQDKQT
+6023 
-6036 AGNSLNHLDQL
+6036 
-6047 TPAQQQAL
+6047 
-6055 ENQINNATTRDKV
+6055 
-6068 AEIIAQAQ
+6068 
-6076 ALNEAMKALKESIKD
+6076 
-6091 QPQTEA
+6091 
-6097 SSKFINEDQ
+6097 
-6106 AQKDAYTQAVQ
+6106 
-6117 HAKDLINKTTDPTLA
+6117 
-6132 KSIIDQATQAVTDA
+6132 
-6146 KNNLHGDQKLAQDKQ
+6146 
-6161 RATETLNNLS
+6161 
-6171 NLNTPQRQALE
+6171 
-6182 NQINNAATRGEV
+6182 
-6194 AQKLTEA
+6194 
-6201 QALNQA
+6201 
-6207 MEALRNSIQDQ
+6207 
-6218 QQTEAGSKFINE
+6218 
-6230 DKPQKDAYQ
+6230 
-6239 AAVQNAK
+6239 
-6246 DLINQTN
+6246 
-6253 NPTLDK
+6253 
-6259 AQVEQ
+6259 
-6264 LTQAVNQAKD
+6264 
-6274 NLHGDQKL
+6274 
-6282 ADDKQHAV
+6282 
-6290 TDLNQLNGLNN
+6290 
-6301 PQRQALES
+6301 
-6309 QINNAAT
+6309 
-6316 RDEVAQKLAEA
+6316 
-6327 KALDQAMQALR
+6327 
-6338 NSIQDQQQ
+6338 
-6346 TESGSKFI
+6346 
-6354 NEDKPQKDAYQA
+6354 
-6366 AVQNAKD
+6366 
-6373 LINQTGN
+6373 
-6380 PTLDKSQVEQLTQAV
+6380 
-6395 TTAKDNLHG
+6395 
-6404 DQKLA
+6404 
-6409 RDQQQAVTTVN
+6409 
-6420 ALPNLNHAQQQA
+6420 
-6432 LTDAINA
+6432 
-6439 APTRTEV
+6439 
-6446 AQHVQTAT
+6446 
-6454 ELDHAME
+6454 
-6461 TLKNKVD
+6461 
-6468 QVNTD
+6468 
-6473 KAQPNYTEASTDK
+6473 
-6486 KEAVDQA
+6486 
-6493 LQAAQSITDPTN
+6493 
-6505 GSNANKDAVEQ
+6505 
-6516 ALTKLQEKEN
+6516 
-6526 ELNGNERVAE
+6526 
-6536 AKTQA
+6536 
-6541 KQTIDQLTH
+6541 
-6550 LNADQIATAKQN
+6550 
-6562 IDQATKLQ
+6562 
-6570 PIAELVDQATQLN
+6570 
-6583 QSMDQLQQAVNEH
+6583 
-6596 ANVEQTVDYTQADSD
+6596 
-6611 KQNAYK
+6611 
-6617 QAIADAENVLKQN
+6617 
-6630 ANKQQVDQALQNIL
+6630 
-6644 NAKQALNGDERVAL
+6644 
-6658 AKTNGKHDIDQLNA
+6658 
-6672 LNNAQQDG
+6672 
-6680 FKGRID
+6680 
-6686 QSNDLNQIQQIV
+6686 
-6698 DEAKA
+6698 
-6703 LNRAMDQLSQE
+6703 
-6714 ITGNEGRTKG
+6714 
-6724 STNYVNADTQ
+6724 
-6734 VKQVYDE
+6734 
-6741 AVDKAKQALDK
+6741 
-6752 STGQNLTAEQVIKLN
+6752 
-6767 DAITAAKKALNGEER
+6767 
-6782 LNNRK
+6782 
-6787 AEALQRLDQLTHLNN
+6787 
-6802 AQRQLA
+6802 
-6808 IQQINNAETLNKASR
+6808 
-6823 AINRATKLDNA
+6823 
-6834 MGAVQQYIDEQHL
+6834 
-6847 GVISSTNYINADD
+6847 
-6860 NLKANYDNA
+6860 
-6869 IANAAH
+6869 
-6875 ELDKV
+6875 
-6880 QGNAIAKAEAEQL
+6880 
-6893 KQNII
+6893 
-6898 DAQNALNGDQNLANA
+6898 
-6913 KDKANAFVNSL
+6913 
-6924 NGLNQQQQ
+6924 
-6932 DLAHKAINNAD
+6932 
-6943 TVSDVTDIVNNQID
+6943 
-6957 LNDAMETLK
+6957 
-6966 HLVDNE
+6966 
-6972 IPNAEQTVN
+6972 
-6981 YQNAD
+6981 
-6986 DNAKTNFDDAKRL
+6986 
-6999 ANTLLNSDNTNVN
+6999 
-7012 DINGAIQT
+7012 
-7020 VNDAIHNLNGDQRL
+7020 
-7034 QDAKDKAIQSINQA
+7034 
-7048 LANKLKEIEASNA
+7048 
-7061 TDQDKLIAK
+7061 
-7070 NKAEELANSIINN
+7070 
-7083 INKATSNQAVS
+7083 
-7094 QVQTAGNHAIEQV
+7094 
-7107 HANEIPKAKIDAN
+7107 
-7120 KDVDKQVQSLID
+7120 
-7132 EIDRNPNLTDKE
+7132 
-7144 KQALKDRINQ
+7144 
-7154 ILQQGHNGINNAMT
+7154 
-7168 KEEIEQA
+7168 
-7175 KAQLAQALQDIKDLV
+7175 
-7190 KAKEDAKQDV
+7190 
-7200 DKQVQALIDEIDQ
+7200 
-7213 NPNLTDKEKQALKD
+7213 
-7227 RINQILQQGHNGINN
+7227 
-7242 AMTKEEIEQ
+7242 
-7251 AKAQLAQALQD
+7251 
-7262 IKDLVKAKEN
+7262 
-7272 AKQDIDKRVQALI
+7272 
-7285 DEIDQNPNLTDKEKQ
+7285 
-7300 ALKDRINQ
+7300 
-7308 ILQQGHNDIN
+7308 
-7318 NALTKEEIEQA
+7318 
-7329 KAQLAQALQDIKDLV
+7329 
-7344 KAKEDAKNAIKALAN
+7344 
-7359 AKRDQINSNPDL
+7359 
-7371 TPEQKAKALK
+7371 
-7381 EIDEAE
+7381 
-7387 KRALQNV
+7387 
-7394 ENAQTIDQLN
+7394 
-7404 RGLNL
+7404 
-7409 GLDDIRN
+7409 
-7416 THVWEV
+7416 
-7422 DEQPAVN
+7422 
-7429 EIFEATPEQILVNG
+7429 
-7443 ELIVHRDDI
+7443 
-7452 ITEQDI
+7452 
-7458 LAHINLIDQLSAE
+7458 
-7471 VIDTPS
+7471 
-7477 TATISD
+7477 
-7483 SLTAKVEVTLLDG
+7483 
-7496 SKVIVNVPVK
+7496 
-7506 VVEKELSVVK
+7506 
-7516 QQAIESI
+7516 
-7523 ENAAQQKIDEINNSV
+7523 
-7538 TLTLEQK
+7538 
-7545 EAAIAEVNKLKQQA
+7545 
-7559 IDYINNAPDVHSVE
+7559 
-7573 EIQQQEQAHIEQFYP
+7573 
-7588 EQFTIEQAKSNAI
+7588 
-7601 KSIED
+7601 
-7606 AIQHMIDEIKART
+7606 
-7619 DLTDK
+7619 
-7624 EKQEAIA
+7624 
-7631 KLNQLKEQAIQ
+7631 
-7642 AIQRAQSIDEISEQL
+7642 
-7657 EQFKAQMK
+7657 
-7665 AANPTAKE
+7665 
-7673 LAKRKQEAISRIK
+7673 
-7686 DFSNEKINSIRNSEI
+7686 
-7701 GTTDEKQ
+7701 
-7708 AAMNQI
+7708 
-7714 NEIVL
+7714 
-7719 ETIRDINNAHT
+7719 
-7730 LQQVE
+7730 
-7735 AALNNGIARI
+7735 
-7745 SAVQIVISDRAKQSS
+7745 
-7760 STGNESNSHLT
+7760 
-7771 IGYGT
+7771 
-7776 ANHPFNSSTIGHKK
+7776 
-7790 KIDEDDD
+7790 
-7797 IDPLHMR
+7797 
-7804 HFSNNFGN
+7804 
-7812 VIKNAIGVVGIS
+7812 
-7824 GLLASF
+7824 
-7830 WFFIAKRRR
+7830 
-7839 KEDEEEE
+7839 
-7846 LEIRDNNKDSIKETL
+7846 
-7861 DDTKHLPLLF
+7861 
-7871 AKRRRKEDEE
+7871 
-7881 DVTVEEKDTLNNGES
+7881 
-7896 LDKVKHTPFF
+7896 
-7906 LPKRRRKEDEED
+7906 
-7918 VEVTNENTD
+7918 
-7927 EKVLQDN
+7927 
-7934 EHSPILIAKRRKD
+7934 
-7947 KEVDVETTTSIESN
+7947 
-7961 EDDAPLLLAKKKNQ
+7961 
-7975 KDNQS
+7975 
-7980 KGKKS
+7980 
-7985 ASKNLLK
+7985 
-7992 S
+7992 

>member
-1 MGNGAEHSKT
+1 MLRLKQLS
-11 INVVRGQNNQWT
+11 
-23 IANKPDYVTLDA
+23 L
-35 QTGKV
+35 
-40 TFNAN
+40 TF
-45 TIKPNSSITITPKAG
+45 
-60 TGHSVSSNPSTLTA
+60 
-74 PAAHT
+74 
-79 VNTTEIVKDYGSN
+79 
-92 VTAAEINNAVQ
+92 
-103 VANKRT
+103 
-109 ATIKN
+109 
-114 GTAMPTNLAGG
+114 
-125 STTTIPVTVT
+125 
-135 YNDGSTEEVQESIFT
+135 
-150 KADKRELITAKNH
+150 
-163 LDDPVS
+163 
-169 TEGKKP
+169 
-175 GTITQY
+175 
-181 NNAMHNAQQQINTAK
+181 
-196 TEAQQVINNERAT
+196 
-209 PQQVSDALTKV
+209 
-220 RAAQT
+220 
-225 KIDQAKAL
+225 
-233 LQNKEDNSQLVTSK
+233 
-247 NNLQSSV
+247 
-254 NQVPSTAGMTQQSI
+254 
-268 DNYNAK
+268 
-274 KREAE
+274 
-279 TEITAAQRVIDNGD
+279 
-293 ATAQQISDE
+293 
-302 KHRVDNALTA
+302 TA
-312 LNQAKHDLTADT
+312 LN
-324 HALEQAVQQLNRTG
+324 N
-338 TTTGKKPASITAY
+338 
-351 NNSIRALQ
+351 
-359 SDLTSA
+359 
-365 KNSAN
+365 
-370 AIIQKPIRTVQEVQ
+370 
-384 SALTNV
+384 
-390 NRVNERLTQAIN
+390 
-402 QLVPLADNSA
+402 
-412 LRTAKTKLDEEINKS
+412 
-427 VTTDGMTQSSIQAYE
+427 
-442 NAKRAGQ
+442 
-449 TESTN
+449 
-454 AQNVINNGD
+454 
-463 ATDQQ
+463 
-468 IAAEK
+468 
-473 TKVEEKYNSLKQAI
+473 
-487 AGLTPDLAPLQTAK
+487 
-501 TQLQNDIDQPT
+501 
-512 STTGMTSTSVATF
+512 
-525 NEKLSAARTK
+525 
-535 IQEIDRVLASHPDV
+535 
-549 ATIRQNVTAAN
+549 
-560 AAKTALDQA
+560 
-569 RNGLTVDKAPLEN
+569 
-582 AKNQLQHSIDTQ
+582 
-594 TSTTGMTQDSINA
+594 
-607 YNAKLTA
+607 
-614 ARNKI
+614 
-619 QQINQVLAGSP
+619 
-630 TVEQIN
+630 
-636 TNTSAANQAKSD
+636 
-648 LDHARQALTPDK
+648 
-660 APLQNAKTQLEQS
+660 
-673 INQPTDTTGMTTAS
+673 
-687 LNAYNQK
+687 
-694 LQAARQKL
+694 
-702 TEINQ
+702 
-707 VLNGNPTV
+707 
-715 QNINDKVTEANQAK
+715 
-729 DQLNTARQ
+729 
-737 GLTLDR
+737 
-743 QPALTT
+743 
-749 LHGASNLNQA
+749 
-759 QQNNFTQQINAA
+759 
-771 QNHAALETIKSNI
+771 
-784 TALNTAMTK
+784 AMTK
-793 LKDSV
+793 LKESV

-829 GVIGETTNP
+829 GVIGETNNP

-891 QQVNSAQNVQ
+891 QQVNNTQNVQ
-901 AVNDIKQTTH
+901 AVNDIKQTTQ

-991 LNAAKQEANTALGH
+991 LNTAKQEANTALGQ

-1018 SQINGAHQIDAVNTI
+1018 SQINGAHQIETVNAI

-1044 GNLRQAVADK
+1044 GNLKHAVADK

-1084 INQTTNPTMS
+1084 INQTANSTMS
-1094 VDDVNRATSAVTSNK
+1094 VDDVNRATSAVTTNK

-1224 TEAMNQLNSAK
+1224 TEAMNQVNSAK
-1235 NNLDGTRL
+1235 TNLDGTRL

-1350 TQKAE
+1350 TQKAN

-1383 LTSITDAQKNNL
+1383 LTSITDAQMNNL

-1417 LDQAMASL
+1417 LDQAMANL
-1425 QSGINNESQVKSS
+1425 QNGINNESQVKSF

-1456 TAAKAILNKSTGPN
+1456 TAAKAILNKQHGPN
-1470 TAQNAVEAALQRVNN
+1470 TAQNDVEAALQRVNT
-1485 AKDALNGD
+1485 AKNALNGD

-1528 TNLAGVESVKQSA
+1528 TNLAGVETVKQSA

-1597 AKTAVEQALNNVNN
+1597 AKTAVEQALNNLNT

-1645 ALKTQ
+1645 ALKAQ

-1682 DKTNTLASSKY
+1682 DKTNMLASSKY

-1763 QLNTPQKAKLKEQV
+1763 QLNTPQKAKLNEQV

-1787 TVQTNGQALNN
+1787 TVQTNGQSLNN
-1798 AMKGLRDSIANET
+1798 AMKGLRDIIANET

-1820 DASSNNQSTYNSAVS
+1820 DASPNNQSTYNNAVS

-1840 INQTNNPTMDTS
+1840 INQTNNPTMDAS
-1852 AITQATTQVNNA
+1852 AITQAATQVNNA

-1896 SAISTQIDRAGHVSE
+1896 SAISSQIDRAGHVSE

-1937 TVKQSVKF
+1937 TVKQGANF
-1945 TDADKAKRD
+1945 TDADKAKCD
-1954 AYTNAVSRAEAIL
+1954 AYTNAVSRAETIL
-1967 NKTQGANTSKQDV
+1967 NKTQGENTSKQDV
-1980 EAAIQNVS
+1980 EAAIQNVT

-1995 GDQNVTNAKNAAKN
+1995 GDQNVTNAKNTAKH

-2024 LTTKIDQATTVAGVE
+2024 VTTKIDQATTVAGVE

-2050 AMANLQNGINDKTN
+2050 AMANLQNGINDKAN

-2102 KTAVENALSQVANA
+2102 KAAVENALSQVTNA

-2142 LTTAQKD
+2142 LITAQKD

-2201 GSNKTNYN
+2201 ESNKTNYN
-2209 NAVDSANGVIN
+2209 NAVDSANSVIN
-2220 ATSNPNM
+2220 ATS
-2227 DANAINQIATQ
+2227 
-2238 VTSTKNAL
+2238 
-2246 DGTHNL
+2246 
-2252 TQAKQTATNAIDGAT
+2252 
-2267 NLNKAQKDAL
+2267 
-2277 KAQVTSAQRVANVTS
+2277 
-2292 IQQTANELNTAMGQL
+2292 
-2307 QHGIDD
+2307 
-2313 ENATKQTQKYRD
+2313 
-2325 AEQSKKTA
+2325 
-2333 YDQAV
+2333 
-2338 AAAKA
+2338 
-2343 ILNKQTGSNSDKAAV
+2343 
-2358 DRALQQVT
+2358 
-2366 STKDALNG
+2366 
-2374 DAKLAEAKAAAKQNL
+2374 
-2389 GTLNHIT
+2389 
-2396 NAQRTDLEGQ
+2396 
-2406 INQATTVDGVN
+2406 
-2417 TVKTNA
+2417 
-2423 NTLDGA
+2423 
-2429 MNSLQGSIND
+2429 
-2439 KDATLRNQ
+2439 
-2447 NYLDADESKRNAYTQ
+2447 
-2462 AVTAAEGILNK
+2462 
-2473 QTGGNTSKAD
+2473 
-2483 VDNALNAVTR
+2483 
-2493 AKAALN
+2493 
-2499 GAENL
+2499 
-2504 RNAKTSATNTING
+2504 
-2517 LPNLTQ
+2517 
-2523 LQKDNLKHQVEQAQ
+2523 
-2537 NVAGVNGVKDK
+2537 
-2548 GNTLNTAMGALRTS
+2548 
-2562 IQNDNTTKTSQNYLD
+2562 
-2577 ASDSNKNNYN
+2577 
-2587 TAVNNANGVINA
+2587 
-2599 TNNPNMDANA
+2599 NPNMDANA
-2609 INGMANQVNTTKAA
+2609 INGMANQVNTTKA
-2623 LNGVQNL
+2623 
-2630 AQAKTNATN
+2630 
-2639 TINNAHDLNQKQK
+2639 
-2652 DALKTQVN
+2652 
-2660 NAQRV
+2660 
-2665 SDANNVQHTAT
+2665 
-2676 ELNGAMTALKAA
+2676 
-2688 IADKERTK
+2688 
-2696 ASGNY
+2696 
-2701 VNADQEKRQ
+2701 
-2710 AYDSKV
+2710 
-2716 TNAENIING
+2716 
-2725 TPNATLTVNDVN
+2725 
-2737 SATSQVNAAKT
+2737 
-2748 ALNGDNNLRVAKENA
+2748 
-2763 NNTIDGLAQL
+2763 
-2773 NNAQKAKLKEQVQS
+2773 
-2787 ATTLEGVQTVKN
+2787 
-2799 SSQTLNT
+2799 
-2806 AMKGLRDSI
+2806 
-2815 ANEATIKAGQNYTD
+2815 
-2829 ASPTNRNEYDSA
+2829 
-2841 VTAAKAIINQTS
+2841 
-2853 NPTMEPNTITQATS
+2853 
-2867 QVTTK
+2867 
-2872 EHALNGAQNLAQ
+2872 ALNGAQNLAQ

-2936 LQNGINDEAQTKQ
+2936 LQNGINDETQTKQ

-2958 IKKSAYDQAVN
+2958 SKKSAYDQAVN

-3050 AKAQQLDGAMG
+3050 VKAQQLDGAMG

-3075 SQNYQDADDAK
+3075 SQNYQDAADAK

-3097 ATILNKTAGGNTPKA
+3097 ATILNKTVGGNTPKA

-3191 AIADKAETKASGNYV
+3191 AIADKADTKASGNYV

-3233 TLTPADVTNAAT
+3233 TLTPSDVTNAAT

-3274 TSLNGPQKA
+3274 TPLNGPQKA

-3288 VGQATTLPNVQT
+3288 VGQATTLPNVQN
-3300 VRDNAQTLNSAMKGL
+3300 VRDNAQTLNTAMKGL

-3330 YTDASP
+3330 YTDASQNKQTDY
-3336 NNRSEYDSAVTAAK
+3336 NNAVTAAK
-3350 AIIDQTTSPSMNA
+3350 AIIGQTTSPTMNA

-3399 LSDLTDAQKDA
+3399 LSDLTNAQKDA
-3410 VKRQIEG
+3410 AKRQIEG
-3417 ATHVNEVT
+3417 ATYVNEVT

-3489 DNVESA
+3489 DGVETA

-3507 GNQNVANAKSTAKN
+3507 GNQNVANAKTTAKN

-3532 QKEAL
+3532 QKEAF
-3537 KTQIEGAS
+3537 KTQIEGAT

-3568 SGINDEAATK
+3568 NGINDEAATK

-3604 LDKTAGSNDNKAA
+3604 LDKTAGTNDNKAA

-3643 TAKQQLATMSHL
+3643 TAKQQSATMSHL
-3655 TNAQKANLTE
+3655 TDAQKENLTE

-3677 GIQANAGTLD
+3677 DIQANAGTLN
-3687 QAMNQLRQSIASKDT
+3687 QAMNQLRQSIASKDA

-3726 AEGIISATN
+3726 AEDIISATN

-3767 KQTAKTDIGRLTDL
+3767 KQTAKSDIGRLTDL

-3802 TAAKNKATSLNTAM
+3802 TAAKNKATSLNTVM

-3835 TDADQPKQQAYDT
+3835 TDADRPKQQAYDT

-3882 LNGDNKVAQAKETAK
+3882 LNGDNKVAQAKESAK

-3921 TTVADVTAAQN
+3921 TTVAGVTAAQN
-3932 TANELNTAMGQLQ
+3932 TANELNTAMAQLQ

-3974 VTNAQGILDKANG
+3974 VTNAQGILEKAHG

-3993 QVEAALNQVT
+3993 QVEAALNQLT

-4009 NGDANVRQAK
+4009 NGDANARQAK

-4043 IEGATTVNGVNSVKT
+4043 IEGATTVNGVNGVKT

-4092 KKTAFDNAIIQAESY
+4092 KKTAFDNAITQAESY

-4121 EQAIQSVTSTEN
+4121 EQAIQSVTTAKN

-4155 THLNTPQKTALK
+4155 THLNTAQKTALK

-4275 DALRQMTH
+4275 EALRQMTH

-4297 SATQVTGVQSVKDNA
+4297 NATLVTGVQSVKYNA

-4330 EVKASQ
+4330 AVKASQ

-4344 KQNAYNTAVTSA
+4344 KQNAYNIAVTSA
-4356 ENIINATSQPTL
+4356 ENII
-4368 NPSAVTQAANQVNT
+4368 
-4382 NKTALNGAQNLA
+4382 
-4394 NKKQETTANINQLSH
+4394 
-4409 LNNAQKQDLNT
+4409 NAQKQDLNT

-4442 QAMERLINGIQD
+4442 KAMERLINGIQD

-4527 QRLST
+4527 QTLST

-4605 RNAENILNK
+4605 RNVENILNK

-4644 LEKAKQHANTA
+4644 LEKAKQHTNTA

-4735 GIIDQTTNP
+4735 GIIDETTSP

-4794 AVTNQINGA
+4794 GVTNQINGA

-4808 ANQIKQNAQNL
+4808 ANQSKQNAQNL

-4828 AIADK
+4828 EIADK

-4868 GGNATQTEVEQAIQQ
+4868 GSNASQTEVEQAMQR
-4883 VNATKQALNGN
+4883 VNEAKQALNGN
-4894 ANVQHAKDEAT
+4894 DNVQRAKD
-4905 ALINSSNDLNQAQKD
+4905 
-4920 ALKQQVQNATTVA
+4920 
-4933 GVNNVKQTA
+4933 
-4942 QELNNAMTQL
+4942 
-4952 KQGIAD
+4952 
-4958 KEQTKADGNFV
+4958 
-4969 NADPDKQNAYNQAV
+4969 
-4983 AKAEALI
+4983 
-4990 SGTPDVVVTPSEITA
+4990 
-5005 ALNKVTQAKND
+5005 
-5016 LNGNTNLATAKQN
+5016 
-5029 VQQAI
+5029 
-5034 DQLPNLNQAQRDEYN
+5034 
-5049 KQITQAT
+5049 
-5056 LVPNVNAIQQAATTL
+5056 
-5071 NDAMTQLKQ
+5071 
-5080 GIADKDQTKA
+5080 
-5090 NGNFVNADTDKQNA
+5090 
-5104 YNNAVAHAE
+5104 
-5113 QIISGTPNANVDPQ
+5113 
-5127 QVAQALQQ
+5127 
-5135 VNQAKGDLNGN
+5135 
-5146 HNLQVAK
+5146 
-5153 DNANTA
+5153 
-5159 IDQLPNLNQ
+5159 
-5168 PQKTAL
+5168 
-5174 KDQVSHAE
+5174 
-5182 LVTGVNAIK
+5182 
-5191 QNADALNNA
+5191 
-5200 MGTLKQQIQANSQV
+5200 
-5214 PQSVDFTQAD
+5214 
-5224 QDKQQAYNNAANQAQ
+5224 AANQAQ
-5239 QIANGTPTPVLAPDT
+5239 QIANGTPTPVLTPDT

-5294 PQRDALRNQINQAQ
+5294 PQHDALRNQINQAQ

-5334 ANKDTVKASENYHDA
+5334 ANKDTVKASENYHVADA
-5349 DVDKQ
+5349 DKQ

-5377 PDDITRALTQV
+5377 PDEITRALTQV
-5388 TDAKNSLNGEAK
+5388 TDAKNGLNGEAK

-5408 KDAVSGMTHLNDA
+5408 KDAVNAMTHLNDA

-5447 SLDQAMDQLS
+5447 SLDQAMNQLS
-5457 QAINDKDQILADGNY
+5457 QAINDKTQTLAEGNY

-5500 NEVQAQVESITNE
+5500 NEVQAQVQSITNE
-5513 VNAAKQALNGN
+5513 VNTAKQALNGN

-5573 TLDHAMELLRNSVA
+5573 ALDHAMELLRNSIA
-5587 DNQTTLASEDYHDA
+5587 DNQATLASEDYHDA

-5609 NKAVTAANNIINQ
+5609 NQAVTAAKNIINQ
-5622 TTSPTMNPDDV
+5622 TTSPTMNPDDI
-5633 NGATTQVNNTKVA
+5633 NRATTQVNNTKVA

-5660 NNRLDQLDHLNNA
+5660 NNRLNQLDHLNNA

-5700 LNTAMGNLINAIAD
+5700 LNTAMSNLINAIAD

-5727 DTDKQTAYNT
+5727 DTDKQTAYTT
-5737 AVNEAAAMI
+5737 AVNEAEAMI

-5831 HGLRQSIQDNAA
+5831 YGLRESIQDNAA

-5866 AANNIINEQT
+5866 AANSIINEQT

-5882 AINQAAATVNTT
+5882 AIKQAATTVNTT

-5956 DALQQSIADKDATR
+5956 NTLQQSIADKDATR
-5970 ASSAYVN
+5970 ASGAYVN

-6011 SATQAVISSKNA
+6011 SATQAVTTSKNG

-6091 QPQTEA
+6091 QRQTEA

-6117 HAKDLINKTTDPTLA
+6117 HAKDLINKTTDPTLV
-6132 KSIIDQATQAVTDA
+6132 KSVIDQATQAVNDA

-6161 RATETLNNLS
+6161 RATEMLN

-6182 NQINNAATRGEV
+6182 NQINNAGTRGEV
-6194 AQKLTEA
+6194 AQKLTKA

-6207 MEALRNSIQDQ
+6207 ME
-6218 QQTEAGSKFINE
+6218 
-6230 DKPQKDAYQ
+6230 
-6239 AAVQNAK
+6239 
-6246 DLINQTN
+6246 
-6253 NPTLDK
+6253 
-6259 AQVEQ
+6259 
-6264 LTQAVNQAKD
+6264 
-6274 NLHGDQKL
+6274 
-6282 ADDKQHAV
+6282 
-6290 TDLNQLNGLNN
+6290 
-6301 PQRQALES
+6301 
-6309 QINNAAT
+6309 
-6316 RDEVAQKLAEA
+6316 
-6327 KALDQAMQALR
+6327 ALR

-6354 NEDKPQKDAYQA
+6354 NEDKPQKDGYQA
-6366 AVQNAKD
+6366 AVQHAKD
-6373 LINQTGN
+6373 LINQTSN
-6380 PTLDKSQVEQLTQAV
+6380 PTLDKAQVEQLTQGV
-6395 TTAKDNLHG
+6395 NQAKDNLHG

-6432 LTDAINA
+6432 LTDAINT

-6493 LQAAQSITDPTN
+6493 LQAAESITDPTN

-6516 ALTKLQEKEN
+6516 ALTKIQEKVN

-6536 AKTQA
+6536 AKAQA
-6541 KQTIDQLTH
+6541 KQTIGQLTH

-6570 PIAELVDQATQLN
+6570 LIAELVDQATQLN

-6617 QAIADAENVLKQN
+6617 QAIAAENVLKQN
-6630 ANKQQVDQALQNIL
+6630 SNKQQVDQALQNIL
-6644 NAKQALNGDERVAL
+6644 NAQQALNGDERVAL

-6741 AVDKAKQALDK
+6741 TVDKAKQALDK

-6767 DAITAAKKALNGEER
+6767 DAVTAAKKALNGEER

-6787 AEALQRLDQLTHLNN
+6787 SEALQRLDQLTHLNN

-6847 GVISSTNYINADD
+6847 GDISSTNYINADD

-6880 QGNAIAKAEAEQL
+6880 QGNTIAKAEAEQL

-6966 HLVDNE
+6966 HSVDNE
-6972 IPNAEQTVN
+6972 IPKAEQTVN

-7012 DINGAIQT
+7012 DINGAIQA
-7020 VNDAIHNLNGDQRL
+7020 VNDAIQNLNGDQRL

-7061 TDQDKLIAK
+7061 TEQDKLIAK
-7070 NKAEELANSIINN
+7070 NKAEELANNIIAN
-7083 INKATSNQAVS
+7083 INKATSNQAVT
-7094 QVQTAGNHAIEQV
+7094 QIQTAGNQAIEQM

-7120 KDVDKQVQSLID
+7120 KDV
-7132 EIDRNPNLTDKE
+7132 
-7144 KQALKDRINQ
+7144 
-7154 ILQQGHNGINNAMT
+7154 
-7168 KEEIEQA
+7168 
-7175 KAQLAQALQDIKDLV
+7175 
-7190 KAKEDAKQDV
+7190 
-7200 DKQVQALIDEIDQ
+7200 
-7213 NPNLTDKEKQALKD
+7213 
-7227 RINQILQQGHNGINN
+7227 
-7242 AMTKEEIEQ
+7242 
-7251 AKAQLAQALQD
+7251 
-7262 IKDLVKAKEN
+7262 
-7272 AKQDIDKRVQALI
+7272 DKRVQALI

-7318 NALTKEEIEQA
+7318 NALTKEAIEQA
-7329 KAQLAQALQDIKDLV
+7329 KERLAQALQDIKDLV
-7344 KAKEDAKNAIKALAN
+7344 KAKEDAKNKIKALAN

-7422 DEQPAVN
+7422 DDQPAVN
-7429 EIFEATPEQILVNG
+7429 EISEATPEQLLVNG

-7452 ITEQDI
+7452 ITEQDV
-7458 LAHINLIDQLSAE
+7458 LAHINLIDQLTAE

-7483 SLTAKVEVTLLDG
+7483 SLIAKVEVTLLDG

-7523 ENAAQQKIDEINNSV
+7523 ENAAQQKINEINNSV

-7559 IDYINNAPDVHSVE
+7559 IDHINNAPDVHSVE
-7573 EIQQQEQAHIEQFYP
+7573 EIQQQEQAHIEQFNP

-7642 AIQRAQSIDEISEQL
+7642 AIQRAQSIDEITEQL

-7665 AANPTAKE
+7665 AANPIAKE

-7686 DFSNEKINSIRNSEI
+7686 DFSNEKMNSIRNSEI
-7701 GTTDEKQ
+7701 GSADEKQ
-7708 AAMNQI
+7708 AAMNRI

-7745 SAVQIVISDRAKQSS
+7745 SAVQIVTSDRAKQSS

-7776 ANHPFNSSTIGHKK
+7776 ANHPFNSSTIGHKQK
-7790 KIDEDDD
+7790 LDEDDD

-7881 DVTVEEKDTLNNGES
+7881 DVTVAEKDSLNNGES

-7927 EKVLQDN
+7927 EEVLKDN
-7934 EHSPILIAKRRKD
+7934 EHSPLLIAKRRKD
-7947 KEVDVETTTSIESN
+7947 KEEDVETTTSIESKD
-7961 EDDAPLLLAKKKNQ
+7961 EDVPLLLAKKKNQ

-7980 KGKKS
+7980 EDKKS
-7985 ASKNLLK
+7985 ASKNTSKKVAAKKKKKK
-7992 S
+7992 SKKNKK

>member
-1 MGNGAEHSKT
+1 
-11 INVVRGQNNQWT
+11 
-23 IANKPDYVTLDA
+23 
-35 QTGKV
+35 
-40 TFNAN
+40 
-45 TIKPNSSITITPKAG
+45 
-60 TGHSVSSNPSTLTA
+60 
-74 PAAHT
+74 
-79 VNTTEIVKDYGSN
+79 
-92 VTAAEINNAVQ
+92 
-103 VANKRT
+103 
-109 ATIKN
+109 
-114 GTAMPTNLAGG
+114 
-125 STTTIPVTVT
+125 
-135 YNDGSTEEVQESIFT
+135 
-150 KADKRELITAKNH
+150 
-163 LDDPVS
+163 
-169 TEGKKP
+169 
-175 GTITQY
+175 
-181 NNAMHNAQQQINTAK
+181 
-196 TEAQQVINNERAT
+196 
-209 PQQVSDALTKV
+209 
-220 RAAQT
+220 
-225 KIDQAKAL
+225 
-233 LQNKEDNSQLVTSK
+233 
-247 NNLQSSV
+247 
-254 NQVPSTAGMTQQSI
+254 
-268 DNYNAK
+268 
-274 KREAE
+274 
-279 TEITAAQRVIDNGD
+279 
-293 ATAQQISDE
+293 
-302 KHRVDNALTA
+302 
-312 LNQAKHDLTADT
+312 
-324 HALEQAVQQLNRTG
+324 
-338 TTTGKKPASITAY
+338 
-351 NNSIRALQ
+351 
-359 SDLTSA
+359 
-365 KNSAN
+365 
-370 AIIQKPIRTVQEVQ
+370 
-384 SALTNV
+384 
-390 NRVNERLTQAIN
+390 
-402 QLVPLADNSA
+402 
-412 LRTAKTKLDEEINKS
+412 
-427 VTTDGMTQSSIQAYE
+427 
-442 NAKRAGQ
+442 
-449 TESTN
+449 
-454 AQNVINNGD
+454 
-463 ATDQQ
+463 
-468 IAAEK
+468 
-473 TKVEEKYNSLKQAI
+473 
-487 AGLTPDLAPLQTAK
+487 
-501 TQLQNDIDQPT
+501 
-512 STTGMTSTSVATF
+512 
-525 NEKLSAARTK
+525 
-535 IQEIDRVLASHPDV
+535 
-549 ATIRQNVTAAN
+549 
-560 AAKTALDQA
+560 
-569 RNGLTVDKAPLEN
+569 
-582 AKNQLQHSIDTQ
+582 
-594 TSTTGMTQDSINA
+594 
-607 YNAKLTA
+607 
-614 ARNKI
+614 
-619 QQINQVLAGSP
+619 
-630 TVEQIN
+630 
-636 TNTSAANQAKSD
+636 
-648 LDHARQALTPDK
+648 
-660 APLQNAKTQLEQS
+660 
-673 INQPTDTTGMTTAS
+673 
-687 LNAYNQK
+687 
-694 LQAARQKL
+694 
-702 TEINQ
+702 
-707 VLNGNPTV
+707 
-715 QNINDKVTEANQAK
+715 
-729 DQLNTARQ
+729 
-737 GLTLDR
+737 
-743 QPALTT
+743 
-749 LHGASNLNQA
+749 
-759 QQNNFTQQINAA
+759 
-771 QNHAALETIKSNI
+771 
-784 TALNTAMTK
+784 
-793 LKDSV
+793 
-798 ADNNTIKSGQNYTD
+798 
-812 ATPANKQAY
+812 
-821 DNAVNAAK
+821 
-829 GVIGETTNP
+829 
-838 TMDVNTVNQKAA
+838 
-850 SVKSTKDA
+850 
-858 LDGQQNLQRAKTEAT
+858 
-873 NAITHA
+873 
-879 SDLNQAQKNALT
+879 
-891 QQVNSAQNVQ
+891 
-901 AVNDIKQTTH
+901 
-911 SLNTAMTGLKR
+911 
-922 GVANHNQVVQSDNYV
+922 
-937 NADTNKKNDYNNAYN
+937 
-952 HANDIINGNAQHPVI
+952 
-967 TPSDVNNALSNVT
+967 
-980 SKEHALNGEAK
+980 
-991 LNAAKQEANTALGH
+991 
-1005 LNNLNNAQRQNLQ
+1005 
-1018 SQINGAHQIDAVNTI
+1018 
-1033 KQNATNLNSAM
+1033 
-1044 GNLRQAVADK
+1044 
-1054 DQVKRTEDYADA
+1054 
-1066 DTAKQNAYNSAVS
+1066 
-1079 SAETI
+1079 
-1084 INQTTNPTMS
+1084 
-1094 VDDVNRATSAVTSNK
+1094 
-1109 NALNGDEKLAQ
+1109 
-1120 SKTDAARAIDAL
+1120 
-1132 PHLNNAQ
+1132 
-1139 KADVKSKINAAS
+1139 
-1151 NIAGV
+1151 
-1156 NTVKQ
+1156 
-1161 QGTDLNTAMGNLQ
+1161 
-1174 GAINDEQTTLNSQNY
+1174 
-1189 QDATPSKKTA
+1189 
-1199 YTNAVQAAKDIL
+1199 
-1211 NKSNGQNK
+1211 
-1219 TKDQV
+1219 
-1224 TEAMNQLNSAK
+1224 
-1235 NNLDGTRL
+1235 
-1243 LDQAKQTAKQQ
+1243 
-1254 LNNMTHLTTAQKTNL
+1254 
-1269 TNQINSGTTVA
+1269 
-1280 GVHTVQSNANT
+1280 
-1291 LDQAMNTLRQSIAN
+1291 
-1305 KDATK
+1305 
-1310 ASEDYVDANNDKQ
+1310 
-1323 TAYNNAVAAA
+1323 
-1333 ETIINANSNPEM
+1333 
-1345 NPSTI
+1345 
-1350 TQKAE
+1350 
-1355 QVNSSKTALNGDENL
+1355 
-1370 AAAKQNAKTYLNT
+1370 
-1383 LTSITDAQKNNL
+1383 
-1395 ISQISSATRV
+1395 
-1405 SGVDT
+1405 
-1410 VKQNAQH
+1410 
-1417 LDQAMASL
+1417 
-1425 QSGINNESQVKSS
+1425 
-1438 EKYRDADTNKQ
+1438 
-1449 QEYDNAI
+1449 
-1456 TAAKAILNKSTGPN
+1456 
-1470 TAQNAVEAALQRVNN
+1470 
-1485 AKDALNGD
+1485 
-1493 AKLIAAQNAAKQHL
+1493 
-1507 GTLTHITT
+1507 
-1515 AQRNDLTNQISQA
+1515 
-1528 TNLAGVESVKQSA
+1528 
-1541 NSLDGAMGN
+1541 
-1550 LQTAINDKSGT
+1550 
-1561 LASQNFL
+1561 
-1568 DADEQKRN
+1568 
-1576 AYNQAVSAAE
+1576 
-1586 TILNKQTGPNT
+1586 
-1597 AKTAVEQALNNVNN
+1597 
-1611 AKHALNGTQNLN
+1611 
-1623 NAKQAAITAINGAS
+1623 
-1637 DLNQKQKD
+1637 
-1645 ALKTQ
+1645 
-1650 ANGAQRVSNAQD
+1650 
-1662 VQRNATELNTA
+1662 
-1673 MGTLKHAIA
+1673 
-1682 DKTNTLASSKY
+1682 
-1693 VNADSTKQNAYTTK
+1693 
-1707 VTNAEH
+1707 
-1713 IISGTPTVV
+1713 
-1722 TTPSEVTAAAN
+1722 
-1733 QVNSAKQELNGDERL
+1733 
-1748 RVAKQNANTAIDALT
+1748 
-1763 QLNTPQKAKLKEQV
+1763 
-1777 GQANRLEDVQ
+1777 
-1787 TVQTNGQALNN
+1787 
-1798 AMKGLRDSIANET
+1798 
-1811 TVKASQNYT
+1811 
-1820 DASSNNQSTYNSAVS
+1820 
-1835 NAKGI
+1835 
-1840 INQTNNPTMDTS
+1840 
-1852 AITQATTQVNNA
+1852 
-1864 KNGLNGA
+1864 
-1871 ENLRNAQNT
+1871 
-1880 AKQNLNTLSHL
+1880 
-1891 TNNQK
+1891 
-1896 SAISTQIDRAGHVSE
+1896 
-1911 VTAAKNAATE
+1911 
-1921 LNTQMGNLEQ
+1921 
-1931 AIHDQN
+1931 
-1937 TVKQSVKF
+1937 
-1945 TDADKAKRD
+1945 
-1954 AYTNAVSRAEAIL
+1954 
-1967 NKTQGANTSKQDV
+1967 
-1980 EAAIQNVS
+1980 
-1988 SAKNALN
+1988 
-1995 GDQNVTNAKNAAKN
+1995 
-2009 ALNNL
+2009 
-2014 TSINNAQKRD
+2014 
-2024 LTTKIDQATTVAGVE
+2024 
-2039 AVSNTGTQLNT
+2039 
-2050 AMANLQNGINDKTN
+2050 
-2064 TLASENYHDADSDK
+2064 
-2078 KTAYTQAVTNAEN
+2078 
-2091 ILNKN
+2091 
-2096 SGSNLD
+2096 
-2102 KTAVENALSQVANA
+2102 
-2116 KGALNG
+2116 
-2122 NHNLEQ
+2122 
-2128 AKSNANTTINGLQH
+2128 
-2142 LTTAQKD
+2142 
-2149 KLKQQVQ
+2149 
-2156 QAQNV
+2156 
-2161 AGVDTVK
+2161 
-2168 SSANTLNGAMGTLRN
+2168 
-2183 SIQDNTAT
+2183 
-2191 KNGQNYLDAT
+2191 
-2201 GSNKTNYN
+2201 
-2209 NAVDSANGVIN
+2209 
-2220 ATSNPNM
+2220 
-2227 DANAINQIATQ
+2227 
-2238 VTSTKNAL
+2238 
-2246 DGTHNL
+2246 
-2252 TQAKQTATNAIDGAT
+2252 
-2267 NLNKAQKDAL
+2267 
-2277 KAQVTSAQRVANVTS
+2277 
-2292 IQQTANELNTAMGQL
+2292 
-2307 QHGIDD
+2307 
-2313 ENATKQTQKYRD
+2313 
-2325 AEQSKKTA
+2325 
-2333 YDQAV
+2333 
-2338 AAAKA
+2338 
-2343 ILNKQTGSNSDKAAV
+2343 
-2358 DRALQQVT
+2358 
-2366 STKDALNG
+2366 
-2374 DAKLAEAKAAAKQNL
+2374 
-2389 GTLNHIT
+2389 
-2396 NAQRTDLEGQ
+2396 
-2406 INQATTVDGVN
+2406 
-2417 TVKTNA
+2417 
-2423 NTLDGA
+2423 
-2429 MNSLQGSIND
+2429 
-2439 KDATLRNQ
+2439 
-2447 NYLDADESKRNAYTQ
+2447 
-2462 AVTAAEGILNK
+2462 
-2473 QTGGNTSKAD
+2473 
-2483 VDNALNAVTR
+2483 
-2493 AKAALN
+2493 
-2499 GAENL
+2499 
-2504 RNAKTSATNTING
+2504 
-2517 LPNLTQ
+2517 
-2523 LQKDNLKHQVEQAQ
+2523 
-2537 NVAGVNGVKDK
+2537 
-2548 GNTLNTAMGALRTS
+2548 
-2562 IQNDNTTKTSQNYLD
+2562 
-2577 ASDSNKNNYN
+2577 
-2587 TAVNNANGVINA
+2587 
-2599 TNNPNMDANA
+2599 
-2609 INGMANQVNTTKAA
+2609 
-2623 LNGVQNL
+2623 
-2630 AQAKTNATN
+2630 
-2639 TINNAHDLNQKQK
+2639 
-2652 DALKTQVN
+2652 
-2660 NAQRV
+2660 
-2665 SDANNVQHTAT
+2665 
-2676 ELNGAMTALKAA
+2676 
-2688 IADKERTK
+2688 
-2696 ASGNY
+2696 
-2701 VNADQEKRQ
+2701 
-2710 AYDSKV
+2710 
-2716 TNAENIING
+2716 
-2725 TPNATLTVNDVN
+2725 
-2737 SATSQVNAAKT
+2737 
-2748 ALNGDNNLRVAKENA
+2748 
-2763 NNTIDGLAQL
+2763 
-2773 NNAQKAKLKEQVQS
+2773 
-2787 ATTLEGVQTVKN
+2787 
-2799 SSQTLNT
+2799 
-2806 AMKGLRDSI
+2806 
-2815 ANEATIKAGQNYTD
+2815 
-2829 ASPTNRNEYDSA
+2829 
-2841 VTAAKAIINQTS
+2841 
-2853 NPTMEPNTITQATS
+2853 
-2867 QVTTK
+2867 
-2872 EHALNGAQNLAQ
+2872 
-2884 AKTTA
+2884 
-2889 KNNLN
+2889 
-2894 NLTSINNA
+2894 
-2902 QKDALTRSIDGATTV
+2902 
-2917 AGVNQETAKATEL
+2917 
-2930 NNAMHS
+2930 
-2936 LQNGINDEAQTKQ
+2936 
-2949 TQKYLDAEP
+2949 
-2958 IKKSAYDQAVN
+2958 
-2969 AAKAILTKASGQN
+2969 
-2982 VDKAAVEQALQNVNS
+2982 
-2997 TKTALNG
+2997 
-3004 DAKLNEAKAAAKQ
+3004 
-3017 TLGTLTHIN
+3017 
-3026 NAQRTA
+3026 
-3032 LDNEITQATNVEG
+3032 
-3045 VNTVK
+3045 
-3050 AKAQQLDGAMG
+3050 
-3061 QLETSIRDKDTTLQ
+3061 
-3075 SQNYQDADDAK
+3075 
-3086 RTAYSQAVNAA
+3086 
-3097 ATILNKTAGGNTPKA
+3097 
-3112 DVERAMQAVTQANTA
+3112 
-3127 LNGIQNLER
+3127 
-3136 AKQAANTAITNASD
+3136 
-3150 LNTKQKEAL
+3150 
-3159 KAQVTS
+3159 
-3165 AGRVSAANGVEHT
+3165 
-3178 ATELNTAM
+3178 
-3186 TALKR
+3186 
-3191 AIADKAETKASGNYV
+3191 
-3206 NADANKRQAYDEK
+3206 
-3219 VTAAENIVS
+3219 
-3228 GTPTP
+3228 
-3233 TLTPADVTNAAT
+3233 
-3245 QVTNAKTQLNGN
+3245 
-3257 HNLEVAKQ
+3257 
-3265 NANTAIDGL
+3265 
-3274 TSLNGPQKA
+3274 
-3283 KLKEQ
+3283 
-3288 VGQATTLPNVQT
+3288 
-3300 VRDNAQTLNSAMKGL
+3300 
-3315 RDSIA
+3315 
-3320 NEATIKAGQN
+3320 
-3330 YTDASP
+3330 
-3336 NNRSEYDSAVTAAK
+3336 
-3350 AIIDQTTSPSMNA
+3350 
-3363 QEINQ
+3363 
-3368 AKDQVTA
+3368 
-3375 KQQALNGQENL
+3375 
-3386 RTAQTNAKQHLNG
+3386 
-3399 LSDLTDAQKDA
+3399 
-3410 VKRQIEG
+3410 
-3417 ATHVNEVT
+3417 
-3425 QAQNN
+3425 
-3430 ADALNTAMTNL
+3430 
-3441 KNGIQDQNTI
+3441 
-3451 KQGVN
+3451 
-3456 FTDADEAKRNAYT
+3456 
-3469 NAVTQAEQILN
+3469 
-3480 KAQGPNTAK
+3480 
-3489 DNVESA
+3489 
-3495 LQNVQRAKNELN
+3495 
-3507 GNQNVANAKSTAKN
+3507 
-3521 ALNNLTSINNA
+3521 
-3532 QKEAL
+3532 
-3537 KTQIEGAS
+3537 
-3545 TVAGVNQVS
+3545 
-3554 TTASELN
+3554 
-3561 TAMSNLQ
+3561 
-3568 SGINDEAATK
+3568 
-3578 AAQKYTDADRDK
+3578 
-3590 QTAYNDA
+3590 
-3597 VTAAKTL
+3597 
-3604 LDKTAGSNDNKAA
+3604 
-3617 VEQALQ
+3617 
-3623 RVNTAKTA
+3623 
-3631 LNGDARLNEAKN
+3631 
-3643 TAKQQLATMSHL
+3643 
-3655 TNAQKANLTE
+3655 
-3665 QIERGTTVAGVQ
+3665 
-3677 GIQANAGTLD
+3677 
-3687 QAMNQLRQSIASKDT
+3687 
-3702 TKSSEDYQDANAD
+3702 
-3715 LQNAYNRAVSD
+3715 
-3726 AEGIISATN
+3726 
-3735 NPEMNP
+3735 
-3741 DTINQKASQVN
+3741 
-3752 SAKSALNGD
+3752 
-3761 EKLAAA
+3761 
-3767 KQTAKTDIGRLTDL
+3767 
-3781 NNAQRTAAN
+3781 
-3790 AEVDQAPNLAAV
+3790 
-3802 TAAKNKATSLNTAM
+3802 
-3816 GNLKHALAEKDNT
+3816 
-3829 KRSVNY
+3829 
-3835 TDADQPKQQAYDT
+3835 
-3848 AVTQAEAITNAN
+3848 
-3860 GSNANETQVQ
+3860 
-3870 AALNQLNQAKND
+3870 
-3882 LNGDNKVAQAKETAK
+3882 
-3897 RALASYSNLNNAQS
+3897 
-3911 TAATSQIDNA
+3911 
-3921 TTVADVTAAQN
+3921 
-3932 TANELNTAMGQLQ
+3932 
-3945 NGINDQNTVKQQVN
+3945 
-3959 FTDADQGKKD
+3959 
-3969 AYTNA
+3969 
-3974 VTNAQGILDKANG
+3974 
-3987 QNMTKA
+3987 
-3993 QVEAALNQVT
+3993 
-4003 TAKNAL
+4003 
-4009 NGDANVRQAK
+4009 
-4019 SDAKANLGT
+4019 
-4028 LTHLNNAQKQDLTSQ
+4028 
-4043 IEGATTVNGVNSVKT
+4043 
-4058 KAQDL
+4058 
-4063 DGAMQRLESAI
+4063 
-4074 ANKDQTKASEN
+4074 
-4085 YIDADPT
+4085 
-4092 KKTAFDNAIIQAESY
+4092 
-4107 LNKDHGA
+4107 
-4114 NKDKQAV
+4114 
-4121 EQAIQSVTSTEN
+4121 
-4133 ALNGDANLQRAKTEA
+4133 
-4148 TQAIDNL
+4148 
-4155 THLNTPQKTALK
+4155 
-4167 QQVNA
+4167 
-4172 AQRVSG
+4172 
-4178 VTDLKNSATSLN
+4178 
-4190 NAMDQL
+4190 
-4196 KQAIADHD
+4196 
-4204 TIVAGGNYTNA
+4204 
-4215 SPDKQGAYT
+4215 
-4224 DAYNAA
+4224 
-4230 KNIVNGSPN
+4230 
-4239 VITNAADVTAATQR
+4239 
-4253 VNNAET
+4253 
-4259 GLNGD
+4259 
-4264 TNLATA
+4264 
-4270 KQQAK
+4270 
-4275 DALRQMTH
+4275 
-4283 LSDAQKQSITGQID
+4283 
-4297 SATQVTGVQSVKDNA
+4297 
-4312 TNLDNA
+4312 
-4318 MNQLRNSIANKD
+4318 
-4330 EVKASQ
+4330 
-4336 PYVDADTD
+4336 
-4344 KQNAYNTAVTSA
+4344 
-4356 ENIINATSQPTL
+4356 
-4368 NPSAVTQAANQVNT
+4368 
-4382 NKTALNGAQNLA
+4382 
-4394 NKKQETTANINQLSH
+4394 
-4409 LNNAQKQDLNT
+4409 
-4420 QVTNAPN
+4420 
-4427 ISTVNQVKT
+4427 
-4436 KAEQLD
+4436 
-4442 QAMERLINGIQD
+4442 
-4454 KDQVKQSVNFTDADP
+4454 
-4469 EKQTAYNNAV
+4469 
-4479 TAAENIINQA
+4479 
-4489 NGTNANQSQVEAALS
+4489 
-4504 TVTTTKQAL
+4504 
-4513 NGDRKVTDAKNNAN
+4513 
-4527 QRLST
+4527 
-4532 LDNLNNAQK
+4532 
-4541 GAVTGNINQAHTVA
+4541 
-4555 EVTQAIQTAQ
+4555 
-4565 ELNTAMGNLKNSLN
+4565 
-4579 DKDTTL
+4579 
-4585 GSQNFADADPEKKNA
+4585 
-4600 YNEAV
+4600 
-4605 RNAENILNK
+4605 
-4614 STGTNVPKDQ
+4614 
-4624 VEAAMNQVNTTKA
+4624 
-4637 ALNGTQN
+4637 
-4644 LEKAKQHANTA
+4644 
-4655 IDGLSHLTNA
+4655 
-4665 QKDALK
+4665 
-4671 QLVQQST
+4671 
-4678 TVAEAQGNEQK
+4678 
-4689 ANNVDAAMDKLRQ
+4689 
-4702 SIADNATTKQNQ
+4702 
-4714 NYTDAS
+4714 
-4720 PNKKDA
+4720 
-4726 YNNAVTTAQ
+4726 
-4735 GIIDQTTNP
+4735 
-4744 TLDPTVINQAAGQ
+4744 
-4757 VSTTKNALNGN
+4757 
-4768 ENLEAAKQQATQS
+4768 
-4781 LGSLDNLNNAQKQ
+4781 
-4794 AVTNQINGA
+4794 
-4803 HTVDE
+4803 
-4808 ANQIKQNAQNL
+4808 
-4819 NTAMGNLKQ
+4819 MGNLKQ

-4868 GGNATQTEVEQAIQQ
+4868 GGNATQAEVEQAIKQ
-4883 VNATKQALNGN
+4883 VNAAKQALNGN

-4990 SGTPDVVVTPSEITA
+4990 SATPDVVVTPSEITA

-5029 VQQAI
+5029 VQHAI
-5034 DQLPNLNQAQRDEYN
+5034 DQLPNLNQAQRDEYS

-5071 NDAMTQLKQ
+5071 NDAMTQLKQGIANKAQIKGSENYHDADTDKQTAYDNAVTKAEELLKQTTNPTMDPNTIQQALTKVNDTNQALNGNQKLADAKQDAKTTLGTLDHLNDAQKQALTTQVEQAPDIATVNNVKQNAQNLNNAMTNLNNALQDKTETLNSINFTDADQAKKDAYTNAVSHAEGILSKANGSNASQTEVEQAMQRVNEAKQALNGNDNVQRAKDAAKQVITNANDLNQAQKDALKQQVDAAQTVANVNTIKQTAQDLNQAMTQLKQ

-5239 QIANGTPTPVLAPDT
+5239 QIANGIPTPVLTPDT

-5269 NGDEKLAQAKQDA
+5269 NGDEKLAQAKQEA

-5323 NTAMGNLKQGI
+5323 NTAMSNLKQGI

-5349 DVDKQ
+5349 DADKQ

-5377 PDDITRALTQV
+5377 PDEITRALTQV
-5388 TDAKNSLNGEAK
+5388 TDAKNGLNGEAK

-5436 ATVNQVKQTAT
+5436 TTVNQVKQTAT

-5457 QAINDKDQILADGNY
+5457 QAINDKAQTLADGNY

-5609 NKAVTAANNIINQ
+5609 NQAVTAANNIINQ

-5882 AINQAAATVNTT
+5882 AINQAATTVNTT

-5984 AYDEAVQ
+5984 SYDEAVQ

-6055 ENQINNATTRDKV
+6055 ENQINNAT
-6068 AEIIAQAQ
+6068 
-6076 ALNEAMKALKESIKD
+6076 
-6091 QPQTEA
+6091 
-6097 SSKFINEDQ
+6097 
-6106 AQKDAYTQAVQ
+6106 
-6117 HAKDLINKTTDPTLA
+6117 
-6132 KSIIDQATQAVTDA
+6132 
-6146 KNNLHGDQKLAQDKQ
+6146 
-6161 RATETLNNLS
+6161 
-6171 NLNTPQRQALE
+6171 
-6182 NQINNAATRGEV
+6182 TRGEV

-6316 RDEVAQKLAEA
+6316 RGEVAQKLAEA

-6493 LQAAQSITDPTN
+6493 LQAAESITDPTN
-6505 GSNANKDAVEQ
+6505 GSNANKDAVDQ
-6516 ALTKLQEKEN
+6516 VLTKLQEKEN

-6714 ITGNEGRTKG
+6714 ITDNEGRTKG

-6741 AVDKAKQALDK
+6741 TVDKAKQALDK
-6752 STGQNLTAEQVIKLN
+6752 STGQNLTAKQVIKLN
-6767 DAITAAKKALNGEER
+6767 DAVTAAKKALNGEER

-7012 DINGAIQT
+7012 DINGAIQA

-7120 KDVDKQVQSLID
+7120 KDVDKQVQALID

-7200 DKQVQALIDEIDQ
+7200 DKQ
-7213 NPNLTDKEKQALKD
+7213 
-7227 RINQILQQGHNGINN
+7227 
-7242 AMTKEEIEQ
+7242 
-7251 AKAQLAQALQD
+7251 
-7262 IKDLVKAKEN
+7262 
-7272 AKQDIDKRVQALI
+7272 VQALI

-7523 ENAAQQKIDEINNSV
+7523 ENAAQQKINEINNSV

-7559 IDYINNAPDVHSVE
+7559 IDHVNNAPDVHSVE
-7573 EIQQQEQAHIEQFYP
+7573 EIQQQEQAHIEQFNP

-7701 GTTDEKQ
+7701 GTADEKQ

-7745 SAVQIVISDRAKQSS
+7745 SAVQIVTSDRAKQSS

-7790 KIDEDDD
+7790 KLDEDDD

-7881 DVTVEEKDTLNNGES
+7881 DVTVEEKDSLNNGES

-7927 EKVLQDN
+7927 EKVLKDN
-7934 EHSPILIAKRRKD
+7934 EHSPLLFAKRRKD
-7947 KEVDVETTTSIESN
+7947 KEEDVETTTSIESKD
-7961 EDDAPLLLAKKKNQ
+7961 EDVPLLLAKKKNQ

-7980 KGKKS
+7980 KDKKS
-7985 ASKNLLK
+7985 ASKNTSK
-7992 S
+7992 KVAAKKKKKKAKKNKK

>member
-1 MGNGAEHSKT
+1 
-11 INVVRGQNNQWT
+11 
-23 IANKPDYVTLDA
+23 
-35 QTGKV
+35 
-40 TFNAN
+40 
-45 TIKPNSSITITPKAG
+45 
-60 TGHSVSSNPSTLTA
+60 
-74 PAAHT
+74 
-79 VNTTEIVKDYGSN
+79 
-92 VTAAEINNAVQ
+92 
-103 VANKRT
+103 
-109 ATIKN
+109 
-114 GTAMPTNLAGG
+114 
-125 STTTIPVTVT
+125 
-135 YNDGSTEEVQESIFT
+135 
-150 KADKRELITAKNH
+150 
-163 LDDPVS
+163 
-169 TEGKKP
+169 
-175 GTITQY
+175 
-181 NNAMHNAQQQINTAK
+181 
-196 TEAQQVINNERAT
+196 
-209 PQQVSDALTKV
+209 
-220 RAAQT
+220 
-225 KIDQAKAL
+225 
-233 LQNKEDNSQLVTSK
+233 
-247 NNLQSSV
+247 
-254 NQVPSTAGMTQQSI
+254 
-268 DNYNAK
+268 
-274 KREAE
+274 
-279 TEITAAQRVIDNGD
+279 
-293 ATAQQISDE
+293 
-302 KHRVDNALTA
+302 
-312 LNQAKHDLTADT
+312 
-324 HALEQAVQQLNRTG
+324 
-338 TTTGKKPASITAY
+338 
-351 NNSIRALQ
+351 
-359 SDLTSA
+359 
-365 KNSAN
+365 
-370 AIIQKPIRTVQEVQ
+370 
-384 SALTNV
+384 
-390 NRVNERLTQAIN
+390 
-402 QLVPLADNSA
+402 
-412 LRTAKTKLDEEINKS
+412 
-427 VTTDGMTQSSIQAYE
+427 
-442 NAKRAGQ
+442 
-449 TESTN
+449 
-454 AQNVINNGD
+454 
-463 ATDQQ
+463 
-468 IAAEK
+468 
-473 TKVEEKYNSLKQAI
+473 
-487 AGLTPDLAPLQTAK
+487 
-501 TQLQNDIDQPT
+501 
-512 STTGMTSTSVATF
+512 
-525 NEKLSAARTK
+525 
-535 IQEIDRVLASHPDV
+535 
-549 ATIRQNVTAAN
+549 
-560 AAKTALDQA
+560 
-569 RNGLTVDKAPLEN
+569 
-582 AKNQLQHSIDTQ
+582 
-594 TSTTGMTQDSINA
+594 
-607 YNAKLTA
+607 
-614 ARNKI
+614 
-619 QQINQVLAGSP
+619 
-630 TVEQIN
+630 
-636 TNTSAANQAKSD
+636 
-648 LDHARQALTPDK
+648 
-660 APLQNAKTQLEQS
+660 
-673 INQPTDTTGMTTAS
+673 
-687 LNAYNQK
+687 
-694 LQAARQKL
+694 
-702 TEINQ
+702 
-707 VLNGNPTV
+707 
-715 QNINDKVTEANQAK
+715 
-729 DQLNTARQ
+729 
-737 GLTLDR
+737 
-743 QPALTT
+743 
-749 LHGASNLNQA
+749 
-759 QQNNFTQQINAA
+759 
-771 QNHAALETIKSNI
+771 
-784 TALNTAMTK
+784 
-793 LKDSV
+793 
-798 ADNNTIKSGQNYTD
+798 
-812 ATPANKQAY
+812 
-821 DNAVNAAK
+821 
-829 GVIGETTNP
+829 
-838 TMDVNTVNQKAA
+838 
-850 SVKSTKDA
+850 
-858 LDGQQNLQRAKTEAT
+858 
-873 NAITHA
+873 
-879 SDLNQAQKNALT
+879 
-891 QQVNSAQNVQ
+891 
-901 AVNDIKQTTH
+901 
-911 SLNTAMTGLKR
+911 
-922 GVANHNQVVQSDNYV
+922 
-937 NADTNKKNDYNNAYN
+937 
-952 HANDIINGNAQHPVI
+952 
-967 TPSDVNNALSNVT
+967 
-980 SKEHALNGEAK
+980 
-991 LNAAKQEANTALGH
+991 
-1005 LNNLNNAQRQNLQ
+1005 
-1018 SQINGAHQIDAVNTI
+1018 
-1033 KQNATNLNSAM
+1033 
-1044 GNLRQAVADK
+1044 
-1054 DQVKRTEDYADA
+1054 
-1066 DTAKQNAYNSAVS
+1066 
-1079 SAETI
+1079 
-1084 INQTTNPTMS
+1084 
-1094 VDDVNRATSAVTSNK
+1094 
-1109 NALNGDEKLAQ
+1109 
-1120 SKTDAARAIDAL
+1120 
-1132 PHLNNAQ
+1132 
-1139 KADVKSKINAAS
+1139 
-1151 NIAGV
+1151 
-1156 NTVKQ
+1156 
-1161 QGTDLNTAMGNLQ
+1161 
-1174 GAINDEQTTLNSQNY
+1174 
-1189 QDATPSKKTA
+1189 
-1199 YTNAVQAAKDIL
+1199 
-1211 NKSNGQNK
+1211 
-1219 TKDQV
+1219 
-1224 TEAMNQLNSAK
+1224 
-1235 NNLDGTRL
+1235 
-1243 LDQAKQTAKQQ
+1243 
-1254 LNNMTHLTTAQKTNL
+1254 
-1269 TNQINSGTTVA
+1269 
-1280 GVHTVQSNANT
+1280 
-1291 LDQAMNTLRQSIAN
+1291 
-1305 KDATK
+1305 
-1310 ASEDYVDANNDKQ
+1310 
-1323 TAYNNAVAAA
+1323 
-1333 ETIINANSNPEM
+1333 
-1345 NPSTI
+1345 
-1350 TQKAE
+1350 
-1355 QVNSSKTALNGDENL
+1355 
-1370 AAAKQNAKTYLNT
+1370 
-1383 LTSITDAQKNNL
+1383 
-1395 ISQISSATRV
+1395 
-1405 SGVDT
+1405 
-1410 VKQNAQH
+1410 
-1417 LDQAMASL
+1417 
-1425 QSGINNESQVKSS
+1425 
-1438 EKYRDADTNKQ
+1438 
-1449 QEYDNAI
+1449 
-1456 TAAKAILNKSTGPN
+1456 
-1470 TAQNAVEAALQRVNN
+1470 
-1485 AKDALNGD
+1485 
-1493 AKLIAAQNAAKQHL
+1493 
-1507 GTLTHITT
+1507 
-1515 AQRNDLTNQISQA
+1515 
-1528 TNLAGVESVKQSA
+1528 
-1541 NSLDGAMGN
+1541 
-1550 LQTAINDKSGT
+1550 
-1561 LASQNFL
+1561 
-1568 DADEQKRN
+1568 
-1576 AYNQAVSAAE
+1576 
-1586 TILNKQTGPNT
+1586 
-1597 AKTAVEQALNNVNN
+1597 
-1611 AKHALNGTQNLN
+1611 
-1623 NAKQAAITAINGAS
+1623 
-1637 DLNQKQKD
+1637 
-1645 ALKTQ
+1645 
-1650 ANGAQRVSNAQD
+1650 
-1662 VQRNATELNTA
+1662 
-1673 MGTLKHAIA
+1673 
-1682 DKTNTLASSKY
+1682 
-1693 VNADSTKQNAYTTK
+1693 
-1707 VTNAEH
+1707 
-1713 IISGTPTVV
+1713 
-1722 TTPSEVTAAAN
+1722 
-1733 QVNSAKQELNGDERL
+1733 
-1748 RVAKQNANTAIDALT
+1748 
-1763 QLNTPQKAKLKEQV
+1763 
-1777 GQANRLEDVQ
+1777 
-1787 TVQTNGQALNN
+1787 
-1798 AMKGLRDSIANET
+1798 
-1811 TVKASQNYT
+1811 
-1820 DASSNNQSTYNSAVS
+1820 
-1835 NAKGI
+1835 
-1840 INQTNNPTMDTS
+1840 
-1852 AITQATTQVNNA
+1852 
-1864 KNGLNGA
+1864 
-1871 ENLRNAQNT
+1871 
-1880 AKQNLNTLSHL
+1880 
-1891 TNNQK
+1891 
-1896 SAISTQIDRAGHVSE
+1896 
-1911 VTAAKNAATE
+1911 
-1921 LNTQMGNLEQ
+1921 
-1931 AIHDQN
+1931 
-1937 TVKQSVKF
+1937 
-1945 TDADKAKRD
+1945 
-1954 AYTNAVSRAEAIL
+1954 
-1967 NKTQGANTSKQDV
+1967 
-1980 EAAIQNVS
+1980 
-1988 SAKNALN
+1988 
-1995 GDQNVTNAKNAAKN
+1995 
-2009 ALNNL
+2009 
-2014 TSINNAQKRD
+2014 
-2024 LTTKIDQATTVAGVE
+2024 
-2039 AVSNTGTQLNT
+2039 
-2050 AMANLQNGINDKTN
+2050 
-2064 TLASENYHDADSDK
+2064 
-2078 KTAYTQAVTNAEN
+2078 
-2091 ILNKN
+2091 
-2096 SGSNLD
+2096 
-2102 KTAVENALSQVANA
+2102 
-2116 KGALNG
+2116 
-2122 NHNLEQ
+2122 
-2128 AKSNANTTINGLQH
+2128 
-2142 LTTAQKD
+2142 
-2149 KLKQQVQ
+2149 
-2156 QAQNV
+2156 
-2161 AGVDTVK
+2161 
-2168 SSANTLNGAMGTLRN
+2168 
-2183 SIQDNTAT
+2183 
-2191 KNGQNYLDAT
+2191 
-2201 GSNKTNYN
+2201 
-2209 NAVDSANGVIN
+2209 
-2220 ATSNPNM
+2220 
-2227 DANAINQIATQ
+2227 
-2238 VTSTKNAL
+2238 
-2246 DGTHNL
+2246 
-2252 TQAKQTATNAIDGAT
+2252 
-2267 NLNKAQKDAL
+2267 
-2277 KAQVTSAQRVANVTS
+2277 
-2292 IQQTANELNTAMGQL
+2292 
-2307 QHGIDD
+2307 
-2313 ENATKQTQKYRD
+2313 
-2325 AEQSKKTA
+2325 
-2333 YDQAV
+2333 
-2338 AAAKA
+2338 
-2343 ILNKQTGSNSDKAAV
+2343 
-2358 DRALQQVT
+2358 
-2366 STKDALNG
+2366 
-2374 DAKLAEAKAAAKQNL
+2374 
-2389 GTLNHIT
+2389 
-2396 NAQRTDLEGQ
+2396 
-2406 INQATTVDGVN
+2406 
-2417 TVKTNA
+2417 
-2423 NTLDGA
+2423 
-2429 MNSLQGSIND
+2429 
-2439 KDATLRNQ
+2439 
-2447 NYLDADESKRNAYTQ
+2447 
-2462 AVTAAEGILNK
+2462 
-2473 QTGGNTSKAD
+2473 
-2483 VDNALNAVTR
+2483 
-2493 AKAALN
+2493 
-2499 GAENL
+2499 
-2504 RNAKTSATNTING
+2504 
-2517 LPNLTQ
+2517 
-2523 LQKDNLKHQVEQAQ
+2523 
-2537 NVAGVNGVKDK
+2537 
-2548 GNTLNTAMGALRTS
+2548 
-2562 IQNDNTTKTSQNYLD
+2562 
-2577 ASDSNKNNYN
+2577 
-2587 TAVNNANGVINA
+2587 
-2599 TNNPNMDANA
+2599 
-2609 INGMANQVNTTKAA
+2609 
-2623 LNGVQNL
+2623 
-2630 AQAKTNATN
+2630 
-2639 TINNAHDLNQKQK
+2639 
-2652 DALKTQVN
+2652 
-2660 NAQRV
+2660 
-2665 SDANNVQHTAT
+2665 
-2676 ELNGAMTALKAA
+2676 
-2688 IADKERTK
+2688 
-2696 ASGNY
+2696 
-2701 VNADQEKRQ
+2701 
-2710 AYDSKV
+2710 
-2716 TNAENIING
+2716 
-2725 TPNATLTVNDVN
+2725 
-2737 SATSQVNAAKT
+2737 
-2748 ALNGDNNLRVAKENA
+2748 
-2763 NNTIDGLAQL
+2763 
-2773 NNAQKAKLKEQVQS
+2773 
-2787 ATTLEGVQTVKN
+2787 
-2799 SSQTLNT
+2799 
-2806 AMKGLRDSI
+2806 
-2815 ANEATIKAGQNYTD
+2815 
-2829 ASPTNRNEYDSA
+2829 
-2841 VTAAKAIINQTS
+2841 
-2853 NPTMEPNTITQATS
+2853 
-2867 QVTTK
+2867 
-2872 EHALNGAQNLAQ
+2872 
-2884 AKTTA
+2884 
-2889 KNNLN
+2889 
-2894 NLTSINNA
+2894 
-2902 QKDALTRSIDGATTV
+2902 
-2917 AGVNQETAKATEL
+2917 
-2930 NNAMHS
+2930 
-2936 LQNGINDEAQTKQ
+2936 
-2949 TQKYLDAEP
+2949 
-2958 IKKSAYDQAVN
+2958 
-2969 AAKAILTKASGQN
+2969 
-2982 VDKAAVEQALQNVNS
+2982 
-2997 TKTALNG
+2997 
-3004 DAKLNEAKAAAKQ
+3004 
-3017 TLGTLTHIN
+3017 
-3026 NAQRTA
+3026 
-3032 LDNEITQATNVEG
+3032 
-3045 VNTVK
+3045 
-3050 AKAQQLDGAMG
+3050 
-3061 QLETSIRDKDTTLQ
+3061 
-3075 SQNYQDADDAK
+3075 
-3086 RTAYSQAVNAA
+3086 
-3097 ATILNKTAGGNTPKA
+3097 
-3112 DVERAMQAVTQANTA
+3112 
-3127 LNGIQNLER
+3127 
-3136 AKQAANTAITNASD
+3136 
-3150 LNTKQKEAL
+3150 
-3159 KAQVTS
+3159 
-3165 AGRVSAANGVEHT
+3165 
-3178 ATELNTAM
+3178 
-3186 TALKR
+3186 
-3191 AIADKAETKASGNYV
+3191 
-3206 NADANKRQAYDEK
+3206 
-3219 VTAAENIVS
+3219 
-3228 GTPTP
+3228 
-3233 TLTPADVTNAAT
+3233 
-3245 QVTNAKTQLNGN
+3245 
-3257 HNLEVAKQ
+3257 
-3265 NANTAIDGL
+3265 
-3274 TSLNGPQKA
+3274 
-3283 KLKEQ
+3283 
-3288 VGQATTLPNVQT
+3288 
-3300 VRDNAQTLNSAMKGL
+3300 
-3315 RDSIA
+3315 
-3320 NEATIKAGQN
+3320 
-3330 YTDASP
+3330 
-3336 NNRSEYDSAVTAAK
+3336 
-3350 AIIDQTTSPSMNA
+3350 
-3363 QEINQ
+3363 
-3368 AKDQVTA
+3368 
-3375 KQQALNGQENL
+3375 
-3386 RTAQTNAKQHLNG
+3386 
-3399 LSDLTDAQKDA
+3399 
-3410 VKRQIEG
+3410 
-3417 ATHVNEVT
+3417 
-3425 QAQNN
+3425 
-3430 ADALNTAMTNL
+3430 
-3441 KNGIQDQNTI
+3441 
-3451 KQGVN
+3451 
-3456 FTDADEAKRNAYT
+3456 
-3469 NAVTQAEQILN
+3469 
-3480 KAQGPNTAK
+3480 
-3489 DNVESA
+3489 
-3495 LQNVQRAKNELN
+3495 
-3507 GNQNVANAKSTAKN
+3507 
-3521 ALNNLTSINNA
+3521 
-3532 QKEAL
+3532 
-3537 KTQIEGAS
+3537 
-3545 TVAGVNQVS
+3545 
-3554 TTASELN
+3554 
-3561 TAMSNLQ
+3561 
-3568 SGINDEAATK
+3568 
-3578 AAQKYTDADRDK
+3578 
-3590 QTAYNDA
+3590 
-3597 VTAAKTL
+3597 
-3604 LDKTAGSNDNKAA
+3604 
-3617 VEQALQ
+3617 
-3623 RVNTAKTA
+3623 
-3631 LNGDARLNEAKN
+3631 
-3643 TAKQQLATMSHL
+3643 
-3655 TNAQKANLTE
+3655 
-3665 QIERGTTVAGVQ
+3665 
-3677 GIQANAGTLD
+3677 
-3687 QAMNQLRQSIASKDT
+3687 
-3702 TKSSEDYQDANAD
+3702 
-3715 LQNAYNRAVSD
+3715 
-3726 AEGIISATN
+3726 
-3735 NPEMNP
+3735 
-3741 DTINQKASQVN
+3741 
-3752 SAKSALNGD
+3752 
-3761 EKLAAA
+3761 
-3767 KQTAKTDIGRLTDL
+3767 
-3781 NNAQRTAAN
+3781 
-3790 AEVDQAPNLAAV
+3790 
-3802 TAAKNKATSLNTAM
+3802 
-3816 GNLKHALAEKDNT
+3816 LAEKDNT

-3882 LNGDNKVAQAKETAK
+3882 LNGDNKVAQAKESAK

-3911 TAATSQIDNA
+3911 TAAISQIDNA
-3921 TTVADVTAAQN
+3921 TTVAGVTAAQN

-3974 VTNAQGILDKANG
+3974 VTNAQGILDKAHG

-4043 IEGATTVNGVNSVKT
+4043 IEGATTVNGVNGVKT
-4058 KAQDL
+4058 KEQDL
-4063 DGAMQRLESAI
+4063 DGAMQRLQSAI

-4092 KKTAFDNAIIQAESY
+4092 KKTAFDNAITQAESY

-4148 TQAIDNL
+4148 IQAIDNL

-4204 TIVAGGNYTNA
+4204 TIVASGNYTNA

-4330 EVKASQ
+4330 DVKASQ
-4336 PYVDADTD
+4336 PYVDADRD
-4344 KQNAYNTAVTSA
+4344 KQNAYNTAVTNA

-4368 NPSAVTQAANQVNT
+4368 DPSAVTQAANQVST

-4527 QRLST
+4527 QTLST

-4605 RNAENILNK
+4605 HNAENILNK

-4624 VEAAMNQVNTTKA
+4624 VEAAMNQVNATKA

-4665 QKDALK
+4665 QKEALK

-4720 PNKKDA
+4720 QNKKDA

-4735 GIIDQTTNP
+4735 GIIDQTTSP

-4768 ENLEAAKQQATQS
+4768 ENLEAAKQQASQS

-4794 AVTNQINGA
+4794 TVTDQINGA

-4868 GGNATQTEVEQAIQQ
+4868 GGNATQAEVEQAIKQ
-4883 VNATKQALNGN
+4883 VNAAKQALNGN

-4990 SGTPDVVVTPSEITA
+4990 SATPDVVVTPSEITA

-5029 VQQAI
+5029 VQHAI
-5034 DQLPNLNQAQRDEYN
+5034 DQLPNLNQAQRDEYS

-5071 NDAMTQLKQ
+5071 NDAMTQLKQGIANKAQIKGSENYHDADTDKQTAYDNAVTKAEELLKQTTNPTMDPNTIQQALTKVNDTNQALNGNQKLADAKQDAKTTLGTLDHLNDAQKQALTTQVEQAPDIATVNNVKQNAQNLNNAMTNLNNALQDKTETLNSINFTDADQAKKDAYTNAVSHAEGILSKANGSNASQTEVEQAMQRVNEAKQALNGNDNVQRAKDAAKQVITNANDLNQAQKDALKQQVDAAQTVANVNTIKQTAQDLNQAMTQLKQ

-5239 QIANGTPTPVLAPDT
+5239 QIANGIPTPVLTPDT

-5269 NGDEKLAQAKQDA
+5269 NGDEKLAQAKQEA

-5323 NTAMGNLKQGI
+5323 NTAMSNLKQGI

-5349 DVDKQ
+5349 DADKQ

-5377 PDDITRALTQV
+5377 PDEITRALTQV
-5388 TDAKNSLNGEAK
+5388 TDAKNGLNGEAK

-5457 QAINDKDQILADGNY
+5457 QAINDKAQTLADGNY

-5609 NKAVTAANNIINQ
+5609 NQAVTAANNIINQ

-5882 AINQAAATVNTT
+5882 AINQAATTVNTT

-5984 AYDEAVQ
+5984 SYDEAVQ

-6055 ENQINNATTRDKV
+6055 ENQINNAT
-6068 AEIIAQAQ
+6068 
-6076 ALNEAMKALKESIKD
+6076 
-6091 QPQTEA
+6091 
-6097 SSKFINEDQ
+6097 
-6106 AQKDAYTQAVQ
+6106 
-6117 HAKDLINKTTDPTLA
+6117 
-6132 KSIIDQATQAVTDA
+6132 
-6146 KNNLHGDQKLAQDKQ
+6146 
-6161 RATETLNNLS
+6161 
-6171 NLNTPQRQALE
+6171 
-6182 NQINNAATRGEV
+6182 TRGEV

-6316 RDEVAQKLAEA
+6316 RGEVAQKLAEA

-6493 LQAAQSITDPTN
+6493 LQAAESITDPTN
-6505 GSNANKDAVEQ
+6505 GSNANKDAVDQ
-6516 ALTKLQEKEN
+6516 VLTKLQEKEN

-6714 ITGNEGRTKG
+6714 ITDNEGRTKG

-6741 AVDKAKQALDK
+6741 TVDKAKQALDK
-6752 STGQNLTAEQVIKLN
+6752 STGQNLTAKQVIKLN
-6767 DAITAAKKALNGEER
+6767 DAVTAAKKALNGEER

-7012 DINGAIQT
+7012 DINGAIQA

-7120 KDVDKQVQSLID
+7120 KDVDKQVQALID

-7213 NPNLTDKEKQALKD
+7213 NPNLTDKEKQALKY
-7227 RINQILQQGHNGINN
+7227 
-7242 AMTKEEIEQ
+7242 
-7251 AKAQLAQALQD
+7251 
-7262 IKDLVKAKEN
+7262 
-7272 AKQDIDKRVQALI
+7272 
-7285 DEIDQNPNLTDKEKQ
+7285 
-7300 ALKDRINQ
+7300 RINQ

-7523 ENAAQQKIDEINNSV
+7523 ENAAQQKINEINNSV

-7559 IDYINNAPDVHSVE
+7559 IDHVNNAPDVHSVE
-7573 EIQQQEQAHIEQFYP
+7573 EIQQQEQAHIEQFNP

-7701 GTTDEKQ
+7701 GTADEKQ

-7745 SAVQIVISDRAKQSS
+7745 SAVQIVTSDRAKQSS

-7790 KIDEDDD
+7790 KLDEDDD

-7881 DVTVEEKDTLNNGES
+7881 DVTVEEKDSLNNGES

-7927 EKVLQDN
+7927 EKVLKDN
-7934 EHSPILIAKRRKD
+7934 EHSPLLFAKRRKD
-7947 KEVDVETTTSIESN
+7947 KEEDVETTTSIESKD
-7961 EDDAPLLLAKKKNQ
+7961 EDVPLLLAKKKNQ

-7980 KGKKS
+7980 KDKKS
-7985 ASKNLLK
+7985 ASKNTSK
-7992 S
+7992 KVAAKKKKKKAKKNKK

>member
-1 MGNGAEHSKT
+1 
-11 INVVRGQNNQWT
+11 
-23 IANKPDYVTLDA
+23 
-35 QTGKV
+35 
-40 TFNAN
+40 
-45 TIKPNSSITITPKAG
+45 
-60 TGHSVSSNPSTLTA
+60 
-74 PAAHT
+74 
-79 VNTTEIVKDYGSN
+79 
-92 VTAAEINNAVQ
+92 
-103 VANKRT
+103 
-109 ATIKN
+109 
-114 GTAMPTNLAGG
+114 
-125 STTTIPVTVT
+125 
-135 YNDGSTEEVQESIFT
+135 
-150 KADKRELITAKNH
+150 
-163 LDDPVS
+163 
-169 TEGKKP
+169 
-175 GTITQY
+175 
-181 NNAMHNAQQQINTAK
+181 
-196 TEAQQVINNERAT
+196 
-209 PQQVSDALTKV
+209 
-220 RAAQT
+220 
-225 KIDQAKAL
+225 
-233 LQNKEDNSQLVTSK
+233 
-247 NNLQSSV
+247 
-254 NQVPSTAGMTQQSI
+254 
-268 DNYNAK
+268 
-274 KREAE
+274 
-279 TEITAAQRVIDNGD
+279 
-293 ATAQQISDE
+293 
-302 KHRVDNALTA
+302 
-312 LNQAKHDLTADT
+312 
-324 HALEQAVQQLNRTG
+324 
-338 TTTGKKPASITAY
+338 
-351 NNSIRALQ
+351 
-359 SDLTSA
+359 
-365 KNSAN
+365 
-370 AIIQKPIRTVQEVQ
+370 
-384 SALTNV
+384 
-390 NRVNERLTQAIN
+390 
-402 QLVPLADNSA
+402 
-412 LRTAKTKLDEEINKS
+412 
-427 VTTDGMTQSSIQAYE
+427 
-442 NAKRAGQ
+442 
-449 TESTN
+449 
-454 AQNVINNGD
+454 
-463 ATDQQ
+463 
-468 IAAEK
+468 
-473 TKVEEKYNSLKQAI
+473 
-487 AGLTPDLAPLQTAK
+487 
-501 TQLQNDIDQPT
+501 
-512 STTGMTSTSVATF
+512 
-525 NEKLSAARTK
+525 
-535 IQEIDRVLASHPDV
+535 
-549 ATIRQNVTAAN
+549 
-560 AAKTALDQA
+560 
-569 RNGLTVDKAPLEN
+569 
-582 AKNQLQHSIDTQ
+582 
-594 TSTTGMTQDSINA
+594 
-607 YNAKLTA
+607 
-614 ARNKI
+614 
-619 QQINQVLAGSP
+619 
-630 TVEQIN
+630 
-636 TNTSAANQAKSD
+636 
-648 LDHARQALTPDK
+648 
-660 APLQNAKTQLEQS
+660 
-673 INQPTDTTGMTTAS
+673 
-687 LNAYNQK
+687 
-694 LQAARQKL
+694 
-702 TEINQ
+702 
-707 VLNGNPTV
+707 
-715 QNINDKVTEANQAK
+715 
-729 DQLNTARQ
+729 
-737 GLTLDR
+737 
-743 QPALTT
+743 
-749 LHGASNLNQA
+749 
-759 QQNNFTQQINAA
+759 
-771 QNHAALETIKSNI
+771 
-784 TALNTAMTK
+784 
-793 LKDSV
+793 
-798 ADNNTIKSGQNYTD
+798 
-812 ATPANKQAY
+812 
-821 DNAVNAAK
+821 
-829 GVIGETTNP
+829 
-838 TMDVNTVNQKAA
+838 
-850 SVKSTKDA
+850 
-858 LDGQQNLQRAKTEAT
+858 
-873 NAITHA
+873 
-879 SDLNQAQKNALT
+879 
-891 QQVNSAQNVQ
+891 
-901 AVNDIKQTTH
+901 
-911 SLNTAMTGLKR
+911 
-922 GVANHNQVVQSDNYV
+922 
-937 NADTNKKNDYNNAYN
+937 
-952 HANDIINGNAQHPVI
+952 
-967 TPSDVNNALSNVT
+967 
-980 SKEHALNGEAK
+980 
-991 LNAAKQEANTALGH
+991 
-1005 LNNLNNAQRQNLQ
+1005 
-1018 SQINGAHQIDAVNTI
+1018 
-1033 KQNATNLNSAM
+1033 
-1044 GNLRQAVADK
+1044 
-1054 DQVKRTEDYADA
+1054 
-1066 DTAKQNAYNSAVS
+1066 
-1079 SAETI
+1079 
-1084 INQTTNPTMS
+1084 
-1094 VDDVNRATSAVTSNK
+1094 
-1109 NALNGDEKLAQ
+1109 
-1120 SKTDAARAIDAL
+1120 
-1132 PHLNNAQ
+1132 
-1139 KADVKSKINAAS
+1139 
-1151 NIAGV
+1151 
-1156 NTVKQ
+1156 
-1161 QGTDLNTAMGNLQ
+1161 
-1174 GAINDEQTTLNSQNY
+1174 
-1189 QDATPSKKTA
+1189 
-1199 YTNAVQAAKDIL
+1199 
-1211 NKSNGQNK
+1211 
-1219 TKDQV
+1219 
-1224 TEAMNQLNSAK
+1224 
-1235 NNLDGTRL
+1235 
-1243 LDQAKQTAKQQ
+1243 
-1254 LNNMTHLTTAQKTNL
+1254 
-1269 TNQINSGTTVA
+1269 
-1280 GVHTVQSNANT
+1280 
-1291 LDQAMNTLRQSIAN
+1291 MNT
-1305 KDATK
+1305 
-1310 ASEDYVDANNDKQ
+1310 
-1323 TAYNNAVAAA
+1323 
-1333 ETIINANSNPEM
+1333 
-1345 NPSTI
+1345 
-1350 TQKAE
+1350 
-1355 QVNSSKTALNGDENL
+1355 
-1370 AAAKQNAKTYLNT
+1370 
-1383 LTSITDAQKNNL
+1383 
-1395 ISQISSATRV
+1395 
-1405 SGVDT
+1405 
-1410 VKQNAQH
+1410 
-1417 LDQAMASL
+1417 
-1425 QSGINNESQVKSS
+1425 
-1438 EKYRDADTNKQ
+1438 
-1449 QEYDNAI
+1449 
-1456 TAAKAILNKSTGPN
+1456 
-1470 TAQNAVEAALQRVNN
+1470 
-1485 AKDALNGD
+1485 
-1493 AKLIAAQNAAKQHL
+1493 
-1507 GTLTHITT
+1507 
-1515 AQRNDLTNQISQA
+1515 
-1528 TNLAGVESVKQSA
+1528 
-1541 NSLDGAMGN
+1541 
-1550 LQTAINDKSGT
+1550 
-1561 LASQNFL
+1561 
-1568 DADEQKRN
+1568 
-1576 AYNQAVSAAE
+1576 
-1586 TILNKQTGPNT
+1586 
-1597 AKTAVEQALNNVNN
+1597 
-1611 AKHALNGTQNLN
+1611 
-1623 NAKQAAITAINGAS
+1623 
-1637 DLNQKQKD
+1637 
-1645 ALKTQ
+1645 
-1650 ANGAQRVSNAQD
+1650 
-1662 VQRNATELNTA
+1662 
-1673 MGTLKHAIA
+1673 
-1682 DKTNTLASSKY
+1682 
-1693 VNADSTKQNAYTTK
+1693 
-1707 VTNAEH
+1707 
-1713 IISGTPTVV
+1713 
-1722 TTPSEVTAAAN
+1722 
-1733 QVNSAKQELNGDERL
+1733 
-1748 RVAKQNANTAIDALT
+1748 
-1763 QLNTPQKAKLKEQV
+1763 
-1777 GQANRLEDVQ
+1777 
-1787 TVQTNGQALNN
+1787 
-1798 AMKGLRDSIANET
+1798 
-1811 TVKASQNYT
+1811 
-1820 DASSNNQSTYNSAVS
+1820 
-1835 NAKGI
+1835 
-1840 INQTNNPTMDTS
+1840 
-1852 AITQATTQVNNA
+1852 
-1864 KNGLNGA
+1864 
-1871 ENLRNAQNT
+1871 
-1880 AKQNLNTLSHL
+1880 
-1891 TNNQK
+1891 
-1896 SAISTQIDRAGHVSE
+1896 
-1911 VTAAKNAATE
+1911 
-1921 LNTQMGNLEQ
+1921 
-1931 AIHDQN
+1931 
-1937 TVKQSVKF
+1937 
-1945 TDADKAKRD
+1945 
-1954 AYTNAVSRAEAIL
+1954 
-1967 NKTQGANTSKQDV
+1967 
-1980 EAAIQNVS
+1980 
-1988 SAKNALN
+1988 
-1995 GDQNVTNAKNAAKN
+1995 
-2009 ALNNL
+2009 
-2014 TSINNAQKRD
+2014 
-2024 LTTKIDQATTVAGVE
+2024 
-2039 AVSNTGTQLNT
+2039 
-2050 AMANLQNGINDKTN
+2050 
-2064 TLASENYHDADSDK
+2064 
-2078 KTAYTQAVTNAEN
+2078 
-2091 ILNKN
+2091 
-2096 SGSNLD
+2096 
-2102 KTAVENALSQVANA
+2102 
-2116 KGALNG
+2116 
-2122 NHNLEQ
+2122 
-2128 AKSNANTTINGLQH
+2128 
-2142 LTTAQKD
+2142 
-2149 KLKQQVQ
+2149 
-2156 QAQNV
+2156 
-2161 AGVDTVK
+2161 
-2168 SSANTLNGAMGTLRN
+2168 
-2183 SIQDNTAT
+2183 
-2191 KNGQNYLDAT
+2191 
-2201 GSNKTNYN
+2201 
-2209 NAVDSANGVIN
+2209 
-2220 ATSNPNM
+2220 
-2227 DANAINQIATQ
+2227 
-2238 VTSTKNAL
+2238 
-2246 DGTHNL
+2246 
-2252 TQAKQTATNAIDGAT
+2252 
-2267 NLNKAQKDAL
+2267 
-2277 KAQVTSAQRVANVTS
+2277 
-2292 IQQTANELNTAMGQL
+2292 
-2307 QHGIDD
+2307 
-2313 ENATKQTQKYRD
+2313 
-2325 AEQSKKTA
+2325 
-2333 YDQAV
+2333 
-2338 AAAKA
+2338 
-2343 ILNKQTGSNSDKAAV
+2343 
-2358 DRALQQVT
+2358 
-2366 STKDALNG
+2366 
-2374 DAKLAEAKAAAKQNL
+2374 
-2389 GTLNHIT
+2389 
-2396 NAQRTDLEGQ
+2396 
-2406 INQATTVDGVN
+2406 
-2417 TVKTNA
+2417 
-2423 NTLDGA
+2423 
-2429 MNSLQGSIND
+2429 
-2439 KDATLRNQ
+2439 
-2447 NYLDADESKRNAYTQ
+2447 
-2462 AVTAAEGILNK
+2462 
-2473 QTGGNTSKAD
+2473 
-2483 VDNALNAVTR
+2483 
-2493 AKAALN
+2493 
-2499 GAENL
+2499 
-2504 RNAKTSATNTING
+2504 
-2517 LPNLTQ
+2517 
-2523 LQKDNLKHQVEQAQ
+2523 
-2537 NVAGVNGVKDK
+2537 
-2548 GNTLNTAMGALRTS
+2548 
-2562 IQNDNTTKTSQNYLD
+2562 
-2577 ASDSNKNNYN
+2577 
-2587 TAVNNANGVINA
+2587 
-2599 TNNPNMDANA
+2599 
-2609 INGMANQVNTTKAA
+2609 
-2623 LNGVQNL
+2623 
-2630 AQAKTNATN
+2630 
-2639 TINNAHDLNQKQK
+2639 
-2652 DALKTQVN
+2652 
-2660 NAQRV
+2660 
-2665 SDANNVQHTAT
+2665 
-2676 ELNGAMTALKAA
+2676 
-2688 IADKERTK
+2688 
-2696 ASGNY
+2696 
-2701 VNADQEKRQ
+2701 
-2710 AYDSKV
+2710 
-2716 TNAENIING
+2716 
-2725 TPNATLTVNDVN
+2725 
-2737 SATSQVNAAKT
+2737 
-2748 ALNGDNNLRVAKENA
+2748 
-2763 NNTIDGLAQL
+2763 
-2773 NNAQKAKLKEQVQS
+2773 
-2787 ATTLEGVQTVKN
+2787 
-2799 SSQTLNT
+2799 
-2806 AMKGLRDSI
+2806 
-2815 ANEATIKAGQNYTD
+2815 
-2829 ASPTNRNEYDSA
+2829 
-2841 VTAAKAIINQTS
+2841 
-2853 NPTMEPNTITQATS
+2853 
-2867 QVTTK
+2867 
-2872 EHALNGAQNLAQ
+2872 
-2884 AKTTA
+2884 
-2889 KNNLN
+2889 
-2894 NLTSINNA
+2894 
-2902 QKDALTRSIDGATTV
+2902 
-2917 AGVNQETAKATEL
+2917 
-2930 NNAMHS
+2930 
-2936 LQNGINDEAQTKQ
+2936 
-2949 TQKYLDAEP
+2949 
-2958 IKKSAYDQAVN
+2958 
-2969 AAKAILTKASGQN
+2969 
-2982 VDKAAVEQALQNVNS
+2982 
-2997 TKTALNG
+2997 
-3004 DAKLNEAKAAAKQ
+3004 
-3017 TLGTLTHIN
+3017 
-3026 NAQRTA
+3026 
-3032 LDNEITQATNVEG
+3032 
-3045 VNTVK
+3045 
-3050 AKAQQLDGAMG
+3050 
-3061 QLETSIRDKDTTLQ
+3061 
-3075 SQNYQDADDAK
+3075 
-3086 RTAYSQAVNAA
+3086 
-3097 ATILNKTAGGNTPKA
+3097 
-3112 DVERAMQAVTQANTA
+3112 
-3127 LNGIQNLER
+3127 
-3136 AKQAANTAITNASD
+3136 
-3150 LNTKQKEAL
+3150 
-3159 KAQVTS
+3159 
-3165 AGRVSAANGVEHT
+3165 
-3178 ATELNTAM
+3178 
-3186 TALKR
+3186 
-3191 AIADKAETKASGNYV
+3191 
-3206 NADANKRQAYDEK
+3206 
-3219 VTAAENIVS
+3219 
-3228 GTPTP
+3228 
-3233 TLTPADVTNAAT
+3233 
-3245 QVTNAKTQLNGN
+3245 
-3257 HNLEVAKQ
+3257 
-3265 NANTAIDGL
+3265 
-3274 TSLNGPQKA
+3274 
-3283 KLKEQ
+3283 
-3288 VGQATTLPNVQT
+3288 
-3300 VRDNAQTLNSAMKGL
+3300 AMKGL

-3336 NNRSEYDSAVTAAK
+3336 NNRNEYDS
-3350 AIIDQTTSPSMNA
+3350 
-3363 QEINQ
+3363 
-3368 AKDQVTA
+3368 
-3375 KQQALNGQENL
+3375 
-3386 RTAQTNAKQHLNG
+3386 
-3399 LSDLTDAQKDA
+3399 
-3410 VKRQIEG
+3410 
-3417 ATHVNEVT
+3417 
-3425 QAQNN
+3425 
-3430 ADALNTAMTNL
+3430 
-3441 KNGIQDQNTI
+3441 
-3451 KQGVN
+3451 
-3456 FTDADEAKRNAYT
+3456 
-3469 NAVTQAEQILN
+3469 
-3480 KAQGPNTAK
+3480 
-3489 DNVESA
+3489 
-3495 LQNVQRAKNELN
+3495 
-3507 GNQNVANAKSTAKN
+3507 
-3521 ALNNLTSINNA
+3521 
-3532 QKEAL
+3532 
-3537 KTQIEGAS
+3537 
-3545 TVAGVNQVS
+3545 
-3554 TTASELN
+3554 
-3561 TAMSNLQ
+3561 
-3568 SGINDEAATK
+3568 
-3578 AAQKYTDADRDK
+3578 
-3590 QTAYNDA
+3590 
-3597 VTAAKTL
+3597 
-3604 LDKTAGSNDNKAA
+3604 
-3617 VEQALQ
+3617 
-3623 RVNTAKTA
+3623 
-3631 LNGDARLNEAKN
+3631 
-3643 TAKQQLATMSHL
+3643 
-3655 TNAQKANLTE
+3655 
-3665 QIERGTTVAGVQ
+3665 
-3677 GIQANAGTLD
+3677 
-3687 QAMNQLRQSIASKDT
+3687 
-3702 TKSSEDYQDANAD
+3702 
-3715 LQNAYNRAVSD
+3715 
-3726 AEGIISATN
+3726 
-3735 NPEMNP
+3735 
-3741 DTINQKASQVN
+3741 
-3752 SAKSALNGD
+3752 
-3761 EKLAAA
+3761 
-3767 KQTAKTDIGRLTDL
+3767 
-3781 NNAQRTAAN
+3781 
-3790 AEVDQAPNLAAV
+3790 
-3802 TAAKNKATSLNTAM
+3802 
-3816 GNLKHALAEKDNT
+3816 
-3829 KRSVNY
+3829 
-3835 TDADQPKQQAYDT
+3835 
-3848 AVTQAEAITNAN
+3848 
-3860 GSNANETQVQ
+3860 
-3870 AALNQLNQAKND
+3870 
-3882 LNGDNKVAQAKETAK
+3882 
-3897 RALASYSNLNNAQS
+3897 
-3911 TAATSQIDNA
+3911 
-3921 TTVADVTAAQN
+3921 
-3932 TANELNTAMGQLQ
+3932 
-3945 NGINDQNTVKQQVN
+3945 
-3959 FTDADQGKKD
+3959 
-3969 AYTNA
+3969 
-3974 VTNAQGILDKANG
+3974 
-3987 QNMTKA
+3987 
-3993 QVEAALNQVT
+3993 
-4003 TAKNAL
+4003 
-4009 NGDANVRQAK
+4009 
-4019 SDAKANLGT
+4019 
-4028 LTHLNNAQKQDLTSQ
+4028 
-4043 IEGATTVNGVNSVKT
+4043 
-4058 KAQDL
+4058 
-4063 DGAMQRLESAI
+4063 
-4074 ANKDQTKASEN
+4074 
-4085 YIDADPT
+4085 
-4092 KKTAFDNAIIQAESY
+4092 
-4107 LNKDHGA
+4107 
-4114 NKDKQAV
+4114 
-4121 EQAIQSVTSTEN
+4121 
-4133 ALNGDANLQRAKTEA
+4133 
-4148 TQAIDNL
+4148 
-4155 THLNTPQKTALK
+4155 
-4167 QQVNA
+4167 
-4172 AQRVSG
+4172 
-4178 VTDLKNSATSLN
+4178 
-4190 NAMDQL
+4190 
-4196 KQAIADHD
+4196 
-4204 TIVAGGNYTNA
+4204 
-4215 SPDKQGAYT
+4215 
-4224 DAYNAA
+4224 
-4230 KNIVNGSPN
+4230 
-4239 VITNAADVTAATQR
+4239 
-4253 VNNAET
+4253 
-4259 GLNGD
+4259 
-4264 TNLATA
+4264 
-4270 KQQAK
+4270 
-4275 DALRQMTH
+4275 
-4283 LSDAQKQSITGQID
+4283 
-4297 SATQVTGVQSVKDNA
+4297 
-4312 TNLDNA
+4312 
-4318 MNQLRNSIANKD
+4318 
-4330 EVKASQ
+4330 
-4336 PYVDADTD
+4336 
-4344 KQNAYNTAVTSA
+4344 
-4356 ENIINATSQPTL
+4356 
-4368 NPSAVTQAANQVNT
+4368 
-4382 NKTALNGAQNLA
+4382 
-4394 NKKQETTANINQLSH
+4394 
-4409 LNNAQKQDLNT
+4409 
-4420 QVTNAPN
+4420 
-4427 ISTVNQVKT
+4427 
-4436 KAEQLD
+4436 
-4442 QAMERLINGIQD
+4442 
-4454 KDQVKQSVNFTDADP
+4454 
-4469 EKQTAYNNAV
+4469 
-4479 TAAENIINQA
+4479 
-4489 NGTNANQSQVEAALS
+4489 
-4504 TVTTTKQAL
+4504 
-4513 NGDRKVTDAKNNAN
+4513 
-4527 QRLST
+4527 
-4532 LDNLNNAQK
+4532 
-4541 GAVTGNINQAHTVA
+4541 AVTGNINQAHTVA

-4605 RNAENILNK
+4605 HNAENILNK

-4624 VEAAMNQVNTTKA
+4624 VEAAMNQVNATKA

-4665 QKDALK
+4665 QKEALK

-4720 PNKKDA
+4720 QNKKDA

-4735 GIIDQTTNP
+4735 GIIDQTTSP

-4768 ENLEAAKQQATQS
+4768 ENLEAAKQQASQS

-4794 AVTNQINGA
+4794 TVTDQINGA

-4868 GGNATQTEVEQAIQQ
+4868 GGNATQAEVEQAIKQ
-4883 VNATKQALNGN
+4883 VNAAKQALNGN

-4990 SGTPDVVVTPSEITA
+4990 SATPDVVVTPSEITA

-5029 VQQAI
+5029 VQHAI
-5034 DQLPNLNQAQRDEYN
+5034 DQLPNLNQAQRDEYS

-5071 NDAMTQLKQ
+5071 NDAMTQLKQGIANKAQIKGSENYHDADTDKQTAYDNAVTKAEELLKQTTNPTMDPNTIQQALTKVNDTNQALNGNQKLADAKQDAKTTLGTLDHLNDAQKQALTTQVEQAPDIATVNNVKQNAQNLNNAMTNLNNALQDKTEKLNSINFTDADQAKKDAYTNAVSHAEGILSKANGSNASQTEVEQAMQRVNEAKQALNGNDNVQRAKDAAKQVITNANDLNQAQKDALKQQVDAAQTVANVNTIKQTAQDLNQAMTQLKQ

-5239 QIANGTPTPVLAPDT
+5239 QIANGIPTPVLTPDT

-5269 NGDEKLAQAKQDA
+5269 NGDEKLAQAKQEA

-5323 NTAMGNLKQGI
+5323 NTAMSNLKQGI

-5349 DVDKQ
+5349 DADKQ

-5377 PDDITRALTQV
+5377 PDEITRALTQV
-5388 TDAKNSLNGEAK
+5388 TDAKNGLNGEAK

-5457 QAINDKDQILADGNY
+5457 QAINDKAQTLADGNY

-5487 AKAEALLNKQSGT
+5487 AKTEALLNKQSGT

-5609 NKAVTAANNIINQ
+5609 NQAVTAANNIINQ

-5882 AINQAAATVNTT
+5882 AINQAATTVNTT

-5984 AYDEAVQ
+5984 SYDEAVQ

-6055 ENQINNATTRDKV
+6055 ENQINNAT
-6068 AEIIAQAQ
+6068 
-6076 ALNEAMKALKESIKD
+6076 
-6091 QPQTEA
+6091 
-6097 SSKFINEDQ
+6097 
-6106 AQKDAYTQAVQ
+6106 
-6117 HAKDLINKTTDPTLA
+6117 
-6132 KSIIDQATQAVTDA
+6132 
-6146 KNNLHGDQKLAQDKQ
+6146 
-6161 RATETLNNLS
+6161 
-6171 NLNTPQRQALE
+6171 
-6182 NQINNAATRGEV
+6182 TRGEV

-6316 RDEVAQKLAEA
+6316 RGEVAQKLAEA

-6493 LQAAQSITDPTN
+6493 LQAAESITDPTN
-6505 GSNANKDAVEQ
+6505 GSNANKDAVDQ
-6516 ALTKLQEKEN
+6516 VLTKLQEKEN

-6714 ITGNEGRTKG
+6714 ITDNEGRTKG

-6741 AVDKAKQALDK
+6741 TVDKAKQALDK
-6752 STGQNLTAEQVIKLN
+6752 STGQNLTAKQVIKLN
-6767 DAITAAKKALNGEER
+6767 DAVTAAKKALNGEER

-7012 DINGAIQT
+7012 DINGAIQA

-7120 KDVDKQVQSLID
+7120 KDVDKQVQALID

-7227 RINQILQQGHNGINN
+7227 RINQILQQGHNDINN
-7242 AMTKEEIEQ
+7242 AMTKEAIEQ
-7251 AKAQLAQALQD
+7251 AKERLAQALQD
-7262 IKDLVKAKEN
+7262 IKDLVKAKED
-7272 AKQDIDKRVQALI
+7272 AKNDIDKRVQALI

-7523 ENAAQQKIDEINNSV
+7523 ENAAQQKINEINNSV

-7559 IDYINNAPDVHSVE
+7559 IDHVNNAPDVHSVE
-7573 EIQQQEQAHIEQFYP
+7573 EIQQQEQAHIEQFNP

-7701 GTTDEKQ
+7701 GTADEKQ

-7745 SAVQIVISDRAKQSS
+7745 SAVQIVTSDRAKQSS

-7790 KIDEDDD
+7790 KLDEDDD

-7881 DVTVEEKDTLNNGES
+7881 DVTVEEKDSLNNGES

-7927 EKVLQDN
+7927 EKVLKDN
-7934 EHSPILIAKRRKD
+7934 EHSPLLFAKRRKD
-7947 KEVDVETTTSIESN
+7947 KEEDVETTTSIESKD
-7961 EDDAPLLLAKKKNQ
+7961 EDVPLLLAKKKNQ

-7980 KGKKS
+7980 KDKKS
-7985 ASKNLLK
+7985 ASKNTSK
-7992 S
+7992 KVAAKKKKKKAKKNKK

>member
-1 MGNGAEHSKT
+1 MNYRDKIQKFSIRKYTVGTFSTVIATLVFLGFNTSQAHAAETNQPASVVKQKQQSNNEQTENRESQVQNSQNSQNGQSLSATHENEQPNINQTNHVDVSAEQSSTTENEQAVSQNKQTKKDTADATPTQSAKAESKHEQNESRSANKKENDNKAAHVENHEANVVTASDSPDNGNVQHDRNELQAFFDANYHDYRFIDRENADSGTFNYVKGIFDKINTLLGSNDPINNKDLQLAYKELEQAVALIRTMPQRQQTSRRSSRIQTRSVESRAAEPRSVSSYQNADSSYYVENANDGSGYPVGTYINASNKGAPFYLPTAPWNTLKASAAKEIVLITAKQTGDGYQWVIKFNKGHAPHENMIFWFALPSDQVPVGRTDFVTVNADGTNVQWSNGAGAGAYKPLPQMWPYGVNDSRSRDFKIRNRSGQVIYDWTDVHVNTLRDLARAGDYFSEAGAPAATKAIGEQTFRYINGERPTESPGASKVYTFIGAGDASYTISFKTQGPTTNKLYYAAGGRALEYNQLFMYSQLYVESTQDHQQRLDGFRQVVNRSYRLGTTKRVEVSQGNIQTKKVLESTNLNIDDFMDDPLSYVKTPSNKVLGFYPTNANPNAYRHGGTNPLNEYQLSQLFTDDKLQQAARTGNPIRLMIGFDYPDGHGNAETLVPVNLTVLPEIQHNIKFYKNDDTQNIADKPASRQAGHPIFYVYAGNQGNASVNLGGSVTSIQPLRINLTSSENFTDRDWQITGIPRTLHIENSTNRPNNARERNIELVGNLLPGDYFGTIRFGRKEQLFEIRVKPHTPTITTTAEQLRGTALQKVPITVTNIPLDPSSLVYIVYPTDQTRDGGSEADQMPSNYSILATGTPDGVHNTITIQPKDYTVFIPPVGKQIRALIYYNKVVASNMSNAVTILPDDIPPTINNPVGLNAKYYRGDEVNFTMGVSDRHSGIKNTTITTLPNGWTSNLTKADKNNGSLSITGRVSMNQAFNSDITFKVSATDNVNNTTNDSQSKHVTVHVGKISEDAHPIVLANSEKVVVVNPTSVSNDEKQRIITAFMNKNQNIRGYLASSNPVTVDNNGNVTLHYRDGSSTTLDATNVMTYEPVVKPEYQTANAPKTATVTIAKGQSFSIGDIKQYFTLSNGQAIPNGTFTNITSDRTIPTAQEVSQMNAGTQLYHIVASNAYHKDTEDLYISLKIIDVKQPEGDQRVYRTSTYDLTTDEISKVKQAFINANRDAITFAEGDISVTNTPNGANVSTVTVNINKGRLTKSFTSNLANMNFLRWVNFPQDYTVSWTNAKIASRPTDGGLSWSDDHKSLIYRYDATLGTPITTNDILTMLKATTTVPGLRNNIAGNEKTQAEAGGRPNYRPTGYSQANASSDGQRQYTLNGQVIQVLDIINPTNGFGGQTITNSNVRANHSNSTVVSVNEPAANGAGAFTIDHVVKNNTTHNAADAVYKAQLYLSPYGPKQYVEHLNQNTGNTTDAINIYFVPSDLVNPTISVGNYANHQVFSGETFTNTITANDNFGVQSVTVPNTSQITGTVDNNHQHVSATAPNVTSATNKTINLVATDTSGNTATTSYNVTIKPLRDKYRVGTSSTAANPVRIANISNNAIVSQADQTAIINSLTFTETVPNRSYARASANEITSKTVSNVSRTGNNANVTVTVTYQDGTTSTVTVPVKHVIPEIVAHSHYTVQGQDFPAGNGSSASDYFKLSNGSAIPDATITWVSGQAPNKDNTRIGEDITVTAHILIDGETTPITKTATYKVVRTVPKHVFETDRGVLYPGVSDMYDAKQYVKPVNNSWSTNAQNMNFQFVGTYGPNKDVVGISTRLIRITYDNRQTEELTILSKVKPDPPRIDGNSVTYKAGLTNQEVKVNNVLSNSTVKLFKADNTPLNVTNIIHGSGYSSVVTVSDALPNGGIKAKSSISMNNVTYTTQDEHGQVVTVTRNESVDSNDSASVTVTPQLQATTEGAVFIKGGDGFDFGHVERFIQNPPHGATVAWHDNPDTWKNTVGNTHKTAVVTLPSGQGTRNVEVPVKVYPVANAKALSRDVKGQNLTNGTDAMSYITFDPNTNTNGITAAWANRQQPNNQQAGVQHLNVDVTYPGISAAKRVPVTVNVYQFEFPQTTYTTTVGGTLASGTQASGYAHMQNATGLPTDGFTYKWNNAATGTNDANWAAMNKPNAAKVVNAKYDVIYNGHTFATSLPAKFVVKDVQPAKPTVTETAAGAITIAPGANQTVNTHAGNVTTYADKLVIKRNGSVVTTFTRHNNTSPWVKEASATNVTGIVGTNNGITVAAGTFNPADTIQVVATQGSGETISDEQRSDDFTVVAPQPNQATTKIWQNGHIDITPNNPSGHLINPTQAMDIAYTEKVGNGAEHSKT

-45 TIKPNSSITITPKAG
+45 TIKPNSAITITPKAG
-60 TGHSVSSNPSTLTA
+60 TGHSASSNPSTLTA

-92 VTAAEINNAVQ
+92 VTASEINNAVQ

-169 TEGKKP
+169 TDGKKP

-181 NNAMHNAQQQINTAK
+181 NNAMHNAQQQINAAK

-209 PQQVSDALTKV
+209 PQQVNAALSKV
-220 RAAQT
+220 QAAQT
-225 KIDQAKAL
+225 KINEAKAL

-279 TEITAAQRVIDNGD
+279 SEITAAQRIIDNGD

-402 QLVPLADNSA
+402 QLVPLADNST

-473 TKVEEKYNSLKQAI
+473 AKVEEKYNSLKQAI

-512 STTGMTSTSVATF
+512 STTGMTSASVATF

-535 IQEIDRVLASHPDV
+535 IQEINRVLASHPDV

-560 AAKTALDQA
+560 AAKSALDQA

-630 TVEQIN
+630 TVDQIN

-660 APLQNAKTQLEQS
+660 TPLQNAKTQLEQS

-715 QNINDKVTEANQAK
+715 QNINDKVAEANQAK

-793 LKDSV
+793 LKESV
-798 ADNNTIKSGQNYTD
+798 ADNNSIKSGQNYTD
-812 ATPANKQAY
+812 ATQANKQAY

-829 GVIGETTNP
+829 GVIGETNNP

-901 AVNDIKQTTH
+901 AVNNIKQTTQ

-952 HANDIINGNAQHPVI
+952 HANDIINGNPQHPVI

-991 LNAAKQEANTALGH
+991 LNTAKQEANTALGQ

-1018 SQINGAHQIDAVNTI
+1018 SQINGAHQIETVNTI

-1044 GNLRQAVADK
+1044 GNLRHAVADK
-1054 DQVKRTEDYADA
+1054 EQVKRTEDYADA

-1084 INQTTNPTMS
+1084 INQSTNPTMS
-1094 VDDVNRATSAVTSNK
+1094 VDDVNRATSAVTTNK
-1109 NALNGDEKLAQ
+1109 TALNGDEKLAQ

-1224 TEAMNQLNSAK
+1224 TEAMNQVNSAK

-1370 AAAKQNAKTYLNT
+1370 ATAKQNAKTYLNT

-1425 QSGINNESQVKSS
+1425 QNGINNESQVKSS

-1470 TAQNAVEAALQRVNN
+1470 TAQNAVEAALQRVNT

-1576 AYNQAVSAAE
+1576 AYNQAVSNAE

-1597 AKTAVEQALNNVNN
+1597 AKTAVEQALNNVNS

-1645 ALKTQ
+1645 VLKAQ

-1777 GQANRLEDVQ
+1777 GQANRLLDVQ
-1787 TVQTNGQALNN
+1787 TVQTNGQSLNN

-1820 DASSNNQSTYNSAVS
+1820 DASPNNQSTYNSAVS

-1896 SAISTQIDRAGHVSE
+1896 SAISSQIDRAGHVSE

-1937 TVKQSVKF
+1937 TVKQSVNF

-1954 AYTNAVSRAEAIL
+1954 AYTNAVSRAETIL

-1980 EAAIQNVS
+1980 EAAIQSVT

-1995 GDQNVTNAKNAAKN
+1995 GDQNVTNAKNTAKH

-2014 TSINNAQKRD
+2014 TSINNAQKRN

-2102 KTAVENALSQVANA
+2102 KVAVENALSQVTNA

-2183 SIQDNTAT
+2183 SIQDNTGT

-2201 GSNKTNYN
+2201 ESNKTNYN
-2209 NAVDSANGVIN
+2209 NAVDRANGVIN

-2325 AEQSKKTA
+2325 AEQNKKTA

-2358 DRALQQVT
+2358 DHALQQVT

-2396 NAQRTDLEGQ
+2396 NAQRTALEGQ

-2499 GAENL
+2499 GADNL

-2517 LPNLTQ
+2517 LPHLTQ

-2623 LNGVQNL
+2623 LNGAQNL

-2665 SDANNVQHTAT
+2665 SDANNVQRTAT
-2676 ELNGAMTALKAA
+2676 ELNSAMTALKAA

-2716 TNAENIING
+2716 TNAENIISG

-2737 SATSQVNAAKT
+2737 SAASQVNAAKT
-2748 ALNGDNNLRVAKENA
+2748 ALNGDNNLRVAKEHA

-2787 ATTLEGVQTVKN
+2787 ATTLDGVQTVKN

-2829 ASPTNRNEYDSA
+2829 ASPNNRNEYDSA

-2936 LQNGINDEAQTKQ
+2936 LQNGINDETQTKQ

-2958 IKKSAYDQAVN
+2958 SKKSAYDQAVN

-3206 NADANKRQAYDEK
+3206 NVDANKRQAYDEK

-3233 TLTPADVTNAAT
+3233 TLTPSDVTNAAT

-3300 VRDNAQTLNSAMKGL
+3300 VRDNAQTLNTAMKGL
-3315 RDSIA
+3315 RESIA
-3320 NEATIKAGQN
+3320 NEATIKADQN
-3330 YTDASP
+3330 YTDASQSKQTDY
-3336 NNRSEYDSAVTAAK
+3336 NNAVTAAK
-3350 AIIDQTTSPSMNA
+3350 AIIGQTTSTTMNA

-3399 LSDLTDAQKDA
+3399 LSDLTNAQKEA
-3410 VKRQIEG
+3410 AKRQIEG

-3451 KQGVN
+3451 KRGVN

-3489 DNVESA
+3489 DGVETA
-3495 LQNVQRAKNELN
+3495 LQNVQRAKNDLN
-3507 GNQNVANAKSTAKN
+3507 GNQNVANAKTTAKN

-3537 KTQIEGAS
+3537 KSQIEGAT

-3568 SGINDEAATK
+3568 RGINDEAATK
-3578 AAQKYTDADRDK
+3578 AAQKYTDADREK

-3604 LDKTAGSNDNKAA
+3604 LNKTAGSNDNKAA

-3623 RVNTAKTA
+3623 RVNTAKNA
-3631 LNGDARLNEAKN
+3631 LNGDARLNEAKK

-3655 TNAQKANLTE
+3655 TDAQKANLTS

-3677 GIQANAGTLD
+3677 GIQANAGTLN
-3687 QAMNQLRQSIASKDT
+3687 QAMNQLRQSIASKDA
-3702 TKSSEDYQDANAD
+3702 TKSSEDYQDANTD

-3835 TDADQPKQQAYDT
+3835 TDADRPKQQAYDT

-3882 LNGDNKVAQAKETAK
+3882 LNGDNKVAQAKEAAK
-3897 RALASYSNLNNAQS
+3897 RALASYNNLNNAQS

-3921 TTVADVTAAQN
+3921 TTVAGVTAAQN

-3945 NGINDQNTVKQQVN
+3945 NSINDQNTVKQQVN

-3974 VTNAQGILDKANG
+3974 VTNAQGILDKAHG

-4003 TAKNAL
+4003 TAK
-4009 NGDANVRQAK
+4009 
-4019 SDAKANLGT
+4019 
-4028 LTHLNNAQKQDLTSQ
+4028 
-4043 IEGATTVNGVNSVKT
+4043 
-4058 KAQDL
+4058 
-4063 DGAMQRLESAI
+4063 
-4074 ANKDQTKASEN
+4074 
-4085 YIDADPT
+4085 
-4092 KKTAFDNAIIQAESY
+4092 
-4107 LNKDHGA
+4107 
-4114 NKDKQAV
+4114 
-4121 EQAIQSVTSTEN
+4121 N

-4239 VITNAADVTAATQR
+4239 VVTNAADVTAATQR

-4264 TNLATA
+4264 SNLATA

-4283 LSDAQKQSITGQID
+4283 LSAAQKQSITGQID

-4368 NPSAVTQAANQVNT
+4368 DPSAVTQAANQVNT
-4382 NKTALNGAQNLA
+4382 NKTALNGVQNLA

-4513 NGDRKVTDAKNNAN
+4513 NGNRKVTDAKNNAN
-4527 QRLST
+4527 QTLST

-4605 RNAENILNK
+4605 HNAENILNK

-4714 NYTDAS
+4714 
-4720 PNKKDA
+4720 
-4726 YNNAVTTAQ
+4726 
-4735 GIIDQTTNP
+4735 II
-4744 TLDPTVINQAAGQ
+4744 LMQ
-4757 VSTTKNALNGN
+4757 VR
-4768 ENLEAAKQQATQS
+4768 
-4781 LGSLDNLNNAQKQ
+4781 
-4794 AVTNQINGA
+4794 
-4803 HTVDE
+4803 
-4808 ANQIKQNAQNL
+4808 IKRMRTIMLSQL
-4819 NTAMGNLKQ
+4819 HKVL
-4828 AIADK
+4828 
-4833 DATKATVN
+4833 
-4841 FTDADQAKQQAYNT
+4841 
-4855 AVTNAENIISKAN
+4855 
-4868 GGNATQTEVEQAIQQ
+4868 
-4883 VNATKQALNGN
+4883 
-4894 ANVQHAKDEAT
+4894 
-4905 ALINSSNDLNQAQKD
+4905 LIKL
-4920 ALKQQVQNATTVA
+4920 QVQ
-4933 GVNNVKQTA
+4933 
-4942 QELNNAMTQL
+4942 L
-4952 KQGIAD
+4952 
-4958 KEQTKADGNFV
+4958 
-4969 NADPDKQNAYNQAV
+4969 
-4983 AKAEALI
+4983 
-4990 SGTPDVVVTPSEITA
+4990 
-5005 ALNKVTQAKND
+5005 
-5016 LNGNTNLATAKQN
+5016 
-5029 VQQAI
+5029 
-5034 DQLPNLNQAQRDEYN
+5034 
-5049 KQITQAT
+5049 
-5056 LVPNVNAIQQAATTL
+5056 
-5071 NDAMTQLKQ
+5071 
-5080 GIADKDQTKA
+5080 
-5090 NGNFVNADTDKQNA
+5090 
-5104 YNNAVAHAE
+5104 
-5113 QIISGTPNANVDPQ
+5113 
-5127 QVAQALQQ
+5127 
-5135 VNQAKGDLNGN
+5135 
-5146 HNLQVAK
+5146 
-5153 DNANTA
+5153 
-5159 IDQLPNLNQ
+5159 
-5168 PQKTAL
+5168 
-5174 KDQVSHAE
+5174 
-5182 LVTGVNAIK
+5182 
-5191 QNADALNNA
+5191 
-5200 MGTLKQQIQANSQV
+5200 
-5214 PQSVDFTQAD
+5214 
-5224 QDKQQAYNNAANQAQ
+5224 
-5239 QIANGTPTPVLAPDT
+5239 
-5254 VTQAVT
+5254 
-5260 TMNQAKDAL
+5260 
-5269 NGDEKLAQAKQDA
+5269 
-5282 LANLDTLRDLNQ
+5282 
-5294 PQRDALRNQINQAQ
+5294 
-5308 ALATVEQTKQNAQNV
+5308 
-5323 NTAMGNLKQGI
+5323 
-5334 ANKDTVKASENYHDA
+5334 
-5349 DVDKQ
+5349 
-5354 TAYTN
+5354 
-5359 AVSQAE
+5359 
-5365 GIINQTTNPTLN
+5365 
-5377 PDDITRALTQV
+5377 
-5388 TDAKNSLNGEAK
+5388 
-5400 LATEKQNA
+5400 
-5408 KDAVSGMTHLNDA
+5408 
-5421 QKQALKGQIDQSPEI
+5421 
-5436 ATVNQVKQTAT
+5436 
-5447 SLDQAMDQLS
+5447 
-5457 QAINDKDQILADGNY
+5457 
-5472 LNADPDKQNAYKQAV
+5472 
-5487 AKAEALLNKQSGT
+5487 
-5500 NEVQAQVESITNE
+5500 
-5513 VNAAKQALNGN
+5513 
-5524 DNLANAKQQAKQQL
+5524 
-5538 ANLTHLN
+5538 
-5545 DAQKQS
+5545 
-5551 FESQITQAPLVTDV
+5551 
-5565 TTINQKAQ
+5565 
-5573 TLDHAMELLRNSVA
+5573 
-5587 DNQTTLASEDYHDA
+5587 
-5601 TAQRQNDY
+5601 
-5609 NKAVTAANNIINQ
+5609 
-5622 TTSPTMNPDDV
+5622 
-5633 NGATTQVNNTKVA
+5633 
-5646 LDGDENLAAAKQQA
+5646 
-5660 NNRLDQLDHLNNA
+5660 
-5673 QKQQLQSQIT
+5673 
-5683 QSSDIAAVNG
+5683 
-5693 HKQTAES
+5693 
-5700 LNTAMGNLINAIAD
+5700 
-5714 HQAVEQR
+5714 
-5721 GNFINA
+5721 
-5727 DTDKQTAYNT
+5727 
-5737 AVNEAAAMI
+5737 
-5746 NKQTGQNANQTEVE
+5746 
-5760 QAITKVQ
+5760 
-5767 TTLQALNGDH
+5767 
-5777 NLQVAKTNATQAID
+5777 
-5791 ALTSLN
+5791 
-5797 DPQKTALKDQ
+5797 
-5807 VTAATLVTA
+5807 
-5816 VHQIEQNAN
+5816 
-5825 TLNQAM
+5825 
-5831 HGLRQSIQDNAA
+5831 
-5843 TKANSKYINEDQPEQ
+5843 
-5858 QNYDQAVQ
+5858 
-5866 AANNIINEQT
+5866 
-5876 ATLDNN
+5876 
-5882 AINQAAATVNTT
+5882 
-5894 KAALHGDVKL
+5894 
-5904 QNDKDHAKQTVS
+5904 
-5916 QLAHLNNA
+5916 
-5924 QKHMEDT
+5924 
-5931 LIDSETTRTAVKQ
+5931 
-5944 DLTEAQALDQLM
+5944 
-5956 DALQQSIADKDATR
+5956 
-5970 ASSAYVN
+5970 
-5977 AEPNKKQ
+5977 
-5984 AYDEAVQ
+5984 
-5991 NAESIIAG
+5991 
-5999 LNNPTI
+5999 
-6005 NKGNVS
+6005 
-6011 SATQAVISSKNA
+6011 
-6023 LDGVERLAQDKQT
+6023 
-6036 AGNSLNHLDQL
+6036 
-6047 TPAQQQAL
+6047 
-6055 ENQINNATTRDKV
+6055 
-6068 AEIIAQAQ
+6068 
-6076 ALNEAMKALKESIKD
+6076 
-6091 QPQTEA
+6091 
-6097 SSKFINEDQ
+6097 
-6106 AQKDAYTQAVQ
+6106 
-6117 HAKDLINKTTDPTLA
+6117 
-6132 KSIIDQATQAVTDA
+6132 
-6146 KNNLHGDQKLAQDKQ
+6146 
-6161 RATETLNNLS
+6161 
-6171 NLNTPQRQALE
+6171 
-6182 NQINNAATRGEV
+6182 
-6194 AQKLTEA
+6194 
-6201 QALNQA
+6201 
-6207 MEALRNSIQDQ
+6207 
-6218 QQTEAGSKFINE
+6218 
-6230 DKPQKDAYQ
+6230 
-6239 AAVQNAK
+6239 
-6246 DLINQTN
+6246 
-6253 NPTLDK
+6253 
-6259 AQVEQ
+6259 
-6264 LTQAVNQAKD
+6264 
-6274 NLHGDQKL
+6274 
-6282 ADDKQHAV
+6282 
-6290 TDLNQLNGLNN
+6290 
-6301 PQRQALES
+6301 
-6309 QINNAAT
+6309 
-6316 RDEVAQKLAEA
+6316 
-6327 KALDQAMQALR
+6327 
-6338 NSIQDQQQ
+6338 
-6346 TESGSKFI
+6346 
-6354 NEDKPQKDAYQA
+6354 
-6366 AVQNAKD
+6366 
-6373 LINQTGN
+6373 
-6380 PTLDKSQVEQLTQAV
+6380 
-6395 TTAKDNLHG
+6395 
-6404 DQKLA
+6404 
-6409 RDQQQAVTTVN
+6409 
-6420 ALPNLNHAQQQA
+6420 
-6432 LTDAINA
+6432 
-6439 APTRTEV
+6439 
-6446 AQHVQTAT
+6446 
-6454 ELDHAME
+6454 
-6461 TLKNKVD
+6461 
-6468 QVNTD
+6468 
-6473 KAQPNYTEASTDK
+6473 
-6486 KEAVDQA
+6486 
-6493 LQAAQSITDPTN
+6493 
-6505 GSNANKDAVEQ
+6505 
-6516 ALTKLQEKEN
+6516 
-6526 ELNGNERVAE
+6526 
-6536 AKTQA
+6536 
-6541 KQTIDQLTH
+6541 
-6550 LNADQIATAKQN
+6550 
-6562 IDQATKLQ
+6562 
-6570 PIAELVDQATQLN
+6570 
-6583 QSMDQLQQAVNEH
+6583 
-6596 ANVEQTVDYTQADSD
+6596 
-6611 KQNAYK
+6611 
-6617 QAIADAENVLKQN
+6617 
-6630 ANKQQVDQALQNIL
+6630 
-6644 NAKQALNGDERVAL
+6644 
-6658 AKTNGKHDIDQLNA
+6658 
-6672 LNNAQQDG
+6672 
-6680 FKGRID
+6680 
-6686 QSNDLNQIQQIV
+6686 
-6698 DEAKA
+6698 
-6703 LNRAMDQLSQE
+6703 
-6714 ITGNEGRTKG
+6714 
-6724 STNYVNADTQ
+6724 
-6734 VKQVYDE
+6734 
-6741 AVDKAKQALDK
+6741 
-6752 STGQNLTAEQVIKLN
+6752 
-6767 DAITAAKKALNGEER
+6767 
-6782 LNNRK
+6782 
-6787 AEALQRLDQLTHLNN
+6787 
-6802 AQRQLA
+6802 
-6808 IQQINNAETLNKASR
+6808 
-6823 AINRATKLDNA
+6823 
-6834 MGAVQQYIDEQHL
+6834 
-6847 GVISSTNYINADD
+6847 
-6860 NLKANYDNA
+6860 
-6869 IANAAH
+6869 
-6875 ELDKV
+6875 
-6880 QGNAIAKAEAEQL
+6880 
-6893 KQNII
+6893 
-6898 DAQNALNGDQNLANA
+6898 
-6913 KDKANAFVNSL
+6913 
-6924 NGLNQQQQ
+6924 
-6932 DLAHKAINNAD
+6932 
-6943 TVSDVTDIVNNQID
+6943 
-6957 LNDAMETLK
+6957 
-6966 HLVDNE
+6966 
-6972 IPNAEQTVN
+6972 
-6981 YQNAD
+6981 
-6986 DNAKTNFDDAKRL
+6986 
-6999 ANTLLNSDNTNVN
+6999 
-7012 DINGAIQT
+7012 
-7020 VNDAIHNLNGDQRL
+7020 
-7034 QDAKDKAIQSINQA
+7034 
-7048 LANKLKEIEASNA
+7048 
-7061 TDQDKLIAK
+7061 
-7070 NKAEELANSIINN
+7070 
-7083 INKATSNQAVS
+7083 
-7094 QVQTAGNHAIEQV
+7094 
-7107 HANEIPKAKIDAN
+7107 
-7120 KDVDKQVQSLID
+7120 
-7132 EIDRNPNLTDKE
+7132 
-7144 KQALKDRINQ
+7144 
-7154 ILQQGHNGINNAMT
+7154 
-7168 KEEIEQA
+7168 
-7175 KAQLAQALQDIKDLV
+7175 
-7190 KAKEDAKQDV
+7190 
-7200 DKQVQALIDEIDQ
+7200 
-7213 NPNLTDKEKQALKD
+7213 
-7227 RINQILQQGHNGINN
+7227 
-7242 AMTKEEIEQ
+7242 
-7251 AKAQLAQALQD
+7251 
-7262 IKDLVKAKEN
+7262 
-7272 AKQDIDKRVQALI
+7272 
-7285 DEIDQNPNLTDKEKQ
+7285 
-7300 ALKDRINQ
+7300 
-7308 ILQQGHNDIN
+7308 
-7318 NALTKEEIEQA
+7318 
-7329 KAQLAQALQDIKDLV
+7329 
-7344 KAKEDAKNAIKALAN
+7344 
-7359 AKRDQINSNPDL
+7359 
-7371 TPEQKAKALK
+7371 
-7381 EIDEAE
+7381 
-7387 KRALQNV
+7387 
-7394 ENAQTIDQLN
+7394 
-7404 RGLNL
+7404 
-7409 GLDDIRN
+7409 
-7416 THVWEV
+7416 
-7422 DEQPAVN
+7422 
-7429 EIFEATPEQILVNG
+7429 
-7443 ELIVHRDDI
+7443 
-7452 ITEQDI
+7452 
-7458 LAHINLIDQLSAE
+7458 
-7471 VIDTPS
+7471 
-7477 TATISD
+7477 
-7483 SLTAKVEVTLLDG
+7483 
-7496 SKVIVNVPVK
+7496 
-7506 VVEKELSVVK
+7506 
-7516 QQAIESI
+7516 
-7523 ENAAQQKIDEINNSV
+7523 
-7538 TLTLEQK
+7538 
-7545 EAAIAEVNKLKQQA
+7545 
-7559 IDYINNAPDVHSVE
+7559 
-7573 EIQQQEQAHIEQFYP
+7573 
-7588 EQFTIEQAKSNAI
+7588 
-7601 KSIED
+7601 
-7606 AIQHMIDEIKART
+7606 
-7619 DLTDK
+7619 
-7624 EKQEAIA
+7624 
-7631 KLNQLKEQAIQ
+7631 
-7642 AIQRAQSIDEISEQL
+7642 
-7657 EQFKAQMK
+7657 
-7665 AANPTAKE
+7665 
-7673 LAKRKQEAISRIK
+7673 
-7686 DFSNEKINSIRNSEI
+7686 
-7701 GTTDEKQ
+7701 
-7708 AAMNQI
+7708 
-7714 NEIVL
+7714 
-7719 ETIRDINNAHT
+7719 
-7730 LQQVE
+7730 
-7735 AALNNGIARI
+7735 
-7745 SAVQIVISDRAKQSS
+7745 
-7760 STGNESNSHLT
+7760 
-7771 IGYGT
+7771 
-7776 ANHPFNSSTIGHKK
+7776 
-7790 KIDEDDD
+7790 
-7797 IDPLHMR
+7797 
-7804 HFSNNFGN
+7804 
-7812 VIKNAIGVVGIS
+7812 
-7824 GLLASF
+7824 
-7830 WFFIAKRRR
+7830 
-7839 KEDEEEE
+7839 
-7846 LEIRDNNKDSIKETL
+7846 
-7861 DDTKHLPLLF
+7861 
-7871 AKRRRKEDEE
+7871 
-7881 DVTVEEKDTLNNGES
+7881 
-7896 LDKVKHTPFF
+7896 
-7906 LPKRRRKEDEED
+7906 
-7918 VEVTNENTD
+7918 
-7927 EKVLQDN
+7927 
-7934 EHSPILIAKRRKD
+7934 
-7947 KEVDVETTTSIESN
+7947 
-7961 EDDAPLLLAKKKNQ
+7961 
-7975 KDNQS
+7975 
-7980 KGKKS
+7980 
-7985 ASKNLLK
+7985 
-7992 S
+7992 